1 MAFKKAGL
9 ISKFISKGSFKLN
22 KISKKIFK
30 LNPILKRE
38 KPLKRH
44 KKTKSI
50 KKPFNKNKSFLK
62 ASVLLIGALGGLPH
76 LRASECRYWSWWSG
90 YHDKIESGSNSP
102 THNSYCLFSSTQGS
116 GTYYLN
122 TLTTYSAGGASFTQK
137 FNNGTLN
144 VGGNI
149 RFGGTGVNG
158 VNVGYITGTYDAQ
171 TINFNSSRITTGNS
185 LSDGGGA
192 TLNFNATNRITI
204 NQASFD
210 NSDAGAQ
217 HSYMNFKGSN
227 INVSGS
233 SFTDDTNGGFSF
245 SGNNNNSAISF
256 NKTKFNQG
264 TYNFTNSANLSFNNS
279 NFNQSTYNF
288 NSLQS
293 TFNNSTFNQ
302 GTYNFTDNTSF
313 NNDTFNQG
321 TYNFNTSKVSFS
333 GANTLN
339 SSSPFASLKGSVSF
353 GSGAV
358 FNLNQTL
365 NANQTYDILTTNGT
379 IQYGVYQS
387 YLWDLINYKGDKAI
401 SHVEVGNNT
410 YDVTF
415 DINGQDETLQETFSN
430 KSITTQF
437 LGDDLQAKA
446 KATYQ
451 QDLNNSQS
459 ALSNAT
465 NDNKIASA
473 DTGYTNNQNTT
484 IKQDAQNLEHTSQQI
499 AKDEQALQGDLNKL
513 KQLANSSFNE
523 QAFNQAQSK
532 EQQDEQTLQ
541 NEENTF
547 SSEQEGLEKALA
559 NAKEQ
564 QEQQQAQ
571 ATYQQDLN
579 NSQSALSNATNDN
592 KIASADT
599 DYTKNQNTAIKQDA
613 QNLENTSQQITQDQ
627 KDLEQDLDKLQQLAN
642 SKTGFNEQA
651 FNQAQS
657 TEQQDEQTLQNEEE
671 TFSSEQEG
679 LEKALANAKHTSP
692 TPTKH
697 TAQNNPPNKVSPPT
711 QNLPTTNVWNG
722 VYNFQNQ
729 TYSKK
734 GIYYIDPN
742 LSGQSGQSGN
752 TLSTYG
758 YLDWF
763 TLKNKFS
770 VNANNGTLIIGNN
783 TESANTKGL
792 IWIGDDKGL
801 VYYNTGTFNAAN
813 IYLTSNL
820 KTGNGFS
827 GEGATLNF
835 NATNRITINQASF
848 DNSDAGAQ
856 HSYMNFKGSN
866 INVSGS
872 SFTDDT
878 NGGFSFSGNNN
889 NSAISFNKTKFNQ
902 GTYNFT
908 NSANLSFNNSNFNQ
922 STYNFNS
929 LQSTFNN
936 STFNQGTYNFTDN
949 TSFNN
954 DTFNQGTYNFN
965 TSKVSFSGA
974 NTLNSS
980 SPFASLKGSVSFGSG
995 AVFNLNQTLNA
1006 NQTYD
1011 ILTTNGTIQYGVYQ
1025 SYLWDLINYKG
1036 DKAISHVEVG
1046 NNTYDVTFDINGQD
1060 ETLQETFSNKS
1071 ITTQFLGDDLQAKAK
1086 ATYQQDLNNSQ
1097 SALSNATN
1105 DNKIAS
1111 ADTGYTNNQ
1120 NTTIKQDAQ
1129 NLEHTSQQIAKDEQA
1144 LQGDLNKLKQL
1155 ANSSFNEQAFN
1166 QAQSKEQQ
1174 DEQTLQNE
1182 EETFS
1187 SEQEGLEKALAN
1199 AKPASPTPTPTP
1211 TPTPSPTPNPTPTK
1225 HTAPNKVPPTPP
1237 TQNLPTTNVWNG
1249 VYWLQNQT
1257 YSQKGVYYIDPN
1269 LSGQSGQSA
1278 NTLSTYTAN
1287 LLGRSFG
1294 VNIQNGTLIIGNNT
1308 ESVNDNGLIWI
1319 GHGGFGYIIGTF
1331 NAANIYLTNNFKTG
1345 EGVSGS
1351 DGGGANIT
1359 FKASDNI
1366 TMDGLNYNDAETVTK
1381 MIQTGAS
1388 QHSYATFDATNNIS
1402 VTNSSFSDMTWGKF
1416 SFNAK
1421 NISFSNASFSGF
1433 TNPGGSSVI
1442 SANAANSLSFNNSRL
1457 NGGAVYNLW
1466 ANSLIFNNTQAV
1478 FNVLYSRGTSNFNA
1492 TTQLLGNTSFTLS
1505 SQSLLN
1511 FNGDTT
1517 LQNNAN
1523 ITLGNKSQTAFKNS
1537 LTLDNNSNLSLDNQS
1552 VLNASGASA
1561 FNNQASLNIYN
1572 GSQATFNSLFFNG
1585 ATLSL
1590 NANSKLNASSASF
1603 SNNTTINLDDSVLSV
1618 SNASSLNANINF
1630 QGASQATFGGNTTID
1645 AASFNFDSASSLSF
1659 NNLTA
1664 NGALNFNGYAPSLS
1678 KALMSVSGQF
1688 VLGNNGDINL
1698 SDINIFD
1705 NITKSVTYNIL
1716 NAQKGITGISGANG
1730 YEKILFYGMKIQ
1742 NATYSDN
1749 NNIQTWSF
1757 INPLNSSQI
1766 IQESIK
1772 NGDLTIEVL
1781 NNPNSASNT
1790 IFNIAPELYNYQA
1803 SKQNPTG
1810 YSYDYSD
1817 NQAGTYYL
1825 TSNIKG
1831 LFTPKGSQTP
1841 QTPGTYS
1848 PFNQPLNSLNIY
1860 NKGFSSGNL
1869 KTLLGILSQ
1878 NSATLKEMIETNQ
1891 LDNITSINEVLQL
1904 LDRIK
1909 ITPAQKQALL
1919 ETINHLTDNINQT
1932 FSNGNLVIGATQDHV
1947 TNSTS
1952 SIWFG
1957 GNGYSS
1963 PCALDSATCSS
1974 FRNTYLGQ
1982 LLGSTS
1988 PYLGYINADFKAKS
2002 IYITGTLGSG
2012 NAFESGGSADITF
2025 QSANNLVLNKA
2036 NIEAQATDNIFNL
2049 LGQEGI
2055 DKIFNQGNLAN
2066 VLSQM
2071 AMEKIK
2077 QAGGL
2082 GNFVEN
2088 ALIPLSKELPSS
2100 LQNETLG
2107 QLIGQNNLDNLL
2119 NNSGVMNAIQNIISK
2134 KLSIFGNFVTPSI
2147 IENYLAKQSLKS
2159 MLDDKG
2165 LLNFIGGY
2173 MDASELSSI
2182 LSVILKDITNPPT
2195 SLQKDIG
2202 VVANDLLDEFLG
2214 QDVVKKLESQGLVSN
2229 IINNIISQGGL
2240 SGIYNQGLGSVLP
2253 PSLQNALKENDLGAL
2268 LSPRGLHDFWQKGY
2282 FNFLSNGY
2290 VFVNNSSFSNATGG
2304 SLNFVANKSIIFNG
2318 DNTIDF
2324 SKYQGA
2330 LIFASNG
2337 VSNINITTLNATNG
2351 LSLNA
2356 GLNNVSVQKGE
2367 ICINLANCPTTKN
2380 SSSTNSSVTPTNES
2394 LSVRANNFTFLG
2406 VIASNG
2412 AIDLSQVKNNS
2423 VIGTLNLNENATLQA
2438 NNLTI
2443 ANAFNNASNSTANIN
2458 GDFTLNQ
2465 QATLSTNASGL
2476 NVMGNFNSYGDLVF
2490 NLSHSVSHAI
2500 INAQGIAT
2508 IMTNYN
2514 NPLIQFNTSSKET
2527 GAYTLIDSA
2536 KAIYYGYNDQ
2546 ITGGSSLD
2554 NYLKLYTLINING
2567 KHMVMTD
2574 NGLTYNGQAVSIKD
2588 GGLIVGFKDS
2598 QNQYIYTSILYNKV
2612 KIAVSNA
2619 PINNL
2624 QAPTLKQYIAQIQGI
2639 QGVDSIEQ
2647 AGGTQAI
2654 NWLNKI
2660 FETKGSPLFAPYYL
2674 ESHSTKDLTTI
2685 AGDIANTLEVIANP
2699 NFKNDATNILQIN
2712 TYTQQ
2717 MSRLAKLSDTSTFA
2731 SADFH
2736 ERLEALKN
2744 KRFADAIPNAMDVIL
2759 KYSQRNRVKNNVWAT
2774 GVGGASFINGGTGT
2788 LYGINVG
2795 YDRFIKGVIVG
2806 GYAAYGYSGFHANI
2820 TQSGSSNVNMGVYSR
2835 AFIKRSELT
2844 MSLNETWGYNK
2855 TFINSYDPLL
2865 SIINQSYRYNTWTT
2879 DAKINYGYDFMF
2891 KDKSVIF
2898 KPQIGLAYY
2907 YIGMSGLRGIMDDPI
2922 YNQFRANADPNKK
2935 SVLTINFALESRH
2948 YFNKNSYYFVIAD
2961 VGRDLFIN
2969 SMGDKM
2975 VRFIGNNTLSYRDG
2989 GRYNTFASI
2998 ITGGEIRLFKTFYV
3012 NAGIGARFGLDYK
3025 DINITGNIGMR
3036 YAF

>member
-1 MAFKKAGL
+1 MAFKKVGL

-30 LNPILKRE
+30 LNQILKRE
-38 KPLKRH
+38 KPLSH
-44 KKTKSI
+44 KKTKSVKKPLSHKKTKSV

-62 ASVLLIGALGGLPH
+62 ASVLLIGALGGLSH
-76 LRASECRYWSWWSG
+76 LRASECRYWSWSSWS
-90 YHDKIESGSNSP
+90 YHDNIESGSNSP
-102 THNSYCLFSSTQGS
+102 THNSYCLFNSAQGS

-158 VNVGYITGTYDAQ
+158 GDVGYITGTYDAQ

-185 LSDGGGA
+185 YSTGGGT
-192 TLNFNATNRITI
+192 TLNFNATNHITI

-210 NSDAGAQ
+210 NSDAGTQ
-217 HSYMNFKGSN
+217 HSYMNFSGSN

-245 SGNNNNSAISF
+245 SGNGANSNLSF
-256 NKTKFNQG
+256 DKTNFNQG
-264 TYNFTNSANLSFNNS
+264 TYKFTNSANLNFNNS
-279 NFNQSTYNF
+279 N
-288 NSLQS
+288 
-293 TFNNSTFNQ
+293 FNQ
-302 GTYNFTDNTSF
+302 GTYNFTDNASF

-321 TYNFNTSKVSFS
+321 TYNFNASKVSFS
-333 GANTLN
+333 GTNTLN

-353 GSGAV
+353 GSGAI

-365 NANQTYDILTTNGT
+365 NANQTYDILTTNKT

-387 YLWDLINYKGDKAI
+387 YLWNLINYKGDKAI
-401 SHVEVGNNT
+401 SHVEVGSNT

-415 DINGQDETLQETFSN
+415 DINGQDETLQETFN
-430 KSITTQF
+430 NQAITTQF
-437 LGDDLQAKA
+437 LGDDL
-446 KATYQ
+446 
-451 QDLNNSQS
+451 
-459 ALSNAT
+459 
-465 NDNKIASA
+465 
-473 DTGYTNNQNTT
+473 
-484 IKQDAQNLEHTSQQI
+484 
-499 AKDEQALQGDLNKL
+499 
-513 KQLANSSFNE
+513 
-523 QAFNQAQSK
+523 
-532 EQQDEQTLQ
+532 
-541 NEENTF
+541 
-547 SSEQEGLEKALA
+547 
-559 NAKEQ
+559 
-564 QEQQQAQ
+564 QQQAQ
-571 ATYQQDLN
+571 ATYQQDLS
-579 NSQSALSNATNDN
+579 NSQTALNNATSDN
-592 KIASADT
+592 KIASNDT
-599 DYTKNQNTAIKQDA
+599 SYTNNQNTTIKKDA
-613 QNLENTSQQITQDQ
+613 QSLENTNQQIAKDQ
-627 KDLEQDLDKLQQLAN
+627 KDLEQDLDNLKQLA
-642 SKTGFNEQA
+642 SSTTGFNEQA
-651 FNQAQS
+651 FKNAQS
-657 TEQQDEQTLQNEEE
+657 TEQQDEQTLQKNEK

-679 LEKALANAKHTSP
+679 LKQAIANAKPTSPTPSP

-697 TAQNNPPNKVSPPT
+697 TAPNTPPNKISPPT
-711 QNLPTTNVWNG
+711 QNLPTTNVWSG
-722 VYNFQNQ
+722 VYNLQNQ
-729 TYSKK
+729 TYSK
-734 GIYYIDPN
+734 
-742 LSGQSGQSGN
+742 Q
-752 TLSTYG
+752 
-758 YLDWF
+758 
-763 TLKNKFS
+763 
-770 VNANNGTLIIGNN
+770 
-783 TESANTKGL
+783 
-792 IWIGDDKGL
+792 
-801 VYYNTGTFNAAN
+801 
-813 IYLTSNL
+813 
-820 KTGNGFS
+820 
-827 GEGATLNF
+827 
-835 NATNRITINQASF
+835 
-848 DNSDAGAQ
+848 
-856 HSYMNFKGSN
+856 
-866 INVSGS
+866 
-872 SFTDDT
+872 
-878 NGGFSFSGNNN
+878 
-889 NSAISFNKTKFNQ
+889 
-902 GTYNFT
+902 
-908 NSANLSFNNSNFNQ
+908 
-922 STYNFNS
+922 
-929 LQSTFNN
+929 
-936 STFNQGTYNFTDN
+936 
-949 TSFNN
+949 
-954 DTFNQGTYNFN
+954 
-965 TSKVSFSGA
+965 
-974 NTLNSS
+974 
-980 SPFASLKGSVSFGSG
+980 
-995 AVFNLNQTLNA
+995 
-1006 NQTYD
+1006 
-1011 ILTTNGTIQYGVYQ
+1011 
-1025 SYLWDLINYKG
+1025 
-1036 DKAISHVEVG
+1036 
-1046 NNTYDVTFDINGQD
+1046 
-1060 ETLQETFSNKS
+1060 
-1071 ITTQFLGDDLQAKAK
+1071 
-1086 ATYQQDLNNSQ
+1086 
-1097 SALSNATN
+1097 
-1105 DNKIAS
+1105 
-1111 ADTGYTNNQ
+1111 
-1120 NTTIKQDAQ
+1120 
-1129 NLEHTSQQIAKDEQA
+1129 
-1144 LQGDLNKLKQL
+1144 
-1155 ANSSFNEQAFN
+1155 
-1166 QAQSKEQQ
+1166 
-1174 DEQTLQNE
+1174 
-1182 EETFS
+1182 
-1187 SEQEGLEKALAN
+1187 
-1199 AKPASPTPTPTP
+1199 
-1211 TPTPSPTPNPTPTK
+1211 
-1225 HTAPNKVPPTPP
+1225 
-1237 TQNLPTTNVWNG
+1237 
-1249 VYWLQNQT
+1249 
-1257 YSQKGVYYIDPN
+1257 GVYYIDPN
-1269 LSGQSGQSA
+1269 LSGQSGQST

-1319 GHGGFGYIIGTF
+1319 GHGGFGYITGTF

-1388 QHSYATFDATNNIS
+1388 QHSYAAFDATNNIS
-1402 VTNSSFSDMTWGKF
+1402 VTDSSFSDMTWGKF

-1421 NISFSNASFSGF
+1421 NISFSNALFSGF

-1523 ITLGNKSQTAFKNS
+1523 ITLGNKSQATFKNS

-1552 VLNASGASA
+1552 VLNANGASV

-1585 ATLSL
+1585 GIISL

-1603 SNNTTINLDDSVLSV
+1603 SNNTTINLDDSVLSA
-1618 SNASSLNANINF
+1618 SNTSSLNANINF
-1630 QGASQATFGGNTTID
+1630 QGASQANFGGNTTID
-1645 AASFNFDSASSLSF
+1645 TASFNFDSISSLSF

-1664 NGALNFNGYAPSLS
+1664 NGALNFDGYAPSLT

-1817 NQAGTYYL
+1817 NQVGTYYL

-1878 NSATLKEMIETNQ
+1878 NSATLKEMIESNQ

-1904 LDRIK
+1904 LDEIK

-1932 FSNGNLVIGATQDHV
+1932 FSNGNLVIGATQDNV

-2002 IYITGTLGSG
+2002 IYITGTLGSA
-2012 NAFESGGSADITF
+2012 NAFESGGSADVTF
-2025 QSANNLVLNKA
+2025 QSTNNLVLNKA
-2036 NIEAQATDNIFNL
+2036 NIEVQATDNIFNL

-2066 VLSQM
+2066 VLSQV

-2088 ALIPLSKELPSS
+2088 ALSPLSKELPTS

-2173 MDASELSSI
+2173 IDASELSSI

-2202 VVANDLLDEFLG
+2202 VVANDLLNEFLG

-2240 SGIYNQGLGSVLP
+2240 SDVYNQGLGSVLP

-2324 SKYQGA
+2324 SKYQGT

-2367 ICINLANCPTTKN
+2367 ICINLANCPTTKD
-2380 SSSTNSSVTPTNES
+2380 SSSTNSSITPTNES

-2406 VIASNG
+2406 TIASNG

-2443 ANAFNNASNSTANIN
+2443 TNAFNNASNSTANIN

-2500 INAQGIAT
+2500 INAQGVAT
-2508 IMTNYN
+2508 IMANNN

-2527 GAYTLIDSA
+2527 GTYTLIDSA

-2546 ITGGSSLD
+2546 ITGGNSLAD
-2554 NYLKLYTLINING
+2554 YLKLYTLIDING
-2567 KHMVMTD
+2567 KHMVMSN
-2574 NGLTYNGQAVSIKD
+2574 NGLTYNGQAVNIKD

-2612 KIAVSNA
+2612 KIAVSND

-2624 QAPTLKQYIAQIQGI
+2624 QAPTLKQYIAQIHGTQS
-2639 QGVDSIEQ
+2639 VDSIDQ
-2647 AGGTQAI
+2647 AGGAQAI

-2788 LYGINVG
+2788 LYGINIG

-2865 SIINQSYRYNTWTT
+2865 SIINQSYKYDTWTT

-2907 YIGMSGLRGIMDDPI
+2907 YIGLSGLRGIMDDPI
-2922 YNQFRANADPNKK
+2922 YSQFRANADPNKK

-3012 NAGIGARFGLDYK
+3012 NASIGARFGLDYK

>member
-1 MAFKKAGL
+1 MAFKKARL

-30 LNPILKRE
+30 LNQILKRE

-62 ASVLLIGALGGLPH
+62 VSVLLIGALGGLSH
-76 LRASECRYWSWWSG
+76 LRANECTYWSWSTWG
-90 YHDKIESGSNSP
+90 YQDNIESGPNSP
-102 THNSYCLFSSTQGS
+102 THNSYCLFSSAQGS

-137 FNNGTLN
+137 FNGGTLN

-149 RFGGTGVNG
+149 RFGGTGING
-158 VNVGYITGTYDAQ
+158 GDVGYITGTYDAQ
-171 TINFNSSRITTGNS
+171 TINFNSSHLTTGNS
-185 LSDGGGA
+185 YADGGGA
-192 TLNFNATNRITI
+192 TLNFNATNNLTI

-210 NSDAGAQ
+210 NSDAGTQ

-227 INVSGS
+227 IKVSGS
-233 SFTDDTNGGFSF
+233 SFKDDTDGGFNF
-245 SGNNNNSAISF
+245 SGSNNHSAISF
-256 NKTKFNQG
+256 NQTSFNQG
-264 TYNFTNSANLSFNNS
+264 TYNFSNSASSSFDNSSFN
-279 NFNQSTYNF
+279 QGTYHF
-288 NSLQS
+288 NSTQS
-293 TFNNSTFNQ
+293 TFENSNFNQ
-302 GTYNFTDNTSF
+302 GTYNFNDNTSF

-321 TYNFNTSKVSFS
+321 AYSFNTSKVSFS

-339 SSSPFASLKGSVSF
+339 SSSPFANLKGSVSF

-365 NANQTYDILTTNGT
+365 NNNQTYDILTTNGA

-401 SHVEVGNNT
+401 SHVGVGNNT

-415 DINGQDETLQETFSN
+415 DINGQDETLQETFN
-430 KSITTQF
+430 NQSIITQF
-437 LGDDLQAKA
+437 LGDDLQQQAQK
-446 KATYQ
+446 TYQ
-451 QDLNNSQS
+451 QDLSDSQS
-459 ALSNAT
+459 ALNNAAS
-465 NDNKIASA
+465 DNKIANS
-473 DTGYTNNQNTT
+473 DTDYTKSSNPT
-484 IKQDAQNLEHTSQQI
+484 INKDAQNLEHTNQQI
-499 AKDEQALQGDLNKL
+499 VKDEQALQGDLDKL
-513 KQLANSSFNE
+513 KQLANS
-523 QAFNQAQSK
+523 
-532 EQQDEQTLQ
+532 T
-541 NEENTF
+541 
-547 SSEQEGLEKALA
+547 
-559 NAKEQ
+559 
-564 QEQQQAQ
+564 
-571 ATYQQDLN
+571 
-579 NSQSALSNATNDN
+579 
-592 KIASADT
+592 
-599 DYTKNQNTAIKQDA
+599 
-613 QNLENTSQQITQDQ
+613 
-627 KDLEQDLDKLQQLAN
+627 
-642 SKTGFNEQA
+642 TGFNEQA
-651 FNQAQS
+651 FNQAQKQ
-657 TEQQDEQTLQNEEE
+657 EQQDEQTLQNDENAFN
-671 TFSSEQEG
+671 TEQEG
-679 LEKALANAKHTSP
+679 LKQAIANAKPASPTPSPTP

-697 TAQNNPPNKVSPPT
+697 TAQNTPPNKVSPTPTPPT

-722 VYNFQNQ
+722 VYNLQNQ
-729 TYSKK
+729 TYSNK
-734 GIYYIDPN
+734 GVYYIDPN

-752 TLSTYG
+752 TLSTY
-758 YLDWF
+758 
-763 TLKNKFS
+763 
-770 VNANNGTLIIGNN
+770 
-783 TESANTKGL
+783 
-792 IWIGDDKGL
+792 
-801 VYYNTGTFNAAN
+801 
-813 IYLTSNL
+813 
-820 KTGNGFS
+820 
-827 GEGATLNF
+827 
-835 NATNRITINQASF
+835 
-848 DNSDAGAQ
+848 
-856 HSYMNFKGSN
+856 
-866 INVSGS
+866 
-872 SFTDDT
+872 
-878 NGGFSFSGNNN
+878 
-889 NSAISFNKTKFNQ
+889 
-902 GTYNFT
+902 
-908 NSANLSFNNSNFNQ
+908 
-922 STYNFNS
+922 
-929 LQSTFNN
+929 
-936 STFNQGTYNFTDN
+936 
-949 TSFNN
+949 
-954 DTFNQGTYNFN
+954 
-965 TSKVSFSGA
+965 
-974 NTLNSS
+974 
-980 SPFASLKGSVSFGSG
+980 
-995 AVFNLNQTLNA
+995 
-1006 NQTYD
+1006 
-1011 ILTTNGTIQYGVYQ
+1011 TTN
-1025 SYLWDLINYKG
+1025 L
-1036 DKAISHVEVG
+1036 
-1046 NNTYDVTFDINGQD
+1046 F
-1060 ETLQETFSNKS
+1060 
-1071 ITTQFLGDDLQAKAK
+1071 
-1086 ATYQQDLNNSQ
+1086 
-1097 SALSNATN
+1097 
-1105 DNKIAS
+1105 
-1111 ADTGYTNNQ
+1111 
-1120 NTTIKQDAQ
+1120 
-1129 NLEHTSQQIAKDEQA
+1129 
-1144 LQGDLNKLKQL
+1144 
-1155 ANSSFNEQAFN
+1155 
-1166 QAQSKEQQ
+1166 
-1174 DEQTLQNE
+1174 
-1182 EETFS
+1182 
-1187 SEQEGLEKALAN
+1187 
-1199 AKPASPTPTPTP
+1199 
-1211 TPTPSPTPNPTPTK
+1211 
-1225 HTAPNKVPPTPP
+1225 
-1237 TQNLPTTNVWNG
+1237 
-1249 VYWLQNQT
+1249 
-1257 YSQKGVYYIDPN
+1257 
-1269 LSGQSGQSA
+1269 
-1278 NTLSTYTAN
+1278 
-1287 LLGRSFG
+1287 GRSFG

-1319 GHGGFGYIIGTF
+1319 GHGGFGYITGTF
-1331 NAANIYLTNNFKTG
+1331 NASNIYLTNNFKTG
-1345 EGVSGS
+1345 EGVSNS

-1388 QHSYATFDATNNIS
+1388 QHSYAAFDATNNIS
-1402 VTNSSFSDMTWGKF
+1402 VTDSSFSDMTWGKF
-1416 SFNAK
+1416 SFNAE

-1433 TNPGGSSVI
+1433 TNPGGSSTI
-1442 SANAANSLSFNNSRL
+1442 SANASNSLSFINSRL
-1457 NGGAVYNLW
+1457 NGGAIYNLQ

-1492 TTQLLGNTSFTLS
+1492 TTQLLGNTNFTLS

-1523 ITLGNKSQTAFKNS
+1523 ITLGNKSQAAFKNS

-1552 VLNASGASA
+1552 VLNANGASA

-1585 ATLSL
+1585 GTLSL
-1590 NANSKLNASSASF
+1590 NASSKLNASSASF
-1603 SNNTTINLDDSVLSV
+1603 SNNTTINLDDSVLSA
-1618 SNASSLNANINF
+1618 SNTSSLNANINF
-1630 QGASQATFGGNTTID
+1630 QGASQADFGGNTTID
-1645 AASFNFDSASSLSF
+1645 TASFNFDSASSLSF

-1664 NGALNFNGYAPSLS
+1664 NGALNFNGYAPSLT

-1742 NATYSDN
+1742 NATYSDS

-1817 NQAGTYYL
+1817 DQAGTYYL

-1831 LFTPKGSQTP
+1831 LFIPKGSQTP
-1841 QTPGTYS
+1841 QAPGTYS

-1860 NKGFSSGNL
+1860 NKGFSSENL

-1878 NSATLKEMIETNQ
+1878 NSATLKEMIESNQ

-1904 LDRIK
+1904 LDKIK
-1909 ITPAQKQALL
+1909 ITQTQKQALL

-1932 FSNGNLVIGATQDHV
+1932 FSNGNLIIGTTQDNV

-2002 IYITGTLGSG
+2002 IYITGTIGSG
-2012 NAFESGGSADITF
+2012 NAFESGGSADVTF

-2049 LGQEGI
+2049 LGQKGI
-2055 DKIFNQGNLAN
+2055 NEIFNQGNLAN
-2066 VLSQM
+2066 VLSQV

-2082 GNFVEN
+2082 GNFIEN
-2088 ALIPLSKELPSS
+2088 ALSPLSKELPAS
-2100 LQNETLG
+2100 LQDETLG
-2107 QLIGQNNLDNLL
+2107 QLIGQNNLDDLL
-2119 NNSGVMNAIQNIISK
+2119 NNSGVMNEIQNIISK

-2173 MDASELSSI
+2173 IDASELSSI
-2182 LSVILKDITNPPT
+2182 LSVVLKDITNPPT

-2202 VVANDLLDEFLG
+2202 VVANDLLNEFLG

-2240 SGIYNQGLGSVLP
+2240 SGVYNQGLGSVLP

-2330 LIFASNG
+2330 LIFASND

-2367 ICINLANCPTTKN
+2367 ICVNLASCPTTKN

-2443 ANAFNNASNSTANIN
+2443 TNAFNNASNSTANIN
-2458 GDFTLNQ
+2458 GNFTLNQ

-2490 NLSHSVSHAI
+2490 NLSHSASHAI
-2500 INAQGIAT
+2500 INAQGNAT
-2508 IMTNYN
+2508 IMANDN
-2514 NPLIQFNTSSKET
+2514 NPLIQFNTSSKEAGT
-2527 GAYTLIDSA
+2527 YTLIDSA
-2536 KAIYYGYNDQ
+2536 KAIYYGYNNQ

-2554 NYLKLYTLINING
+2554 NYLKLYALIDING

-2588 GGLIVGFKDS
+2588 GGLVVGFKDS

-2612 KIAVSNA
+2612 KIAVSND

-2624 QAPTLKQYIAQIQGI
+2624 QAPTLKQYIAQIQGV
-2639 QGVDSIEQ
+2639 QSVDSIDQ
-2647 AGGTQAI
+2647 VGGSQAI

-2674 ESHSTKDLTTI
+2674 ESHSAKDLTTI

-2806 GYAAYGYSGFHANI
+2806 GYAAYGYSGFHGNI
-2820 TQSGSSNVNMGVYSR
+2820 TQSGSSNVNVGVYSR

-2865 SIINQSYRYNTWTT
+2865 SIINQSYKYDTWTT

-2907 YIGMSGLRGIMDDPI
+2907 YIGLSSLRGIMDDPI

>member
-1 MAFKKAGL
+1 MAFKKARL
-9 ISKFISKGSFKLN
+9 ISRFISKGSFKLN
-22 KISKKIFK
+22 KISKKIFT
-30 LNPILKRE
+30 LNQILKCE
-38 KPLKRH
+38 KPLKCH
-44 KKTKSI
+44 KKALKPI
-50 KKPFNKNKSFLK
+50 KKLSNRNKSFLK
-62 ASVLLIGALGGLPH
+62 ASVLLIGALGGLSH
-76 LRASECRYWSWWSG
+76 LRANECRYWSWSSWS
-90 YHDKIESGSNSP
+90 YQDNIESGPNSP
-102 THNSYCLFSSTQGS
+102 THNSYCLFSSAQGS

-137 FNNGTLN
+137 FNGGTLN

-149 RFGGTGVNG
+149 RFGGTGING
-158 VNVGYITGTYDAQ
+158 GDVGYITGTYDAQ
-171 TINFNSSRITTGNS
+171 TINFNSSHLTTGNS
-185 LSDGGGA
+185 YADGGGA
-192 TLNFNATNRITI
+192 TLNFNAANNITI
-204 NQASFD
+204 NQASLD
-210 NSDAGAQ
+210 NSDAGTQ

-227 INVSGS
+227 IKVSGS
-233 SFTDDTNGGFSF
+233 SFTDDTDGGFNF
-245 SGNNNNSAISF
+245 SGSNNNSAISF
-256 NKTKFNQG
+256 NQTSFNQG
-264 TYNFTNSANLSFNNS
+264 TYNFSNSATLSFGNS
-279 NFNQSTYNF
+279 NFNQGTYHF
-288 NSLQS
+288 NSAQS
-293 TFNNSTFNQ
+293 TFENSSFNQ
-302 GTYNFTDNTSF
+302 GTYDFNDSVSF
-313 NNDTFNQG
+313 NNNTFNQG
-321 TYNFNTSKVSFS
+321 AYNFNTSKVSFS
-333 GANTLN
+333 GINTLN

-353 GSGAV
+353 GSNAI

-365 NANQTYDILTTNGT
+365 NNNQTYDILTTNGA

-415 DINGQDETLQETFSN
+415 DIDGQDETLQETFN
-430 KSITTQF
+430 NQSIITQF
-437 LGDDLQAKA
+437 LGDNLQQQAQQ
-446 KATYQ
+446 TYQ
-451 QDLNNSQS
+451 EDLTHSQN
-459 ALSNAT
+459 ALSGAT
-465 NDNKIASA
+465 SDNTIANN
-473 DTGYTNNQNTT
+473 DTGYTQSKNATVA
-484 IKQDAQNLEHTSQQI
+484 KDAQGLEKTSQQI
-499 AKDEQALQGDLNKL
+499 QQDEKALQGDLNNL
-513 KQLANSSFNE
+513 KQLANPTTGFNE
-523 QAFNQAQSK
+523 QAFNTAQK
-532 EQQDEQTLQ
+532 QEQQDEQTLQ
-541 NEENTF
+541 NEEKTF
-547 SSEQEGLEKALA
+547 NSEQEGLK
-559 NAKEQ
+559 
-564 QEQQQAQ
+564 QA
-571 ATYQQDLN
+571 
-579 NSQSALSNATNDN
+579 
-592 KIASADT
+592 I
-599 DYTKNQNTAIKQDA
+599 
-613 QNLENTSQQITQDQ
+613 
-627 KDLEQDLDKLQQLAN
+627 
-642 SKTGFNEQA
+642 
-651 FNQAQS
+651 
-657 TEQQDEQTLQNEEE
+657 
-671 TFSSEQEG
+671 
-679 LEKALANAKHTSP
+679 ANAKHASP
-692 TPTKH
+692 TPSPTPSPIKH
-697 TAQNNPPNKVSPPT
+697 TAQNTPPSKASPTPPT
-711 QNLPTTNVWNG
+711 QNPSAESVWGG
-722 VYNFQNQ
+722 VYWLQNK
-729 TYSKK
+729 TYSNK

-752 TLSTYG
+752 TLSTY
-758 YLDWF
+758 
-763 TLKNKFS
+763 
-770 VNANNGTLIIGNN
+770 
-783 TESANTKGL
+783 
-792 IWIGDDKGL
+792 
-801 VYYNTGTFNAAN
+801 
-813 IYLTSNL
+813 
-820 KTGNGFS
+820 
-827 GEGATLNF
+827 
-835 NATNRITINQASF
+835 
-848 DNSDAGAQ
+848 
-856 HSYMNFKGSN
+856 
-866 INVSGS
+866 
-872 SFTDDT
+872 
-878 NGGFSFSGNNN
+878 
-889 NSAISFNKTKFNQ
+889 
-902 GTYNFT
+902 
-908 NSANLSFNNSNFNQ
+908 
-922 STYNFNS
+922 
-929 LQSTFNN
+929 
-936 STFNQGTYNFTDN
+936 
-949 TSFNN
+949 
-954 DTFNQGTYNFN
+954 
-965 TSKVSFSGA
+965 
-974 NTLNSS
+974 
-980 SPFASLKGSVSFGSG
+980 
-995 AVFNLNQTLNA
+995 
-1006 NQTYD
+1006 
-1011 ILTTNGTIQYGVYQ
+1011 
-1025 SYLWDLINYKG
+1025 
-1036 DKAISHVEVG
+1036 
-1046 NNTYDVTFDINGQD
+1046 
-1060 ETLQETFSNKS
+1060 
-1071 ITTQFLGDDLQAKAK
+1071 
-1086 ATYQQDLNNSQ
+1086 
-1097 SALSNATN
+1097 
-1105 DNKIAS
+1105 
-1111 ADTGYTNNQ
+1111 
-1120 NTTIKQDAQ
+1120 
-1129 NLEHTSQQIAKDEQA
+1129 
-1144 LQGDLNKLKQL
+1144 
-1155 ANSSFNEQAFN
+1155 
-1166 QAQSKEQQ
+1166 
-1174 DEQTLQNE
+1174 
-1182 EETFS
+1182 
-1187 SEQEGLEKALAN
+1187 
-1199 AKPASPTPTPTP
+1199 
-1211 TPTPSPTPNPTPTK
+1211 
-1225 HTAPNKVPPTPP
+1225 
-1237 TQNLPTTNVWNG
+1237 
-1249 VYWLQNQT
+1249 
-1257 YSQKGVYYIDPN
+1257 
-1269 LSGQSGQSA
+1269 
-1278 NTLSTYTAN
+1278 TAN
-1287 LLGRSFG
+1287 LLGRSFS
-1294 VNIQNGTLIIGNNT
+1294 VNIQNGALIIGNDT

-1319 GHGGFGYIIGTF
+1319 GHGGFGYITGTF
-1331 NAANIYLTNNFKTG
+1331 SAANIYLTNNFKTG
-1345 EGVSGS
+1345 EGVSNS

-1388 QHSYATFDATNNIS
+1388 QHSYAAFDALNNIS

-1416 SFNAK
+1416 SFTAK

-1433 TNPGGSSVI
+1433 TNPGGSSTI
-1442 SANAANSLSFNNSRL
+1442 SANASNSLSFVNSRL
-1457 NGGAVYNLW
+1457 NGGAIYNLQ

-1492 TTQLLGNTSFTLS
+1492 TTQLLGNTNFTLS

-1517 LQNNAN
+1517 LQDNAN
-1523 ITLGNKSQTAFKNS
+1523 ITLGNKSQAAFKNS
-1537 LTLDNNSNLSLDNQS
+1537 LTLDDNSNLSLDNQS
-1552 VLNASGASA
+1552 VLNANGTSA

-1585 ATLSL
+1585 GTLSL
-1590 NANSKLNASSASF
+1590 NASSKLNASSASF
-1603 SNNTTINLDDSVLSV
+1603 SNNTTINLDDSVLSA
-1618 SNASSLNANINF
+1618 NNTSSLNANINF
-1630 QGASQATFGGNTTID
+1630 QGASQADFGGNTTID
-1645 AASFNFDSASSLSF
+1645 TASFNFDSTSSLNF

-1664 NGALNFNGYAPSLS
+1664 NGALNFNGYAPSLA

-1716 NAQKGITGISGANG
+1716 NAQKGITGISGVNG

-1848 PFNQPLNSLNIY
+1848 PFNQPLSSLNIY
-1860 NKGFSSGNL
+1860 NKGFSSENL

-1878 NSATLKEMIETNQ
+1878 NSATLKEMIESNQ
-1891 LDNITSINEVLQL
+1891 LDNITNINEVLQL
-1904 LDRIK
+1904 LDKIK
-1909 ITPAQKQALL
+1909 ITQTQKRALL

-1932 FSNGNLVIGATQDHV
+1932 FNNGNLIIGTTQDNV

-2002 IYITGTLGSG
+2002 IYITGIIGSG
-2012 NAFESGGSADITF
+2012 NAFESGGSADVTF

-2066 VLSQM
+2066 VLSQV

-2082 GNFVEN
+2082 GNFIEN
-2088 ALIPLSKELPSS
+2088 ALSPLSKELSAS
-2100 LQNETLG
+2100 LQDETLG
-2107 QLIGQNNLDNLL
+2107 QLIGQNNLDDLL
-2119 NNSGVMNAIQNIISK
+2119 NNSGVMNEIQNIISK

-2173 MDASELSSI
+2173 IDASEISSI

-2202 VVANDLLDEFLG
+2202 VVANDLLNEFLG

-2240 SGIYNQGLGSVLP
+2240 SGVYNQGLGSVLP

-2330 LIFASNG
+2330 LIFASNS

-2380 SSSTNSSVTPTNES
+2380 GSTSSTNSSVTPTNET

-2406 VIASNG
+2406 AITSNG
-2412 AIDLSQVKNNS
+2412 AIDLSQVTNNS
-2423 VIGTLNLNENATLQA
+2423 VIGTLNLNENAALQA

-2443 ANAFNNASNSTANIN
+2443 TNAFDNASNSTANIN
-2458 GDFTLNQ
+2458 GNFTLNQ

-2490 NLSHSVSHAI
+2490 NLSHSASHAI
-2500 INAQGIAT
+2500 INAQGAAT
-2508 IMTNYN
+2508 IMANNN
-2514 NPLIQFNTSSKET
+2514 NPLIQFNASSKEAGT
-2527 GAYTLIDSA
+2527 YTLIDSA
-2536 KAIYYGYNDQ
+2536 KAIYYGYNNQ

-2554 NYLKLYTLINING
+2554 NYLKLYALIDING

-2574 NGLTYNGQAVSIKD
+2574 NGLTYNGQAVNIKD
-2588 GGLIVGFKDS
+2588 GGLVVGFKDS

-2612 KIAVSNA
+2612 KIAVSND

-2624 QAPTLKQYIAQIQGI
+2624 QAPTLKQYIAQIQGV
-2639 QGVDSIEQ
+2639 QSVDSIDQ
-2647 AGGTQAI
+2647 AGGNQAI

-2731 SADFH
+2731 RSDFL

-2774 GVGGASFINGGTGT
+2774 GVGGASFISGGTGT
-2788 LYGINVG
+2788 LYGINIG

-2855 TFINSYDPLL
+2855 TFINSYDPML
-2865 SIINQSYRYNTWTT
+2865 SIINQSYKYDTWTT

-2907 YIGMSGLRGIMDDPI
+2907 YIGLSGLRGIMDDPI

>member
-1 MAFKKAGL
+1 MAFKKARL
-9 ISKFISKGSFKLN
+9 ISRFISKGSFKLN
-22 KISKKIFK
+22 KISKKFFT
-30 LNPILKRE
+30 LNQILKRE

-50 KKPFNKNKSFLK
+50 EKPFNKNKSFLK
-62 ASVLLIGALGGLPH
+62 ASVLLIGALGGLSH
-76 LRASECRYWSWWSG
+76 LRANECRYWSWSSWS
-90 YHDKIESGSNSP
+90 YQDNIESGPNSP

-116 GTYYLN
+116 GTYYLS

-137 FNNGTLN
+137 FNNGTLDI
-144 VGGNI
+144 GGNI
-149 RFGGTGVNG
+149 RFGGTGING
-158 VNVGYITGTYDAQ
+158 GDVGYITGTYDAQ
-171 TINFNSSRITTGNS
+171 TVNFNSSHITTGNS
-185 LSDGGGA
+185 YADGGGA
-192 TLNFNATNRITI
+192 TLNFNAANNITI

-210 NSDAGAQ
+210 NSDAGTQ
-217 HSYMNFKGSN
+217 KSYMNFKGSN
-227 INVSGS
+227 IKVSGS
-233 SFTDDTNGGFSF
+233 SFTDDTNGGFNF

-256 NKTKFNQG
+256 NQTSFNQG
-264 TYNFTNSANLSFNNS
+264 TYNFSNSTTLSFNNS
-279 NFNQSTYNF
+279 NFNQGTYHFNSAQSTFENSSFNQGAYNF
-288 NSLQS
+288 N
-293 TFNNSTFNQ
+293 
-302 GTYNFTDNTSF
+302 DNASF

-321 TYNFNTSKVSFS
+321 AYHFNTSKVSFS
-333 GANTLN
+333 GINTLN

-353 GSGAV
+353 NSNAI

-365 NANQTYDILTTNGT
+365 NNNQTYDILTTNGA

-430 KSITTQF
+430 QSIITQF
-437 LGDDLQAKA
+437 LGDDLQQQAQK
-446 KATYQ
+446 TYQ
-451 QDLNNSQS
+451 EDVANSQN
-459 ALSNAT
+459 ALSGATSDNTIANNDTSYTQSKNAT
-465 NDNKIASA
+465 ILK
-473 DTGYTNNQNTT
+473 
-484 IKQDAQNLEHTSQQI
+484 DAQSLENTNQKIQQ
-499 AKDEQALQGDLNKL
+499 DEQALEKDLAQI
-513 KQLANSSFNE
+513 KQLTNSTTGFNE
-523 QAFNQAQSK
+523 QAFNQAQK
-532 EQQDEQTLQ
+532 QEQQDEQTLQ
-541 NEENTF
+541 NEENAFNT
-547 SSEQEGLEKALA
+547 EQDSLNKAIQQA
-559 NAKEQ
+559 QEQ
-564 QEQQQAQ
+564 QQKQEQQQAQ
-571 ATYQQDLN
+571 QTYQEDVAHSQNALN
-579 NSQSALSNATNDN
+579 GVTSD
-592 KIASADT
+592 KEIASADT
-599 DYTKNQNTAIKQDA
+599 SYTQSKNTTVAKDA
-613 QNLENTSQQITQDQ
+613 QNLENTNQQIQKGEQ
-627 KDLEQDLDKLQQLAN
+627 ALEKDLAQIQQLAN
-642 SKTGFNEQA
+642 STTGFNEQA
-651 FNQAQS
+651 FNQAQKQ
-657 TEQQDEQTLQNEEE
+657 EQQDEQTLQNNENAFN
-671 TFSSEQEG
+671 TEQEG
-679 LEKALANAKHTSP
+679 LKQAIANAKPASPTPNPTPSHAP

-697 TAQNNPPNKVSPPT
+697 TTPNTPPSQVPPT
-711 QNLPTTNVWNG
+711 PPSQNLPKTNVWSG
-722 VYNFQNQ
+722 VYWLQNK
-729 TYSKK
+729 TYSNK

-752 TLSTYG
+752 TLSTYTANLLG
-758 YLDWF
+758 RSF
-763 TLKNKFS
+763 G

-783 TESANTKGL
+783 TEN
-792 IWIGDDKGL
+792 
-801 VYYNTGTFNAAN
+801 
-813 IYLTSNL
+813 
-820 KTGNGFS
+820 
-827 GEGATLNF
+827 
-835 NATNRITINQASF
+835 
-848 DNSDAGAQ
+848 
-856 HSYMNFKGSN
+856 
-866 INVSGS
+866 
-872 SFTDDT
+872 
-878 NGGFSFSGNNN
+878 
-889 NSAISFNKTKFNQ
+889 
-902 GTYNFT
+902 
-908 NSANLSFNNSNFNQ
+908 
-922 STYNFNS
+922 
-929 LQSTFNN
+929 
-936 STFNQGTYNFTDN
+936 
-949 TSFNN
+949 
-954 DTFNQGTYNFN
+954 
-965 TSKVSFSGA
+965 
-974 NTLNSS
+974 
-980 SPFASLKGSVSFGSG
+980 
-995 AVFNLNQTLNA
+995 
-1006 NQTYD
+1006 
-1011 ILTTNGTIQYGVYQ
+1011 
-1025 SYLWDLINYKG
+1025 
-1036 DKAISHVEVG
+1036 
-1046 NNTYDVTFDINGQD
+1046 
-1060 ETLQETFSNKS
+1060 
-1071 ITTQFLGDDLQAKAK
+1071 
-1086 ATYQQDLNNSQ
+1086 
-1097 SALSNATN
+1097 
-1105 DNKIAS
+1105 
-1111 ADTGYTNNQ
+1111 
-1120 NTTIKQDAQ
+1120 
-1129 NLEHTSQQIAKDEQA
+1129 
-1144 LQGDLNKLKQL
+1144 
-1155 ANSSFNEQAFN
+1155 
-1166 QAQSKEQQ
+1166 
-1174 DEQTLQNE
+1174 
-1182 EETFS
+1182 
-1187 SEQEGLEKALAN
+1187 
-1199 AKPASPTPTPTP
+1199 
-1211 TPTPSPTPNPTPTK
+1211 
-1225 HTAPNKVPPTPP
+1225 
-1237 TQNLPTTNVWNG
+1237 
-1249 VYWLQNQT
+1249 
-1257 YSQKGVYYIDPN
+1257 
-1269 LSGQSGQSA
+1269 
-1278 NTLSTYTAN
+1278 
-1287 LLGRSFG
+1287 
-1294 VNIQNGTLIIGNNT
+1294 
-1308 ESVNDNGLIWI
+1308 VNDNGLIWI
-1319 GHGGFGYIIGTF
+1319 GHGGFGYITGTF

-1345 EGVSGS
+1345 EGVSNS

-1366 TMDGLNYNDAETVTK
+1366 TMDGLNYNNAETVTK

-1416 SFNAK
+1416 SFNAE

-1433 TNPGGSSVI
+1433 TNPGGSSTI
-1442 SANAANSLSFNNSRL
+1442 SANASNSLSFIDSRL
-1457 NGGAVYNLW
+1457 NGGAVYNLQ

-1523 ITLGNKSQTAFKNS
+1523 ITLGNKSQAAFKNS

-1552 VLNASGASA
+1552 VLNASGAST

-1585 ATLSL
+1585 GTLSL

-1603 SNNTTINLDDSVLSV
+1603 SNNTTINLDDSVL
-1618 SNASSLNANINF
+1618 NANNTSSLNANINF
-1630 QGASQATFGGNTTID
+1630 QGASQADFGGNTTID
-1645 AASFNFDSASSLSF
+1645 TASFNFDSTSSLNF

-1664 NGALNFNGYAPSLS
+1664 NGALNFNGYAPSLT
-1678 KALMSVSGQF
+1678 KALMNVSGQF

-1841 QTPGTYS
+1841 QAPGTYS

-1860 NKGFSSGNL
+1860 NKGFSSENL

-1878 NSATLKEMIETNQ
+1878 NSATLKEMIESNQ
-1891 LDNITSINEVLQL
+1891 LDNITNINEVLQL
-1904 LDRIK
+1904 LDKIK
-1909 ITPAQKQALL
+1909 ITQVQKQALL

-1932 FSNGNLVIGATQDHV
+1932 FSNGNLVIGAIQDNV

-2002 IYITGTLGSG
+2002 IYITGTIGSG
-2012 NAFESGGSADITF
+2012 NAFESGGSADVTF

-2071 AMEKIK
+2071 AMKKIK

-2082 GNFVEN
+2082 GNFIEN
-2088 ALIPLSKELPSS
+2088 ALSPLSKELPAS
-2100 LQNETLG
+2100 LQDETLG
-2107 QLIGQNNLDNLL
+2107 QLIGQNNLDDLL
-2119 NNSGVMNAIQNIISK
+2119 NNSGVMNEIQNIISQ

-2173 MDASELSSI
+2173 IDASELSSI
-2182 LSVILKDITNPPT
+2182 LGVILKDITNPPT

-2202 VVANDLLDEFLG
+2202 VVANDLLNEFLG
-2214 QDVVKKLESQGLVSN
+2214 QDVVKKLESQGLVNN

-2240 SGIYNQGLGSVLP
+2240 SSVYNQGLGSVLP

-2330 LIFASNG
+2330 LIFASND

-2423 VIGTLNLNENATLQA
+2423 VIGTLNLNENAALQA

-2443 ANAFNNASNSTANIN
+2443 TNAFNNASNSTANIN

-2500 INAQGIAT
+2500 INAQGNAT
-2508 IMTNYN
+2508 IMANNN
-2514 NPLIQFNTSSKET
+2514 NPLIQFNTSSKEAGT
-2527 GAYTLIDSA
+2527 YTLIDSA
-2536 KAIYYGYNDQ
+2536 KAIYYGYNNQ

-2554 NYLKLYTLINING
+2554 NYLKLYTLIDING
-2567 KHMVMTD
+2567 KYMVMTD
-2574 NGLTYNGQAVSIKD
+2574 NGLTYNGQAVNIKD
-2588 GGLIVGFKDS
+2588 GGLVVGFKDS

-2612 KIAVSNA
+2612 KIAISND

-2624 QAPTLKQYIAQIQGI
+2624 QAPTLKQYIAQIQGV
-2639 QGVDSIEQ
+2639 QGVDSIDQ
-2647 AGGTQAI
+2647 AGGNQAI

-2674 ESHSTKDLTTI
+2674 ESHSAKDLTTI

-2699 NFKNDATNILQIN
+2699 DFKNDATNILQIN

-2731 SADFH
+2731 RSDFL

-2865 SIINQSYRYNTWTT
+2865 SIINQSYKYDTWTT

-2907 YIGMSGLRGIMDDPI
+2907 YIGLSGLRGIMDDPI

-2975 VRFIGNNTLSYRDG
+2975 VRFIGNNTLSYRDS

>member
-1 MAFKKAGL
+1 MAFKKARL
-9 ISKFISKGSFKLN
+9 ISKLVSKGSFKLN

-30 LNPILKRE
+30 LNQILKRE
-38 KPLKRH
+38 KPLKGH
-44 KKTKSI
+44 EKTKSI
-50 KKPFNKNKSFLK
+50 KKPFNQNKSFLK
-62 ASVLLIGALGGLPH
+62 ASVLLIGALGGLSH
-76 LRASECRYWSWWSG
+76 LRANECRYWSWPSWS
-90 YHDKIESGSNSP
+90 YQDNIESGPNSP

-122 TLTTYSAGGASFTQK
+122 TLTTYSTGGASFTQK
-137 FNNGTLN
+137 FNGGTLN

-149 RFGGTGVNG
+149 RFGGTDING
-158 VNVGYITGTYDAQ
+158 GDVGYITGTYDAQ
-171 TINFNSSRITTGNS
+171 TINFNSSYLTTGNS
-185 LSDGGGA
+185 YADGGGA
-192 TLNFNATNRITI
+192 TLNFNATNNITI

-210 NSDAGAQ
+210 NSDAGTQ

-227 INVSGS
+227 IKVSGS
-233 SFTDDTNGGFSF
+233 SFKDDTDGGFSF
-245 SGNNNNSAISF
+245 SGNNSNSAISF
-256 NKTKFNQG
+256 NKTNFNQG
-264 TYNFTNSANLSFNNS
+264 TYNFSNSTSSSFDNSSFNQGTYHFNSA
-279 NFNQSTYNF
+279 QSAF
-288 NSLQS
+288 Q
-293 TFNNSTFNQ
+293 NSTFNQ
-302 GTYNFTDNTSF
+302 GTYNFNGNASF

-321 TYNFNTSKVSFS
+321 TYSFNTNKVSFS
-333 GANTLN
+333 GINTLN

-353 GSGAV
+353 GSDAV

-365 NANQTYDILTTNGT
+365 NNQTYDILTTNGT

-401 SHVEVGNNT
+401 SHVEVSNNT

-415 DINGQDETLQETFSN
+415 DINGQDETLQETFN
-430 KSITTQF
+430 KQSIITQF

-446 KATYQ
+446 QKTYQ
-451 QDLNNSQS
+451 EDVTNSQS
-459 ALSNAT
+459 ALNNAASDSKIANSDIDYTTNKNAT
-465 NDNKIASA
+465 IA
-473 DTGYTNNQNTT
+473 T
-484 IKQDAQNLEHTSQQI
+484 DAQNLEHTNQQI
-499 AKDEQALQGDLNKL
+499 AQDEQALEQDLDKLKQLANSTTGFNEQAFNQAQKQEQQDEQTLQNDENAFNTKQEGLKQAIQQAQAQQQKQEQQQAQQTYQEDLTNSQSALNNAASDSKIANSDTDYTTNKNATIATDAQNLENTNQQIAQDEQALQGDLDKL
-513 KQLANSSFNE
+513 KQLANSTTGFSE

-541 NEENTF
+541 NEEKTF
-547 SSEQEGLEKALA
+547 NSEQEGLK
-559 NAKEQ
+559 
-564 QEQQQAQ
+564 QA
-571 ATYQQDLN
+571 
-579 NSQSALSNATNDN
+579 
-592 KIASADT
+592 I
-599 DYTKNQNTAIKQDA
+599 
-613 QNLENTSQQITQDQ
+613 
-627 KDLEQDLDKLQQLAN
+627 
-642 SKTGFNEQA
+642 
-651 FNQAQS
+651 
-657 TEQQDEQTLQNEEE
+657 
-671 TFSSEQEG
+671 
-679 LEKALANAKHTSP
+679 
-692 TPTKH
+692 
-697 TAQNNPPNKVSPPT
+697 
-711 QNLPTTNVWNG
+711 
-722 VYNFQNQ
+722 
-729 TYSKK
+729 
-734 GIYYIDPN
+734 
-742 LSGQSGQSGN
+742 
-752 TLSTYG
+752 
-758 YLDWF
+758 
-763 TLKNKFS
+763 
-770 VNANNGTLIIGNN
+770 
-783 TESANTKGL
+783 
-792 IWIGDDKGL
+792 
-801 VYYNTGTFNAAN
+801 
-813 IYLTSNL
+813 
-820 KTGNGFS
+820 
-827 GEGATLNF
+827 
-835 NATNRITINQASF
+835 
-848 DNSDAGAQ
+848 
-856 HSYMNFKGSN
+856 
-866 INVSGS
+866 
-872 SFTDDT
+872 
-878 NGGFSFSGNNN
+878 
-889 NSAISFNKTKFNQ
+889 
-902 GTYNFT
+902 
-908 NSANLSFNNSNFNQ
+908 
-922 STYNFNS
+922 
-929 LQSTFNN
+929 
-936 STFNQGTYNFTDN
+936 
-949 TSFNN
+949 
-954 DTFNQGTYNFN
+954 
-965 TSKVSFSGA
+965 
-974 NTLNSS
+974 
-980 SPFASLKGSVSFGSG
+980 
-995 AVFNLNQTLNA
+995 
-1006 NQTYD
+1006 
-1011 ILTTNGTIQYGVYQ
+1011 
-1025 SYLWDLINYKG
+1025 
-1036 DKAISHVEVG
+1036 
-1046 NNTYDVTFDINGQD
+1046 
-1060 ETLQETFSNKS
+1060 
-1071 ITTQFLGDDLQAKAK
+1071 
-1086 ATYQQDLNNSQ
+1086 
-1097 SALSNATN
+1097 
-1105 DNKIAS
+1105 
-1111 ADTGYTNNQ
+1111 
-1120 NTTIKQDAQ
+1120 
-1129 NLEHTSQQIAKDEQA
+1129 
-1144 LQGDLNKLKQL
+1144 
-1155 ANSSFNEQAFN
+1155 
-1166 QAQSKEQQ
+1166 
-1174 DEQTLQNE
+1174 
-1182 EETFS
+1182 
-1187 SEQEGLEKALAN
+1187 AN
-1199 AKPASPTPTPTP
+1199 AKPASPTP
-1211 TPTPSPTPNPTPTK
+1211 SHAPTPTK
-1225 HTAPNKVPPTPP
+1225 HTAPNTPPSQVPPTPP

-1249 VYWLQNQT
+1249 VYNLQNQT

-1269 LSGQSGQSA
+1269 LSGQSGQST
-1278 NTLSTYTAN
+1278 NTLNTYTAN
-1287 LLGRSFG
+1287 LFGRSFG

-1319 GHGGFGYIIGTF
+1319 GHGGFGYITGTF

-1345 EGVSGS
+1345 EGVSNS

-1388 QHSYATFDATNNIS
+1388 QHSYATFDALNNIS

-1416 SFNAK
+1416 SFSAK

-1433 TNPGGSSVI
+1433 TNPGGSSTI
-1442 SANAANSLSFNNSRL
+1442 SANASNSLSFINSRL
-1457 NGGAVYNLW
+1457 NGGAVYNLQ

-1492 TTQLLGNTSFTLS
+1492 TTQLLGNTNFTLS

-1523 ITLGNKSQTAFKNS
+1523 ITLGNKSQAAFKNS

-1552 VLNASGASA
+1552 VLNANGTSA

-1585 ATLSL
+1585 GTLSL

-1603 SNNTTINLDDSVLSV
+1603 SNNTTINLDDSVL
-1618 SNASSLNANINF
+1618 NANNTSSLNANINF
-1630 QGASQATFGGNTTID
+1630 QGVSQADFGGNTTID
-1645 AASFNFDSASSLSF
+1645 TASFNFDSASSLNF

-1664 NGALNFNGYAPSLS
+1664 NGALNFNGYTPSLT

-1742 NATYSDN
+1742 NATYSGN
-1749 NNIQTWSF
+1749 HNIQTWSF

-1817 NQAGTYYL
+1817 NQVGTYYL
-1825 TSNIKG
+1825 TSSIKG

-1841 QTPGTYS
+1841 QAPGTYS

-1860 NKGFSSGNL
+1860 NKGFSSENL

-1878 NSATLKEMIETNQ
+1878 NSAALKEMIESNQ
-1891 LDNITSINEVLQL
+1891 LDNITNVNEVLQL
-1904 LDRIK
+1904 LDKIK
-1909 ITPAQKQALL
+1909 ITQTQKQALL

-1932 FSNGNLVIGATQDHV
+1932 FNNGNLIIGATQDNV

-2002 IYITGTLGSG
+2002 VYITGTVGSG

-2082 GNFVEN
+2082 GNFIEN
-2088 ALIPLSKELPSS
+2088 ALSPLSKELPAS

-2107 QLIGQNNLDNLL
+2107 QLIGQNNLDDLL
-2119 NNSGVMNAIQNIISK
+2119 NNSGVMNEIQNIISK

-2173 MDASELSSI
+2173 IDASELSSI
-2182 LSVILKDITNPPT
+2182 LSVVLKDITNPPT

-2202 VVANDLLDEFLG
+2202 VVANDLLNEFLG
-2214 QDVVKKLESQGLVSN
+2214 QDVVKKLESQGLVNN

-2240 SGIYNQGLGSVLP
+2240 SGVYNQGLGSVLP

-2324 SKYQGA
+2324 SKYQGT

-2367 ICINLANCPTTKN
+2367 ICVNLANCPTTKN
-2380 SSSTNSSVTPTNES
+2380 SSSANSSVTPTNES

-2423 VIGTLNLNENATLQA
+2423 VIGTLNLNENAALQA

-2443 ANAFNNASNSTANIN
+2443 TNAFNNASNSTANIN
-2458 GDFTLNQ
+2458 GNFTLNQ

-2500 INAQGIAT
+2500 INAQGNAT
-2508 IMTNYN
+2508 IMANDN
-2514 NPLIQFNTSSKET
+2514 NPLIQFNTSSKEAGT
-2527 GAYTLIDSA
+2527 YTLIDSA
-2536 KAIYYGYNDQ
+2536 KAIYYGYNNQ

-2554 NYLKLYTLINING
+2554 NYLKLYALIDING

-2574 NGLTYNGQAVSIKD
+2574 NGLTYNGQAVNIKD
-2588 GGLIVGFKDS
+2588 GGLVVGFKDS

-2612 KIAVSNA
+2612 KIAVSND
-2619 PINNL
+2619 PINNP
-2624 QAPTLKQYIAQIQGI
+2624 QAPTLKQYIAQIQGV
-2639 QGVDSIEQ
+2639 QSVDSIDQ
-2647 AGGTQAI
+2647 AGGSQAI

-2674 ESHSTKDLTTI
+2674 ESHSAKDLTTI
-2685 AGDIANTLEVIANP
+2685 AGNIANTLEVIANP
-2699 NFKNDATNILQIN
+2699 DFKNDATNILQIN

-2731 SADFH
+2731 RSDFL

-2806 GYAAYGYSGFHANI
+2806 GYAAYGYSGFHGNI
-2820 TQSGSSNVNMGVYSR
+2820 TQSGSSNVNIGVYSR

-2865 SIINQSYRYNTWTT
+2865 SIINQSYRYDTWTT

-2898 KPQIGLAYY
+2898 KPQVGLAYY
-2907 YIGMSGLRGIMDDPI
+2907 YIGLSGLRGIMDDPI

>member
-1 MAFKKAGL
+1 MAFKKARL
-9 ISKFISKGSFKLN
+9 ISRFVSKGSFKLN
-22 KISKKIFK
+22 KISKKFFT
-30 LNPILKRE
+30 LNRILKRE

-50 KKPFNKNKSFLK
+50 EKPFNKNKSFLK
-62 ASVLLIGALGGLPH
+62 ASVLLIGVLGGLSH
-76 LRASECRYWSWWSG
+76 LRANECRYWSWSSWS
-90 YHDKIESGSNSP
+90 YQDNIESGSNSP
-102 THNSYCLFSSTQGS
+102 THNSYCLFSSAQGS

-122 TLTTYSAGGASFTQK
+122 TLTTYSVGGASFTQK
-137 FNNGTLN
+137 FNNGTLDI
-144 VGGNI
+144 GGNI
-149 RFGGTGVNG
+149 RFGGTGING
-158 VNVGYITGTYDAQ
+158 GDVGYITGTYDAQ
-171 TINFNSSRITTGNS
+171 TMNFNSSHITTGNS
-185 LSDGGGA
+185 YADGGGA
-192 TLNFNATNRITI
+192 TLNFNATNNITI

-210 NSDAGAQ
+210 NSDAGTQ
-217 HSYMNFKGSN
+217 KSYMNFKGSN
-227 INVSGS
+227 IKISGS
-233 SFTDDTNGGFSF
+233 SFTDDTDGGFSF
-245 SGNNNNSAISF
+245 SGSSNNSTISF
-256 NKTKFNQG
+256 NQTSFNQG
-264 TYNFTNSANLSFNNS
+264 TYNFSNSATLSFNNS
-279 NFNQSTYNF
+279 NFNQGTYHF
-288 NSLQS
+288 NDNAS
-293 TFNNSTFNQ
+293 FNNNTFNQ
-302 GTYNFTDNTSF
+302 GTYDFNDNTSF

-321 TYNFNTSKVSFS
+321 TYSFNTSKVSFS
-333 GANTLN
+333 GINTLN

-353 GSGAV
+353 NSNAI

-365 NANQTYDILTTNGT
+365 SDNQTYDILTTNGA

-415 DINGQDETLQETFSN
+415 DINGQDETLQETFN
-430 KSITTQF
+430 KQSIITQF
-437 LGDDLQAKA
+437 LGDDLQQQAQQ
-446 KATYQ
+446 TYQ
-451 QDLNNSQS
+451 EDVANSQNALNNVASDNTIANNDTSYTQS
-459 ALSNAT
+459 KNAT
-465 NDNKIASA
+465 VAK
-473 DTGYTNNQNTT
+473 
-484 IKQDAQNLEHTSQQI
+484 DAQSLENTNQQVQ
-499 AKDEQALQGDLNKL
+499 KDEQALEKDLAQIQ
-513 KQLANSSFNE
+513 QLANSTTGFNE
-523 QAFNQAQSK
+523 QAFTQAQK
-532 EQQDEQTLQ
+532 QEQQDEQTLQ
-541 NEENTF
+541 NEENAFNT
-547 SSEQEGLEKALA
+547 EQEGLKQAIQQA
-559 NAKEQ
+559 
-564 QEQQQAQ
+564 QEQQQKQEQQEAQ
-571 ATYQQDLN
+571 QTYQEDVANSQNALN
-579 NSQSALSNATNDN
+579 NVASDNTIANNDTSYTQSKNATVA
-592 KIASADT
+592 K
-599 DYTKNQNTAIKQDA
+599 DA
-613 QNLENTSQQITQDQ
+613 QSLENTNQQVQ
-627 KDLEQDLDKLQQLAN
+627 KDEQALEKDLAQIQQLAN
-642 SKTGFNEQA
+642 STTGFNEQA
-651 FNQAQS
+651 FTQAQKQ
-657 TEQQDEQTLQNEEE
+657 EQQDEQTLQNEENAFN
-671 TFSSEQEG
+671 TEQEG
-679 LEKALANAKHTSP
+679 LKQAIANAKPTSPTPSPTP

-697 TAQNNPPNKVSPPT
+697 TGPNTPPSQVPPTPPT
-711 QNLPTTNVWNG
+711 QNPPAESVWSG
-722 VYNFQNQ
+722 VYWLQNK
-729 TYSKK
+729 TYSKQ

-752 TLSTYG
+752 TLSTYTANLLG
-758 YLDWF
+758 RSF
-763 TLKNKFS
+763 G
-770 VNANNGTLIIGNN
+770 VNANNGTLIIGN
-783 TESANTKGL
+783 
-792 IWIGDDKGL
+792 D
-801 VYYNTGTFNAAN
+801 
-813 IYLTSNL
+813 
-820 KTGNGFS
+820 
-827 GEGATLNF
+827 
-835 NATNRITINQASF
+835 
-848 DNSDAGAQ
+848 
-856 HSYMNFKGSN
+856 
-866 INVSGS
+866 
-872 SFTDDT
+872 
-878 NGGFSFSGNNN
+878 
-889 NSAISFNKTKFNQ
+889 
-902 GTYNFT
+902 
-908 NSANLSFNNSNFNQ
+908 
-922 STYNFNS
+922 
-929 LQSTFNN
+929 
-936 STFNQGTYNFTDN
+936 
-949 TSFNN
+949 
-954 DTFNQGTYNFN
+954 
-965 TSKVSFSGA
+965 
-974 NTLNSS
+974 
-980 SPFASLKGSVSFGSG
+980 
-995 AVFNLNQTLNA
+995 
-1006 NQTYD
+1006 
-1011 ILTTNGTIQYGVYQ
+1011 
-1025 SYLWDLINYKG
+1025 
-1036 DKAISHVEVG
+1036 
-1046 NNTYDVTFDINGQD
+1046 
-1060 ETLQETFSNKS
+1060 
-1071 ITTQFLGDDLQAKAK
+1071 
-1086 ATYQQDLNNSQ
+1086 
-1097 SALSNATN
+1097 
-1105 DNKIAS
+1105 
-1111 ADTGYTNNQ
+1111 
-1120 NTTIKQDAQ
+1120 
-1129 NLEHTSQQIAKDEQA
+1129 
-1144 LQGDLNKLKQL
+1144 
-1155 ANSSFNEQAFN
+1155 
-1166 QAQSKEQQ
+1166 
-1174 DEQTLQNE
+1174 
-1182 EETFS
+1182 
-1187 SEQEGLEKALAN
+1187 
-1199 AKPASPTPTPTP
+1199 
-1211 TPTPSPTPNPTPTK
+1211 
-1225 HTAPNKVPPTPP
+1225 
-1237 TQNLPTTNVWNG
+1237 
-1249 VYWLQNQT
+1249 
-1257 YSQKGVYYIDPN
+1257 
-1269 LSGQSGQSA
+1269 
-1278 NTLSTYTAN
+1278 
-1287 LLGRSFG
+1287 
-1294 VNIQNGTLIIGNNT
+1294 T

-1319 GHGGFGYIIGTF
+1319 GHGGFGYITGTF

-1366 TMDGLNYNDAETVTK
+1366 TMDGLNYNNAETVTK

-1388 QHSYATFDATNNIS
+1388 QHSYTTFDATNNIS

-1416 SFNAK
+1416 SFSAK

-1442 SANAANSLSFNNSRL
+1442 SANASNSLSFIDSRL
-1457 NGGAVYNLW
+1457 NGGAIYNLQ

-1523 ITLGNKSQTAFKNS
+1523 ITLGNKSQAAFKNS

-1552 VLNASGASA
+1552 VLNANGASA

-1585 ATLSL
+1585 GTLSL
-1590 NANSKLNASSASF
+1590 NASSKLNASSASF
-1603 SNNTTINLDDSVLSV
+1603 SNNTTINLDDSVLSA
-1618 SNASSLNANINF
+1618 NNTSSLNANINF
-1630 QGASQATFGGNTTID
+1630 QGASQADFGGNTTID
-1645 AASFNFDSASSLSF
+1645 TASFNFDSASSLNF

-1664 NGALNFNGYAPSLS
+1664 NGALNFNGYAPSLT

-1841 QTPGTYS
+1841 QAPGTYS

-1860 NKGFSSGNL
+1860 NKGFSSENL

-1878 NSATLKEMIETNQ
+1878 NSATLKEMIESNQ
-1891 LDNITSINEVLQL
+1891 LDNITNINEVLRL
-1904 LDRIK
+1904 LDKIK
-1909 ITPAQKQALL
+1909 ITQTQKQALL

-1932 FSNGNLVIGATQDHV
+1932 FNNGNLIIGATQDNV

-2002 IYITGTLGSG
+2002 IYITGTIGSG
-2012 NAFESGGSADITF
+2012 NAFESGGSADVTF

-2082 GNFVEN
+2082 GNFIEN
-2088 ALIPLSKELPSS
+2088 ALSPLSKELPAS

-2107 QLIGQNNLDNLL
+2107 QLIGQNNLDDLL

-2173 MDASELSSI
+2173 IDASELSSI

-2202 VVANDLLDEFLG
+2202 VVANDLLNEFLG

-2240 SGIYNQGLGSVLP
+2240 SGVYNQGLGSVLP

-2380 SSSTNSSVTPTNES
+2380 NSSTNSSVTPTNES

-2406 VIASNG
+2406 AIASNG
-2412 AIDLSQVKNNS
+2412 VIDLSQVTNNS

-2443 ANAFNNASNSTANIN
+2443 TNAFNNASNSTANIN
-2458 GDFTLNQ
+2458 GNFTLNQ

-2490 NLSHSVSHAI
+2490 NLSHSASHAI
-2500 INAQGIAT
+2500 INAQGVAT
-2508 IMTNYN
+2508 IMANSN
-2514 NPLIQFNTSSKET
+2514 NPLIQFNTSSKEVGT
-2527 GAYTLIDSA
+2527 YTLIDSA
-2536 KAIYYGYNDQ
+2536 KAIYYGYNNQ
-2546 ITGGSSLD
+2546 ITGGSSLY
-2554 NYLKLYTLINING
+2554 NYLKLYTLIDING
-2567 KHMVMTD
+2567 KHMVMSD
-2574 NGLTYNGQAVSIKD
+2574 NGLTYNGQAVNIKD
-2588 GGLIVGFKDS
+2588 GGLVVGFKDS

-2612 KIAVSNA
+2612 KIAVSND

-2624 QAPTLKQYIAQIQGI
+2624 QAPTLKQYIAQIQGV
-2639 QGVDSIEQ
+2639 QSVDSIDQ
-2647 AGGTQAI
+2647 AGGSQAI

-2674 ESHSTKDLTTI
+2674 ESHSVKDLTTI
-2685 AGDIANTLEVIANP
+2685 AGNIANTLEVIANP
-2699 NFKNDATNILQIN
+2699 DFKNDATNILQIN

-2731 SADFH
+2731 RSDFL

-2806 GYAAYGYSGFHANI
+2806 GYAAYGYSGFHGNI
-2820 TQSGSSNVNMGVYSR
+2820 TQSGSSNVNIGVYSR

-2865 SIINQSYRYNTWTT
+2865 SIINQSYRYDTWTT

-2898 KPQIGLAYY
+2898 KPQVGLAYY
-2907 YIGMSGLRGIMDDPI
+2907 YIGLSGLRGIMDDPI

-3025 DINITGNIGMR
+3025 DINITGNIGIR

>member
-1 MAFKKAGL
+1 MAFKKARL
-9 ISKFISKGSFKLN
+9 ISKFIPKGSFLN

-30 LNPILKRE
+30 LNQILKRE

-50 KKPFNKNKSFLK
+50 KKLSNRNKSFLK
-62 ASVLLIGALGGLPH
+62 ASVLLIGALGGLSH
-76 LRASECRYWSWWSG
+76 LRANECRYWSWSSWS
-90 YHDKIESGSNSP
+90 YQDNIESGPNSP
-102 THNSYCLFSSTQGS
+102 THNSYCLFSSAQGS

-137 FNNGTLN
+137 FNGGTLN

-149 RFGGTGVNG
+149 RFGGTGING
-158 VNVGYITGTYDAQ
+158 GDVGYITGTYDAANIYL
-171 TINFNSSRITTGNS
+171 TSHLKTGNS
-185 LSDGGGA
+185 YADGGGA
-192 TLNFNATNRITI
+192 TLNFNAANNITI
-204 NQASFD
+204 NQASLD
-210 NSDAGAQ
+210 NSHAGTQ

-227 INVSGS
+227 IKVSGS

-245 SGNNNNSAISF
+245 SGSSNNSAISF
-256 NKTKFNQG
+256 DETSFNQG
-264 TYNFTNSANLSFNNS
+264 TYTFSNSASSSFGNSNFNQGAYHFNSAQSTFNNS
-279 NFNQSTYNF
+279 NFNQGAYDF
-288 NSLQS
+288 N
-293 TFNNSTFNQ
+293 
-302 GTYNFTDNTSF
+302 DNASF

-333 GANTLN
+333 GINTLN

-353 GSGAV
+353 NSNAI

-365 NANQTYDILTTNGT
+365 SGNQTYDILTTNGA

-415 DINGQDETLQETFSN
+415 DINGQDETLQETFN
-430 KSITTQF
+430 KQSIITQF

-451 QDLNNSQS
+451 QDLSDSQS
-459 ALSNAT
+459 ALNNAA
-465 NDNKIASA
+465 NDNKIANS
-473 DTGYTNNQNTT
+473 DTGYTKNKNTT
-484 IKQDAQNLEHTSQQI
+484 IATDAQGLESTSQQI
-499 AKDEQALQGDLNKL
+499 THDEQALQGDLDKL
-513 KQLANSSFNE
+513 KQLANS
-523 QAFNQAQSK
+523 
-532 EQQDEQTLQ
+532 T
-541 NEENTF
+541 
-547 SSEQEGLEKALA
+547 
-559 NAKEQ
+559 
-564 QEQQQAQ
+564 
-571 ATYQQDLN
+571 
-579 NSQSALSNATNDN
+579 
-592 KIASADT
+592 
-599 DYTKNQNTAIKQDA
+599 
-613 QNLENTSQQITQDQ
+613 
-627 KDLEQDLDKLQQLAN
+627 
-642 SKTGFNEQA
+642 TGFSEQA

-657 TEQQDEQTLQNEEE
+657 TEQQDEQTLQNDEK
-671 TFSSEQEG
+671 TFNAEQEG
-679 LEKALANAKHTSP
+679 LKQALANAKPASPTPSPTP

-697 TAQNNPPNKVSPPT
+697 TAPNTPPNQVPPTPPT

-722 VYNFQNQ
+722 VYNLQNQ
-729 TYSKK
+729 TYSQK

-752 TLSTYG
+752 TLSTY
-758 YLDWF
+758 
-763 TLKNKFS
+763 
-770 VNANNGTLIIGNN
+770 
-783 TESANTKGL
+783 
-792 IWIGDDKGL
+792 
-801 VYYNTGTFNAAN
+801 
-813 IYLTSNL
+813 
-820 KTGNGFS
+820 
-827 GEGATLNF
+827 
-835 NATNRITINQASF
+835 
-848 DNSDAGAQ
+848 
-856 HSYMNFKGSN
+856 
-866 INVSGS
+866 
-872 SFTDDT
+872 
-878 NGGFSFSGNNN
+878 
-889 NSAISFNKTKFNQ
+889 
-902 GTYNFT
+902 
-908 NSANLSFNNSNFNQ
+908 
-922 STYNFNS
+922 
-929 LQSTFNN
+929 
-936 STFNQGTYNFTDN
+936 
-949 TSFNN
+949 
-954 DTFNQGTYNFN
+954 
-965 TSKVSFSGA
+965 
-974 NTLNSS
+974 
-980 SPFASLKGSVSFGSG
+980 
-995 AVFNLNQTLNA
+995 
-1006 NQTYD
+1006 
-1011 ILTTNGTIQYGVYQ
+1011 
-1025 SYLWDLINYKG
+1025 
-1036 DKAISHVEVG
+1036 
-1046 NNTYDVTFDINGQD
+1046 
-1060 ETLQETFSNKS
+1060 
-1071 ITTQFLGDDLQAKAK
+1071 
-1086 ATYQQDLNNSQ
+1086 
-1097 SALSNATN
+1097 
-1105 DNKIAS
+1105 
-1111 ADTGYTNNQ
+1111 
-1120 NTTIKQDAQ
+1120 
-1129 NLEHTSQQIAKDEQA
+1129 
-1144 LQGDLNKLKQL
+1144 
-1155 ANSSFNEQAFN
+1155 
-1166 QAQSKEQQ
+1166 
-1174 DEQTLQNE
+1174 
-1182 EETFS
+1182 
-1187 SEQEGLEKALAN
+1187 
-1199 AKPASPTPTPTP
+1199 
-1211 TPTPSPTPNPTPTK
+1211 
-1225 HTAPNKVPPTPP
+1225 
-1237 TQNLPTTNVWNG
+1237 
-1249 VYWLQNQT
+1249 
-1257 YSQKGVYYIDPN
+1257 
-1269 LSGQSGQSA
+1269 
-1278 NTLSTYTAN
+1278 TAN

-1294 VNIQNGTLIIGNNT
+1294 VNANNGTLIIGNNT

-1319 GHGGFGYIIGTF
+1319 GHGGFGYITGTF

-1366 TMDGLNYNDAETVTK
+1366 TMDGLNYNNAETVTK

-1388 QHSYATFDATNNIS
+1388 QHSYTTFDATNNIS

-1442 SANAANSLSFNNSRL
+1442 SANASNSLSFIDSRL
-1457 NGGAVYNLW
+1457 NGGAVYNLQ

-1492 TTQLLGNTSFTLS
+1492 ATQLLGNTSFTLS

-1511 FNGDTT
+1511 FNDDTT

-1523 ITLGNKSQTAFKNS
+1523 ITLGNKSQAAFKNS

-1552 VLNASGASA
+1552 VLNANGASA

-1585 ATLSL
+1585 GTLSL

-1603 SNNTTINLDDSVLSV
+1603 SNNTTINLDDSVLSA
-1618 SNASSLNANINF
+1618 NNTSSLNANINF
-1630 QGASQATFGGNTTID
+1630 QGASQADFGGNTIID
-1645 AASFNFDSASSLSF
+1645 TASFNFDSASSLNF

-1664 NGALNFNGYAPSLS
+1664 NGALNFNGYAPSLT

-1716 NAQKGITGISGANG
+1716 NAQKGITGISGASG

-1749 NNIQTWSF
+1749 NNTQTWSF

-1790 IFNIAPELYNYQA
+1790 IFNIAPELYNYQT

-1841 QTPGTYS
+1841 QAPGTYS

-1860 NKGFSSGNL
+1860 NKGFSSENL

-1878 NSATLKEMIETNQ
+1878 NSATLKEMIESNQ
-1891 LDNITSINEVLQL
+1891 LDNITNINEVLQL
-1904 LDRIK
+1904 LDKIK
-1909 ITPAQKQALL
+1909 ITQTQKQALL

-1932 FSNGNLVIGATQDHV
+1932 FNNGNLVIGATQDNV

-2002 IYITGTLGSG
+2002 IYITGTIGSG
-2012 NAFESGGSADITF
+2012 NAFESGGSADVTF

-2049 LGQEGI
+2049 LDQEGI

-2082 GNFVEN
+2082 GNFIEN
-2088 ALIPLSKELPSS
+2088 ALSPLSKELPAS
-2100 LQNETLG
+2100 LQDETLG
-2107 QLIGQNNLDNLL
+2107 QLIGQNNLDDLL
-2119 NNSGVMNAIQNIISK
+2119 NNSGVMNEIQNIISQ

-2173 MDASELSSI
+2173 IDASEISSI

-2202 VVANDLLDEFLG
+2202 VVANDLLNEFLG

-2240 SGIYNQGLGSVLP
+2240 SGVYNQGLGSVLP

-2282 FNFLSNGY
+2282 FNFLSDGY

-2380 SSSTNSSVTPTNES
+2380 SSSVNSSVTPTNET
-2394 LSVRANNFTFLG
+2394 LSVHANNFTFLG
-2406 VIASNG
+2406 AIASNG
-2412 AIDLSQVKNNS
+2412 AIDLSQVTNNS

-2443 ANAFNNASNSTANIN
+2443 TNAFDNASNSTANIN
-2458 GDFTLNQ
+2458 GNFTLNQ
-2465 QATLSTNASGL
+2465 QATLSTNANGL

-2500 INAQGIAT
+2500 INTQGTAT
-2508 IMTNYN
+2508 IMTNN
-2514 NPLIQFNTSSKET
+2514 NPLIQFNASLKEVGT
-2527 GAYTLIDSA
+2527 YTLIDSA
-2536 KAIYYGYNDQ
+2536 KAIYYGYNNQ

-2554 NYLKLYTLINING
+2554 NYLKLYALIDING

-2574 NGLTYNGQAVSIKD
+2574 NGLTYNGQAVSVKD
-2588 GGLIVGFKDS
+2588 GGLVVGFKDS

-2612 KIAVSNA
+2612 KIAVSND

-2624 QAPTLKQYIAQIQGI
+2624 QAPTLKQYIAQIQGV
-2639 QGVDSIEQ
+2639 QSVDSIDQ
-2647 AGGTQAI
+2647 AGGNQAI
-2654 NWLNKI
+2654 DWLNKI

-2699 NFKNDATNILQIN
+2699 DFKNDATNILQIN

-2731 SADFH
+2731 RSDFL

-2865 SIINQSYRYNTWTT
+2865 SIINQSYKYDTWTT

-2898 KPQIGLAYY
+2898 KPQVGLAYY
-2907 YIGMSGLRGIMDDPI
+2907 YIGLSGLRGIMDDPI

-2998 ITGGEIRLFKTFYV
+2998 ITGGELRLFKTFYV

>member
-9 ISKFISKGSFKLN
+9 ISKFILKGSFKLN

-30 LNPILKRE
+30 LNLILKHE
-38 KPLKRH
+38 KPLSH
-44 KKTKSI
+44 KKTKSV
-50 KKPFNKNKSFLK
+50 KKPFNQNKSFLK
-62 ASVLLIGALGGLPH
+62 ASVLLIGALGGLSH
-76 LRASECRYWSWWSG
+76 LRASECRYWSWPSWS
-90 YHDKIESGSNSP
+90 YHDNIESGSNSP
-102 THNSYCLFSSTQGS
+102 THNSYCLFNSAQGS

-158 VNVGYITGTYDAQ
+158 GNVGYITGAYDAQ

-185 LSDGGGA
+185 FSTGGGT
-192 TLNFNATNRITI
+192 TLNFNATNHITI

-210 NSDAGAQ
+210 NSDAGTQ
-217 HSYMNFKGSN
+217 HSYMNFSSSN
-227 INVSGS
+227 INVSAS

-245 SGNNNNSAISF
+245 SGNGANSNLSF
-256 NKTKFNQG
+256 NKTNFNQGTYKFTNSANLNFNNSAFNQG
-264 TYNFTNSANLSFNNS
+264 TYNFSSAQSVFENS
-279 NFNQSTYNF
+279 N
-288 NSLQS
+288 
-293 TFNNSTFNQ
+293 FNQ
-302 GTYNFTDNTSF
+302 GTYNFTDNASF

-353 GSGAV
+353 GSGAI

-365 NANQTYDILTTNGT
+365 NSNQTYDILTTNGT

-415 DINGQDETLQETFSN
+415 DINGQDETLQETFN
-430 KSITTQF
+430 KQAITTQF

-446 KATYQ
+446 QATYQ
-451 QDLNNSQS
+451 QDLTGSQT
-459 ALSNAT
+459 ALNNAT
-465 NDNKIASA
+465 SDNKIASS
-473 DTGYTNNQNTT
+473 DTNYTNNQNTT
-484 IKQDAQNLEHTSQQI
+484 IKKDAQS
-499 AKDEQALQGDLNKL
+499 
-513 KQLANSSFNE
+513 
-523 QAFNQAQSK
+523 
-532 EQQDEQTLQ
+532 
-541 NEENTF
+541 
-547 SSEQEGLEKALA
+547 
-559 NAKEQ
+559 
-564 QEQQQAQ
+564 
-571 ATYQQDLN
+571 
-579 NSQSALSNATNDN
+579 
-592 KIASADT
+592 
-599 DYTKNQNTAIKQDA
+599 
-613 QNLENTSQQITQDQ
+613 LENTSQQIAQD
-627 KDLEQDLDKLQQLAN
+627 EQALKGDLDKLQQLAN
-642 SKTGFNEQA
+642 STTGFNQQA
-651 FNQAQS
+651 FNQAQKQ
-657 TEQQDEQTLQNEEE
+657 EQQDEQTLQENEK
-671 TFSSEQEG
+671 TFNAEQEG
-679 LEKALANAKHTSP
+679 LKQAIANAKPTSP
-692 TPTKH
+692 TPAPTKH
-697 TAQNNPPNKVSPPT
+697 TAPNTPPNKVPPTPPT
-711 QNLPTTNVWNG
+711 QNLPATNVWSG
-722 VYNFQNQ
+722 VYWLQNQ
-729 TYSKK
+729 TYSQK

-752 TLSTYG
+752 TLSTYTANLLG
-758 YLDWF
+758 R
-763 TLKNKFS
+763 KFS
-770 VNANNGTLIIGNN
+770 VNANN
-783 TESANTKGL
+783 S
-792 IWIGDDKGL
+792 
-801 VYYNTGTFNAAN
+801 
-813 IYLTSNL
+813 
-820 KTGNGFS
+820 
-827 GEGATLNF
+827 
-835 NATNRITINQASF
+835 
-848 DNSDAGAQ
+848 
-856 HSYMNFKGSN
+856 
-866 INVSGS
+866 
-872 SFTDDT
+872 
-878 NGGFSFSGNNN
+878 
-889 NSAISFNKTKFNQ
+889 
-902 GTYNFT
+902 
-908 NSANLSFNNSNFNQ
+908 
-922 STYNFNS
+922 
-929 LQSTFNN
+929 
-936 STFNQGTYNFTDN
+936 
-949 TSFNN
+949 
-954 DTFNQGTYNFN
+954 
-965 TSKVSFSGA
+965 
-974 NTLNSS
+974 
-980 SPFASLKGSVSFGSG
+980 
-995 AVFNLNQTLNA
+995 
-1006 NQTYD
+1006 
-1011 ILTTNGTIQYGVYQ
+1011 
-1025 SYLWDLINYKG
+1025 
-1036 DKAISHVEVG
+1036 
-1046 NNTYDVTFDINGQD
+1046 
-1060 ETLQETFSNKS
+1060 
-1071 ITTQFLGDDLQAKAK
+1071 
-1086 ATYQQDLNNSQ
+1086 
-1097 SALSNATN
+1097 
-1105 DNKIAS
+1105 
-1111 ADTGYTNNQ
+1111 
-1120 NTTIKQDAQ
+1120 
-1129 NLEHTSQQIAKDEQA
+1129 
-1144 LQGDLNKLKQL
+1144 
-1155 ANSSFNEQAFN
+1155 
-1166 QAQSKEQQ
+1166 
-1174 DEQTLQNE
+1174 
-1182 EETFS
+1182 
-1187 SEQEGLEKALAN
+1187 
-1199 AKPASPTPTPTP
+1199 
-1211 TPTPSPTPNPTPTK
+1211 
-1225 HTAPNKVPPTPP
+1225 
-1237 TQNLPTTNVWNG
+1237 
-1249 VYWLQNQT
+1249 
-1257 YSQKGVYYIDPN
+1257 
-1269 LSGQSGQSA
+1269 
-1278 NTLSTYTAN
+1278 
-1287 LLGRSFG
+1287 
-1294 VNIQNGTLIIGNNT
+1294 TLIIGNNT

-1319 GHGGFGYIIGTF
+1319 GHGGFGYITGTF

-1345 EGVSGS
+1345 EGVSDS

-1388 QHSYATFDATNNIS
+1388 QHSYAAFDATNNIS

-1442 SANAANSLSFNNSRL
+1442 STNAANSLSFNNSRL

-1523 ITLGNKSQTAFKNS
+1523 ITLGNKSQATFKNS
-1537 LTLDNNSNLSLDNQS
+1537 LTLDDNSNLSLDNQS
-1552 VLNASGASA
+1552 VLNANGASV

-1585 ATLSL
+1585 GILSL

-1603 SNNTTINLDDSVLSV
+1603 SNNTTINLDDSVLSA
-1618 SNASSLNANINF
+1618 SNTSSLNANINF
-1630 QGASQATFGGNTTID
+1630 QGASQANFGGNTTID
-1645 AASFNFDSASSLSF
+1645 TASFNFDSASSLSF

-1664 NGALNFNGYAPSLS
+1664 NGALNFNGYAPSLT

-1766 IQESIK
+1766 IQESVK

-1878 NSATLKEMIETNQ
+1878 NSATLKEMIESNQ

-1904 LDRIK
+1904 LDKIK

-1932 FSNGNLVIGATQDHV
+1932 FNNGNLIIGATQDNV

-2002 IYITGTLGSG
+2002 IYITGTVGSD
-2012 NAFESGGSADITF
+2012 NAFESGGSADVTF

-2082 GNFVEN
+2082 GNFIEN
-2088 ALIPLSKELPSS
+2088 ALSPLSKELPAS
-2100 LQNETLG
+2100 LQDETLG
-2107 QLIGQNNLDNLL
+2107 QFIGQNNLDDLL
-2119 NNSGVMNAIQNIISK
+2119 NNSGVMNEIQNIISK

-2173 MDASELSSI
+2173 IDASELSSI
-2182 LSVILKDITNPPT
+2182 LGVILKDITNPPT

-2202 VVANDLLDEFLG
+2202 VVANDLLNEFLG
-2214 QDVVKKLESQGLVSN
+2214 QDVVKKLESQSLVSN

-2240 SGIYNQGLGSVLP
+2240 SGVYNQGLGSVLP

-2290 VFVNNSSFSNATGG
+2290 VFVNDSSFSNATGG

-2324 SKYQGA
+2324 SKYQGT
-2330 LIFASNG
+2330 LIFASND
-2337 VSNINITTLNATNG
+2337 VSSINITTLNATNG

-2367 ICINLANCPTTKN
+2367 ICVNLASCPTTKN

-2394 LSVRANNFTFLG
+2394 LSVHANNFTFLG
-2406 VIASNG
+2406 AIASNG
-2412 AIDLSQVKNNS
+2412 AIDLSQVTNNS

-2443 ANAFNNASNSTANIN
+2443 TNAFNNASNSTANIN
-2458 GDFTLNQ
+2458 GNFTLNQ

-2490 NLSHSVSHAI
+2490 NLNHSASHAI

-2508 IMTNYN
+2508 IMANNN
-2514 NPLIQFNTSSKET
+2514 NPLIQFNTSPKET
-2527 GAYTLIDSA
+2527 NTYTLIDSA

-2546 ITGGSSLD
+2546 ITGGNSLD
-2554 NYLKLYTLINING
+2554 NYLKLYTLIDING

-2574 NGLTYNGQAVSIKD
+2574 NGLTYNGQAVNIKD
-2588 GGLIVGFKDS
+2588 GGLVVGFKDS

-2612 KIAVSNA
+2612 KIAVSND

-2624 QAPTLKQYIAQIQGI
+2624 QAPTLKQYIAQIQGA
-2639 QGVDSIEQ
+2639 QGVDSIDQ

-2699 NFKNDATNILQIN
+2699 DFKNDATNILQIN

-2788 LYGINVG
+2788 LYGINIG

-2865 SIINQSYRYNTWTT
+2865 SIINQSYKYDTWTT

-2907 YIGMSGLRGIMDDPI
+2907 YIGLSGLRGIMDDPI

-3012 NAGIGARFGLDYK
+3012 NANIGARFGLDYK

>member
-1 MAFKKAGL
+1 MAFKKARL

-30 LNPILKRE
+30 LNQILKRE
-38 KPLKRH
+38 KPLKCH

-50 KKPFNKNKSFLK
+50 KKPFNKSKSFLK
-62 ASVLLIGALGGLPH
+62 ASVLLIGALGGLSH
-76 LRASECRYWSWWSG
+76 LRANECRYWSWSSWN
-90 YHDKIESGSNSP
+90 YQDNIESGPNSP
-102 THNSYCLFSSTQGS
+102 THNSYCLFSSAQGS

-137 FNNGTLN
+137 FNGGTLDI
-144 VGGNI
+144 GGNI
-149 RFGGTGVNG
+149 RFGGTGING
-158 VNVGYITGTYDAQ
+158 GDVGYITGTYDAQ
-171 TINFNSSRITTGNS
+171 TINFNSSHLITGNS
-185 LSDGGGA
+185 YADGGGA
-192 TLNFNATNRITI
+192 TLNFNATNNLTI

-210 NSDAGAQ
+210 NSDAGTQ
-217 HSYMNFKGSN
+217 KSYMNFKGSN
-227 INVSGS
+227 IKVSGS
-233 SFTDDTNGGFSF
+233 SFTDDTDGGFSF

-256 NKTKFNQG
+256 NQTNFNQGAYNFSNSASSSFGNSNFNQGTYHFNSAQSTFENSNFNQG
-264 TYNFTNSANLSFNNS
+264 TYNFNN
-279 NFNQSTYNF
+279 NA
-288 NSLQS
+288 
-293 TFNNSTFNQ
+293 
-302 GTYNFTDNTSF
+302 SF

-333 GANTLN
+333 GINTLN

-365 NANQTYDILTTNGT
+365 NNNQTYDILTTNGA

-415 DINGQDETLQETFSN
+415 DINGQDETLQETFN
-430 KSITTQF
+430 NQSIITQF
-437 LGDDLQAKA
+437 LGDDLQQQAQK
-446 KATYQ
+446 TYQ
-451 QDLNNSQS
+451 EDLTHSQNALNNAAS
-459 ALSNAT
+459 
-465 NDNKIASA
+465 DNKIASN
-473 DTGYTNNQNTT
+473 DTSYTQSKNTT
-484 IKQDAQNLEHTSQQI
+484 IAKDAQGLENTNQQI
-499 AKDEQALQGDLNKL
+499 AKDEQALEKDLAQI
-513 KQLANSSFNE
+513 KQLANSTTGFNEQAFKNAQKQEQQDEQTLQNDENAFNTEQDSLNKAIQQAQAQQQKQEQQQAQQTYQEDVTNSQTALNNATSDNKIASNDTSYTQSKNATVAKDAQGLENTNQKIQQDEQALEKDLAQIKQLANSTTGFSE
-523 QAFNQAQSK
+523 QAFNQAQK
-532 EQQDEQTLQ
+532 QEQQDEQTLQ
-541 NEENTF
+541 NEEKTF
-547 SSEQEGLEKALA
+547 NAEQEGLKQAIA
-559 NAKEQ
+559 NAKP
-564 QEQQQAQ
+564 
-571 ATYQQDLN
+571 
-579 NSQSALSNATNDN
+579 
-592 KIASADT
+592 ASPT
-599 DYTKNQNTAIKQDA
+599 
-613 QNLENTSQQITQDQ
+613 
-627 KDLEQDLDKLQQLAN
+627 
-642 SKTGFNEQA
+642 
-651 FNQAQS
+651 
-657 TEQQDEQTLQNEEE
+657 
-671 TFSSEQEG
+671 
-679 LEKALANAKHTSP
+679 P

-697 TAQNNPPNKVSPPT
+697 TAQNTPPNKVPPTPPT
-711 QNLPTTNVWNG
+711 QNSPAESVWSG
-722 VYNFQNQ
+722 VYWLQNK
-729 TYSKK
+729 TYSNK
-734 GIYYIDPN
+734 GVYYIDPN

-752 TLSTYG
+752 TLSTY
-758 YLDWF
+758 
-763 TLKNKFS
+763 
-770 VNANNGTLIIGNN
+770 
-783 TESANTKGL
+783 
-792 IWIGDDKGL
+792 
-801 VYYNTGTFNAAN
+801 
-813 IYLTSNL
+813 
-820 KTGNGFS
+820 
-827 GEGATLNF
+827 
-835 NATNRITINQASF
+835 
-848 DNSDAGAQ
+848 
-856 HSYMNFKGSN
+856 
-866 INVSGS
+866 
-872 SFTDDT
+872 
-878 NGGFSFSGNNN
+878 
-889 NSAISFNKTKFNQ
+889 
-902 GTYNFT
+902 
-908 NSANLSFNNSNFNQ
+908 
-922 STYNFNS
+922 
-929 LQSTFNN
+929 
-936 STFNQGTYNFTDN
+936 
-949 TSFNN
+949 
-954 DTFNQGTYNFN
+954 
-965 TSKVSFSGA
+965 
-974 NTLNSS
+974 
-980 SPFASLKGSVSFGSG
+980 
-995 AVFNLNQTLNA
+995 
-1006 NQTYD
+1006 
-1011 ILTTNGTIQYGVYQ
+1011 
-1025 SYLWDLINYKG
+1025 
-1036 DKAISHVEVG
+1036 
-1046 NNTYDVTFDINGQD
+1046 
-1060 ETLQETFSNKS
+1060 
-1071 ITTQFLGDDLQAKAK
+1071 
-1086 ATYQQDLNNSQ
+1086 
-1097 SALSNATN
+1097 
-1105 DNKIAS
+1105 
-1111 ADTGYTNNQ
+1111 
-1120 NTTIKQDAQ
+1120 
-1129 NLEHTSQQIAKDEQA
+1129 
-1144 LQGDLNKLKQL
+1144 
-1155 ANSSFNEQAFN
+1155 
-1166 QAQSKEQQ
+1166 
-1174 DEQTLQNE
+1174 
-1182 EETFS
+1182 
-1187 SEQEGLEKALAN
+1187 
-1199 AKPASPTPTPTP
+1199 
-1211 TPTPSPTPNPTPTK
+1211 
-1225 HTAPNKVPPTPP
+1225 
-1237 TQNLPTTNVWNG
+1237 
-1249 VYWLQNQT
+1249 
-1257 YSQKGVYYIDPN
+1257 
-1269 LSGQSGQSA
+1269 
-1278 NTLSTYTAN
+1278 TAN
-1287 LLGRSFG
+1287 LFGRSFG
-1294 VNIQNGTLIIGNNT
+1294 VNIQNGTLIIGNDT

-1319 GHGGFGYIIGTF
+1319 GHGGFGYITGIF
-1331 NAANIYLTNNFKTG
+1331 SAANIYLTNNFKTG
-1345 EGVSGS
+1345 EGVSNS

-1402 VTNSSFSDMTWGKF
+1402 VTDSSFSDMTWGKF
-1416 SFNAK
+1416 SFSAK

-1442 SANAANSLSFNNSRL
+1442 SANAANSLSFVNSRL
-1457 NGGAVYNLW
+1457 NGGAIYNLQ

-1523 ITLGNKSQTAFKNS
+1523 ITLGNKSQAAFKNS

-1552 VLNASGASA
+1552 VLNASGTSV

-1585 ATLSL
+1585 GTLSL

-1603 SNNTTINLDDSVLSV
+1603 SNNTTINLDDSVLSA
-1618 SNASSLNANINF
+1618 SNTSSLNANINF
-1630 QGASQATFGGNTTID
+1630 QGASQADFGGNTTID
-1645 AASFNFDSASSLSF
+1645 TASFNFDSASSLNF

-1664 NGALNFNGYAPSLS
+1664 NGALNFNGYAPSLT

-1817 NQAGTYYL
+1817 NQVGTYYL

-1841 QTPGTYS
+1841 QAPGTYS

-1860 NKGFSSGNL
+1860 NKGFSSENL

-1878 NSATLKEMIETNQ
+1878 NSATLKEMIESNQ
-1891 LDNITSINEVLQL
+1891 LDNITNINEVLQL
-1904 LDRIK
+1904 LDKIK
-1909 ITPAQKQALL
+1909 ITQAQKQALL

-1932 FSNGNLVIGATQDHV
+1932 FNNGNLIIGATQDNV

-2012 NAFESGGSADITF
+2012 NAFESGGSADVTF

-2049 LGQEGI
+2049 LGQKGI

-2066 VLSQM
+2066 VLSQV

-2082 GNFVEN
+2082 GNFIEN
-2088 ALIPLSKELPSS
+2088 ALSPLSKELPAS
-2100 LQNETLG
+2100 LQDETLG
-2107 QLIGQNNLDNLL
+2107 QLIGQNNLDDLL

-2173 MDASELSSI
+2173 IDASELSSI

-2202 VVANDLLDEFLG
+2202 VVANDLLNEFLG
-2214 QDVVKKLESQGLVSN
+2214 QDVVKKLESQGLVNS

-2240 SGIYNQGLGSVLP
+2240 SGVYNQGLGSVLP

-2330 LIFASNG
+2330 LIFASND

-2367 ICINLANCPTTKN
+2367 ICVNLANCPTTKN

-2394 LSVRANNFTFLG
+2394 LSVHANNFTFLG

-2443 ANAFNNASNSTANIN
+2443 TNAFNNASNSTANIN
-2458 GDFTLNQ
+2458 GNFTLNQ

-2500 INAQGIAT
+2500 INAQGNAT
-2508 IMTNYN
+2508 IMANNN
-2514 NPLIQFNTSSKET
+2514 NPLIQFNTSSKEVGT
-2527 GAYTLIDSA
+2527 YTLIDSA

-2554 NYLKLYTLINING
+2554 NYLKLYALIDING
-2567 KHMVMTD
+2567 KHMVMTG
-2574 NGLTYNGQAVSIKD
+2574 NGLTYNGQAVNIKD
-2588 GGLIVGFKDS
+2588 GGLVVGFKDS

-2612 KIAVSNA
+2612 KIAVSND

-2624 QAPTLKQYIAQIQGI
+2624 QAPTLKQYIAQIQGV
-2639 QGVDSIEQ
+2639 QSVDSIDQ
-2647 AGGTQAI
+2647 AGGNQAI

-2699 NFKNDATNILQIN
+2699 DFKNDATNILQIN

-2731 SADFH
+2731 RSDFL

-2855 TFINSYDPLL
+2855 TFINSYDSLL
-2865 SIINQSYRYNTWTT
+2865 SIINQSYRYDTWTT

-2898 KPQIGLAYY
+2898 KPQVGLAYY
-2907 YIGMSGLRGIMDDPI
+2907 YIGLSGLRGIMDDPI

>member
-1 MAFKKAGL
+1 MAFKKARL
-9 ISKFISKGSFKLN
+9 ISRFVSKGSFKLN
-22 KISKKIFK
+22 KISKKFFT
-30 LNPILKRE
+30 LNQILKRE

-44 KKTKSI
+44 KKALKPI
-50 KKPFNKNKSFLK
+50 KKLSDRNKSFLK
-62 ASVLLIGALGGLPH
+62 ASVLLIGALGGLSH
-76 LRASECRYWSWWSG
+76 LRANECRYWSWSSWS
-90 YHDKIESGSNSP
+90 YQDNIESGPNSP

-137 FNNGTLN
+137 FNNGTLDI
-144 VGGNI
+144 GGNI
-149 RFGGTGVNG
+149 RFGGTGING
-158 VNVGYITGTYDAQ
+158 GDVGYITGTYDAQ
-171 TINFNSSRITTGNS
+171 TMNFNSSHITTGNS
-185 LSDGGGA
+185 YADGGGA
-192 TLNFNATNRITI
+192 TLNFNATNNITI

-210 NSDAGAQ
+210 NSDAGTQ
-217 HSYMNFKGSN
+217 KSYMNFKGSN
-227 INVSGS
+227 IKVSGS
-233 SFTDDTNGGFSF
+233 SFKDDTDGGFSF
-245 SGNNNNSAISF
+245 SGSDNNSAISF
-256 NKTKFNQG
+256 NQTSFNQG
-264 TYNFTNSANLSFNNS
+264 TYNFSNSATLSFNNS
-279 NFNQSTYNF
+279 NFNQGTYHFNSAQSTFENSNFNQGAYNF
-288 NSLQS
+288 N
-293 TFNNSTFNQ
+293 
-302 GTYNFTDNTSF
+302 DNVSF
-313 NNDTFNQG
+313 NNNTFNQG
-321 TYNFNTSKVSFS
+321 TYNFNDSKVSFS
-333 GANTLN
+333 GTNTLN

-353 GSGAV
+353 NSNAI

-365 NANQTYDILTTNGT
+365 NDNQTYDILTTNGA

-430 KSITTQF
+430 QSIITQF
-437 LGDDLQAKA
+437 LGDDLQQQAQK
-446 KATYQ
+446 TYQ
-451 QDLNNSQS
+451 EDLTNSQN
-459 ALSNAT
+459 ALSGAT
-465 NDNKIASA
+465 SDNTIANNDTS
-473 DTGYTNNQNTT
+473 YTQSKNTT
-484 IKQDAQNLEHTSQQI
+484 ILKDAQNLEHTNQQI
-499 AKDEQALQGDLNKL
+499 QKDEQDLEKDLENI
-513 KQLANSSFNE
+513 KQLANP
-523 QAFNQAQSK
+523 
-532 EQQDEQTLQ
+532 T
-541 NEENTF
+541 
-547 SSEQEGLEKALA
+547 
-559 NAKEQ
+559 
-564 QEQQQAQ
+564 
-571 ATYQQDLN
+571 
-579 NSQSALSNATNDN
+579 
-592 KIASADT
+592 
-599 DYTKNQNTAIKQDA
+599 
-613 QNLENTSQQITQDQ
+613 
-627 KDLEQDLDKLQQLAN
+627 
-642 SKTGFNEQA
+642 TGFNEQA
-651 FNQAQS
+651 FNQAQKQ
-657 TEQQDEQTLQNEEE
+657 EQQDEQTLQNDENAFNTEQE
-671 TFSSEQEG
+671 GLKQAIQQAQAQKTYQEDLTNSQNALSGVTSDNTIASNDTSYTQSKNATVAKDAQNLESTNQTIQQDKQALEKDLAQIKQLANSNTGFNEQAFTQAQKQEQQDEQTLQNDENAFNAEQEG
-679 LEKALANAKHTSP
+679 LEQAIANAKHANPTPSP
-692 TPTKH
+692 TPNPTKH
-697 TAQNNPPNKVSPPT
+697 TAPNTPPSQVPPTPT
-711 QNLPTTNVWNG
+711 QNLPAESVWSG
-722 VYNFQNQ
+722 VYWLQNQ
-729 TYSKK
+729 TYSKQ

-742 LSGQSGQSGN
+742 LSGQIGQSG
-752 TLSTYG
+752 
-758 YLDWF
+758 
-763 TLKNKFS
+763 
-770 VNANNGTLIIGNN
+770 
-783 TESANTKGL
+783 
-792 IWIGDDKGL
+792 
-801 VYYNTGTFNAAN
+801 
-813 IYLTSNL
+813 
-820 KTGNGFS
+820 
-827 GEGATLNF
+827 
-835 NATNRITINQASF
+835 
-848 DNSDAGAQ
+848 
-856 HSYMNFKGSN
+856 
-866 INVSGS
+866 
-872 SFTDDT
+872 
-878 NGGFSFSGNNN
+878 
-889 NSAISFNKTKFNQ
+889 
-902 GTYNFT
+902 
-908 NSANLSFNNSNFNQ
+908 
-922 STYNFNS
+922 
-929 LQSTFNN
+929 
-936 STFNQGTYNFTDN
+936 
-949 TSFNN
+949 
-954 DTFNQGTYNFN
+954 
-965 TSKVSFSGA
+965 
-974 NTLNSS
+974 
-980 SPFASLKGSVSFGSG
+980 
-995 AVFNLNQTLNA
+995 
-1006 NQTYD
+1006 
-1011 ILTTNGTIQYGVYQ
+1011 
-1025 SYLWDLINYKG
+1025 
-1036 DKAISHVEVG
+1036 
-1046 NNTYDVTFDINGQD
+1046 
-1060 ETLQETFSNKS
+1060 
-1071 ITTQFLGDDLQAKAK
+1071 
-1086 ATYQQDLNNSQ
+1086 
-1097 SALSNATN
+1097 
-1105 DNKIAS
+1105 
-1111 ADTGYTNNQ
+1111 
-1120 NTTIKQDAQ
+1120 
-1129 NLEHTSQQIAKDEQA
+1129 
-1144 LQGDLNKLKQL
+1144 
-1155 ANSSFNEQAFN
+1155 
-1166 QAQSKEQQ
+1166 
-1174 DEQTLQNE
+1174 
-1182 EETFS
+1182 
-1187 SEQEGLEKALAN
+1187 
-1199 AKPASPTPTPTP
+1199 
-1211 TPTPSPTPNPTPTK
+1211 
-1225 HTAPNKVPPTPP
+1225 
-1237 TQNLPTTNVWNG
+1237 
-1249 VYWLQNQT
+1249 
-1257 YSQKGVYYIDPN
+1257 
-1269 LSGQSGQSA
+1269 

-1294 VNIQNGTLIIGNNT
+1294 VNANNGTLIIGNNT
-1308 ESVNDNGLIWI
+1308 ENMNDNGLIWI
-1319 GHGGFGYIIGTF
+1319 GHGGFGYITGTF
-1331 NAANIYLTNNFKTG
+1331 SAANIYLTNNFKTG
-1345 EGVSGS
+1345 EGVSNS

-1366 TMDGLNYNDAETVTK
+1366 TMDGLNYNNAETVTK

-1388 QHSYATFDATNNIS
+1388 QHSYTTFDATNNIS

-1442 SANAANSLSFNNSRL
+1442 SANASNSLSLIDSRL
-1457 NGGAVYNLW
+1457 NGGAVYNLQ

-1523 ITLGNKSQTAFKNS
+1523 ITLGNKSQAAFKNS

-1552 VLNASGASA
+1552 VLNASGAST

-1572 GSQATFNSLFFNG
+1572 GSQAAFNSLFFNG
-1585 ATLSL
+1585 GTLSL

-1603 SNNTTINLDDSVLSV
+1603 SNNTTINLDDSVL
-1618 SNASSLNANINF
+1618 NANNTSSLNANINF
-1630 QGASQATFGGNTTID
+1630 QGASQADFGGNTTID
-1645 AASFNFDSASSLSF
+1645 TASFNFDSASSLNF

-1664 NGALNFNGYAPSLS
+1664 NGALNFNGYAPSLT

-1688 VLGNNGDINL
+1688 VLGSNGDINL

-1860 NKGFSSGNL
+1860 NKGFSSENL

-1878 NSATLKEMIETNQ
+1878 NSATLKEMIESNQ
-1891 LDNITSINEVLQL
+1891 LDNITNINEVLQL
-1904 LDRIK
+1904 LDKIK
-1909 ITPAQKQALL
+1909 ITQAQKQALL
-1919 ETINHLTDNINQT
+1919 DTINHLTDNINQT
-1932 FSNGNLVIGATQDHV
+1932 FNNGNLVIGATQDNV

-2002 IYITGTLGSG
+2002 IYITGTIGSG
-2012 NAFESGGSADITF
+2012 NAFESGGSADVTF

-2066 VLSQM
+2066 ILSQM

-2082 GNFVEN
+2082 GNFIEN
-2088 ALIPLSKELPSS
+2088 ALSPLSKELPAS
-2100 LQNETLG
+2100 LQDETLG
-2107 QLIGQNNLDNLL
+2107 QLIGQNNLDDLL
-2119 NNSGVMNAIQNIISK
+2119 NNSGVMNEIQNIISQ

-2173 MDASELSSI
+2173 IDASEISSI

-2202 VVANDLLDEFLG
+2202 VVADDLLNEFLG

-2229 IINNIISQGGL
+2229 IINSIISQGGL
-2240 SGIYNQGLGSVLP
+2240 SGVYDQGLGSVLP
-2253 PSLQNALKENDLGAL
+2253 LSLQNALKENDLGAL

-2282 FNFLSNGY
+2282 FNFLSDGY

-2380 SSSTNSSVTPTNES
+2380 SSSTNSSVTPTNET

-2406 VIASNG
+2406 AIASNG
-2412 AIDLSQVKNNS
+2412 AIDLSQVTNNS

-2443 ANAFNNASNSTANIN
+2443 TNAFNNASHSTANIN
-2458 GDFTLNQ
+2458 GNFTLNQ

-2500 INAQGIAT
+2500 INTQGAAT
-2508 IMTNYN
+2508 IMANN
-2514 NPLIQFNTSSKET
+2514 NPLIQFNASSKET
-2527 GAYTLIDSA
+2527 GTYTLIDSA
-2536 KAIYYGYNDQ
+2536 KAIYYGYNNQ

-2554 NYLKLYTLINING
+2554 NYLKLYTLIDING

-2574 NGLTYNGQAVSIKD
+2574 NGLTYNGQAVSVKD
-2588 GGLIVGFKDS
+2588 GGLVVGFKDS

-2612 KIAVSNA
+2612 KIAVSND

-2624 QAPTLKQYIAQIQGI
+2624 QAPTLKQYIAQIQGV
-2639 QGVDSIEQ
+2639 QSVDSIDQ
-2647 AGGTQAI
+2647 AGGNQAI

-2731 SADFH
+2731 RSDFL

-2774 GVGGASFINGGTGT
+2774 GVGGASFISGGTGT

-2820 TQSGSSNVNMGVYSR
+2820 TQSGSSNVNVGVYSR

-2865 SIINQSYRYNTWTT
+2865 SIINQSYKYDTWTT

-2898 KPQIGLAYY
+2898 KPQVGLSYY
-2907 YIGMSGLRGIMDDPI
+2907 YIGLSGLRGIMDDPI

>member
-1 MAFKKAGL
+1 MAFKKARL
-9 ISKFISKGSFKLN
+9 ISRFISKGSFKLN

-30 LNPILKRE
+30 LNQILKRE

-44 KKTKSI
+44 KKALKPI
-50 KKPFNKNKSFLK
+50 KKLSNRNKSFLK
-62 ASVLLIGALGGLPH
+62 ASVLLIGALGGLSH
-76 LRASECRYWSWWSG
+76 LRANECTYWSWSSWS
-90 YHDKIESGSNSP
+90 YQDNIESGPNSP

-137 FNNGTLN
+137 FNGGTLDI
-144 VGGNI
+144 GGNI
-149 RFGGTGVNG
+149 RFGGTGING
-158 VNVGYITGTYDAQ
+158 GDVGYITGTYDAQ
-171 TINFNSSRITTGNS
+171 TINFNSSHITTGNS
-185 LSDGGGA
+185 YADGGGV
-192 TLNFNATNRITI
+192 TLNFNATNNITI

-210 NSDAGAQ
+210 NSDAGTQ

-227 INVSGS
+227 IKVSGS
-233 SFTDDTNGGFSF
+233 SFKDDTDGGFSF

-256 NKTKFNQG
+256 NQTNFNQG
-264 TYNFTNSANLSFNNS
+264 TYNFSNSATLSFDNS
-279 NFNQSTYNF
+279 SFNQGTYHF
-288 NSLQS
+288 NSTQS
-293 TFNNSTFNQ
+293 TFENSNFNQ
-302 GTYNFTDNTSF
+302 GTYNFNDNTSF

-321 TYNFNTSKVSFS
+321 TYSFNTSKVSFS
-333 GANTLN
+333 GINTLN

-353 GSGAV
+353 NSNAI

-365 NANQTYDILTTNGT
+365 SGNQTYDILTTNGA

-415 DINGQDETLQETFSN
+415 DINGQDETLQETFN
-430 KSITTQF
+430 KQSIITQF
-437 LGDDLQAKA
+437 LGDDLQQQAQQ
-446 KATYQ
+446 TYQ
-451 QDLNNSQS
+451 EDLTNSQNALNNVASDNTIASNDTSYTQS
-459 ALSNAT
+459 KNAT
-465 NDNKIASA
+465 ILK
-473 DTGYTNNQNTT
+473 
-484 IKQDAQNLEHTSQQI
+484 DAQSLENTNQQI
-499 AKDEQALQGDLNKL
+499 QQDEKALQGDLNKL
-513 KQLANSSFNE
+513 KQLANSTTGFNE
-523 QAFNQAQSK
+523 QAFTQAQK
-532 EQQDEQTLQ
+532 QEQQDEQTLQ
-541 NEENTF
+541 NDENAF
-547 SSEQEGLEKALA
+547 NAEQEGLEQAIA
-559 NAKEQ
+559 NAKP
-564 QEQQQAQ
+564 
-571 ATYQQDLN
+571 
-579 NSQSALSNATNDN
+579 
-592 KIASADT
+592 
-599 DYTKNQNTAIKQDA
+599 
-613 QNLENTSQQITQDQ
+613 TSPTPTPTP
-627 KDLEQDLDKLQQLAN
+627 
-642 SKTGFNEQA
+642 SPT
-651 FNQAQS
+651 
-657 TEQQDEQTLQNEEE
+657 
-671 TFSSEQEG
+671 
-679 LEKALANAKHTSP
+679 P

-697 TAQNNPPNKVSPPT
+697 TAPNTPPSQVPPTPT
-711 QNLPTTNVWNG
+711 QNLPAENVWNG
-722 VYNFQNQ
+722 VYWLQNK
-729 TYSKK
+729 TYSKQ

-752 TLSTYG
+752 TLSTY
-758 YLDWF
+758 
-763 TLKNKFS
+763 
-770 VNANNGTLIIGNN
+770 
-783 TESANTKGL
+783 
-792 IWIGDDKGL
+792 
-801 VYYNTGTFNAAN
+801 
-813 IYLTSNL
+813 
-820 KTGNGFS
+820 
-827 GEGATLNF
+827 
-835 NATNRITINQASF
+835 
-848 DNSDAGAQ
+848 
-856 HSYMNFKGSN
+856 
-866 INVSGS
+866 
-872 SFTDDT
+872 
-878 NGGFSFSGNNN
+878 
-889 NSAISFNKTKFNQ
+889 
-902 GTYNFT
+902 
-908 NSANLSFNNSNFNQ
+908 
-922 STYNFNS
+922 
-929 LQSTFNN
+929 
-936 STFNQGTYNFTDN
+936 
-949 TSFNN
+949 
-954 DTFNQGTYNFN
+954 
-965 TSKVSFSGA
+965 
-974 NTLNSS
+974 
-980 SPFASLKGSVSFGSG
+980 
-995 AVFNLNQTLNA
+995 
-1006 NQTYD
+1006 
-1011 ILTTNGTIQYGVYQ
+1011 
-1025 SYLWDLINYKG
+1025 
-1036 DKAISHVEVG
+1036 
-1046 NNTYDVTFDINGQD
+1046 
-1060 ETLQETFSNKS
+1060 
-1071 ITTQFLGDDLQAKAK
+1071 
-1086 ATYQQDLNNSQ
+1086 
-1097 SALSNATN
+1097 
-1105 DNKIAS
+1105 
-1111 ADTGYTNNQ
+1111 
-1120 NTTIKQDAQ
+1120 
-1129 NLEHTSQQIAKDEQA
+1129 
-1144 LQGDLNKLKQL
+1144 
-1155 ANSSFNEQAFN
+1155 
-1166 QAQSKEQQ
+1166 
-1174 DEQTLQNE
+1174 
-1182 EETFS
+1182 
-1187 SEQEGLEKALAN
+1187 
-1199 AKPASPTPTPTP
+1199 
-1211 TPTPSPTPNPTPTK
+1211 
-1225 HTAPNKVPPTPP
+1225 
-1237 TQNLPTTNVWNG
+1237 
-1249 VYWLQNQT
+1249 
-1257 YSQKGVYYIDPN
+1257 
-1269 LSGQSGQSA
+1269 
-1278 NTLSTYTAN
+1278 TAN
-1287 LLGRSFG
+1287 LLGRSFS

-1308 ESVNDNGLIWI
+1308 ESVNSNGLIWI
-1319 GHGGFGYIIGTF
+1319 GHGGFGYITGTF
-1331 NAANIYLTNNFKTG
+1331 SAANIYLTNNFKTG
-1345 EGVSGS
+1345 EGVSNS

-1388 QHSYATFDATNNIS
+1388 QHSYAAFDALNNIS

-1433 TNPGGSSVI
+1433 TNPGGSSAI
-1442 SANAANSLSFNNSRL
+1442 SANASNSLSFIDSRL
-1457 NGGAVYNLW
+1457 NGGAIYNLQ

-1523 ITLGNKSQTAFKNS
+1523 ITLGNKSQVTFKNS

-1552 VLNASGASA
+1552 VLNANGTST

-1572 GSQATFNSLFFNG
+1572 GSQAAFSSLFFNG
-1585 ATLSL
+1585 GTLSL
-1590 NANSKLNASSASF
+1590 NASSKLNASSASF
-1603 SNNTTINLDDSVLSV
+1603 SNSTTINLDDSVLSANNT
-1618 SNASSLNANINF
+1618 SALNANINF
-1630 QGASQATFGGNTTID
+1630 QGASQADFGGNTTID
-1645 AASFNFDSASSLSF
+1645 TASFNFDSASSLSF

-1664 NGALNFNGYAPSLS
+1664 NGALNFNGYVPSLT

-1841 QTPGTYS
+1841 QAPGTYS
-1848 PFNQPLNSLNIY
+1848 PFNQPLSSLNIY
-1860 NKGFSSGNL
+1860 NKGFSSENL

-1878 NSATLKEMIETNQ
+1878 NSATLKEMIESNQ
-1891 LDNITSINEVLQL
+1891 LDNITNINEVLQL
-1904 LDRIK
+1904 LDKIK
-1909 ITPAQKQALL
+1909 ITQAQKQALL

-1932 FSNGNLVIGATQDHV
+1932 FSNGNLVIGATQDNV

-1963 PCALDSATCSS
+1963 PCALDSTTCSS

-2002 IYITGTLGSG
+2002 IYITGTIGSG
-2012 NAFESGGSADITF
+2012 NAFESGGSADVTF

-2066 VLSQM
+2066 VLSQV

-2082 GNFVEN
+2082 GNFIEN
-2088 ALIPLSKELPSS
+2088 ALSPLSKELPAS
-2100 LQNETLG
+2100 LQDETLG
-2107 QLIGQNNLDNLL
+2107 QLIGQNNLDDLL
-2119 NNSGVMNAIQNIISK
+2119 NNSGVMNEIQNIISK

-2173 MDASELSSI
+2173 IDTSELSSI
-2182 LSVILKDITNPPT
+2182 LGVILKDITNPPT

-2202 VVANDLLDEFLG
+2202 VVANDLLNEFLG

-2240 SGIYNQGLGSVLP
+2240 SGVYNQGLGSVLP

-2367 ICINLANCPTTKN
+2367 ICVNLASCPTTKN
-2380 SSSTNSSVTPTNES
+2380 SSTTNSSVTPTNES

-2406 VIASNG
+2406 AIASNG
-2412 AIDLSQVKNNS
+2412 VIDLSQVTNNS

-2443 ANAFNNASNSTANIN
+2443 TNAFNNASNSTANIN
-2458 GDFTLNQ
+2458 GNFTLNQ

-2490 NLSHSVSHAI
+2490 NISHSASHAI
-2500 INAQGIAT
+2500 INAQGAAT
-2508 IMTNYN
+2508 IMANDN
-2514 NPLIQFNTSSKET
+2514 NPLIQFNTSSKEVGT
-2527 GAYTLIDSA
+2527 YTLIDSA
-2536 KAIYYGYNDQ
+2536 KAIYYGYNNQ
-2546 ITGGSSLD
+2546 ITGSSSLD
-2554 NYLKLYTLINING
+2554 NYLKLYALIDING

-2574 NGLTYNGQAVSIKD
+2574 NGLTYNGQAVSVKD
-2588 GGLIVGFKDS
+2588 GGLVVGFKDS

-2612 KIAVSNA
+2612 KIAVSND

-2624 QAPTLKQYIAQIQGI
+2624 QAPTLKQYIAQIQGV
-2639 QGVDSIEQ
+2639 QSVDSIDQ
-2647 AGGTQAI
+2647 AGGNQAI

-2674 ESHSTKDLTTI
+2674 ESHSIKDLTTI

-2699 NFKNDATNILQIN
+2699 DFKNDATNILQIN

-2731 SADFH
+2731 RSDFL

-2806 GYAAYGYSGFHANI
+2806 GYAAYGYSGFHGNI

-2865 SIINQSYRYNTWTT
+2865 SIINQSYRYDTWTT

-2898 KPQIGLAYY
+2898 KPQVGLAYY
-2907 YIGMSGLRGIMDDPI
+2907 YIGLSGLRGIMDDPI

>member
-1 MAFKKAGL
+1 MAFKKARL
-9 ISKFISKGSFKLN
+9 ISRFISKGSFKLN
-22 KISKKIFK
+22 KISKKFFT
-30 LNPILKRE
+30 LNQILKRE

-50 KKPFNKNKSFLK
+50 EKLSNKNKSFLK
-62 ASVLLIGALGGLPH
+62 ASVLLIGALGGLSH
-76 LRASECRYWSWWSG
+76 LRANECRYWSWSSWS
-90 YHDKIESGSNSP
+90 YQDNIESGPNSP
-102 THNSYCLFSSTQGS
+102 THNSYCLFSSAQGS

-137 FNNGTLN
+137 FNNGTLDI
-144 VGGNI
+144 GGNI
-149 RFGGTGVNG
+149 RFGGTGING
-158 VNVGYITGTYDAQ
+158 GDVGYITGTYDAQ
-171 TINFNSSRITTGNS
+171 TMNFNSSHITTGNS
-185 LSDGGGA
+185 YADGGGA
-192 TLNFNATNRITI
+192 TLNFNATNNITI

-217 HSYMNFKGSN
+217 KSYMNFKGSN
-227 INVSGS
+227 IKVSGS
-233 SFTDDTNGGFSF
+233 SFTDDTDGGFSF
-245 SGNNNNSAISF
+245 SGSNNNSAISF
-256 NKTKFNQG
+256 DKTSFNQG
-264 TYNFTNSANLSFNNS
+264 TYDFSNSATLSFNNS
-279 NFNQSTYNF
+279 NFNQGTYHF
-288 NSLQS
+288 NSAQS
-293 TFNNSTFNQ
+293 TFENSNFNQGTYDFNDSVSFNNNTFNQ
-302 GTYNFTDNTSF
+302 GTYH
-313 NNDTFNQG
+313 
-321 TYNFNTSKVSFS
+321 FNTSKVSFS

-353 GSGAV
+353 NSNAI

-365 NANQTYDILTTNGT
+365 NNNQTYDILTTNGA

-415 DINGQDETLQETFSN
+415 DINGQDETLQETFN
-430 KSITTQF
+430 KQSIITQF
-437 LGDDLQAKA
+437 LGDNLQQQAQQ
-446 KATYQ
+446 TYQ
-451 QDLNNSQS
+451 EDVANSQN
-459 ALSNAT
+459 AL
-465 NDNKIASA
+465 NKVASDKEIASA
-473 DTGYTNNQNTT
+473 DTSYTQSSNPT
-484 IKQDAQNLEHTSQQI
+484 ILKDAQNLENTNQKIQQ
-499 AKDEQALQGDLNKL
+499 DEQALEKDLAQIQ
-513 KQLANSSFNE
+513 QLANSTTGFNE
-523 QAFNQAQSK
+523 QAFTQAQK
-532 EQQDEQTLQ
+532 QEQQEEQTLQ
-541 NEENTF
+541 NEENAFNT
-547 SSEQEGLEKALA
+547 EQEGLE
-559 NAKEQ
+559 
-564 QEQQQAQ
+564 QA
-571 ATYQQDLN
+571 
-579 NSQSALSNATNDN
+579 
-592 KIASADT
+592 I
-599 DYTKNQNTAIKQDA
+599 
-613 QNLENTSQQITQDQ
+613 
-627 KDLEQDLDKLQQLAN
+627 
-642 SKTGFNEQA
+642 
-651 FNQAQS
+651 
-657 TEQQDEQTLQNEEE
+657 
-671 TFSSEQEG
+671 
-679 LEKALANAKHTSP
+679 ANAKHVSPTPNPTPSPTP

-697 TAQNNPPNKVSPPT
+697 TAPNTPPSQVPPTPT
-711 QNLPTTNVWNG
+711 QNPPAESVWSG
-722 VYNFQNQ
+722 VYWLQNK
-729 TYSKK
+729 TYSNK

-752 TLSTYG
+752 TLSTY
-758 YLDWF
+758 
-763 TLKNKFS
+763 
-770 VNANNGTLIIGNN
+770 
-783 TESANTKGL
+783 
-792 IWIGDDKGL
+792 
-801 VYYNTGTFNAAN
+801 
-813 IYLTSNL
+813 
-820 KTGNGFS
+820 
-827 GEGATLNF
+827 
-835 NATNRITINQASF
+835 
-848 DNSDAGAQ
+848 
-856 HSYMNFKGSN
+856 
-866 INVSGS
+866 
-872 SFTDDT
+872 
-878 NGGFSFSGNNN
+878 
-889 NSAISFNKTKFNQ
+889 
-902 GTYNFT
+902 
-908 NSANLSFNNSNFNQ
+908 
-922 STYNFNS
+922 
-929 LQSTFNN
+929 
-936 STFNQGTYNFTDN
+936 
-949 TSFNN
+949 
-954 DTFNQGTYNFN
+954 
-965 TSKVSFSGA
+965 
-974 NTLNSS
+974 
-980 SPFASLKGSVSFGSG
+980 
-995 AVFNLNQTLNA
+995 
-1006 NQTYD
+1006 
-1011 ILTTNGTIQYGVYQ
+1011 
-1025 SYLWDLINYKG
+1025 
-1036 DKAISHVEVG
+1036 
-1046 NNTYDVTFDINGQD
+1046 
-1060 ETLQETFSNKS
+1060 
-1071 ITTQFLGDDLQAKAK
+1071 
-1086 ATYQQDLNNSQ
+1086 
-1097 SALSNATN
+1097 
-1105 DNKIAS
+1105 
-1111 ADTGYTNNQ
+1111 
-1120 NTTIKQDAQ
+1120 
-1129 NLEHTSQQIAKDEQA
+1129 
-1144 LQGDLNKLKQL
+1144 
-1155 ANSSFNEQAFN
+1155 
-1166 QAQSKEQQ
+1166 
-1174 DEQTLQNE
+1174 
-1182 EETFS
+1182 
-1187 SEQEGLEKALAN
+1187 
-1199 AKPASPTPTPTP
+1199 
-1211 TPTPSPTPNPTPTK
+1211 
-1225 HTAPNKVPPTPP
+1225 
-1237 TQNLPTTNVWNG
+1237 
-1249 VYWLQNQT
+1249 
-1257 YSQKGVYYIDPN
+1257 
-1269 LSGQSGQSA
+1269 
-1278 NTLSTYTAN
+1278 TAN

-1294 VNIQNGTLIIGNNT
+1294 VNANNGTLIIGNNT

-1319 GHGGFGYIIGTF
+1319 GHGGFGYITGTF
-1331 NAANIYLTNNFKTG
+1331 SAANIYLTNNFKTG

-1366 TMDGLNYNDAETVTK
+1366 TMDGLNYNNAETVTK

-1388 QHSYATFDATNNIS
+1388 QHSYTTFDATNNIS

-1416 SFNAK
+1416 SFSAE

-1433 TNPGGSSVI
+1433 TNPGGSSTI
-1442 SANAANSLSFNNSRL
+1442 SANASNSLSFIDSRL
-1457 NGGAVYNLW
+1457 NGGAVYNLQ

-1523 ITLGNKSQTAFKNS
+1523 ITLGNKSQAAFKNS

-1585 ATLSL
+1585 GTLSL

-1603 SNNTTINLDDSVLSV
+1603 SNNTTINLDDSVL
-1618 SNASSLNANINF
+1618 NANNTSSLNANINF
-1630 QGASQATFGGNTTID
+1630 QGASQADFGGNTTID
-1645 AASFNFDSASSLSF
+1645 TASFNFDSASSLNF

-1664 NGALNFNGYAPSLS
+1664 NGALNFNGYAPSLT

-1749 NNIQTWSF
+1749 NNVQTWSF

-1831 LFTPKGSQTP
+1831 LFTPKGSQTS
-1841 QTPGTYS
+1841 QAPGTYS

-1860 NKGFSSGNL
+1860 NKGFSSENL

-1878 NSATLKEMIETNQ
+1878 NSATLKEMIESNQ
-1891 LDNITSINEVLQL
+1891 LDNITNINEVLQL
-1904 LDRIK
+1904 LDKIK
-1909 ITPAQKQALL
+1909 ITQAQKQALL
-1919 ETINHLTDNINQT
+1919 DTINHLTDNINQT
-1932 FSNGNLVIGATQDHV
+1932 FNNGNLVIGATQDNV

-1988 PYLGYINADFKAKS
+1988 PYLGYINADFKAKG
-2002 IYITGTLGSG
+2002 IYITGTIGSG
-2012 NAFESGGSADITF
+2012 NAFESGGSADVTF

-2066 VLSQM
+2066 VLSQV

-2082 GNFVEN
+2082 GNFIEN
-2088 ALIPLSKELPSS
+2088 ALSPLSKELPAS
-2100 LQNETLG
+2100 LQDETLG
-2107 QLIGQNNLDNLL
+2107 QLIGQNNLDDLL
-2119 NNSGVMNAIQNIISK
+2119 NNSGVMNEIQNIISQ

-2173 MDASELSSI
+2173 IDASEISSI

-2202 VVANDLLDEFLG
+2202 VVANDLLNEFLG

-2229 IINNIISQGGL
+2229 IINNVISQGGL
-2240 SGIYNQGLGSVLP
+2240 SGVYNQGLGSVLP

-2380 SSSTNSSVTPTNES
+2380 SSPANSSVTPTNET

-2406 VIASNG
+2406 TIASNG
-2412 AIDLSQVKNNS
+2412 AIDLSQVTNNS

-2443 ANAFNNASNSTANIN
+2443 TNAFDNASNSTANIDGN
-2458 GDFTLNQ
+2458 FTLNQ
-2465 QATLSTNASGL
+2465 QATLSTNANGL

-2490 NLSHSVSHAI
+2490 NLSHSASHAI
-2500 INAQGIAT
+2500 INAQGTAT
-2508 IMTNYN
+2508 IMANN
-2514 NPLIQFNTSSKET
+2514 NPLIQFNASSKEVGT
-2527 GAYTLIDSA
+2527 YTLIDSA
-2536 KAIYYGYNDQ
+2536 KAIYYGYNNQ

-2554 NYLKLYTLINING
+2554 NYLKLYALIDING
-2567 KHMVMTD
+2567 KRMVMTD
-2574 NGLTYNGQAVSIKD
+2574 NGLTYNGQAVSVKD
-2588 GGLIVGFKDS
+2588 GGLVVGFKDS

-2612 KIAVSNA
+2612 KIAVSND

-2624 QAPTLKQYIAQIQGI
+2624 QAPTLKQYIAQIQGV
-2639 QGVDSIEQ
+2639 QSVDSIDQ
-2647 AGGTQAI
+2647 AGGNQAI

-2731 SADFH
+2731 RSDFL

-2774 GVGGASFINGGTGT
+2774 GVGGASFISGGTGT
-2788 LYGINVG
+2788 LYGINIG

-2806 GYAAYGYSGFHANI
+2806 GYAAYGYSGFHGNI
-2820 TQSGSSNVNMGVYSR
+2820 TQSGSSNVNVGVYSR

-2865 SIINQSYRYNTWTT
+2865 SIINQSYRYDTWTT

-2898 KPQIGLAYY
+2898 KPQVGLSYY
-2907 YIGMSGLRGIMDDPI
+2907 YIGLSGLRGIMDDPI

>member
-1 MAFKKAGL
+1 MAFKKARL
-9 ISKFISKGSFKLN
+9 ISRFISKGSFKLN
-22 KISKKIFK
+22 KISKKFFT
-30 LNPILKRE
+30 LNQILKRE

-50 KKPFNKNKSFLK
+50 EKPFNKNKSFLK
-62 ASVLLIGALGGLPH
+62 ASVLLIGALGGLSH
-76 LRASECRYWSWWSG
+76 LRANECRYWSWSSWS
-90 YHDKIESGSNSP
+90 YQDNIESGPNSP

-137 FNNGTLN
+137 FNNGTLDIR
-144 VGGNI
+144 GNI
-149 RFGGTGVNG
+149 RFGGTGING
-158 VNVGYITGTYDAQ
+158 GDVGYITGTYDAQ
-171 TINFNSSRITTGNS
+171 TINFNSSHITTGNS
-185 LSDGGGA
+185 YADGGGA
-192 TLNFNATNRITI
+192 TLNFNATNNITI

-210 NSDAGAQ
+210 NSDAGTQ
-217 HSYMNFKGSN
+217 KSYMNFKGSN
-227 INVSGS
+227 IKVSGS
-233 SFTDDTNGGFSF
+233 SFKDDTDGGFNF
-245 SGNNNNSAISF
+245 SGNNNNSTISF
-256 NKTKFNQG
+256 DKTSFNQGTYTFSNSTTLSFNNSSFNQGTYHFNSAQSTFENSNFNQG
-264 TYNFTNSANLSFNNS
+264 TYNFS
-279 NFNQSTYNF
+279 N
-288 NSLQS
+288 
-293 TFNNSTFNQ
+293 
-302 GTYNFTDNTSF
+302 NTSF

-321 TYNFNTSKVSFS
+321 TYNFNSSKVSFS
-333 GANTLN
+333 GSNTLN

-353 GSGAV
+353 NSGAI

-365 NANQTYDILTTNGT
+365 NNNQTYDILTTNGA

-430 KSITTQF
+430 QSIITQF
-437 LGDDLQAKA
+437 LGDDLQQQAQQ
-446 KATYQ
+446 TYQ
-451 QDLNNSQS
+451 EDVNNSQN
-459 ALSNAT
+459 ALNDVTSDNTIANNDTSYTKSSNPTIAT
-465 NDNKIASA
+465 
-473 DTGYTNNQNTT
+473 
-484 IKQDAQNLEHTSQQI
+484 DAQNLESTNQKIQQ
-499 AKDEQALQGDLNKL
+499 DEQALEKDLAQIQ
-513 KQLANSSFNE
+513 QLANPTTGFNE
-523 QAFNQAQSK
+523 QAFTQAQK
-532 EQQDEQTLQ
+532 QEQQDEQTLQ
-541 NEENTF
+541 NEENAFNTK
-547 SSEQEGLEKALA
+547 QEGLKQAIQQA
-559 NAKEQ
+559 
-564 QEQQQAQ
+564 QEQQQKQEQQEAQ
-571 ATYQQDLN
+571 QTYQEDVAHSQNALN
-579 NSQSALSNATNDN
+579 NVTSDN

-599 DYTKNQNTAIKQDA
+599 SDTQSSNPTIAKDA
-613 QNLENTSQQITQDQ
+613 QTLENTNQKIQQDEQDLE
-627 KDLEQDLDKLQQLAN
+627 KDLENVKQLAN
-642 SKTGFNEQA
+642 STTGFNEQA
-651 FNQAQS
+651 FTQAQKQ
-657 TEQQDEQTLQNEEE
+657 EQQDEQTLQNEENAFN
-671 TFSSEQEG
+671 TEQEG
-679 LEKALANAKHTSP
+679 LKQAIANAKPTSPTPSPTP

-697 TAQNNPPNKVSPPT
+697 TGPNTPPSQVPPT
-711 QNLPTTNVWNG
+711 PPSQNLPKTNVWNG
-722 VYNFQNQ
+722 VYWLQNK
-729 TYSKK
+729 TYSNKD
-734 GIYYIDPN
+734 IYYIDPN

-752 TLSTYG
+752 TLSTY
-758 YLDWF
+758 
-763 TLKNKFS
+763 
-770 VNANNGTLIIGNN
+770 
-783 TESANTKGL
+783 
-792 IWIGDDKGL
+792 
-801 VYYNTGTFNAAN
+801 
-813 IYLTSNL
+813 
-820 KTGNGFS
+820 
-827 GEGATLNF
+827 
-835 NATNRITINQASF
+835 
-848 DNSDAGAQ
+848 
-856 HSYMNFKGSN
+856 
-866 INVSGS
+866 
-872 SFTDDT
+872 
-878 NGGFSFSGNNN
+878 
-889 NSAISFNKTKFNQ
+889 
-902 GTYNFT
+902 
-908 NSANLSFNNSNFNQ
+908 
-922 STYNFNS
+922 
-929 LQSTFNN
+929 
-936 STFNQGTYNFTDN
+936 
-949 TSFNN
+949 
-954 DTFNQGTYNFN
+954 
-965 TSKVSFSGA
+965 
-974 NTLNSS
+974 
-980 SPFASLKGSVSFGSG
+980 
-995 AVFNLNQTLNA
+995 
-1006 NQTYD
+1006 
-1011 ILTTNGTIQYGVYQ
+1011 
-1025 SYLWDLINYKG
+1025 
-1036 DKAISHVEVG
+1036 
-1046 NNTYDVTFDINGQD
+1046 
-1060 ETLQETFSNKS
+1060 
-1071 ITTQFLGDDLQAKAK
+1071 
-1086 ATYQQDLNNSQ
+1086 
-1097 SALSNATN
+1097 
-1105 DNKIAS
+1105 
-1111 ADTGYTNNQ
+1111 
-1120 NTTIKQDAQ
+1120 
-1129 NLEHTSQQIAKDEQA
+1129 
-1144 LQGDLNKLKQL
+1144 
-1155 ANSSFNEQAFN
+1155 
-1166 QAQSKEQQ
+1166 
-1174 DEQTLQNE
+1174 
-1182 EETFS
+1182 
-1187 SEQEGLEKALAN
+1187 
-1199 AKPASPTPTPTP
+1199 
-1211 TPTPSPTPNPTPTK
+1211 
-1225 HTAPNKVPPTPP
+1225 
-1237 TQNLPTTNVWNG
+1237 
-1249 VYWLQNQT
+1249 
-1257 YSQKGVYYIDPN
+1257 
-1269 LSGQSGQSA
+1269 
-1278 NTLSTYTAN
+1278 TAN

-1294 VNIQNGTLIIGNNT
+1294 VNANNGTLIIGNNT

-1319 GHGGFGYIIGTF
+1319 GHGGFGYITGTF
-1331 NAANIYLTNNFKTG
+1331 NAVNIYLTNNFKTG

-1366 TMDGLNYNDAETVTK
+1366 TMDGLNYNNAETVTK

-1388 QHSYATFDATNNIS
+1388 QHSYTTFDATNNIS
-1402 VTNSSFSDMTWGKF
+1402 VTDSNFSDMTWGKF
-1416 SFNAK
+1416 SFSAE

-1442 SANAANSLSFNNSRL
+1442 SANASNSLSFINSRL
-1457 NGGAVYNLW
+1457 NGGAVYNLQ

-1523 ITLGNKSQTAFKNS
+1523 ITLGNKSQAAFKNS

-1552 VLNASGASA
+1552 VLNANGASA

-1585 ATLSL
+1585 GTLSL
-1590 NANSKLNASSASF
+1590 NASSKLSASSASF
-1603 SNNTTINLDDSVLSV
+1603 SNNTTINLDDSVLSA
-1618 SNASSLNANINF
+1618 NNTSSLNANINF
-1630 QGASQATFGGNTTID
+1630 QGASQADFGGNTTID
-1645 AASFNFDSASSLSF
+1645 TASFNFDSASSLNF

-1664 NGALNFNGYAPSLS
+1664 NGALNFNGYTPSLT

-1688 VLGNNGDINL
+1688 VLGSNGDINL

-1860 NKGFSSGNL
+1860 NKGFSSENL

-1878 NSATLKEMIETNQ
+1878 NSATLKEMIESNQ
-1891 LDNITSINEVLQL
+1891 LDNITNINEVLQL
-1904 LDRIK
+1904 LDQIK
-1909 ITPAQKQALL
+1909 ITQAQKQALL

-1932 FSNGNLVIGATQDHV
+1932 FSNGNLVIGATQDNV

-2002 IYITGTLGSG
+2002 IYITGTIGSG
-2012 NAFESGGSADITF
+2012 NAFESGGSADVTF

-2066 VLSQM
+2066 VLSQV

-2082 GNFVEN
+2082 GNFIEN
-2088 ALIPLSKELPSS
+2088 ALSPLSKELPAS
-2100 LQNETLG
+2100 LQDETLG
-2107 QLIGQNNLDNLL
+2107 QLIGQNNLDDLL

-2173 MDASELSSI
+2173 IDASELSSI
-2182 LSVILKDITNPPT
+2182 LSVVLKDITNPPT

-2202 VVANDLLDEFLG
+2202 VVANDLLNEFLG

-2240 SGIYNQGLGSVLP
+2240 SGVYNQGLGSVLP

-2290 VFVNNSSFSNATGG
+2290 VFVNDSSFSNATGG

-2324 SKYQGA
+2324 SKYQGT

-2356 GLNNVSVQKGE
+2356 DLNNVSVQKGE

-2380 SSSTNSSVTPTNES
+2380 SSSANSSVTPTNES

-2406 VIASNG
+2406 AIASNG
-2412 AIDLSQVKNNS
+2412 AIDLSQVTNNS

-2443 ANAFNNASNSTANIN
+2443 TNAFNNASNSTANIDGN
-2458 GDFTLNQ
+2458 FTLNQ

-2476 NVMGNFNSYGDLVF
+2476 NVMGNFNSYGNLVF

-2500 INAQGIAT
+2500 INTQGTAT
-2508 IMTNYN
+2508 IMANN

-2527 GAYTLIDSA
+2527 GTYTLIDSA
-2536 KAIYYGYNDQ
+2536 KAIYYGYNNQ

-2554 NYLKLYTLINING
+2554 NYLKLYALIDING

-2588 GGLIVGFKDS
+2588 GGLVVGFKDS

-2612 KIAVSNA
+2612 KIAVSND

-2624 QAPTLKQYIAQIQGI
+2624 QAPTLKQYIAQIQGV
-2639 QGVDSIEQ
+2639 QSVDSIDQ
-2647 AGGTQAI
+2647 AGGNQAI

-2674 ESHSTKDLTTI
+2674 ESHSVKDLTTI

-2731 SADFH
+2731 RSDFL

-2788 LYGINVG
+2788 LYGINIG

-2806 GYAAYGYSGFHANI
+2806 GYAAYGYSGFHGNI

-2865 SIINQSYRYNTWTT
+2865 SIINQSYRYDTWTT

-2898 KPQIGLAYY
+2898 KPQVGLAYY
-2907 YIGMSGLRGIMDDPI
+2907 YIGLSGLRGIMDDPI

>member
-30 LNPILKRE
+30 LNQILKRE
-38 KPLKRH
+38 KPLKCH

-50 KKPFNKNKSFLK
+50 KKPFNQNKSFLK
-62 ASVLLIGALGGLPH
+62 ASVLLIGALGGLSH
-76 LRASECRYWSWWSG
+76 LRANECRYWSWSSLS
-90 YHDKIESGSNSP
+90 YQDNIESGPNSP
-102 THNSYCLFSSTQGS
+102 THNSYCLFSSAQGS

-149 RFGGTGVNG
+149 RFGGMGVNG
-158 VNVGYITGTYDAQ
+158 GNVGYITGTYDAQ
-171 TINFNSSRITTGNS
+171 TINFDSNRITTGNS
-185 LSDGGGA
+185 FSTGGGA
-192 TLNFNATNRITI
+192 TLNFNAANNITI

-210 NSDAGAQ
+210 NSDAGTQ

-245 SGNNNNSAISF
+245 SGNNNNSTISF
-256 NKTKFNQG
+256 NKTSFNQGTYKFTNSANLNFNNSAFNQG
-264 TYNFTNSANLSFNNS
+264 TYNFNSTQSVFNNS
-279 NFNQSTYNF
+279 NFNQ
-288 NSLQS
+288 
-293 TFNNSTFNQ
+293 
-302 GTYNFTDNTSF
+302 GTYHFTDNASF

-321 TYNFNTSKVSFS
+321 TYSFNTSKVSFS

-339 SSSPFASLKGSVSF
+339 SSSPFANLKGSVSF
-353 GSGAV
+353 GSDAI

-387 YLWDLINYKGDKAI
+387 YLWDLINYKDDKAI
-401 SHVEVGNNT
+401 SHVEVGSNT

-415 DINGQDETLQETFSN
+415 DINGQDETLQETFN
-430 KSITTQF
+430 NHSIITQF

-446 KATYQ
+446 QATYQ
-451 QDLNNSQS
+451 QDLSNSQS
-459 ALSNAT
+459 ALNNVAS
-465 NDNKIASA
+465 DNKIANS
-473 DTGYTNNQNTT
+473 DTDYTNNKNTT
-484 IKQDAQNLEHTSQQI
+484 IATDAQNLESANQQI
-499 AKDEQALQGDLNKL
+499 VKDKQALQGDLDKL
-513 KQLANSSFNE
+513 QQLANSTGFNE
-523 QAFNQAQSK
+523 QAFNQAQDK

-541 NEENTF
+541 NEEKTF
-547 SSEQEGLEKALA
+547 NAEQEGLKQAIQQA
-559 NAKEQ
+559 QAQEQ
-564 QEQQQAQ
+564 KQEQQQAQ
-571 ATYQQDLN
+571 KTYQEDVT
-579 NSQSALSNATNDN
+579 NSQSALNNAASDS
-592 KIASADT
+592 KIANSDT
-599 DYTKNQNTAIKQDA
+599 DYTKSSNPTINKDA
-613 QNLENTSQQITQDQ
+613 QSLENTNQQIV
-627 KDLEQDLDKLQQLAN
+627 KDKQALQQDLDKLQQLAN
-642 SKTGFNEQA
+642 STGFNEQA
-651 FNQAQS
+651 FNQAQ
-657 TEQQDEQTLQNEEE
+657 D
-671 TFSSEQEG
+671 
-679 LEKALANAKHTSP
+679 
-692 TPTKH
+692 
-697 TAQNNPPNKVSPPT
+697 
-711 QNLPTTNVWNG
+711 
-722 VYNFQNQ
+722 
-729 TYSKK
+729 
-734 GIYYIDPN
+734 
-742 LSGQSGQSGN
+742 
-752 TLSTYG
+752 
-758 YLDWF
+758 
-763 TLKNKFS
+763 
-770 VNANNGTLIIGNN
+770 
-783 TESANTKGL
+783 
-792 IWIGDDKGL
+792 
-801 VYYNTGTFNAAN
+801 
-813 IYLTSNL
+813 
-820 KTGNGFS
+820 
-827 GEGATLNF
+827 
-835 NATNRITINQASF
+835 
-848 DNSDAGAQ
+848 
-856 HSYMNFKGSN
+856 
-866 INVSGS
+866 
-872 SFTDDT
+872 
-878 NGGFSFSGNNN
+878 
-889 NSAISFNKTKFNQ
+889 
-902 GTYNFT
+902 
-908 NSANLSFNNSNFNQ
+908 
-922 STYNFNS
+922 
-929 LQSTFNN
+929 
-936 STFNQGTYNFTDN
+936 
-949 TSFNN
+949 
-954 DTFNQGTYNFN
+954 
-965 TSKVSFSGA
+965 
-974 NTLNSS
+974 
-980 SPFASLKGSVSFGSG
+980 
-995 AVFNLNQTLNA
+995 
-1006 NQTYD
+1006 
-1011 ILTTNGTIQYGVYQ
+1011 
-1025 SYLWDLINYKG
+1025 
-1036 DKAISHVEVG
+1036 
-1046 NNTYDVTFDINGQD
+1046 
-1060 ETLQETFSNKS
+1060 
-1071 ITTQFLGDDLQAKAK
+1071 
-1086 ATYQQDLNNSQ
+1086 
-1097 SALSNATN
+1097 
-1105 DNKIAS
+1105 
-1111 ADTGYTNNQ
+1111 
-1120 NTTIKQDAQ
+1120 
-1129 NLEHTSQQIAKDEQA
+1129 
-1144 LQGDLNKLKQL
+1144 
-1155 ANSSFNEQAFN
+1155 
-1166 QAQSKEQQ
+1166 KEQQ

-1182 EETFS
+1182 EKTFNT
-1187 SEQEGLEKALAN
+1187 EQEGLKQAIAN
-1199 AKPASPTPTPTP
+1199 AKPASPTP
-1211 TPTPSPTPNPTPTK
+1211 SPTPTPTK
-1225 HTAPNKVPPTPP
+1225 HTAPNTPPNKVSPTPTPP

-1249 VYWLQNQT
+1249 VYNLQNQT
-1257 YSQKGVYYIDPN
+1257 YSKQGVYYIDPN

-1278 NTLSTYTAN
+1278 NTLSTYTAI
-1287 LLGRSFG
+1287 LFGRSFG

-1319 GHGGFGYIIGTF
+1319 GHGGFGYITGTF

-1381 MIQTGAS
+1381 MIQTGVS
-1388 QHSYATFDATNNIS
+1388 QHSYAAFDATNNIS

-1416 SFNAK
+1416 SFSAK

-1442 SANAANSLSFNNSRL
+1442 SANAANSLSFVNSRL
-1457 NGGAVYNLW
+1457 NGGAIYNLQ

-1523 ITLGNKSQTAFKNS
+1523 ITLGNKSQATFKNS

-1552 VLNASGASA
+1552 VLNANGTSA

-1585 ATLSL
+1585 GTLSL

-1603 SNNTTINLDDSVLSV
+1603 SNNTTINLDDSVLSA
-1618 SNASSLNANINF
+1618 SNTSSLNANINF
-1630 QGASQATFGGNTTID
+1630 QGASQADFRGNTTID
-1645 AASFNFDSASSLSF
+1645 TASFNFDSASSLSF

-1664 NGALNFNGYAPSLS
+1664 NGALNFNGYAPSLT

-1817 NQAGTYYL
+1817 NQVGTYYL

-1831 LFTPKGSQTP
+1831 LFTPKDSQTP
-1841 QTPGTYS
+1841 QAPGTYS

-1860 NKGFSSGNL
+1860 NKGFSSENL

-1878 NSATLKEMIETNQ
+1878 NSATLKEMIESNQ
-1891 LDNITSINEVLQL
+1891 LDNITNINEVLQL
-1904 LDRIK
+1904 LDKIK
-1909 ITPAQKQALL
+1909 ITQTQKQALL

-1932 FSNGNLVIGATQDHV
+1932 FSNGNLVIGATQDNV

-1963 PCALDSATCSS
+1963 PCALDSTTCSS

-2012 NAFESGGSADITF
+2012 NAFESGGSADVTF
-2025 QSANNLVLNKA
+2025 QSANNLVLDKA

-2066 VLSQM
+2066 VLSQV

-2088 ALIPLSKELPSS
+2088 ALSPLSKELPAS

-2119 NNSGVMNAIQNIISK
+2119 NNSGVMNEIQNIISK

-2202 VVANDLLDEFLG
+2202 VVANDLLNEFLG
-2214 QDVVKKLESQGLVSN
+2214 QDVVKKLEGQGLVSN

-2240 SGIYNQGLGSVLP
+2240 SGVYNQGLGSVLP
-2253 PSLQNALKENDLGAL
+2253 LSLQNALKENDLGAL

-2394 LSVRANNFTFLG
+2394 LSVHANNFTFLG

-2443 ANAFNNASNSTANIN
+2443 TNAFNNASNSTANIN
-2458 GDFTLNQ
+2458 GNFTLNQ

-2490 NLSHSVSHAI
+2490 NLSHSASHAI
-2500 INAQGIAT
+2500 INAQGTAT
-2508 IMTNYN
+2508 IMANNN

-2527 GAYTLIDSA
+2527 GTYTLIDST

-2546 ITGGSSLD
+2546 ITGGSSLAD
-2554 NYLKLYTLINING
+2554 YLKLYTLIDING
-2567 KHMVMTD
+2567 KRMVMSN
-2574 NGLTYNGQAVSIKD
+2574 NGLTYNGQAVNIKD

-2612 KIAVSNA
+2612 KIAVSND

-2624 QAPTLKQYIAQIQGI
+2624 QAPTLKQYIAQIQGT
-2639 QGVDSIEQ
+2639 QGVDSIDQ

-2865 SIINQSYRYNTWTT
+2865 SIINQSYKYDTWTT

-2907 YIGMSGLRGIMDDPI
+2907 YIGLSGLRGIMDDPI

>member
-1 MAFKKAGL
+1 MAFKKARL
-9 ISKFISKGSFKLN
+9 ISRFISKGSFKLN
-22 KISKKIFK
+22 KISKKIFT
-30 LNPILKRE
+30 LNQILKRE

-50 KKPFNKNKSFLK
+50 KKLSNRNKSFLK
-62 ASVLLIGALGGLPH
+62 ASVLLIGALGGLSH
-76 LRASECRYWSWWSG
+76 LRANECRYWSWSSWS
-90 YHDKIESGSNSP
+90 YQDNIESGPNSP

-137 FNNGTLN
+137 FNNGTLDI
-144 VGGNI
+144 GGNI
-149 RFGGTGVNG
+149 RFGGTGING
-158 VNVGYITGTYDAQ
+158 GDVGYITGTYDAQ

-185 LSDGGGA
+185 YADGGGA
-192 TLNFNATNRITI
+192 TLNFNATNNITI

-210 NSDAGAQ
+210 NSDAGTQ

-227 INVSGS
+227 IKVSGS
-233 SFTDDTNGGFSF
+233 SFTDDTDGGFSF
-245 SGNNNNSAISF
+245 SGSNNNSAISF
-256 NKTKFNQG
+256 NQTSFNQG
-264 TYNFTNSANLSFNNS
+264 TYNFSNSATLSFGNS
-279 NFNQSTYNF
+279 NFNQGTYHF
-288 NSLQS
+288 NSAQS
-293 TFNNSTFNQ
+293 TFENSSFNQ
-302 GTYNFTDNTSF
+302 GTYNFNDSVSF
-313 NNDTFNQG
+313 NNNTFNQG
-321 TYNFNTSKVSFS
+321 AYNFNTSKVSFS
-333 GANTLN
+333 GINTLN

-353 GSGAV
+353 NSNAI

-365 NANQTYDILTTNGT
+365 NNNQTYDILTTNGA

-430 KSITTQF
+430 QSITTQF
-437 LGDDLQAKA
+437 LGDNLQQQAQQ
-446 KATYQ
+446 TYQ
-451 QDLNNSQS
+451 EDLTNSKN
-459 ALSNAT
+459 ALSGATSDNTIANNDTSYTQSKNAT
-465 NDNKIASA
+465 ILK
-473 DTGYTNNQNTT
+473 
-484 IKQDAQNLEHTSQQI
+484 DAQNLENTNQKIQQ
-499 AKDEQALQGDLNKL
+499 DEQDLEKDLENV
-513 KQLANSSFNE
+513 KQLANSTTGFNE
-523 QAFNQAQSK
+523 QAFTQAQK
-532 EQQDEQTLQ
+532 QEQQDEQTLQ
-541 NEENTF
+541 NDENAFNT
-547 SSEQEGLEKALA
+547 EQEGLEQAI
-559 NAKEQ
+559 
-564 QEQQQAQ
+564 QQAQ
-571 ATYQQDLN
+571 AQQQKQEQAQAQKTYQEDVAH
-579 NSQSALSNATNDN
+579 SQNALRGATSDNTIASNDTSYTQSKNATVA
-592 KIASADT
+592 K
-599 DYTKNQNTAIKQDA
+599 DA
-613 QNLENTSQQITQDQ
+613 QNLENTNQQIQ
-627 KDLEQDLDKLQQLAN
+627 KDEQALEKDLAQIKQLAN
-642 SKTGFNEQA
+642 STTGFNEQA
-651 FNQAQS
+651 FNQAQKQ
-657 TEQQDEQTLQNEEE
+657 EQQDEQTLQNDENAFN
-671 TFSSEQEG
+671 TEQEG
-679 LEKALANAKHTSP
+679 LEQAIANAKPANPTPNPTPSPTP

-697 TAQNNPPNKVSPPT
+697 TGPNTPPSQVPPT
-711 QNLPTTNVWNG
+711 PPSQNLPKTNVWNG
-722 VYNFQNQ
+722 VYWLQNK
-729 TYSKK
+729 TYSKQ

-752 TLSTYG
+752 TLSTY
-758 YLDWF
+758 
-763 TLKNKFS
+763 
-770 VNANNGTLIIGNN
+770 
-783 TESANTKGL
+783 
-792 IWIGDDKGL
+792 
-801 VYYNTGTFNAAN
+801 
-813 IYLTSNL
+813 
-820 KTGNGFS
+820 
-827 GEGATLNF
+827 
-835 NATNRITINQASF
+835 
-848 DNSDAGAQ
+848 
-856 HSYMNFKGSN
+856 
-866 INVSGS
+866 
-872 SFTDDT
+872 
-878 NGGFSFSGNNN
+878 
-889 NSAISFNKTKFNQ
+889 
-902 GTYNFT
+902 
-908 NSANLSFNNSNFNQ
+908 
-922 STYNFNS
+922 
-929 LQSTFNN
+929 
-936 STFNQGTYNFTDN
+936 
-949 TSFNN
+949 
-954 DTFNQGTYNFN
+954 
-965 TSKVSFSGA
+965 
-974 NTLNSS
+974 
-980 SPFASLKGSVSFGSG
+980 
-995 AVFNLNQTLNA
+995 
-1006 NQTYD
+1006 
-1011 ILTTNGTIQYGVYQ
+1011 
-1025 SYLWDLINYKG
+1025 
-1036 DKAISHVEVG
+1036 
-1046 NNTYDVTFDINGQD
+1046 
-1060 ETLQETFSNKS
+1060 
-1071 ITTQFLGDDLQAKAK
+1071 
-1086 ATYQQDLNNSQ
+1086 
-1097 SALSNATN
+1097 
-1105 DNKIAS
+1105 
-1111 ADTGYTNNQ
+1111 
-1120 NTTIKQDAQ
+1120 
-1129 NLEHTSQQIAKDEQA
+1129 
-1144 LQGDLNKLKQL
+1144 
-1155 ANSSFNEQAFN
+1155 
-1166 QAQSKEQQ
+1166 
-1174 DEQTLQNE
+1174 
-1182 EETFS
+1182 
-1187 SEQEGLEKALAN
+1187 
-1199 AKPASPTPTPTP
+1199 
-1211 TPTPSPTPNPTPTK
+1211 
-1225 HTAPNKVPPTPP
+1225 
-1237 TQNLPTTNVWNG
+1237 
-1249 VYWLQNQT
+1249 
-1257 YSQKGVYYIDPN
+1257 
-1269 LSGQSGQSA
+1269 
-1278 NTLSTYTAN
+1278 TAN

-1294 VNIQNGTLIIGNNT
+1294 VNANNGTLIIGNNT

-1319 GHGGFGYIIGTF
+1319 GHGGFGYITGTF
-1331 NAANIYLTNNFKTG
+1331 SAANIYLTNNFKTG
-1345 EGVSGS
+1345 EGVSNS

-1366 TMDGLNYNDAETVTK
+1366 TMDGLNYNNAETVTK

-1388 QHSYATFDATNNIS
+1388 QHSYTTFDATNNIS
-1402 VTNSSFSDMTWGKF
+1402 VTDSNFSDMTWGKF
-1416 SFNAK
+1416 SFSAE

-1433 TNPGGSSVI
+1433 TNPGGSSTI
-1442 SANAANSLSFNNSRL
+1442 SANASNSLSFIDSRL
-1457 NGGAVYNLW
+1457 NGGAVYNLQ

-1523 ITLGNKSQTAFKNS
+1523 ITLGNKSQAAFKNS

-1585 ATLSL
+1585 GTLSL

-1603 SNNTTINLDDSVLSV
+1603 SNNTTINLDDSVLSA
-1618 SNASSLNANINF
+1618 NNTSSLNANINF
-1630 QGASQATFGGNTTID
+1630 QGASQADFGGNTTINT
-1645 AASFNFDSASSLSF
+1645 ASFNFDSASSLNF

-1664 NGALNFNGYAPSLS
+1664 NGALNFNGYAPSLT

-1841 QTPGTYS
+1841 QAPGTYS

-1860 NKGFSSGNL
+1860 NKGFSSENL

-1878 NSATLKEMIETNQ
+1878 NSATLKEMIESNQ
-1891 LDNITSINEVLQL
+1891 LDNITNINEVLQL
-1904 LDRIK
+1904 LDKIK
-1909 ITPAQKQALL
+1909 ITQVQKQALL

-1932 FSNGNLVIGATQDHV
+1932 FNNGNLVIGATQDNV

-1963 PCALDSATCSS
+1963 PCTLDSTTCSS

-2002 IYITGTLGSG
+2002 IYITGTIGSG
-2012 NAFESGGSADITF
+2012 NAFESGGSADVTF

-2082 GNFVEN
+2082 GNFIEN
-2088 ALIPLSKELPSS
+2088 ALSPLSKELPAS
-2100 LQNETLG
+2100 LQDETLG
-2107 QLIGQNNLDNLL
+2107 QLIGQNNLDDLL
-2119 NNSGVMNAIQNIISK
+2119 NNSGVMNEIQNIISQ

-2173 MDASELSSI
+2173 IDASEISSI

-2202 VVANDLLDEFLG
+2202 VVANNLLNEFLG

-2240 SGIYNQGLGSVLP
+2240 SGVYNQGLGSVLP

-2290 VFVNNSSFSNATGG
+2290 IFVNNSSFSNATGG

-2367 ICINLANCPTTKN
+2367 ICVNLANCPTTKN
-2380 SSSTNSSVTPTNES
+2380 SSSANSSVTPTNET

-2406 VIASNG
+2406 AIASNG
-2412 AIDLSQVKNNS
+2412 AIDLSQVTNNS

-2443 ANAFNNASNSTANIN
+2443 TNAFNNASNSTANIN
-2458 GDFTLNQ
+2458 GNFTLNQ

-2500 INAQGIAT
+2500 INAQGAAT
-2508 IMTNYN
+2508 IMANN
-2514 NPLIQFNTSSKET
+2514 NPLIQFNASSKEVGT
-2527 GAYTLIDSA
+2527 YTLIDSA
-2536 KAIYYGYNDQ
+2536 KAIYYGYNNQ

-2554 NYLKLYTLINING
+2554 NYLKLYTLIDING
-2567 KHMVMTD
+2567 KRMVMTG
-2574 NGLTYNGQAVSIKD
+2574 NGLTYNGQAVSVKD
-2588 GGLIVGFKDS
+2588 GGLVVGFKDS

-2612 KIAVSNA
+2612 KIAVSND

-2624 QAPTLKQYIAQIQGI
+2624 QAPTLKQYIAQIQGV
-2639 QGVDSIEQ
+2639 QSVDSIDQ
-2647 AGGTQAI
+2647 AGGNQAI

-2699 NFKNDATNILQIN
+2699 DFKNDATNILQIN

-2731 SADFH
+2731 RSDFL

-2788 LYGINVG
+2788 LYGINIG

-2855 TFINSYDPLL
+2855 TFINSYDSLL
-2865 SIINQSYRYNTWTT
+2865 SIINQSYKYDTWTT

-2898 KPQIGLAYY
+2898 KPQVGLSYY
-2907 YIGMSGLRGIMDDPI
+2907 YIGLSGLRGIMDDPI

>member
-1 MAFKKAGL
+1 MAFKKARL
-9 ISKFISKGSFKLN
+9 ISKFILKGSFKLN

-30 LNPILKRE
+30 LNLILKRE
-38 KPLKRH
+38 KLLSH
-44 KKTKSI
+44 KKTKSV

-62 ASVLLIGALGGLPH
+62 ASVLLIGALGGLSH
-76 LRASECRYWSWWSG
+76 LRASECRYWSWSSWS
-90 YHDKIESGSNSP
+90 YHDNIESGSNSP
-102 THNSYCLFSSTQGS
+102 THNSYCLFNSAQGS

-149 RFGGTGVNG
+149 RFGGSGVNG
-158 VNVGYITGTYDAQ
+158 GNVGYITGTYDAQ

-185 LSDGGGA
+185 FSTGGGA
-192 TLNFNATNRITI
+192 TLNFNAANHITI
-204 NQASFD
+204 DQASFD
-210 NSDAGAQ
+210 NGDAGTQ
-217 HSYMNFKGSN
+217 HSYMNFSGSN
-227 INVSGS
+227 INVSDS

-245 SGNNNNSAISF
+245 SANGTNSNLSFNQTNFNQGTYKFTNSANLNFNNSA
-256 NKTKFNQG
+256 FNQG
-264 TYNFTNSANLSFNNS
+264 TYNFNSAQSVFENS
-279 NFNQSTYNF
+279 NFNQ
-288 NSLQS
+288 
-293 TFNNSTFNQ
+293 
-302 GTYNFTDNTSF
+302 GTYHFTDNTGLNF
-313 NNDTFNQG
+313 DNDTFNQG
-321 TYNFNTSKVSFS
+321 TYSFNTSKVSFS

-353 GSGAV
+353 GSGAI
-358 FNLNQTL
+358 FNLNQTF
-365 NANQTYDILTTNGT
+365 NTNQTYDILTTNKT
-379 IQYGVYQS
+379 IQYRVYQS

-401 SHVEVGNNT
+401 SHVEVGSNT

-415 DINGQDETLQETFSN
+415 DINGQDETLQETFN
-430 KSITTQF
+430 NQSITTQF

-451 QDLNNSQS
+451 QDLSNSQS
-459 ALSNAT
+459 ALNNAT
-465 NDNKIASA
+465 SDNKIASN
-473 DTGYTNNQNTT
+473 DTSYTNNQNTT
-484 IKQDAQNLEHTSQQI
+484 IKKDAQSLENTSQQI
-499 AKDEQALQGDLNKL
+499 AQDKQALEKDLANV
-513 KQLANSSFNE
+513 KQLANASTGFNQ
-523 QAFNQAQSK
+523 QAFNQAQNK
-532 EQQDEQTLQ
+532 EQQDLQTLQ
-541 NEENTF
+541 GEENTF
-547 SSEQEGLEKALA
+547 SSEQEGLEKAIA
-559 NAKEQ
+559 NTKP
-564 QEQQQAQ
+564 
-571 ATYQQDLN
+571 
-579 NSQSALSNATNDN
+579 
-592 KIASADT
+592 ASPT
-599 DYTKNQNTAIKQDA
+599 PSPT
-613 QNLENTSQQITQDQ
+613 
-627 KDLEQDLDKLQQLAN
+627 
-642 SKTGFNEQA
+642 
-651 FNQAQS
+651 
-657 TEQQDEQTLQNEEE
+657 
-671 TFSSEQEG
+671 
-679 LEKALANAKHTSP
+679 P

-697 TAQNNPPNKVSPPT
+697 TAPN
-711 QNLPTTNVWNG
+711 
-722 VYNFQNQ
+722 
-729 TYSKK
+729 
-734 GIYYIDPN
+734 
-742 LSGQSGQSGN
+742 
-752 TLSTYG
+752 
-758 YLDWF
+758 
-763 TLKNKFS
+763 
-770 VNANNGTLIIGNN
+770 
-783 TESANTKGL
+783 
-792 IWIGDDKGL
+792 
-801 VYYNTGTFNAAN
+801 
-813 IYLTSNL
+813 
-820 KTGNGFS
+820 
-827 GEGATLNF
+827 
-835 NATNRITINQASF
+835 
-848 DNSDAGAQ
+848 
-856 HSYMNFKGSN
+856 
-866 INVSGS
+866 
-872 SFTDDT
+872 
-878 NGGFSFSGNNN
+878 
-889 NSAISFNKTKFNQ
+889 
-902 GTYNFT
+902 
-908 NSANLSFNNSNFNQ
+908 
-922 STYNFNS
+922 
-929 LQSTFNN
+929 
-936 STFNQGTYNFTDN
+936 
-949 TSFNN
+949 
-954 DTFNQGTYNFN
+954 
-965 TSKVSFSGA
+965 
-974 NTLNSS
+974 
-980 SPFASLKGSVSFGSG
+980 
-995 AVFNLNQTLNA
+995 
-1006 NQTYD
+1006 
-1011 ILTTNGTIQYGVYQ
+1011 
-1025 SYLWDLINYKG
+1025 
-1036 DKAISHVEVG
+1036 
-1046 NNTYDVTFDINGQD
+1046 
-1060 ETLQETFSNKS
+1060 
-1071 ITTQFLGDDLQAKAK
+1071 
-1086 ATYQQDLNNSQ
+1086 
-1097 SALSNATN
+1097 
-1105 DNKIAS
+1105 
-1111 ADTGYTNNQ
+1111 
-1120 NTTIKQDAQ
+1120 
-1129 NLEHTSQQIAKDEQA
+1129 
-1144 LQGDLNKLKQL
+1144 
-1155 ANSSFNEQAFN
+1155 
-1166 QAQSKEQQ
+1166 
-1174 DEQTLQNE
+1174 
-1182 EETFS
+1182 
-1187 SEQEGLEKALAN
+1187 
-1199 AKPASPTPTPTP
+1199 TP
-1211 TPTPSPTPNPTPTK
+1211 
-1225 HTAPNKVPPTPP
+1225 PNKVPPTPP
-1237 TQNLPTTNVWNG
+1237 TQNLPTTNVWSG

-1257 YSQKGVYYIDPN
+1257 YSKQGVYYIDPN
-1269 LSGQSGQSA
+1269 LSGQSGQSG

-1308 ESVNDNGLIWI
+1308 ESANDNGLIWI
-1319 GHGGFGYIIGTF
+1319 GHGGFGYITGTF

-1345 EGVSGS
+1345 EGVSNS

-1388 QHSYATFDATNNIS
+1388 QHSYAAFDATNNIS

-1416 SFNAK
+1416 SFSAK

-1457 NGGAVYNLW
+1457 NGGAVYNLQ

-1523 ITLGNKSQTAFKNS
+1523 ITLGDKSQATFKNS

-1552 VLNASGASA
+1552 VLNANGASV

-1585 ATLSL
+1585 GILSL

-1603 SNNTTINLDDSVLSV
+1603 SNNTIINLDDSVLSA
-1618 SNASSLNANINF
+1618 SNTSSLNANINF
-1630 QGASQATFGGNTTID
+1630 QGASQANFGGNTTID
-1645 AASFNFDSASSLSF
+1645 TASFNFDSTSSLGF

-1664 NGALNFNGYAPSLS
+1664 NGALNFNGYAHSLS

-1688 VLGNNGDINL
+1688 ILGNNGDINL

-1817 NQAGTYYL
+1817 NQVGTYYL

-1878 NSATLKEMIETNQ
+1878 NSATLKEMIESNQ

-1904 LDRIK
+1904 LDEIK

-1932 FSNGNLVIGATQDHV
+1932 FNNGNLVIGATQDNV

-1963 PCALDSATCSS
+1963 PCTLDSATCSS

-2066 VLSQM
+2066 VLSQV

-2082 GNFVEN
+2082 GNFVKN
-2088 ALIPLSKELPSS
+2088 ALNPLSKELPAS

-2119 NNSGVMNAIQNIISK
+2119 NNSGVMNEIQNIISK

-2202 VVANDLLDEFLG
+2202 VVANDLLNEFLG
-2214 QDVVKKLESQGLVSN
+2214 QDVVKKLEGQGLVSN

-2240 SGIYNQGLGSVLP
+2240 SGVYNQGLGSVLP

-2290 VFVNNSSFSNATGG
+2290 IFVNNSSFSNATGG

-2324 SKYQGA
+2324 SKYQGT

-2406 VIASNG
+2406 TIASNG

-2443 ANAFNNASNSTANIN
+2443 TNAFNNASNSTANIN

-2490 NLSHSVSHAI
+2490 NLSHSASHAI
-2500 INAQGIAT
+2500 INAQGTAT
-2508 IMTNYN
+2508 IMANNN

-2527 GAYTLIDSA
+2527 GTYTLIDSA

-2546 ITGGSSLD
+2546 ITGGNSLAD
-2554 NYLKLYTLINING
+2554 YLKLYTLIDING
-2567 KHMVMTD
+2567 KHMVMSN
-2574 NGLTYNGQAVSIKD
+2574 NGLTYNGQAVNIKD

-2612 KIAVSNA
+2612 KIAVSND

-2624 QAPTLKQYIAQIQGI
+2624 QAPTLKQYIAQIQGV
-2639 QGVDSIEQ
+2639 QSVDSIDQ
-2647 AGGTQAI
+2647 VGGTQAI

-2699 NFKNDATNILQIN
+2699 DFKNDATNILQIN

-2788 LYGINVG
+2788 LYGINIG

-2865 SIINQSYRYNTWTT
+2865 SIINQSYKYNTWTT

-2907 YIGMSGLRGIMDDPI
+2907 YIGLSGLRGIMDDPI

>member
-1 MAFKKAGL
+1 M
-9 ISKFISKGSFKLN
+9 N
-22 KISKKIFK
+22 KISKKFFT
-30 LNPILKRE
+30 LNQILKRE

-50 KKPFNKNKSFLK
+50 EKSFNKNKSFLK
-62 ASVLLIGALGGLPH
+62 ASVLLIGALGGLSH
-76 LRASECRYWSWWSG
+76 LRANECRYWSWSSWS
-90 YHDKIESGSNSP
+90 YQDNIESGPNSP

-137 FNNGTLN
+137 FNNGTLDI
-144 VGGNI
+144 GGNI
-149 RFGGTGVNG
+149 RFGGTGING
-158 VNVGYITGTYDAQ
+158 GDVGYITGTYDAQ
-171 TINFNSSRITTGNS
+171 TMNFNSSHITTGNS
-185 LSDGGGA
+185 YADGGGT
-192 TLNFNATNRITI
+192 TLNFNATNNITI

-210 NSDAGAQ
+210 NSDAGTQ

-227 INVSGS
+227 IKVSGS
-233 SFTDDTNGGFSF
+233 SFTDDTDGGFNF
-245 SGNNNNSAISF
+245 SGNNNNSTISF
-256 NKTKFNQG
+256 NQTSFNQG
-264 TYNFTNSANLSFNNS
+264 TYNFSNSATLSFNNS
-279 NFNQSTYNF
+279 NFNQGTYNF
-288 NSLQS
+288 N
-293 TFNNSTFNQ
+293 
-302 GTYNFTDNTSF
+302 DNTNF

-321 TYNFNTSKVSFS
+321 AYNFNTSKVSFS
-333 GANTLN
+333 GINTLN

-353 GSGAV
+353 NSNAI

-365 NANQTYDILTTNGT
+365 NDNQTYDILTTNGA

-415 DINGQDETLQETFSN
+415 DIDGQDETLQETFS
-430 KSITTQF
+430 KQSIITQF
-437 LGDDLQAKA
+437 LGDDLQQEAQQ
-446 KATYQ
+446 TYQ
-451 QDLNNSQS
+451 EDVAHSQNALNGVTS
-459 ALSNAT
+459 
-465 NDNKIASA
+465 DKEIASA
-473 DTGYTNNQNTT
+473 DTSYTQSKNATVA
-484 IKQDAQNLEHTSQQI
+484 KDAQSLENTNQQI
-499 AKDEQALQGDLNKL
+499 QKDEQALEKELAQI
-513 KQLANSSFNE
+513 KQLANS
-523 QAFNQAQSK
+523 
-532 EQQDEQTLQ
+532 T
-541 NEENTF
+541 
-547 SSEQEGLEKALA
+547 
-559 NAKEQ
+559 
-564 QEQQQAQ
+564 
-571 ATYQQDLN
+571 
-579 NSQSALSNATNDN
+579 
-592 KIASADT
+592 
-599 DYTKNQNTAIKQDA
+599 
-613 QNLENTSQQITQDQ
+613 
-627 KDLEQDLDKLQQLAN
+627 
-642 SKTGFNEQA
+642 TGFNEQA
-651 FNQAQS
+651 FTQAQKQ
-657 TEQQDEQTLQNEEE
+657 EQQEEQTLQNDEN
-671 TFSSEQEG
+671 TFNTEQEG
-679 LEKALANAKHTSP
+679 LEQAIANAKPANPTPSP
-692 TPTKH
+692 TPTPIPSPTKH
-697 TAQNNPPNKVSPPT
+697 TAPNTPPSQVPPTPT
-711 QNLPTTNVWNG
+711 QNPPAENVWNG
-722 VYNFQNQ
+722 VYWLQNQ
-729 TYSKK
+729 TYSNK

-752 TLSTYG
+752 TLSTYTANLLG
-758 YLDWF
+758 RSF
-763 TLKNKFS
+763 G

-783 TESANTKGL
+783 TEN
-792 IWIGDDKGL
+792 
-801 VYYNTGTFNAAN
+801 
-813 IYLTSNL
+813 
-820 KTGNGFS
+820 
-827 GEGATLNF
+827 
-835 NATNRITINQASF
+835 
-848 DNSDAGAQ
+848 
-856 HSYMNFKGSN
+856 M
-866 INVSGS
+866 
-872 SFTDDT
+872 
-878 NGGFSFSGNNN
+878 
-889 NSAISFNKTKFNQ
+889 
-902 GTYNFT
+902 
-908 NSANLSFNNSNFNQ
+908 
-922 STYNFNS
+922 
-929 LQSTFNN
+929 
-936 STFNQGTYNFTDN
+936 
-949 TSFNN
+949 
-954 DTFNQGTYNFN
+954 
-965 TSKVSFSGA
+965 
-974 NTLNSS
+974 
-980 SPFASLKGSVSFGSG
+980 
-995 AVFNLNQTLNA
+995 
-1006 NQTYD
+1006 
-1011 ILTTNGTIQYGVYQ
+1011 
-1025 SYLWDLINYKG
+1025 
-1036 DKAISHVEVG
+1036 
-1046 NNTYDVTFDINGQD
+1046 
-1060 ETLQETFSNKS
+1060 
-1071 ITTQFLGDDLQAKAK
+1071 
-1086 ATYQQDLNNSQ
+1086 
-1097 SALSNATN
+1097 
-1105 DNKIAS
+1105 
-1111 ADTGYTNNQ
+1111 
-1120 NTTIKQDAQ
+1120 
-1129 NLEHTSQQIAKDEQA
+1129 
-1144 LQGDLNKLKQL
+1144 
-1155 ANSSFNEQAFN
+1155 
-1166 QAQSKEQQ
+1166 
-1174 DEQTLQNE
+1174 
-1182 EETFS
+1182 
-1187 SEQEGLEKALAN
+1187 
-1199 AKPASPTPTPTP
+1199 
-1211 TPTPSPTPNPTPTK
+1211 
-1225 HTAPNKVPPTPP
+1225 
-1237 TQNLPTTNVWNG
+1237 
-1249 VYWLQNQT
+1249 
-1257 YSQKGVYYIDPN
+1257 
-1269 LSGQSGQSA
+1269 
-1278 NTLSTYTAN
+1278 
-1287 LLGRSFG
+1287 
-1294 VNIQNGTLIIGNNT
+1294 
-1308 ESVNDNGLIWI
+1308 NDNGLIWI
-1319 GHGGFGYIIGTF
+1319 GHGGFGYITGTF
-1331 NAANIYLTNNFKTG
+1331 SAANIYLTNNFKTG
-1345 EGVSGS
+1345 EGVSNS

-1366 TMDGLNYNDAETVTK
+1366 TMDGLNYNNAETVTK
-1381 MIQTGAS
+1381 MIQTGVS
-1388 QHSYATFDATNNIS
+1388 QHSYTTFDATNNIS

-1416 SFNAK
+1416 SFSAK

-1433 TNPGGSSVI
+1433 TNPGGSSTI
-1442 SANAANSLSFNNSRL
+1442 SANASNSLSFIDSRL
-1457 NGGAVYNLW
+1457 NGGAVYNLQ

-1523 ITLGNKSQTAFKNS
+1523 ITLGNKSQAAFKNS
-1537 LTLDNNSNLSLDNQS
+1537 LTLDNNSNLNLDNQS
-1552 VLNASGASA
+1552 VLNANGASA

-1585 ATLSL
+1585 GTLSL

-1603 SNNTTINLDDSVLSV
+1603 SNNTTINLDDSVL
-1618 SNASSLNANINF
+1618 NANNTSALNANINF
-1630 QGASQATFGGNTTID
+1630 QGASQADFGGNTTID
-1645 AASFNFDSASSLSF
+1645 TASFNFDSASSLNF

-1664 NGALNFNGYAPSLS
+1664 NGALNFNGYAPSLT

-1688 VLGNNGDINL
+1688 VLGSNGDINL

-1705 NITKSVTYNIL
+1705 NVTKSVTYNIL

-1841 QTPGTYS
+1841 QAPGTYS

-1860 NKGFSSGNL
+1860 NKGFSSENL

-1878 NSATLKEMIETNQ
+1878 NSATLKEMIESNQ
-1891 LDNITSINEVLQL
+1891 LDNITNINEVLQL
-1904 LDRIK
+1904 LDKIK
-1909 ITPAQKQALL
+1909 ITQAQKQALL

-1932 FSNGNLVIGATQDHV
+1932 FNNGNLVIGTTQDNV

-2002 IYITGTLGSG
+2002 IYITGTIGSG
-2012 NAFESGGSADITF
+2012 NAFESGGSADVTF

-2082 GNFVEN
+2082 GNFIEN
-2088 ALIPLSKELPSS
+2088 ALSPLSKELPAS
-2100 LQNETLG
+2100 LQDETLG
-2107 QLIGQNNLDNLL
+2107 QLIGQNNLDDLL
-2119 NNSGVMNAIQNIISK
+2119 NNSGVMNEIQNIISQ

-2173 MDASELSSI
+2173 IDASELSSI
-2182 LSVILKDITNPPT
+2182 LGVILKDITNPPT

-2202 VVANDLLDEFLG
+2202 VVANDLLNEFLG

-2240 SGIYNQGLGSVLP
+2240 SGVYDQGLGSVLP

-2324 SKYQGA
+2324 SKYQGT

-2380 SSSTNSSVTPTNES
+2380 SSPANSSVTPTNET

-2406 VIASNG
+2406 AIASNG
-2412 AIDLSQVKNNS
+2412 AIDLSQVTNNS

-2443 ANAFNNASNSTANIN
+2443 TNAFDNASNSTANIN
-2458 GDFTLNQ
+2458 GNFTLNQ

-2500 INAQGIAT
+2500 INTQGTAT
-2508 IMTNYN
+2508 IMANNN
-2514 NPLIQFNTSSKET
+2514 NPLIQFNASSKET
-2527 GAYTLIDSA
+2527 GTYTLIDSA
-2536 KAIYYGYNDQ
+2536 KAIYYGYNNQ

-2554 NYLKLYTLINING
+2554 NYLKLYALIDING

-2574 NGLTYNGQAVSIKD
+2574 NGLTYNGQAVSVKD
-2588 GGLIVGFKDS
+2588 GGLVVGFKDS

-2612 KIAVSNA
+2612 KIAVSND

-2624 QAPTLKQYIAQIQGI
+2624 QAPTLKQYIAQIQGV
-2639 QGVDSIEQ
+2639 QSVDSIDQ
-2647 AGGTQAI
+2647 AGGNQAI

-2674 ESHSTKDLTTI
+2674 ESHSVKDLTTI

-2731 SADFH
+2731 RSDFL

-2774 GVGGASFINGGTGT
+2774 GVGGASFISGGTGT
-2788 LYGINVG
+2788 LYGINIG

-2806 GYAAYGYSGFHANI
+2806 GYAAYGYSGFHGNI

-2865 SIINQSYRYNTWTT
+2865 SIINQSYRYDTWTT

-2898 KPQIGLAYY
+2898 KPQVGLSYY
-2907 YIGMSGLRGIMDDPI
+2907 YIGLSGLRGIMDDPI

>member
-1 MAFKKAGL
+1 MAFKKARL
-9 ISKFISKGSFKLN
+9 IFKFISKGSFKLN

-30 LNPILKRE
+30 LNQILKRE
-38 KPLKRH
+38 KPLSH
-44 KKTKSI
+44 KKTKSV

-62 ASVLLIGALGGLPH
+62 ASVLLIGALGGLSH
-76 LRASECRYWSWWSG
+76 LRASECRYWSWSSWG
-90 YHDKIESGSNSP
+90 YHDNIESGSNSP
-102 THNSYCLFSSTQGS
+102 THNSYCLFNSAQGS

-158 VNVGYITGTYDAQ
+158 GDVGYITGTYDAQ

-185 LSDGGGA
+185 FSTGGGA
-192 TLNFNATNRITI
+192 TLNFNATNHITI

-210 NSDAGAQ
+210 NGDAGTQ
-217 HSYMNFKGSN
+217 HSYMNFSGSN
-227 INVSGS
+227 INVSDS

-245 SGNNNNSAISF
+245 SGNGANSNLSF
-256 NKTKFNQG
+256 NKTNFNQG
-264 TYNFTNSANLSFNNS
+264 TYKFTNSANLN
-279 NFNQSTYNF
+279 
-288 NSLQS
+288 
-293 TFNNSTFNQ
+293 FNNSTFNQ
-302 GTYNFTDNTSF
+302 GTYNFNSAQSTFNNSNFNQGTYNFTDNTGLNF
-313 NNDTFNQG
+313 DNDTFNQG
-321 TYNFNTSKVSFS
+321 TYNFNASKVSFS

-353 GSGAV
+353 GSGV
-358 FNLNQTL
+358 IFNLNQTL
-365 NANQTYDILTTNGT
+365 NTNQTYDILTTNKT

-415 DINGQDETLQETFSN
+415 DINGQDETLQETFN
-430 KSITTQF
+430 NQAITTQF

-451 QDLNNSQS
+451 QDLSNSQS
-459 ALSNAT
+459 ALNNAT
-465 NDNKIASA
+465 SDNKIASS
-473 DTGYTNNQNTT
+473 DTSYTNNQNTT
-484 IKQDAQNLEHTSQQI
+484 IKKDAQS
-499 AKDEQALQGDLNKL
+499 
-513 KQLANSSFNE
+513 
-523 QAFNQAQSK
+523 
-532 EQQDEQTLQ
+532 
-541 NEENTF
+541 
-547 SSEQEGLEKALA
+547 
-559 NAKEQ
+559 
-564 QEQQQAQ
+564 
-571 ATYQQDLN
+571 
-579 NSQSALSNATNDN
+579 
-592 KIASADT
+592 
-599 DYTKNQNTAIKQDA
+599 
-613 QNLENTSQQITQDQ
+613 LENTSQQIAQDKQ
-627 KDLEQDLDKLQQLAN
+627 ALKGDLDKLQQLAN
-642 SKTGFNEQA
+642 STTGFNQQA
-651 FNQAQS
+651 FKNAQS
-657 TEQQDEQTLQNEEE
+657 TEQQDEQTLQNDESAFNTEQDSLNKAIQQAQE
-671 TFSSEQEG
+671 QQQAQQTYQEDVTNSQTALNNATSDNKIASNDTSYTQSKNTTVAKDAQNLENTNQQIAQDEQALEKDLAQIKQLANSPTGFNEQAFNQAQKQEQQDEQTLQNDENAFNAEQEG
-679 LEKALANAKHTSP
+679 LKQAIANAKPASPTP

-697 TAQNNPPNKVSPPT
+697 TAQNTPPNKVPPPT

-722 VYNFQNQ
+722 VYNLQNQ
-729 TYSKK
+729 TYSNK
-734 GIYYIDPN
+734 GVYYIDPN

-752 TLSTYG
+752 TLSTYTANLFG
-758 YLDWF
+758 RS
-763 TLKNKFS
+763 FS
-770 VNANNGTLIIGNN
+770 VNT
-783 TESANTKGL
+783 
-792 IWIGDDKGL
+792 
-801 VYYNTGTFNAAN
+801 
-813 IYLTSNL
+813 
-820 KTGNGFS
+820 
-827 GEGATLNF
+827 
-835 NATNRITINQASF
+835 
-848 DNSDAGAQ
+848 
-856 HSYMNFKGSN
+856 
-866 INVSGS
+866 
-872 SFTDDT
+872 
-878 NGGFSFSGNNN
+878 
-889 NSAISFNKTKFNQ
+889 
-902 GTYNFT
+902 
-908 NSANLSFNNSNFNQ
+908 
-922 STYNFNS
+922 
-929 LQSTFNN
+929 
-936 STFNQGTYNFTDN
+936 
-949 TSFNN
+949 
-954 DTFNQGTYNFN
+954 
-965 TSKVSFSGA
+965 
-974 NTLNSS
+974 
-980 SPFASLKGSVSFGSG
+980 
-995 AVFNLNQTLNA
+995 
-1006 NQTYD
+1006 
-1011 ILTTNGTIQYGVYQ
+1011 
-1025 SYLWDLINYKG
+1025 
-1036 DKAISHVEVG
+1036 
-1046 NNTYDVTFDINGQD
+1046 
-1060 ETLQETFSNKS
+1060 
-1071 ITTQFLGDDLQAKAK
+1071 
-1086 ATYQQDLNNSQ
+1086 
-1097 SALSNATN
+1097 
-1105 DNKIAS
+1105 
-1111 ADTGYTNNQ
+1111 
-1120 NTTIKQDAQ
+1120 
-1129 NLEHTSQQIAKDEQA
+1129 
-1144 LQGDLNKLKQL
+1144 
-1155 ANSSFNEQAFN
+1155 
-1166 QAQSKEQQ
+1166 
-1174 DEQTLQNE
+1174 
-1182 EETFS
+1182 
-1187 SEQEGLEKALAN
+1187 
-1199 AKPASPTPTPTP
+1199 
-1211 TPTPSPTPNPTPTK
+1211 
-1225 HTAPNKVPPTPP
+1225 
-1237 TQNLPTTNVWNG
+1237 
-1249 VYWLQNQT
+1249 
-1257 YSQKGVYYIDPN
+1257 
-1269 LSGQSGQSA
+1269 
-1278 NTLSTYTAN
+1278 
-1287 LLGRSFG
+1287 
-1294 VNIQNGTLIIGNNT
+1294 QNGTLIIGNDT
-1308 ESVNDNGLIWI
+1308 ESVDDNGLIWI
-1319 GHGGFGYIIGTF
+1319 GHGGFGYITGTF

-1345 EGVSGS
+1345 EGVSNS

-1388 QHSYATFDATNNIS
+1388 QHSYAAFDALNNIS

-1442 SANAANSLSFNNSRL
+1442 SANAANSLSFINSRL
-1457 NGGAVYNLW
+1457 NGGAIYNLQ

-1492 TTQLLGNTSFTLS
+1492 TTQLLGNTNFTLS

-1523 ITLGNKSQTAFKNS
+1523 ITLGNKSQAAFKNS

-1552 VLNASGASA
+1552 VLNANGASA

-1572 GSQATFNSLFFNG
+1572 GSQAAFNSLFFNG
-1585 ATLSL
+1585 GTLNL
-1590 NANSKLNASSASF
+1590 NASSKLNASSASF
-1603 SNNTTINLDDSVLSV
+1603 SNNTTINLDDSVLSA
-1618 SNASSLNANINF
+1618 SNTSSLNANINF
-1630 QGASQATFGGNTTID
+1630 QGASQANFGGNTTINT
-1645 AASFNFDSASSLSF
+1645 ASFNFDSASSLSF

-1664 NGALNFNGYAPSLS
+1664 NGALNFNGYAPSLT

-1841 QTPGTYS
+1841 ETPGTYS

-1878 NSATLKEMIETNQ
+1878 NSATLKEMIESNQ

-1904 LDRIK
+1904 LDEIK

-1932 FSNGNLVIGATQDHV
+1932 FNNGNLIIGATQDNV

-2002 IYITGTLGSG
+2002 VYITGTVGSG
-2012 NAFESGGSADITF
+2012 NAFESGGSADVTF
-2025 QSANNLVLNKA
+2025 QSANNLVLDKA

-2088 ALIPLSKELPSS
+2088 ALSPLSKELPAS

-2119 NNSGVMNAIQNIISK
+2119 NNSGVMNEIQNIISK

-2173 MDASELSSI
+2173 IDASELSSI

-2202 VVANDLLDEFLG
+2202 VVANDLLNEFLG
-2214 QDVVKKLESQGLVSN
+2214 QDVVKKLEGQGLVSN

-2240 SGIYNQGLGSVLP
+2240 SGVYDQGLGSVLP
-2253 PSLQNALKENDLGAL
+2253 PSLQNALKENDLSAL

-2356 GLNNVSVQKGE
+2356 GLNNVSVQKGG

-2394 LSVRANNFTFLG
+2394 LSVHANNFTFLG
-2406 VIASNG
+2406 TIASNG

-2443 ANAFNNASNSTANIN
+2443 TNAFNNASNSTANIN
-2458 GDFTLNQ
+2458 GNFTLNQ

-2490 NLSHSVSHAI
+2490 NLSHSASHAI
-2500 INAQGIAT
+2500 INAQGVAT
-2508 IMTNYN
+2508 IMANNN

-2527 GAYTLIDSA
+2527 GTYTLIDSA

-2546 ITGGSSLD
+2546 ITGGNSLD
-2554 NYLKLYTLINING
+2554 NYLKLYTLIDING
-2567 KHMVMTD
+2567 KHMVMSN
-2574 NGLTYNGQAVSIKD
+2574 NGLTYNGQAVSVKD
-2588 GGLIVGFKDS
+2588 GGLVVGFKDS

-2612 KIAVSNA
+2612 KIAVSND

-2624 QAPTLKQYIAQIQGI
+2624 QAPTLKQYIAQIQGA

-2685 AGDIANTLEVIANP
+2685 VGDIANTLEVIANP
-2699 NFKNDATNILQIN
+2699 DFKNDATNILQIN

-2788 LYGINVG
+2788 LYGINIG

-2865 SIINQSYRYNTWTT
+2865 SIINQSYRYDTWTT

-2898 KPQIGLAYY
+2898 KPQVGLAYY
-2907 YIGMSGLRGIMDDPI
+2907 YIGLSGLRGIMDDPI

-3012 NAGIGARFGLDYK
+3012 NASIGAGFGLDYK

>member
-1 MAFKKAGL
+1 MAFKKARL

-22 KISKKIFK
+22 RISKKIFK
-30 LNPILKRE
+30 LNQILKRE
-38 KPLKRH
+38 KPLKCH
-44 KKTKSI
+44 KKALKPI
-50 KKPFNKNKSFLK
+50 KNLSNRNKSFLK
-62 ASVLLIGALGGLPH
+62 ASVLLIGALGGLSH
-76 LRASECRYWSWWSG
+76 LRANECRYWSWSSWS
-90 YHDKIESGSNSP
+90 YQDNIESGPNSP
-102 THNSYCLFSSTQGS
+102 THNSYCLFSSAQGS

-137 FNNGTLN
+137 FNGGTLN

-149 RFGGTGVNG
+149 RFGGTGING
-158 VNVGYITGTYDAQ
+158 GDVGYITGTYDAQ
-171 TINFNSSRITTGNS
+171 TINFNSSHLTTGNS
-185 LSDGGGA
+185 YADGGGA
-192 TLNFNATNRITI
+192 TLNFNAANNITI

-210 NSDAGAQ
+210 NNDAGTQ
-217 HSYMNFKGSN
+217 KSYMDFKGSN
-227 INVSGS
+227 IKVSGS
-233 SFTDDTNGGFSF
+233 SFKDDTDGGFNF
-245 SGNNNNSAISF
+245 SGNSNNSTISF
-256 NKTKFNQG
+256 NQTNFNQGTYHFSNSASSSFDNSSFNQGTYHFNSAQSTFENSNFNQG
-264 TYNFTNSANLSFNNS
+264 TYNFN
-279 NFNQSTYNF
+279 
-288 NSLQS
+288 
-293 TFNNSTFNQ
+293 
-302 GTYNFTDNTSF
+302 DNVSF

-321 TYNFNTSKVSFS
+321 TYSFNTSKVSFS
-333 GANTLN
+333 GTNTLN

-353 GSGAV
+353 NSGAI

-365 NANQTYDILTTNGT
+365 SGNQTYDILTTNGA

-415 DINGQDETLQETFSN
+415 DINGQDETLQETFN
-430 KSITTQF
+430 NQSIITQF
-437 LGDDLQAKA
+437 LGDDLQQQAQK
-446 KATYQ
+446 TYQ
-451 QDLNNSQS
+451 EDLTHSQNALNNVTSDNTIANS
-459 ALSNAT
+459 DTDYTKNKNTAIAT
-465 NDNKIASA
+465 
-473 DTGYTNNQNTT
+473 
-484 IKQDAQNLEHTSQQI
+484 DAQNLENTNQQI
-499 AKDEQALQGDLNKL
+499 AQDEQALEKDLAQI
-513 KQLANSSFNE
+513 KQLANSTTGFNE
-523 QAFNQAQSK
+523 QAFNQVQSK

-541 NEENTF
+541 NDENAFNT
-547 SSEQEGLEKALA
+547 EQDSLNKAIQQA
-559 NAKEQ
+559 QAQQQK

-571 ATYQQDLN
+571 KTYQQDLS
-579 NSQSALSNATNDN
+579 NSQSALNNAASDN
-592 KIASADT
+592 KIANSDT
-599 DYTKNQNTAIKQDA
+599 DYTKSSNPTIKKDA
-613 QNLENTSQQITQDQ
+613 QNLENTSQQIAQD
-627 KDLEQDLDKLQQLAN
+627 EQALQGDLDKLKQLAN

-651 FNQAQS
+651 FNQAQDK
-657 TEQQDEQTLQNEEE
+657 EQQDEQTLQNDEN
-671 TFSSEQEG
+671 TFNAEQEG
-679 LEKALANAKHTSP
+679 LKQAIANAKPTSPTPSHAP

-697 TAQNNPPNKVSPPT
+697 TAQNTPPNKVSPTPTPPT
-711 QNLPTTNVWNG
+711 QNLPTTNVWNV
-722 VYNFQNQ
+722 VYWLQNQ
-729 TYSKK
+729 TYSKQ

-752 TLSTYG
+752 TLSTY
-758 YLDWF
+758 
-763 TLKNKFS
+763 
-770 VNANNGTLIIGNN
+770 
-783 TESANTKGL
+783 
-792 IWIGDDKGL
+792 
-801 VYYNTGTFNAAN
+801 
-813 IYLTSNL
+813 
-820 KTGNGFS
+820 
-827 GEGATLNF
+827 
-835 NATNRITINQASF
+835 
-848 DNSDAGAQ
+848 
-856 HSYMNFKGSN
+856 
-866 INVSGS
+866 
-872 SFTDDT
+872 
-878 NGGFSFSGNNN
+878 
-889 NSAISFNKTKFNQ
+889 
-902 GTYNFT
+902 
-908 NSANLSFNNSNFNQ
+908 
-922 STYNFNS
+922 
-929 LQSTFNN
+929 
-936 STFNQGTYNFTDN
+936 
-949 TSFNN
+949 
-954 DTFNQGTYNFN
+954 
-965 TSKVSFSGA
+965 
-974 NTLNSS
+974 
-980 SPFASLKGSVSFGSG
+980 
-995 AVFNLNQTLNA
+995 
-1006 NQTYD
+1006 
-1011 ILTTNGTIQYGVYQ
+1011 
-1025 SYLWDLINYKG
+1025 
-1036 DKAISHVEVG
+1036 
-1046 NNTYDVTFDINGQD
+1046 
-1060 ETLQETFSNKS
+1060 
-1071 ITTQFLGDDLQAKAK
+1071 
-1086 ATYQQDLNNSQ
+1086 
-1097 SALSNATN
+1097 
-1105 DNKIAS
+1105 
-1111 ADTGYTNNQ
+1111 
-1120 NTTIKQDAQ
+1120 
-1129 NLEHTSQQIAKDEQA
+1129 
-1144 LQGDLNKLKQL
+1144 
-1155 ANSSFNEQAFN
+1155 
-1166 QAQSKEQQ
+1166 
-1174 DEQTLQNE
+1174 
-1182 EETFS
+1182 
-1187 SEQEGLEKALAN
+1187 
-1199 AKPASPTPTPTP
+1199 
-1211 TPTPSPTPNPTPTK
+1211 
-1225 HTAPNKVPPTPP
+1225 
-1237 TQNLPTTNVWNG
+1237 
-1249 VYWLQNQT
+1249 
-1257 YSQKGVYYIDPN
+1257 
-1269 LSGQSGQSA
+1269 
-1278 NTLSTYTAN
+1278 TAN
-1287 LLGRSFG
+1287 LFGRSFG

-1319 GHGGFGYIIGTF
+1319 GHGGFGYITGTF

-1345 EGVSGS
+1345 EGVSNS

-1416 SFNAK
+1416 SFSAK

-1442 SANAANSLSFNNSRL
+1442 SANAANSLSFVNSRL
-1457 NGGAVYNLW
+1457 NGGAIYNLR

-1492 TTQLLGNTSFTLS
+1492 TTQLLGNTNFTLS

-1517 LQNNAN
+1517 LQDNAN
-1523 ITLGNKSQTAFKNS
+1523 ITLGNKSQATFKNS

-1552 VLNASGASA
+1552 VLNANGSSA

-1572 GSQATFNSLFFNG
+1572 GSQATFKSLFFNG
-1585 ATLSL
+1585 GTLSL
-1590 NANSKLNASSASF
+1590 NANSKLNASRASF
-1603 SNNTTINLDDSVLSV
+1603 SNNTTINLDDSVLSA
-1618 SNASSLNANINF
+1618 SNTSSLNANINF
-1630 QGASQATFGGNTTID
+1630 QGTSQADFGGNTTID
-1645 AASFNFDSASSLSF
+1645 TASFNFDSASSLNF

-1664 NGALNFNGYAPSLS
+1664 NGALNFNGYAPSLT

-1742 NATYSDN
+1742 NATYSDS

-1817 NQAGTYYL
+1817 DQAGTYYL
-1825 TSNIKG
+1825 TSNIRG

-1841 QTPGTYS
+1841 QAPGTYS

-1860 NKGFSSGNL
+1860 NKGFSSENL

-1878 NSATLKEMIETNQ
+1878 NSAALKEMIESNQ

-1932 FSNGNLVIGATQDHV
+1932 FNNGNLIIGATQDNV

-2002 IYITGTLGSG
+2002 IYITGTIGSG
-2012 NAFESGGSADITF
+2012 NAFESGGSADVTF

-2049 LGQEGI
+2049 LGQKGI
-2055 DKIFNQGNLAN
+2055 NEIFNQGNLAN
-2066 VLSQM
+2066 VLSQV

-2082 GNFVEN
+2082 GNFIEN
-2088 ALIPLSKELPSS
+2088 ALSPLSKELPAS

-2107 QLIGQNNLDNLL
+2107 QLIGQNNLDDLL
-2119 NNSGVMNAIQNIISK
+2119 NNSGVMNEIQNIISK

-2173 MDASELSSI
+2173 IDASELSSI
-2182 LSVILKDITNPPT
+2182 LSVVLKDITNPPT

-2202 VVANDLLDEFLG
+2202 VVANDLLNEFLG
-2214 QDVVKKLESQGLVSN
+2214 QDVVKELESQGLVNN

-2240 SGIYNQGLGSVLP
+2240 SGVYNQGLGSVLP

-2330 LIFASNG
+2330 LIFASND

-2367 ICINLANCPTTKN
+2367 ICVNLDNCPTTKN
-2380 SSSTNSSVTPTNES
+2380 SSSTNPSVTPTNES

-2406 VIASNG
+2406 AIASNG
-2412 AIDLSQVKNNS
+2412 AIDLSQVTNNS
-2423 VIGTLNLNENATLQA
+2423 VIGTLNLNENAALQA

-2443 ANAFNNASNSTANIN
+2443 TNAFNNASNSTANIN
-2458 GDFTLNQ
+2458 GNFTLNQ

-2476 NVMGNFNSYGDLVF
+2476 NVIGDFNSYGDLVF

-2500 INAQGIAT
+2500 INAQGNAT
-2508 IMTNYN
+2508 IMANNN
-2514 NPLIQFNTSSKET
+2514 NPLIQFNTSSKEAGT
-2527 GAYTLIDSA
+2527 YTLIDSA

-2554 NYLKLYTLINING
+2554 NYLKLYTLIDING
-2567 KHMVMTD
+2567 KHMVMTG
-2574 NGLTYNGQAVSIKD
+2574 NGLTYNGQAVNIKD
-2588 GGLIVGFKDS
+2588 GGLVVGFKDS

-2612 KIAVSNA
+2612 KIAVSND

-2624 QAPTLKQYIAQIQGI
+2624 QAPTLKQYIAQIQGT
-2639 QGVDSIEQ
+2639 QGVDSIDQ
-2647 AGGTQAI
+2647 AGGNQAI

-2699 NFKNDATNILQIN
+2699 DFKNDATNILQIN

-2865 SIINQSYRYNTWTT
+2865 SIINQSYKYNTWTT

-2907 YIGMSGLRGIMDDPI
+2907 YIGLSGLRGIMDDPI

>member
-1 MAFKKAGL
+1 MAFKKARL
-9 ISKFISKGSFKLN
+9 ISRFISKGSFKLN
-22 KISKKIFK
+22 KISKKIFT
-30 LNPILKRE
+30 LNQILKRE

-44 KKTKSI
+44 KKALKPI
-50 KKPFNKNKSFLK
+50 KKLSNRNKSFLK
-62 ASVLLIGALGGLPH
+62 ASVLLIGALGGLSH
-76 LRASECRYWSWWSG
+76 LRANECRYWSWSSWS
-90 YHDKIESGSNSP
+90 YQDNIESGPNSP
-102 THNSYCLFSSTQGS
+102 THNSYCLFSSAQGS

-137 FNNGTLN
+137 FNNGTLDI
-144 VGGNI
+144 GGNI
-149 RFGGTGVNG
+149 RFGGTGING
-158 VNVGYITGTYDAQ
+158 GDVGYIIGTYDAQ
-171 TINFNSSRITTGNS
+171 TMNFNSSHITTGNS
-185 LSDGGGA
+185 YADGGGV
-192 TLNFNATNRITI
+192 TLNFNATNNITI

-210 NSDAGAQ
+210 NSDAGTQ
-217 HSYMNFKGSN
+217 KSYMNFKGSN
-227 INVSGS
+227 IKVSGS
-233 SFTDDTNGGFSF
+233 SFTDDTDGGFSF
-245 SGNNNNSAISF
+245 SGSNNNSAISF
-256 NKTKFNQG
+256 NQTSFNQG
-264 TYNFTNSANLSFNNS
+264 TYHFNSA
-279 NFNQSTYNF
+279 
-288 NSLQS
+288 QS
-293 TFNNSTFNQ
+293 TFENS
-302 GTYNFTDNTSF
+302 S
-313 NNDTFNQG
+313 FNQG
-321 TYNFNTSKVSFS
+321 TYNFNDSVSFNNNIFNQGTYDFNDSKVSFS
-333 GANTLN
+333 GTNTLN

-353 GSGAV
+353 NSNAI

-365 NANQTYDILTTNGT
+365 NNNQTYDILTTNGA

-430 KSITTQF
+430 QSIITQF
-437 LGDDLQAKA
+437 LGDDLQQQAQK
-446 KATYQ
+446 TYQ
-451 QDLNNSQS
+451 EDLTNSQN
-459 ALSNAT
+459 ALSGATSDNTIANNDTSYTQSKNAT
-465 NDNKIASA
+465 VAK
-473 DTGYTNNQNTT
+473 
-484 IKQDAQNLEHTSQQI
+484 DAQSLENTNQQI
-499 AKDEQALQGDLNKL
+499 TKDKQALEKDLAQIN
-513 KQLANSSFNE
+513 QLANSTTGFNE
-523 QAFNQAQSK
+523 QAFTQAQK
-532 EQQDEQTLQ
+532 QEQQDEQTLQ
-541 NEENTF
+541 NEENAFNT
-547 SSEQEGLEKALA
+547 EQEGLK
-559 NAKEQ
+559 
-564 QEQQQAQ
+564 QA
-571 ATYQQDLN
+571 
-579 NSQSALSNATNDN
+579 
-592 KIASADT
+592 I
-599 DYTKNQNTAIKQDA
+599 
-613 QNLENTSQQITQDQ
+613 
-627 KDLEQDLDKLQQLAN
+627 
-642 SKTGFNEQA
+642 
-651 FNQAQS
+651 
-657 TEQQDEQTLQNEEE
+657 
-671 TFSSEQEG
+671 
-679 LEKALANAKHTSP
+679 ANAKHVSPTPNPTPSPTP

-697 TAQNNPPNKVSPPT
+697 TAPNTPPNKVSPTPTPPT

-722 VYNFQNQ
+722 VYNLQNQ
-729 TYSKK
+729 TYSKQ
-734 GIYYIDPN
+734 GVYYIDPN

-752 TLSTYG
+752 TLSTY
-758 YLDWF
+758 
-763 TLKNKFS
+763 
-770 VNANNGTLIIGNN
+770 
-783 TESANTKGL
+783 
-792 IWIGDDKGL
+792 
-801 VYYNTGTFNAAN
+801 
-813 IYLTSNL
+813 
-820 KTGNGFS
+820 
-827 GEGATLNF
+827 
-835 NATNRITINQASF
+835 
-848 DNSDAGAQ
+848 
-856 HSYMNFKGSN
+856 
-866 INVSGS
+866 
-872 SFTDDT
+872 
-878 NGGFSFSGNNN
+878 
-889 NSAISFNKTKFNQ
+889 
-902 GTYNFT
+902 
-908 NSANLSFNNSNFNQ
+908 
-922 STYNFNS
+922 
-929 LQSTFNN
+929 
-936 STFNQGTYNFTDN
+936 
-949 TSFNN
+949 
-954 DTFNQGTYNFN
+954 
-965 TSKVSFSGA
+965 
-974 NTLNSS
+974 
-980 SPFASLKGSVSFGSG
+980 
-995 AVFNLNQTLNA
+995 
-1006 NQTYD
+1006 
-1011 ILTTNGTIQYGVYQ
+1011 
-1025 SYLWDLINYKG
+1025 
-1036 DKAISHVEVG
+1036 
-1046 NNTYDVTFDINGQD
+1046 
-1060 ETLQETFSNKS
+1060 
-1071 ITTQFLGDDLQAKAK
+1071 
-1086 ATYQQDLNNSQ
+1086 
-1097 SALSNATN
+1097 
-1105 DNKIAS
+1105 
-1111 ADTGYTNNQ
+1111 
-1120 NTTIKQDAQ
+1120 
-1129 NLEHTSQQIAKDEQA
+1129 
-1144 LQGDLNKLKQL
+1144 
-1155 ANSSFNEQAFN
+1155 
-1166 QAQSKEQQ
+1166 
-1174 DEQTLQNE
+1174 
-1182 EETFS
+1182 
-1187 SEQEGLEKALAN
+1187 
-1199 AKPASPTPTPTP
+1199 
-1211 TPTPSPTPNPTPTK
+1211 
-1225 HTAPNKVPPTPP
+1225 
-1237 TQNLPTTNVWNG
+1237 
-1249 VYWLQNQT
+1249 
-1257 YSQKGVYYIDPN
+1257 
-1269 LSGQSGQSA
+1269 
-1278 NTLSTYTAN
+1278 TAN
-1287 LLGRSFG
+1287 LLGRSFS
-1294 VNIQNGTLIIGNNT
+1294 VNVQNGTLIIGNDT
-1308 ESVNDNGLIWI
+1308 ENVNDNGLIWI
-1319 GHGGFGYIIGTF
+1319 GHGGFGYITGTF

-1345 EGVSGS
+1345 EGVSNS

-1366 TMDGLNYNDAETVTK
+1366 TMNGLNYNNAETVTK

-1388 QHSYATFDATNNIS
+1388 QHSYTAFDALNNTS

-1416 SFNAK
+1416 SFSAK

-1442 SANAANSLSFNNSRL
+1442 SANASNSLSFVNSRL
-1457 NGGAVYNLW
+1457 NGGAIYSLQ

-1492 TTQLLGNTSFTLS
+1492 TTQLLGNTNFTLS

-1523 ITLGNKSQTAFKNS
+1523 ITLGNKSQAAFKNS

-1572 GSQATFNSLFFNG
+1572 GSQAAFNSLFFNG
-1585 ATLSL
+1585 GTLSL

-1603 SNNTTINLDDSVLSV
+1603 SNNTTINLDDSVLSA
-1618 SNASSLNANINF
+1618 NNTSSLNANINF
-1630 QGASQATFGGNTTID
+1630 QGASQADFGGNTTID
-1645 AASFNFDSASSLSF
+1645 TASFNFDSASSLNF

-1664 NGALNFNGYAPSLS
+1664 NGALNFNGYAPSLT
-1678 KALMSVSGQF
+1678 KALMNVSGQF

-1716 NAQKGITGISGANG
+1716 NAQRGITGISGANG

-1817 NQAGTYYL
+1817 NQVGTYYL

-1841 QTPGTYS
+1841 QAPGTYS

-1860 NKGFSSGNL
+1860 NKGFSSENL

-1878 NSATLKEMIETNQ
+1878 NSATLKEMIESNQ
-1891 LDNITSINEVLQL
+1891 LDNITNINEVLQL
-1904 LDRIK
+1904 LDKIK
-1909 ITPAQKQALL
+1909 ITQAQKQAFL

-1932 FSNGNLVIGATQDHV
+1932 FNNGNLVIGATQDNV

-1963 PCALDSATCSS
+1963 PCVLDSATCSS

-2002 IYITGTLGSG
+2002 IYITGTIGSG
-2012 NAFESGGSADITF
+2012 NAFESGGSADVTF

-2049 LGQEGI
+2049 LGQEVI

-2066 VLSQM
+2066 VLSQV

-2082 GNFVEN
+2082 GNFIEN
-2088 ALIPLSKELPSS
+2088 ALSPLSKELPAS
-2100 LQNETLG
+2100 LQDETLG
-2107 QLIGQNNLDNLL
+2107 QLIGQNNLDDLL
-2119 NNSGVMNAIQNIISK
+2119 NNSGVMNEIQNIISQ

-2173 MDASELSSI
+2173 IDASELSSI
-2182 LSVILKDITNPPT
+2182 LGVILKDITNPPT

-2202 VVANDLLDEFLG
+2202 VVANDLLNEFLG

-2240 SGIYNQGLGSVLP
+2240 SGVYNQGLGSVLP

-2330 LIFASNG
+2330 LIFASND

-2367 ICINLANCPTTKN
+2367 ICVNLANCPTTKN
-2380 SSSTNSSVTPTNES
+2380 GSTSSANSSVTPTNET

-2406 VIASNG
+2406 TIISNG
-2412 AIDLSQVKNNS
+2412 AIDLSQVTNNS

-2443 ANAFNNASNSTANIN
+2443 TNAFNNASNSTANIN
-2458 GDFTLNQ
+2458 GNFTLNQ

-2490 NLSHSVSHAI
+2490 NLSHSISHAI
-2500 INAQGIAT
+2500 INSQGSAT
-2508 IMTNYN
+2508 IMANDN

-2527 GAYTLIDSA
+2527 GTYTLIDSA
-2536 KAIYYGYNDQ
+2536 KAIYYGYNNQ

-2554 NYLKLYTLINING
+2554 NYLKLYTLIDING
-2567 KHMVMTD
+2567 KHMVMSD

-2588 GGLIVGFKDS
+2588 GGLVVGFKDS

-2612 KIAVSNA
+2612 KIAISND

-2624 QAPTLKQYIAQIQGI
+2624 QAPTLKQYIAQIQGV
-2639 QGVDSIEQ
+2639 QSVDSIDQ
-2647 AGGTQAI
+2647 AGGNQAI

-2674 ESHSTKDLTTI
+2674 ESHSAKDLTTI

-2699 NFKNDATNILQIN
+2699 DFKNDATNILQIN

-2806 GYAAYGYSGFHANI
+2806 GYAAYGYSGFHGNI
-2820 TQSGSSNVNMGVYSR
+2820 TQSSSSNVNMGVYSR

-2865 SIINQSYRYNTWTT
+2865 SIINQSYRYDTWTT

-2898 KPQIGLAYY
+2898 KPQVGLAYY
-2907 YIGMSGLRGIMDDPI
+2907 YIGLSGLRGIMDDPI

>member
-1 MAFKKAGL
+1 MAFKKARL
-9 ISKFISKGSFKLN
+9 ISKFISKGSFKLS

-30 LNPILKRE
+30 LNQILKCK
-38 KPLKRH
+38 KPLKCH

-62 ASVLLIGALGGLPH
+62 ASILLIGALGGLSH
-76 LRASECRYWSWWSG
+76 LRASECKTWSWSSWN
-90 YHDKIESGSNSP
+90 YQDNIESGPNSP
-102 THNSYCLFSSTQGS
+102 THNSYCLFSSAQGS

-137 FNNGTLN
+137 FNGGTLDI
-144 VGGNI
+144 GGNI
-149 RFGGTGVNG
+149 RFGGTGING
-158 VNVGYITGTYDAQ
+158 GDVGYITGTYDAANIYL
-171 TINFNSSRITTGNS
+171 TSHLTTGNS
-185 LSDGGGA
+185 YADGGGA
-192 TLNFNATNRITI
+192 TLNFNAANNITI
-204 NQASFD
+204 NQASLD
-210 NSDAGAQ
+210 NSDAGTQ
-217 HSYMNFKGSN
+217 KSYMNFKGSN
-227 INVSGS
+227 IKVSGS
-233 SFTDDTNGGFSF
+233 SFNDDTDGGFNF
-245 SGNNNNSAISF
+245 SGNNNHSAISF
-256 NKTKFNQG
+256 NQTNFNQGTYHFSNSATLSFDNSNFNQGTYHFNSAQSTFENSNFNQG
-264 TYNFTNSANLSFNNS
+264 TYNFSNNASFNS
-279 NFNQSTYNF
+279 
-288 NSLQS
+288 
-293 TFNNSTFNQ
+293 
-302 GTYNFTDNTSF
+302 
-313 NNDTFNQG
+313 DTFNQG
-321 TYNFNTSKVSFS
+321 TYSFNTSKVSFS
-333 GANTLN
+333 GINTLN

-353 GSGAV
+353 GSDAV

-365 NANQTYDILTTNGT
+365 NSNQTYDILTTNGT

-401 SHVEVGNNT
+401 SHVGVGNNT

-415 DINGQDETLQETFSN
+415 DINGQDETLQETFN
-430 KSITTQF
+430 NQSIITQF
-437 LGDDLQAKA
+437 LGDDLQQQAQQ
-446 KATYQ
+446 TYQ
-451 QDLNNSQS
+451 QDLSNSQS
-459 ALSNAT
+459 ALNNAAS
-465 NDNKIASA
+465 DNKIANS
-473 DTGYTNNQNTT
+473 DTDYTKNKNTAIAT
-484 IKQDAQNLEHTSQQI
+484 DAQNLEHTNQQI
-499 AKDEQALQGDLNKL
+499 AQDEQALEKDLAQI
-513 KQLANSSFNE
+513 KQLANSTTGFNE
-523 QAFNQAQSK
+523 QAFNQAQK
-532 EQQDEQTLQ
+532 QEQQDEQTLQ
-541 NEENTF
+541 NEEKTF
-547 SSEQEGLEKALA
+547 NAEQEGLK
-559 NAKEQ
+559 
-564 QEQQQAQ
+564 QA
-571 ATYQQDLN
+571 
-579 NSQSALSNATNDN
+579 
-592 KIASADT
+592 I
-599 DYTKNQNTAIKQDA
+599 
-613 QNLENTSQQITQDQ
+613 
-627 KDLEQDLDKLQQLAN
+627 
-642 SKTGFNEQA
+642 
-651 FNQAQS
+651 
-657 TEQQDEQTLQNEEE
+657 
-671 TFSSEQEG
+671 
-679 LEKALANAKHTSP
+679 ANAKHVSPTPSPTP

-697 TAQNNPPNKVSPPT
+697 TVPNTPPNKVP
-711 QNLPTTNVWNG
+711 
-722 VYNFQNQ
+722 
-729 TYSKK
+729 
-734 GIYYIDPN
+734 
-742 LSGQSGQSGN
+742 
-752 TLSTYG
+752 
-758 YLDWF
+758 
-763 TLKNKFS
+763 
-770 VNANNGTLIIGNN
+770 
-783 TESANTKGL
+783 
-792 IWIGDDKGL
+792 
-801 VYYNTGTFNAAN
+801 
-813 IYLTSNL
+813 
-820 KTGNGFS
+820 
-827 GEGATLNF
+827 
-835 NATNRITINQASF
+835 
-848 DNSDAGAQ
+848 
-856 HSYMNFKGSN
+856 
-866 INVSGS
+866 
-872 SFTDDT
+872 
-878 NGGFSFSGNNN
+878 
-889 NSAISFNKTKFNQ
+889 
-902 GTYNFT
+902 
-908 NSANLSFNNSNFNQ
+908 
-922 STYNFNS
+922 
-929 LQSTFNN
+929 
-936 STFNQGTYNFTDN
+936 
-949 TSFNN
+949 
-954 DTFNQGTYNFN
+954 
-965 TSKVSFSGA
+965 
-974 NTLNSS
+974 
-980 SPFASLKGSVSFGSG
+980 
-995 AVFNLNQTLNA
+995 
-1006 NQTYD
+1006 
-1011 ILTTNGTIQYGVYQ
+1011 
-1025 SYLWDLINYKG
+1025 
-1036 DKAISHVEVG
+1036 
-1046 NNTYDVTFDINGQD
+1046 
-1060 ETLQETFSNKS
+1060 
-1071 ITTQFLGDDLQAKAK
+1071 
-1086 ATYQQDLNNSQ
+1086 
-1097 SALSNATN
+1097 
-1105 DNKIAS
+1105 
-1111 ADTGYTNNQ
+1111 
-1120 NTTIKQDAQ
+1120 
-1129 NLEHTSQQIAKDEQA
+1129 
-1144 LQGDLNKLKQL
+1144 
-1155 ANSSFNEQAFN
+1155 
-1166 QAQSKEQQ
+1166 
-1174 DEQTLQNE
+1174 
-1182 EETFS
+1182 
-1187 SEQEGLEKALAN
+1187 
-1199 AKPASPTPTPTP
+1199 
-1211 TPTPSPTPNPTPTK
+1211 
-1225 HTAPNKVPPTPP
+1225 PP

-1257 YSQKGVYYIDPN
+1257 YSNKGVYYIDPN
-1269 LSGQSGQSA
+1269 LSGQSGQSG

-1287 LLGRSFG
+1287 LLGRSFS
-1294 VNIQNGTLIIGNNT
+1294 VNIQNGTLIIGNDT

-1319 GHGGFGYIIGTF
+1319 GHGGFGYITGTF
-1331 NAANIYLTNNFKTG
+1331 SAANIYLTNNFKTG
-1345 EGVSGS
+1345 EGVSNS

-1359 FKASDNI
+1359 FRASDNI

-1388 QHSYATFDATNNIS
+1388 QHSYAAFDATNNIS

-1416 SFNAK
+1416 SFSAK

-1442 SANAANSLSFNNSRL
+1442 SANASNSLSFINSRL
-1457 NGGAVYNLW
+1457 NGGAVYNLQ

-1492 TTQLLGNTSFTLS
+1492 TTQLLGNTNFTLS

-1523 ITLGNKSQTAFKNS
+1523 ITLGNKSQATFKNS

-1552 VLNASGASA
+1552 VLNANGTSA

-1572 GSQATFNSLFFNG
+1572 GSLATFKSLFFNG
-1585 ATLSL
+1585 GTLSL
-1590 NANSKLNASSASF
+1590 NASSKLNASSASF
-1603 SNNTTINLDDSVLSV
+1603 SNNTTINLDDSVLSA
-1618 SNASSLNANINF
+1618 SNTSSLNANINF
-1630 QGASQATFGGNTTID
+1630 QGASQADFGGNTTID
-1645 AASFNFDSASSLSF
+1645 TASFNFDSASSLSF

-1664 NGALNFNGYAPSLS
+1664 NGALNFNGYAPSLT
-1678 KALMSVSGQF
+1678 KALISVSGQF

-1841 QTPGTYS
+1841 QAPGTYS

-1860 NKGFSSGNL
+1860 NKGFSSENL

-1878 NSATLKEMIETNQ
+1878 NSAALKEMIESNQ
-1891 LDNITSINEVLQL
+1891 LDNITNINEVLQL
-1904 LDRIK
+1904 LDKIK
-1909 ITPAQKQALL
+1909 ITQAQKQVLL

-1932 FSNGNLVIGATQDHV
+1932 FNNGNLVIGATQDNV

-1963 PCALDSATCSS
+1963 HCTLDSATCSS

-1982 LLGSTS
+1982 LLDSTS

-2002 IYITGTLGSG
+2002 IYITGTIGSG
-2012 NAFESGGSADITF
+2012 NAFESGGSADVTF

-2082 GNFVEN
+2082 GNFIEN
-2088 ALIPLSKELPSS
+2088 ALSPLSKELPAS

-2107 QLIGQNNLDNLL
+2107 QLIGQNNLDDLL
-2119 NNSGVMNAIQNIISK
+2119 NNGGVMNEIQNIISK

-2173 MDASELSSI
+2173 IDASELSSI

-2202 VVANDLLDEFLG
+2202 VVANDLLNEFLG
-2214 QDVVKKLESQGLVSN
+2214 QNVVKKLESQGLVNN

-2240 SGIYNQGLGSVLP
+2240 SGVYNQGLGSVLP

-2290 VFVNNSSFSNATGG
+2290 IFVNNSSFSNATGG

-2367 ICINLANCPTTKN
+2367 ICVNLANCPTTKN

-2406 VIASNG
+2406 AIASNG

-2443 ANAFNNASNSTANIN
+2443 TNAFNNASNSTANIN
-2458 GDFTLNQ
+2458 GNFTLNQ

-2476 NVMGNFNSYGDLVF
+2476 NVMGNFNSYGDLMF
-2490 NLSHSVSHAI
+2490 NLSHSASHAI
-2500 INAQGIAT
+2500 INAQGNAT
-2508 IMTNYN
+2508 IMANNN
-2514 NPLIQFNTSSKET
+2514 NPLIQFNTSSKEVGT
-2527 GAYTLIDSA
+2527 YTLIGSA

-2546 ITGGSSLD
+2546 ITGGSSLY
-2554 NYLKLYTLINING
+2554 NYLKLYALIDING

-2574 NGLTYNGQAVSIKD
+2574 NGLTYNGQAVNIKD
-2588 GGLIVGFKDS
+2588 GGLVVGFKDS

-2612 KIAVSNA
+2612 KIAVSND

-2624 QAPTLKQYIAQIQGI
+2624 QAPTLKQYIAQIQGV
-2639 QGVDSIEQ
+2639 QSVDSIDQ
-2647 AGGTQAI
+2647 AGGNQAI

-2774 GVGGASFINGGTGT
+2774 GVGGASFISGGTGT

-2806 GYAAYGYSGFHANI
+2806 GYAAYGYSGFHGNI

-2865 SIINQSYRYNTWTT
+2865 SIINQSYRYDTWTT

-2898 KPQIGLAYY
+2898 KPQVGLAYY
-2907 YIGMSGLRGIMDDPI
+2907 YIGLSGLRGIMDDPI

-3025 DINITGNIGMR
+3025 DINITGNIGIR

>member
-1 MAFKKAGL
+1 MAFKKARL
-9 ISKFISKGSFKLN
+9 IFKFISKGSFKLN

-30 LNPILKRE
+30 LNLILKRE
-38 KPLKRH
+38 KPLSH

-50 KKPFNKNKSFLK
+50 KKPFNKNRSFLK
-62 ASVLLIGALGGLPH
+62 ASVLLIGALGGLSH
-76 LRASECRYWSWWSG
+76 LRASECRYWSWSSWG
-90 YHDKIESGSNSP
+90 YHDNIESGSNSP

-137 FNNGTLN
+137 FNNGTLD

-158 VNVGYITGTYDAQ
+158 GDVGYITGTYDAQ

-185 LSDGGGA
+185 FSTGGGA
-192 TLNFNATNRITI
+192 TLNFNATNHITI

-210 NSDAGAQ
+210 NSDAGTQ
-217 HSYMNFKGSN
+217 HSYMNFSGSN

-245 SGNNNNSAISF
+245 SGNGTNSNLSF
-256 NKTKFNQG
+256 NKTNFNQG
-264 TYNFTNSANLSFNNS
+264 TYKFTNSTNLNFNNS
-279 NFNQSTYNF
+279 AFNQGTYNF

-293 TFNNSTFNQ
+293 VFENSNFNQ
-302 GTYNFTDNTSF
+302 GTYNFTDNASF

-353 GSGAV
+353 GSGAI

-365 NANQTYDILTTNGT
+365 NSNQTYDILTTNGT

-401 SHVEVGNNT
+401 SHVGVGNNT

-415 DINGQDETLQETFSN
+415 DINGQDETLQETFN
-430 KSITTQF
+430 NQSIITQF

-446 KATYQ
+446 QKTYQ
-451 QDLNNSQS
+451 QDLSNSQS
-459 ALSNAT
+459 ALNNAAS
-465 NDNKIASA
+465 DNKIA
-473 DTGYTNNQNTT
+473 
-484 IKQDAQNLEHTSQQI
+484 
-499 AKDEQALQGDLNKL
+499 
-513 KQLANSSFNE
+513 NS
-523 QAFNQAQSK
+523 
-532 EQQDEQTLQ
+532 
-541 NEENTF
+541 
-547 SSEQEGLEKALA
+547 
-559 NAKEQ
+559 
-564 QEQQQAQ
+564 
-571 ATYQQDLN
+571 
-579 NSQSALSNATNDN
+579 
-592 KIASADT
+592 DT
-599 DYTKNQNTAIKQDA
+599 DYTKSSNPTINKDA
-613 QNLENTSQQITQDQ
+613 QNLENTSQQIAQDKQ
-627 KDLEQDLDKLQQLAN
+627 ALEKDLANVKQLAN
-642 SKTGFNEQA
+642 APTGFNQQA
-651 FNQAQS
+651 FKNAQS
-657 TEQQDEQTLQNEEE
+657 TEQQDEQTLQGEEK

-679 LEKALANAKHTSP
+679 LEKAIANA
-692 TPTKH
+692 
-697 TAQNNPPNKVSPPT
+697 N
-711 QNLPTTNVWNG
+711 
-722 VYNFQNQ
+722 
-729 TYSKK
+729 
-734 GIYYIDPN
+734 
-742 LSGQSGQSGN
+742 
-752 TLSTYG
+752 
-758 YLDWF
+758 
-763 TLKNKFS
+763 
-770 VNANNGTLIIGNN
+770 
-783 TESANTKGL
+783 
-792 IWIGDDKGL
+792 
-801 VYYNTGTFNAAN
+801 
-813 IYLTSNL
+813 
-820 KTGNGFS
+820 
-827 GEGATLNF
+827 
-835 NATNRITINQASF
+835 
-848 DNSDAGAQ
+848 
-856 HSYMNFKGSN
+856 
-866 INVSGS
+866 
-872 SFTDDT
+872 
-878 NGGFSFSGNNN
+878 
-889 NSAISFNKTKFNQ
+889 
-902 GTYNFT
+902 
-908 NSANLSFNNSNFNQ
+908 
-922 STYNFNS
+922 
-929 LQSTFNN
+929 
-936 STFNQGTYNFTDN
+936 
-949 TSFNN
+949 
-954 DTFNQGTYNFN
+954 
-965 TSKVSFSGA
+965 
-974 NTLNSS
+974 
-980 SPFASLKGSVSFGSG
+980 
-995 AVFNLNQTLNA
+995 
-1006 NQTYD
+1006 
-1011 ILTTNGTIQYGVYQ
+1011 
-1025 SYLWDLINYKG
+1025 
-1036 DKAISHVEVG
+1036 
-1046 NNTYDVTFDINGQD
+1046 
-1060 ETLQETFSNKS
+1060 
-1071 ITTQFLGDDLQAKAK
+1071 
-1086 ATYQQDLNNSQ
+1086 
-1097 SALSNATN
+1097 
-1105 DNKIAS
+1105 
-1111 ADTGYTNNQ
+1111 
-1120 NTTIKQDAQ
+1120 
-1129 NLEHTSQQIAKDEQA
+1129 
-1144 LQGDLNKLKQL
+1144 
-1155 ANSSFNEQAFN
+1155 
-1166 QAQSKEQQ
+1166 
-1174 DEQTLQNE
+1174 
-1182 EETFS
+1182 
-1187 SEQEGLEKALAN
+1187 
-1199 AKPASPTPTPTP
+1199 PASPTPTPT
-1211 TPTPSPTPNPTPTK
+1211 K
-1225 HTAPNKVPPTPP
+1225 HTAPNTPPNKVPPTPP
-1237 TQNLPTTNVWNG
+1237 TQNLPTTNVWSG

-1257 YSQKGVYYIDPN
+1257 YSKQGVYYIDPN
-1269 LSGQSGQSA
+1269 LSGQSGQSG

-1319 GHGGFGYIIGTF
+1319 GHGGFGYITGTF

-1388 QHSYATFDATNNIS
+1388 QHSYAAFDATNNIS

-1416 SFNAK
+1416 SFSAK

-1478 FNVLYSRGTSNFNA
+1478 FNVLYSRGASNFNA

-1523 ITLGNKSQTAFKNS
+1523 ITLGNKSQAAFKNS
-1537 LTLDNNSNLSLDNQS
+1537 LTLNNNSNLSLDNQS
-1552 VLNASGASA
+1552 VLNANGTST

-1585 ATLSL
+1585 GIISL

-1603 SNNTTINLDDSVLSV
+1603 SNNTTINLDDSVLSA
-1618 SNASSLNANINF
+1618 SNTSSLNANINF
-1630 QGASQATFGGNTTID
+1630 QGASQANFGGNTTID
-1645 AASFNFDSASSLSF
+1645 TASFNFDSASSLSF
-1659 NNLTA
+1659 NNITA
-1664 NGALNFNGYAPSLS
+1664 NGALNFNGYAPSLT

-1742 NATYSDN
+1742 NATYSGN

-1878 NSATLKEMIETNQ
+1878 NSATLKEMIESNQ
-1891 LDNITSINEVLQL
+1891 LDNITNINEVLQL
-1904 LDRIK
+1904 LDKIK

-1932 FSNGNLVIGATQDHV
+1932 FSNGNLVIGVTQDNV

-2012 NAFESGGSADITF
+2012 NAFESGGSADVTF
-2025 QSANNLVLNKA
+2025 QSANNLVLDKA

-2066 VLSQM
+2066 VLSQV

-2088 ALIPLSKELPSS
+2088 ALSPLSKELPTS

-2119 NNSGVMNAIQNIISK
+2119 NNSGVMNEIQNIISK

-2159 MLDDKG
+2159 ILDDKG

-2173 MDASELSSI
+2173 IDAPELSSI

-2202 VVANDLLDEFLG
+2202 VVANDLLNEFLG
-2214 QDVVKKLESQGLVSN
+2214 QDIVKKLEGQGLVSN

-2240 SGIYNQGLGSVLP
+2240 SGVYNQGLGSVLP

-2268 LSPRGLHDFWQKGY
+2268 LSPRSLHDFWQKGY

-2380 SSSTNSSVTPTNES
+2380 SSSTNSSVTPTDES
-2394 LSVRANNFTFLG
+2394 LSVRTNNFTFLG
-2406 VIASNG
+2406 TIASNG
-2412 AIDLSQVKNNS
+2412 AIDLSQVKNSS

-2443 ANAFNNASNSTANIN
+2443 TNAFNNASNSTANIN
-2458 GDFTLNQ
+2458 GNFTLNQ

-2476 NVMGNFNSYGDLVF
+2476 NVIGNFNSYGDLVF

-2500 INAQGIAT
+2500 INAQGTAT
-2508 IMTNYN
+2508 IMANNN

-2554 NYLKLYTLINING
+2554 NYLKLYTLIDING

-2574 NGLTYNGQAVSIKD
+2574 NGLTYNGQAVNIKD
-2588 GGLIVGFKDS
+2588 GGLVVGFKDS

-2612 KIAVSNA
+2612 KIAVSND

-2624 QAPTLKQYIAQIQGI
+2624 QAPTLKQYIAQIQGT

-2699 NFKNDATNILQIN
+2699 DFKNDATNILQIN

-2731 SADFH
+2731 STDFH

-2788 LYGINVG
+2788 LYGINIG

-2820 TQSGSSNVNMGVYSR
+2820 TQSGSGNVNMGVYSR

-2865 SIINQSYRYNTWTT
+2865 SIINQSYKYNTWTT

-2907 YIGMSGLRGIMDDPI
+2907 YIGLSGLRGIMDDPI

>member
-1 MAFKKAGL
+1 MAFKKVGL
-9 ISKFISKGSFKLN
+9 ISKFILKGSFKLN

-30 LNPILKRE
+30 LNQILKRE
-38 KPLKRH
+38 KPLSH
-44 KKTKSI
+44 KKTKSV

-62 ASVLLIGALGGLPH
+62 ASVLLIGALGGLSH
-76 LRASECRYWSWWSG
+76 LRASECRYWSWSSWS
-90 YHDKIESGSNSP
+90 YHDNIESGSNSP
-102 THNSYCLFSSTQGS
+102 THNSYCLFNSAQGS

-122 TLTTYSAGGASFTQK
+122 TLTTYSPGGASFTQK

-158 VNVGYITGTYDAQ
+158 GNLGYITGTYDAQ

-185 LSDGGGA
+185 FSTGGGA
-192 TLNFNATNRITI
+192 TLNFNATNHITI

-210 NSDAGAQ
+210 NSDAGTQ
-217 HSYMNFKGSN
+217 HSYMNFSGSN
-227 INVSGS
+227 INVSAS

-245 SGNNNNSAISF
+245 SGNGTNSNLSF
-256 NKTKFNQG
+256 NQTNFNQG
-264 TYNFTNSANLSFNNS
+264 TYKFTNSANLNFNNSAFNQGIYNFNSAQSVFNNS
-279 NFNQSTYNF
+279 N
-288 NSLQS
+288 
-293 TFNNSTFNQ
+293 FNQ
-302 GTYNFTDNTSF
+302 GTYNFTDNTGLNF

-321 TYNFNTSKVSFS
+321 AYNFNASKVSFS

-353 GSGAV
+353 GSGAI

-365 NANQTYDILTTNGT
+365 NANQTYDILTTNKT

-401 SHVEVGNNT
+401 SHVEVGSNT

-415 DINGQDETLQETFSN
+415 DINGQDETLQETFN
-430 KSITTQF
+430 NQSITTQF
-437 LGDDLQAKA
+437 LGDDLQQQAQE
-446 KATYQ
+446 TYQ
-451 QDLNNSQS
+451 EDVTNSQS
-459 ALSNAT
+459 TLNNAT
-465 NDNKIASA
+465 SDNKIANS
-473 DTGYTNNQNTT
+473 DTDYTNNKNTAIAT
-484 IKQDAQNLEHTSQQI
+484 DAQNLESANQQI
-499 AKDEQALQGDLNKL
+499 VKDEQALEKDLANV
-513 KQLANSSFNE
+513 KQLAN
-523 QAFNQAQSK
+523 
-532 EQQDEQTLQ
+532 
-541 NEENTF
+541 
-547 SSEQEGLEKALA
+547 
-559 NAKEQ
+559 
-564 QEQQQAQ
+564 
-571 ATYQQDLN
+571 
-579 NSQSALSNATNDN
+579 
-592 KIASADT
+592 AS
-599 DYTKNQNTAIKQDA
+599 
-613 QNLENTSQQITQDQ
+613 
-627 KDLEQDLDKLQQLAN
+627 
-642 SKTGFNEQA
+642 TGFNQQA
-651 FNQAQS
+651 FKNAQS
-657 TEQQDEQTLQNEEE
+657 TEQQDEQTLQNEEK
-671 TFSSEQEG
+671 TFSNEQEG
-679 LEKALANAKHTSP
+679 LKQAIANANPTSPTPSPTP

-697 TAQNNPPNKVSPPT
+697 TAPNTPPNKVPPTPTPPT
-711 QNLPTTNVWNG
+711 QNLPTTNVWDG
-722 VYNFQNQ
+722 VYNLENK
-729 TYSKK
+729 TYSNK
-734 GIYYIDPN
+734 GVYYIDPN

-752 TLSTYG
+752 TLSTY
-758 YLDWF
+758 
-763 TLKNKFS
+763 
-770 VNANNGTLIIGNN
+770 
-783 TESANTKGL
+783 
-792 IWIGDDKGL
+792 
-801 VYYNTGTFNAAN
+801 
-813 IYLTSNL
+813 
-820 KTGNGFS
+820 
-827 GEGATLNF
+827 
-835 NATNRITINQASF
+835 
-848 DNSDAGAQ
+848 
-856 HSYMNFKGSN
+856 
-866 INVSGS
+866 
-872 SFTDDT
+872 
-878 NGGFSFSGNNN
+878 
-889 NSAISFNKTKFNQ
+889 
-902 GTYNFT
+902 
-908 NSANLSFNNSNFNQ
+908 
-922 STYNFNS
+922 
-929 LQSTFNN
+929 
-936 STFNQGTYNFTDN
+936 
-949 TSFNN
+949 
-954 DTFNQGTYNFN
+954 
-965 TSKVSFSGA
+965 
-974 NTLNSS
+974 
-980 SPFASLKGSVSFGSG
+980 
-995 AVFNLNQTLNA
+995 
-1006 NQTYD
+1006 
-1011 ILTTNGTIQYGVYQ
+1011 
-1025 SYLWDLINYKG
+1025 
-1036 DKAISHVEVG
+1036 
-1046 NNTYDVTFDINGQD
+1046 
-1060 ETLQETFSNKS
+1060 
-1071 ITTQFLGDDLQAKAK
+1071 
-1086 ATYQQDLNNSQ
+1086 
-1097 SALSNATN
+1097 
-1105 DNKIAS
+1105 
-1111 ADTGYTNNQ
+1111 
-1120 NTTIKQDAQ
+1120 
-1129 NLEHTSQQIAKDEQA
+1129 
-1144 LQGDLNKLKQL
+1144 
-1155 ANSSFNEQAFN
+1155 
-1166 QAQSKEQQ
+1166 
-1174 DEQTLQNE
+1174 
-1182 EETFS
+1182 
-1187 SEQEGLEKALAN
+1187 
-1199 AKPASPTPTPTP
+1199 
-1211 TPTPSPTPNPTPTK
+1211 
-1225 HTAPNKVPPTPP
+1225 
-1237 TQNLPTTNVWNG
+1237 
-1249 VYWLQNQT
+1249 
-1257 YSQKGVYYIDPN
+1257 
-1269 LSGQSGQSA
+1269 
-1278 NTLSTYTAN
+1278 TAN

-1294 VNIQNGTLIIGNNT
+1294 VNIQNDTLIIGNNT

-1319 GHGGFGYIIGTF
+1319 GHGGFGYITGTF

-1388 QHSYATFDATNNIS
+1388 QHSYAAFDATNNIS

-1416 SFNAK
+1416 SFSAK

-1492 TTQLLGNTSFTLS
+1492 TTQLLGNTNFTLS

-1517 LQNNAN
+1517 LQDNAN
-1523 ITLGNKSQTAFKNS
+1523 ITLGNKSQAAFKNS

-1552 VLNASGASA
+1552 VLNANGASA

-1585 ATLSL
+1585 GTLSL

-1603 SNNTTINLDDSVLSV
+1603 SNNTTINLDDSVLSA
-1618 SNASSLNANINF
+1618 SNTSSLNANINF
-1630 QGASQATFGGNTTID
+1630 QGTSQANFGGNTTID
-1645 AASFNFDSASSLSF
+1645 TASFNFDSASSLSF

-1664 NGALNFNGYAPSLS
+1664 NGALNFNGYAPSLN

-1742 NATYSDN
+1742 NATYSGN

-1790 IFNIAPELYNYQA
+1790 IFNIAPELYNYQV

-1831 LFTPKGSQTP
+1831 FFTPKGSQTP

-1878 NSATLKEMIETNQ
+1878 NSATLKEMIESNQ

-1904 LDRIK
+1904 LDKIK

-1932 FSNGNLVIGATQDHV
+1932 FSNGNLVIGATQDNV
-1947 TNSTS
+1947 TSSTS

-2012 NAFESGGSADITF
+2012 NAFESGGSADVTF

-2066 VLSQM
+2066 VLSQV

-2088 ALIPLSKELPSS
+2088 ALSPLSKELPTS

-2119 NNSGVMNAIQNIISK
+2119 NNSGVMNEIQNIISK

-2202 VVANDLLDEFLG
+2202 VVANDLLNEFLG

-2240 SGIYNQGLGSVLP
+2240 SGVYNQGLGSVLP

-2406 VIASNG
+2406 TIASNG

-2423 VIGTLNLNENATLQA
+2423 VIGTLNLNENAALQA

-2443 ANAFNNASNSTANIN
+2443 TNAFNNASNSTANIN
-2458 GDFTLNQ
+2458 GNFTLNQ

-2490 NLSHSVSHAI
+2490 NLSHSASHAI
-2500 INAQGIAT
+2500 INAQGTAT
-2508 IMTNYN
+2508 IMANNN
-2514 NPLIQFNTSSKET
+2514 NPLIQFNISSKET

-2554 NYLKLYTLINING
+2554 NYLKLYTLIDING
-2567 KHMVMTD
+2567 KRMVMTD
-2574 NGLTYNGQAVSIKD
+2574 NGLTYNGQAVNIKD

-2612 KIAVSNA
+2612 KIAVSND

-2624 QAPTLKQYIAQIQGI
+2624 QAPTLKQYIAQIQGA

-2699 NFKNDATNILQIN
+2699 DFKNDATNILQIN

-2788 LYGINVG
+2788 LYGINIG

-2865 SIINQSYRYNTWTT
+2865 SIINQSYKYNTWTT

-2907 YIGMSGLRGIMDDPI
+2907 YIGLSGLRGIMDNPI

-2989 GRYNTFASI
+2989 ARYNTFASI

-3025 DINITGNIGMR
+3025 DVNITGNIGIR

>member
-1 MAFKKAGL
+1 MAFKKARL

-22 KISKKIFK
+22 KISKKFFK
-30 LNPILKRE
+30 LNRILKRE

-50 KKPFNKNKSFLK
+50 EKPFNKNKSFLK
-62 ASVLLIGALGGLPH
+62 ASVLLIGALGGLSH
-76 LRASECRYWSWWSG
+76 LRANECRYWSWSSWS
-90 YHDKIESGSNSP
+90 YQDNIESGPNSP

-122 TLTTYSAGGASFTQK
+122 TLTTYSTGGASFTQK
-137 FNNGTLN
+137 FNGGTLN

-149 RFGGTGVNG
+149 RFGGTGING
-158 VNVGYITGTYDAQ
+158 GDVGYITSTYDAQ
-171 TINFNSSRITTGNS
+171 TINFNSSHLTTGNS
-185 LSDGGGA
+185 YADGGGA
-192 TLNFNATNRITI
+192 TLNFNATNNLTI

-210 NSDAGAQ
+210 NGDAGTQ

-227 INVSGS
+227 IKVSGS

-245 SGNNNNSAISF
+245 SDSNNNSVISF
-256 NKTKFNQG
+256 NQTNFNQG
-264 TYNFTNSANLSFNNS
+264 TYNFNSAQSTFKNS
-279 NFNQSTYNF
+279 NFNQGTYD
-288 NSLQS
+288 
-293 TFNNSTFNQ
+293 FNNNA
-302 GTYNFTDNTSF
+302 SF

-321 TYNFNTSKVSFS
+321 TYHFNTSKVSFS
-333 GANTLN
+333 GINTLN

-353 GSGAV
+353 NSNAI

-365 NANQTYDILTTNGT
+365 NNDQTYDILTTNGA

-401 SHVEVGNNT
+401 SHVGVGNNT

-415 DINGQDETLQETFSN
+415 DINGQDETLQETFN
-430 KSITTQF
+430 KQSIITQF
-437 LGDDLQAKA
+437 LGDDLQQQAQQ
-446 KATYQ
+446 TYQ
-451 QDLNNSQS
+451 EDVAHSQNALNKVTS
-459 ALSNAT
+459 
-465 NDNKIASA
+465 DNKIAST
-473 DTGYTNNQNTT
+473 DTSYTKSSNPT
-484 IKQDAQNLEHTSQQI
+484 IATDAQNLEHTNQQI
-499 AKDEQALQGDLNKL
+499 QQDEQDLEKDL
-513 KQLANSSFNE
+513 AQIKQLANS
-523 QAFNQAQSK
+523 
-532 EQQDEQTLQ
+532 T
-541 NEENTF
+541 
-547 SSEQEGLEKALA
+547 
-559 NAKEQ
+559 
-564 QEQQQAQ
+564 
-571 ATYQQDLN
+571 
-579 NSQSALSNATNDN
+579 
-592 KIASADT
+592 
-599 DYTKNQNTAIKQDA
+599 
-613 QNLENTSQQITQDQ
+613 
-627 KDLEQDLDKLQQLAN
+627 
-642 SKTGFNEQA
+642 TGFNEQA
-651 FNQAQS
+651 FTQAQKQ
-657 TEQQDEQTLQNEEE
+657 EQQDEQALQNNENAFN
-671 TFSSEQEG
+671 TEQEG
-679 LEKALANAKHTSP
+679 LEQAIANAKPANPTPSP
-692 TPTKH
+692 TPTPTPSPTKH
-697 TAQNNPPNKVSPPT
+697 TAPNTPPSQVPPTPT
-711 QNLPTTNVWNG
+711 QNPPAENVWNG
-722 VYNFQNQ
+722 VYWLQNQ
-729 TYSKK
+729 TYSNK

-752 TLSTYG
+752 TLSTY
-758 YLDWF
+758 
-763 TLKNKFS
+763 
-770 VNANNGTLIIGNN
+770 
-783 TESANTKGL
+783 
-792 IWIGDDKGL
+792 
-801 VYYNTGTFNAAN
+801 
-813 IYLTSNL
+813 
-820 KTGNGFS
+820 
-827 GEGATLNF
+827 
-835 NATNRITINQASF
+835 
-848 DNSDAGAQ
+848 
-856 HSYMNFKGSN
+856 
-866 INVSGS
+866 
-872 SFTDDT
+872 
-878 NGGFSFSGNNN
+878 
-889 NSAISFNKTKFNQ
+889 
-902 GTYNFT
+902 
-908 NSANLSFNNSNFNQ
+908 
-922 STYNFNS
+922 
-929 LQSTFNN
+929 
-936 STFNQGTYNFTDN
+936 
-949 TSFNN
+949 
-954 DTFNQGTYNFN
+954 
-965 TSKVSFSGA
+965 
-974 NTLNSS
+974 
-980 SPFASLKGSVSFGSG
+980 
-995 AVFNLNQTLNA
+995 
-1006 NQTYD
+1006 
-1011 ILTTNGTIQYGVYQ
+1011 
-1025 SYLWDLINYKG
+1025 
-1036 DKAISHVEVG
+1036 
-1046 NNTYDVTFDINGQD
+1046 
-1060 ETLQETFSNKS
+1060 
-1071 ITTQFLGDDLQAKAK
+1071 
-1086 ATYQQDLNNSQ
+1086 
-1097 SALSNATN
+1097 
-1105 DNKIAS
+1105 
-1111 ADTGYTNNQ
+1111 
-1120 NTTIKQDAQ
+1120 
-1129 NLEHTSQQIAKDEQA
+1129 
-1144 LQGDLNKLKQL
+1144 
-1155 ANSSFNEQAFN
+1155 
-1166 QAQSKEQQ
+1166 
-1174 DEQTLQNE
+1174 
-1182 EETFS
+1182 
-1187 SEQEGLEKALAN
+1187 
-1199 AKPASPTPTPTP
+1199 
-1211 TPTPSPTPNPTPTK
+1211 
-1225 HTAPNKVPPTPP
+1225 
-1237 TQNLPTTNVWNG
+1237 
-1249 VYWLQNQT
+1249 
-1257 YSQKGVYYIDPN
+1257 
-1269 LSGQSGQSA
+1269 
-1278 NTLSTYTAN
+1278 TAN
-1287 LLGRSFG
+1287 LLGRSFS
-1294 VNIQNGTLIIGNNT
+1294 VNIQNGTLIIGNDT

-1319 GHGGFGYIIGTF
+1319 GHGGFGYITGTF

-1345 EGVSGS
+1345 EGVSNS

-1366 TMDGLNYNDAETVTK
+1366 TMDGLNYNDAETVIK

-1388 QHSYATFDATNNIS
+1388 QHSYATFDALNNIS

-1416 SFNAK
+1416 SFSAK

-1433 TNPGGSSVI
+1433 TNPGGSSTI
-1442 SANAANSLSFNNSRL
+1442 SANASNSLSFVNSRL
-1457 NGGAVYNLW
+1457 NGGAVYNLQ

-1511 FNGDTT
+1511 FNGGTT

-1523 ITLGNKSQTAFKNS
+1523 ITLGNKSQAAFKNS

-1552 VLNASGASA
+1552 VLNANGTST

-1572 GSQATFNSLFFNG
+1572 GSQAAFSSLFFNG
-1585 ATLSL
+1585 GTLSL
-1590 NANSKLNASSASF
+1590 NASSKLNASNASF
-1603 SNNTTINLDDSVLSV
+1603 SNNTTINLDDSVLNANNTSV
-1618 SNASSLNANINF
+1618 LNANINF
-1630 QGASQATFGGNTTID
+1630 QGASQADFGGNTTID
-1645 AASFNFDSASSLSF
+1645 TASFNFDSASSLNF

-1664 NGALNFNGYAPSLS
+1664 NGALNFNGYTPSLA

-1810 YSYDYSD
+1810 YSYDYSG
-1817 NQAGTYYL
+1817 NQVGTYYL

-1860 NKGFSSGNL
+1860 NKGFSSENL

-1878 NSATLKEMIETNQ
+1878 NSATLKEMIESNQ
-1891 LDNITSINEVLQL
+1891 LDNITNINEVLQL
-1904 LDRIK
+1904 LDKIK
-1909 ITPAQKQALL
+1909 ITQAQKQALL

-1932 FSNGNLVIGATQDHV
+1932 FNNGNLVIGATQDNV

-1963 PCALDSATCSS
+1963 PCVLDSATCSS

-2002 IYITGTLGSG
+2002 IYITGTIGSG
-2012 NAFESGGSADITF
+2012 NAFESGGSADVTF

-2049 LGQEGI
+2049 LGQKGI
-2055 DKIFNQGNLAN
+2055 NEIFNQGNLAN
-2066 VLSQM
+2066 VLSQV

-2082 GNFVEN
+2082 GNFIEN
-2088 ALIPLSKELPSS
+2088 ALNPLSKELPAS
-2100 LQNETLG
+2100 LQDETLG
-2107 QLIGQNNLDNLL
+2107 QLIGQNNLDDLL
-2119 NNSGVMNAIQNIISK
+2119 NNSGVMNEIQNIISK

-2173 MDASELSSI
+2173 IDASELSSI
-2182 LSVILKDITNPPT
+2182 LSVVLKDITNPPT

-2202 VVANDLLDEFLG
+2202 VVANDLLNEFLG
-2214 QDVVKKLESQGLVSN
+2214 QDVVEKLESQGLVSN

-2240 SGIYNQGLGSVLP
+2240 SGVYNQGLGSVLP

-2304 SLNFVANKSIIFNG
+2304 SLNFIANKSIIFNG

-2337 VSNINITTLNATNG
+2337 VSSINITTLNATNG

-2367 ICINLANCPTTKN
+2367 ICVNLANCPTTKN

-2406 VIASNG
+2406 AITSNG
-2412 AIDLSQVKNNS
+2412 AIDLSQVTNNS
-2423 VIGTLNLNENATLQA
+2423 VIGTLNLNENAALQA

-2443 ANAFNNASNSTANIN
+2443 TNAFNNASNSTANIN
-2458 GDFTLNQ
+2458 GNFTLNQ
-2465 QATLSTNASGL
+2465 QATLSTNANGL

-2490 NLSHSVSHAI
+2490 NLSHSASHAI
-2500 INAQGIAT
+2500 INAQGTAT
-2508 IMTNYN
+2508 IMANN
-2514 NPLIQFNTSSKET
+2514 NPLIQFNTSSKEAGT
-2527 GAYTLIDSA
+2527 YTLIDSA

-2554 NYLKLYTLINING
+2554 NYLKLYALIDING

-2588 GGLIVGFKDS
+2588 GGLVVGFKDS

-2612 KIAVSNA
+2612 KIAISND

-2624 QAPTLKQYIAQIQGI
+2624 QAPTLKQYIAQIQGV
-2639 QGVDSIEQ
+2639 QSVNSIDQ
-2647 AGGTQAI
+2647 AGGNQAI
-2654 NWLNKI
+2654 DWLNKI

-2674 ESHSTKDLTTI
+2674 ESHSAKDLTTI

-2699 NFKNDATNILQIN
+2699 DFKNDATNILQIN

-2731 SADFH
+2731 RSDFL

-2806 GYAAYGYSGFHANI
+2806 GYAAYGYSGFHGNI

-2865 SIINQSYRYNTWTT
+2865 SIINQSYRYDTWTT

-2898 KPQIGLAYY
+2898 KPQVGLAYY
-2907 YIGMSGLRGIMDDPI
+2907 YIGLSGLRGIMDDPI

>member
-1 MAFKKAGL
+1 M
-9 ISKFISKGSFKLN
+9 N

-30 LNPILKRE
+30 LNQILKHE

-44 KKTKSI
+44 EKTKSV
-50 KKPFNKNKSFLK
+50 KKPLNKNKSFLK
-62 ASVLLIGALGGLPH
+62 ASVLLIGALGGLSH
-76 LRASECRYWSWWSG
+76 LRASECRYWSWSFWS
-90 YHDKIESGSNSP
+90 YHDNIESGSNSP
-102 THNSYCLFSSTQGS
+102 THNTYCLFSSAQGS

-137 FNNGTLN
+137 FNSGTLN

-149 RFGGTGVNG
+149 RFGGTGING
-158 VNVGYITGTYDAQ
+158 GDVGYITGTYDAQ
-171 TINFNSSRITTGNS
+171 TINFNSSHLTTGNS
-185 LSDGGGA
+185 YADGGGT
-192 TLNFNATNRITI
+192 TLNFNATNNLTI

-210 NSDAGAQ
+210 NSDAGTQ
-217 HSYMNFKGSN
+217 KSYMNFKGSN
-227 INVSGS
+227 IKVSGS
-233 SFTDDTNGGFSF
+233 SFTDDTDGGFSF
-245 SGNNNNSAISF
+245 SGNNNNSVISF
-256 NKTKFNQG
+256 NQTNFNQGTYHFSNSASSSFDNSNFNQGTYHFNSAQSTFENSNFNQG
-264 TYNFTNSANLSFNNS
+264 TYNFNN
-279 NFNQSTYNF
+279 NA
-288 NSLQS
+288 
-293 TFNNSTFNQ
+293 
-302 GTYNFTDNTSF
+302 SF

-321 TYNFNTSKVSFS
+321 IYSFNTNKVSFL
-333 GANTLN
+333 GINTLN

-365 NANQTYDILTTNGT
+365 NNNQTYDILTTNGT

-415 DINGQDETLQETFSN
+415 DINGQDETLQETFN
-430 KSITTQF
+430 NQSIITQF
-437 LGDDLQAKA
+437 LGDDLQQQAQQ
-446 KATYQ
+446 TYQ
-451 QDLNNSQS
+451 EDLTNSQS
-459 ALSNAT
+459 ALNNAAS
-465 NDNKIASA
+465 DSKIANS
-473 DTGYTNNQNTT
+473 DTDYTNNKNAT
-484 IKQDAQNLEHTSQQI
+484 IKEDAKNLEHTNQQI
-499 AKDEQALQGDLNKL
+499 AKD
-513 KQLANSSFNE
+513 
-523 QAFNQAQSK
+523 
-532 EQQDEQTLQ
+532 
-541 NEENTF
+541 
-547 SSEQEGLEKALA
+547 
-559 NAKEQ
+559 
-564 QEQQQAQ
+564 QQA
-571 ATYQQDLN
+571 
-579 NSQSALSNATNDN
+579 
-592 KIASADT
+592 
-599 DYTKNQNTAIKQDA
+599 
-613 QNLENTSQQITQDQ
+613 
-627 KDLEQDLDKLQQLAN
+627 LEQDLKNLNQLA
-642 SKTGFNEQA
+642 SSTGFNEQA
-651 FNQAQS
+651 FKNAQS
-657 TEQQDEQTLQNEEE
+657 TEQQALQNLQNDEN
-671 TFSSEQEG
+671 TFNTEQEG
-679 LEKALANAKHTSP
+679 LKQAIAKHTSP
-692 TPTKH
+692 TPTPTKH
-697 TAQNNPPNKVSPPT
+697 TAPNTPPNKVSPTPTPPT

-722 VYNFQNQ
+722 VYNLENQ
-729 TYSKK
+729 TYSNK
-734 GIYYIDPN
+734 GVYYIDPN

-752 TLSTYG
+752 TLSTY
-758 YLDWF
+758 
-763 TLKNKFS
+763 
-770 VNANNGTLIIGNN
+770 
-783 TESANTKGL
+783 
-792 IWIGDDKGL
+792 
-801 VYYNTGTFNAAN
+801 
-813 IYLTSNL
+813 
-820 KTGNGFS
+820 
-827 GEGATLNF
+827 
-835 NATNRITINQASF
+835 
-848 DNSDAGAQ
+848 
-856 HSYMNFKGSN
+856 
-866 INVSGS
+866 
-872 SFTDDT
+872 
-878 NGGFSFSGNNN
+878 
-889 NSAISFNKTKFNQ
+889 
-902 GTYNFT
+902 
-908 NSANLSFNNSNFNQ
+908 
-922 STYNFNS
+922 
-929 LQSTFNN
+929 
-936 STFNQGTYNFTDN
+936 
-949 TSFNN
+949 
-954 DTFNQGTYNFN
+954 
-965 TSKVSFSGA
+965 
-974 NTLNSS
+974 
-980 SPFASLKGSVSFGSG
+980 
-995 AVFNLNQTLNA
+995 
-1006 NQTYD
+1006 
-1011 ILTTNGTIQYGVYQ
+1011 
-1025 SYLWDLINYKG
+1025 
-1036 DKAISHVEVG
+1036 
-1046 NNTYDVTFDINGQD
+1046 
-1060 ETLQETFSNKS
+1060 
-1071 ITTQFLGDDLQAKAK
+1071 
-1086 ATYQQDLNNSQ
+1086 
-1097 SALSNATN
+1097 
-1105 DNKIAS
+1105 
-1111 ADTGYTNNQ
+1111 
-1120 NTTIKQDAQ
+1120 
-1129 NLEHTSQQIAKDEQA
+1129 
-1144 LQGDLNKLKQL
+1144 
-1155 ANSSFNEQAFN
+1155 
-1166 QAQSKEQQ
+1166 
-1174 DEQTLQNE
+1174 
-1182 EETFS
+1182 
-1187 SEQEGLEKALAN
+1187 
-1199 AKPASPTPTPTP
+1199 
-1211 TPTPSPTPNPTPTK
+1211 
-1225 HTAPNKVPPTPP
+1225 
-1237 TQNLPTTNVWNG
+1237 
-1249 VYWLQNQT
+1249 
-1257 YSQKGVYYIDPN
+1257 
-1269 LSGQSGQSA
+1269 
-1278 NTLSTYTAN
+1278 TAN
-1287 LLGRSFG
+1287 LFGRSFG
-1294 VNIQNGTLIIGNNT
+1294 VNIQNGTLVIGNNT

-1319 GHGGFGYIIGTF
+1319 GHGGFGYITGTF

-1345 EGVSGS
+1345 EGVSNS

-1366 TMDGLNYNDAETVTK
+1366 TMDGLNYNNAETVTK

-1388 QHSYATFDATNNIS
+1388 QHSYAAFDALNNIS

-1416 SFNAK
+1416 SFSAK

-1442 SANAANSLSFNNSRL
+1442 SANAANSLSFINSRL
-1457 NGGAVYNLW
+1457 NGGAIYNLQ

-1492 TTQLLGNTSFTLS
+1492 TTQLLGNTNFTLS

-1523 ITLGNKSQTAFKNS
+1523 ITLGNKSQAAFKNS

-1552 VLNASGASA
+1552 VLNASGTST

-1572 GSQATFNSLFFNG
+1572 GSQAAFNNLFFNG
-1585 ATLSL
+1585 GTLSL
-1590 NANSKLNASSASF
+1590 NASSKLNASNASF
-1603 SNNTTINLDDSVLSV
+1603 SNNTTINLDDSVLSA

-1630 QGASQATFGGNTTID
+1630 QGTSQADFGGNTTID
-1645 AASFNFDSASSLSF
+1645 TASFNFDSASSLSF

-1664 NGALNFNGYAPSLS
+1664 NGALNFNGYAPSLT

-1860 NKGFSSGNL
+1860 NKGFSSENL

-1878 NSATLKEMIETNQ
+1878 NSAALKEMIESNQ
-1891 LDNITSINEVLQL
+1891 LDNITNINEVLQL
-1904 LDRIK
+1904 LDKIK
-1909 ITPAQKQALL
+1909 ITQTQKQALL

-1932 FSNGNLVIGATQDHV
+1932 FNNGNLIIGATQDNA

-2002 IYITGTLGSG
+2002 IYITGTIGSG
-2012 NAFESGGSADITF
+2012 NAFESGGSADVTF
-2025 QSANNLVLNKA
+2025 QSANNLVLDKA

-2049 LGQEGI
+2049 LGQKGI

-2066 VLSQM
+2066 VLSQV

-2082 GNFVEN
+2082 GNFIEN
-2088 ALIPLSKELPSS
+2088 ALSPLSKELPAS
-2100 LQNETLG
+2100 LQDEALG
-2107 QLIGQNNLDNLL
+2107 QLIGQNNLDDLL
-2119 NNSGVMNAIQNIISK
+2119 NNSGVMNEIQNIISK

-2173 MDASELSSI
+2173 IDASELSSI

-2240 SGIYNQGLGSVLP
+2240 SGVYNQGLGSVLP

-2304 SLNFVANKSIIFNG
+2304 SLNFIANKSIIFNG

-2330 LIFASNG
+2330 LIFASNS

-2367 ICINLANCPTTKN
+2367 ICVNLANCPTTKN
-2380 SSSTNSSVTPTNES
+2380 SYSTNSSVTPTNES
-2394 LSVRANNFTFLG
+2394 LSVHANNFTFLG

-2412 AIDLSQVKNNS
+2412 AIDLSQVTNNS

-2443 ANAFNNASNSTANIN
+2443 TNAFNNASNSTANIN
-2458 GDFTLNQ
+2458 GNFTLNQ

-2490 NLSHSVSHAI
+2490 NISHSASHAI
-2500 INAQGIAT
+2500 INAQGNAT
-2508 IMTNYN
+2508 IMANDN
-2514 NPLIQFNTSSKET
+2514 NPLIQFNTSSKEVGT
-2527 GAYTLIDSA
+2527 YTLIDST
-2536 KAIYYGYNDQ
+2536 KAIYYGYNNQ

-2554 NYLKLYTLINING
+2554 NYLKLYTLIDING

-2574 NGLTYNGQAVSIKD
+2574 NGLTYNGQAVNIKD

-2612 KIAVSNA
+2612 KIAVSND
-2619 PINNL
+2619 PINNP
-2624 QAPTLKQYIAQIQGI
+2624 QAPTLKQYIAQIQGV
-2639 QGVDSIEQ
+2639 QSVDSIDQ
-2647 AGGTQAI
+2647 AGGSQAI

-2699 NFKNDATNILQIN
+2699 DFKNDATNILQIN

-2731 SADFH
+2731 RSDFL

-2806 GYAAYGYSGFHANI
+2806 GYAAYGYSGFHGNI
-2820 TQSGSSNVNMGVYSR
+2820 TQSGSSNVNIGVYSR

-2865 SIINQSYRYNTWTT
+2865 SIINQSYKYDTWTT

-2907 YIGMSGLRGIMDDPI
+2907 YIGLSGLRGIMDDPI

>member
-30 LNPILKRE
+30 LNLILKRE
-38 KPLKRH
+38 KPLSH

-50 KKPFNKNKSFLK
+50 KKPFNKSKSFLK
-62 ASVLLIGALGGLPH
+62 ASVLLIGALGGLSH
-76 LRASECRYWSWWSG
+76 LRASECRYWSWSSWS
-90 YHDKIESGSNSP
+90 YHDNIESGSNSP
-102 THNSYCLFSSTQGS
+102 THNSYCLFNSAQGS

-149 RFGGTGVNG
+149 HFGGTGVNG
-158 VNVGYITGTYDAQ
+158 GNVGYITGTYNAQ

-185 LSDGGGA
+185 FSTGGGA
-192 TLNFNATNRITI
+192 TLNFNAANHITI
-204 NQASFD
+204 DQASFD
-210 NSDAGAQ
+210 NGDAGTQ
-217 HSYMNFKGSN
+217 HSYMNFSGSN
-227 INVSGS
+227 INVSDS

-245 SGNNNNSAISF
+245 SGNGTNNNLSF
-256 NKTKFNQG
+256 NKTNFNQGTYKFTNSANLNFNNSNFNQG
-264 TYNFTNSANLSFNNS
+264 TYNFNSA
-279 NFNQSTYNF
+279 
-288 NSLQS
+288 QS
-293 TFNNSTFNQ
+293 TFNNSNFNQ
-302 GTYNFTDNTSF
+302 GTYNFTDNTGLNF
-313 NNDTFNQG
+313 DNDTFNQG
-321 TYNFNTSKVSFS
+321 TYSFNASKVSFS

-353 GSGAV
+353 GSDAI

-365 NANQTYDILTTNGT
+365 NTNQTYDILTTNKT

-401 SHVEVGNNT
+401 SHVEVGSNT

-415 DINGQDETLQETFSN
+415 DISGQDETLQETFSN
-430 KSITTQF
+430 QAITTQF

-446 KATYQ
+446 QATYQ
-451 QDLNNSQS
+451 QDLTGSQT
-459 ALSNAT
+459 ALNNAT
-465 NDNKIASA
+465 SDSKIASS
-473 DTGYTNNQNTT
+473 DTSYTNNQNTT
-484 IKQDAQNLEHTSQQI
+484 IAKDAQS
-499 AKDEQALQGDLNKL
+499 
-513 KQLANSSFNE
+513 
-523 QAFNQAQSK
+523 
-532 EQQDEQTLQ
+532 
-541 NEENTF
+541 
-547 SSEQEGLEKALA
+547 
-559 NAKEQ
+559 
-564 QEQQQAQ
+564 
-571 ATYQQDLN
+571 
-579 NSQSALSNATNDN
+579 
-592 KIASADT
+592 
-599 DYTKNQNTAIKQDA
+599 
-613 QNLENTSQQITQDQ
+613 LENTSQQITQD
-627 KDLEQDLDKLQQLAN
+627 EQALKGDLDKLQQLA
-642 SKTGFNEQA
+642 SSTTGFNQQA
-651 FNQAQS
+651 FKNAQS
-657 TEQQDEQTLQNEEE
+657 QEQQDLQTLQENEN
-671 TFSSEQEG
+671 TFNAEQEG
-679 LEKALANAKHTSP
+679 L
-692 TPTKH
+692 
-697 TAQNNPPNKVSPPT
+697 
-711 QNLPTTNVWNG
+711 
-722 VYNFQNQ
+722 
-729 TYSKK
+729 
-734 GIYYIDPN
+734 
-742 LSGQSGQSGN
+742 
-752 TLSTYG
+752 
-758 YLDWF
+758 
-763 TLKNKFS
+763 
-770 VNANNGTLIIGNN
+770 
-783 TESANTKGL
+783 
-792 IWIGDDKGL
+792 
-801 VYYNTGTFNAAN
+801 
-813 IYLTSNL
+813 
-820 KTGNGFS
+820 
-827 GEGATLNF
+827 
-835 NATNRITINQASF
+835 
-848 DNSDAGAQ
+848 
-856 HSYMNFKGSN
+856 
-866 INVSGS
+866 
-872 SFTDDT
+872 
-878 NGGFSFSGNNN
+878 
-889 NSAISFNKTKFNQ
+889 
-902 GTYNFT
+902 
-908 NSANLSFNNSNFNQ
+908 
-922 STYNFNS
+922 
-929 LQSTFNN
+929 
-936 STFNQGTYNFTDN
+936 
-949 TSFNN
+949 
-954 DTFNQGTYNFN
+954 
-965 TSKVSFSGA
+965 
-974 NTLNSS
+974 
-980 SPFASLKGSVSFGSG
+980 
-995 AVFNLNQTLNA
+995 
-1006 NQTYD
+1006 
-1011 ILTTNGTIQYGVYQ
+1011 
-1025 SYLWDLINYKG
+1025 
-1036 DKAISHVEVG
+1036 
-1046 NNTYDVTFDINGQD
+1046 
-1060 ETLQETFSNKS
+1060 
-1071 ITTQFLGDDLQAKAK
+1071 
-1086 ATYQQDLNNSQ
+1086 
-1097 SALSNATN
+1097 
-1105 DNKIAS
+1105 
-1111 ADTGYTNNQ
+1111 
-1120 NTTIKQDAQ
+1120 KQ
-1129 NLEHTSQQIAKDEQA
+1129 
-1144 LQGDLNKLKQL
+1144 
-1155 ANSSFNEQAFN
+1155 
-1166 QAQSKEQQ
+1166 
-1174 DEQTLQNE
+1174 
-1182 EETFS
+1182 
-1187 SEQEGLEKALAN
+1187 ALAN
-1199 AKPASPTPTPTP
+1199 AKPASPTPTPT
-1211 TPTPSPTPNPTPTK
+1211 K
-1225 HTAPNKVPPTPP
+1225 HTAPNTPPNKVPPTPP
-1237 TQNLPTTNVWNG
+1237 TQNLPTESVWNG

-1257 YSQKGVYYIDPN
+1257 YSKQGVYYIDPN
-1269 LSGQSGQSA
+1269 LSGQSGQSG

-1319 GHGGFGYIIGTF
+1319 GHGGFGYITGTF

-1345 EGVSGS
+1345 EGVSDS

-1388 QHSYATFDATNNIS
+1388 QHSYAAFDATNNIS

-1416 SFNAK
+1416 SFSAK

-1442 SANAANSLSFNNSRL
+1442 STNAANSLSFNNSRL
-1457 NGGAVYNLW
+1457 NGGAVYNLQ

-1517 LQNNAN
+1517 LQDNAN
-1523 ITLGNKSQTAFKNS
+1523 ITLGNKSQATFKNS

-1552 VLNASGASA
+1552 VLNANGTSV

-1585 ATLSL
+1585 GIISL
-1590 NANSKLNASSASF
+1590 NANSKLNASSTSF
-1603 SNNTTINLDDSVLSV
+1603 SNNTTINLDDSVLSA
-1618 SNASSLNANINF
+1618 SNTSSLNANINF
-1630 QGASQATFGGNTTID
+1630 QGASQANFGGNTTINT
-1645 AASFNFDSASSLSF
+1645 ASFNFDSASSLGF

-1878 NSATLKEMIETNQ
+1878 NSATLKEMIESNQ

-1904 LDRIK
+1904 LDEIK

-1932 FSNGNLVIGATQDHV
+1932 FSNGNLVIGATQDNV

-2002 IYITGTLGSG
+2002 IYITGTLGSA
-2012 NAFESGGSADITF
+2012 NAFESGGSADVTF
-2025 QSANNLVLNKA
+2025 QSANNLVLNNA

-2066 VLSQM
+2066 VLSQV

-2082 GNFVEN
+2082 GNFIEN
-2088 ALIPLSKELPSS
+2088 ALSPLSKELPAS

-2107 QLIGQNNLDNLL
+2107 QLIGQNNLDDLL
-2119 NNSGVMNAIQNIISK
+2119 NNSGVMNEIQNIISK

-2202 VVANDLLDEFLG
+2202 VVANDLLNEFLG

-2240 SGIYNQGLGSVLP
+2240 SGVYNQGLGSVLP
-2253 PSLQNALKENDLGAL
+2253 PSLQNALKENDLGVL

-2282 FNFLSNGY
+2282 FNFLSDGY

-2380 SSSTNSSVTPTNES
+2380 SSSTNSSVTPTDES

-2406 VIASNG
+2406 TIASNG

-2500 INAQGIAT
+2500 INAQGTAT
-2508 IMTNYN
+2508 IMANNN

-2527 GAYTLIDSA
+2527 GTYTLIDSA

-2546 ITGGSSLD
+2546 ITGGNSLD
-2554 NYLKLYTLINING
+2554 NYLKLYTLIDING
-2567 KHMVMTD
+2567 KRMVMTD
-2574 NGLTYNGQAVSIKD
+2574 NGLTYNGQAVNIKD

-2612 KIAVSNA
+2612 KIAVSND

-2624 QAPTLKQYIAQIQGI
+2624 QAPTLKQYIAQIQGT
-2639 QGVDSIEQ
+2639 QGVDSIDQ
-2647 AGGTQAI
+2647 AGGAQAI

-2699 NFKNDATNILQIN
+2699 DFKNDATNILQIN

-2788 LYGINVG
+2788 LYGINIG

-2865 SIINQSYRYNTWTT
+2865 SIINQSYKYDTWTT

-2898 KPQIGLAYY
+2898 KPQIGLSYY
-2907 YIGMSGLRGIMDDPI
+2907 YIGLSGLRGIMDDPI

>member
-1 MAFKKAGL
+1 MAFKKARL
-9 ISKFISKGSFKLN
+9 ISRFISKGSFKLN

-30 LNPILKRE
+30 LNQILKRE

-44 KKTKSI
+44 KKALKPI
-50 KKPFNKNKSFLK
+50 KKLSNRNKSFLK
-62 ASVLLIGALGGLPH
+62 ASVLLIGALGGLSH
-76 LRASECRYWSWWSG
+76 LRANECTYWSWSTWS
-90 YHDKIESGSNSP
+90 YHDNIESGPNSP

-137 FNNGTLN
+137 FNGGTLN

-149 RFGGTGVNG
+149 RFGGTGING
-158 VNVGYITGTYDAQ
+158 GDVGYITGTYDAANIYL
-171 TINFNSSRITTGNS
+171 TSHLTTGNS
-185 LSDGGGA
+185 YADGGGA
-192 TLNFNATNRITI
+192 TLNFNATNNLTI

-210 NSDAGAQ
+210 NSDAGTQ
-217 HSYMNFKGSN
+217 KSYMNFKGSN
-227 INVSGS
+227 IKVSGS
-233 SFTDDTNGGFSF
+233 SFKDDTNGGFNF
-245 SGNNNNSAISF
+245 SGNNNNSVISF
-256 NKTKFNQG
+256 NQTNFNQGTYHFTNSASSSFDNSSFNQG
-264 TYNFTNSANLSFNNS
+264 TYNFNSAQSAFNNS
-279 NFNQSTYNF
+279 A
-288 NSLQS
+288 
-293 TFNNSTFNQ
+293 FNQ
-302 GTYNFTDNTSF
+302 GTYNFNGNASF

-321 TYNFNTSKVSFS
+321 TYSFNTSKVSFS
-333 GANTLN
+333 GINTLN

-353 GSGAV
+353 NSNAI

-365 NANQTYDILTTNGT
+365 NSNQTYDILTTNGA

-401 SHVEVGNNT
+401 SHVGVGNNT

-415 DINGQDETLQETFSN
+415 DINGQDETLQETFN
-430 KSITTQF
+430 KQSIITQF
-437 LGDDLQAKA
+437 LGDDLQQQAQK
-446 KATYQ
+446 TYQ
-451 QDLNNSQS
+451 EDVANSQN
-459 ALSNAT
+459 ALNGVN

-473 DTGYTNNQNTT
+473 DTSYTQSKNAT
-484 IKQDAQNLEHTSQQI
+484 IAKDAQNLENTNQKIQQ
-499 AKDEQALQGDLNKL
+499 DEQDLEKDL
-513 KQLANSSFNE
+513 AQIKQLANSTTGFNE
-523 QAFNQAQSK
+523 QAFTQAQK
-532 EQQDEQTLQ
+532 QEQQDEQTLQ
-541 NEENTF
+541 NDENAFNT
-547 SSEQEGLEKALA
+547 EQEGLKQAIA
-559 NAKEQ
+559 NAKP
-564 QEQQQAQ
+564 
-571 ATYQQDLN
+571 
-579 NSQSALSNATNDN
+579 
-592 KIASADT
+592 
-599 DYTKNQNTAIKQDA
+599 
-613 QNLENTSQQITQDQ
+613 TSPTPSP
-627 KDLEQDLDKLQQLAN
+627 A
-642 SKTGFNEQA
+642 
-651 FNQAQS
+651 
-657 TEQQDEQTLQNEEE
+657 
-671 TFSSEQEG
+671 
-679 LEKALANAKHTSP
+679 P

-697 TAQNNPPNKVSPPT
+697 TAPNTPPNKVSPTPTPPT
-711 QNLPTTNVWNG
+711 QNLPAENVWSG
-722 VYNFQNQ
+722 VYWLQNQ
-729 TYSKK
+729 TYSQK

-752 TLSTYG
+752 TL
-758 YLDWF
+758 
-763 TLKNKFS
+763 N
-770 VNANNGTLIIGNN
+770 
-783 TESANTKGL
+783 
-792 IWIGDDKGL
+792 
-801 VYYNTGTFNAAN
+801 
-813 IYLTSNL
+813 
-820 KTGNGFS
+820 
-827 GEGATLNF
+827 
-835 NATNRITINQASF
+835 
-848 DNSDAGAQ
+848 
-856 HSYMNFKGSN
+856 
-866 INVSGS
+866 
-872 SFTDDT
+872 
-878 NGGFSFSGNNN
+878 
-889 NSAISFNKTKFNQ
+889 
-902 GTYNFT
+902 
-908 NSANLSFNNSNFNQ
+908 
-922 STYNFNS
+922 
-929 LQSTFNN
+929 
-936 STFNQGTYNFTDN
+936 
-949 TSFNN
+949 
-954 DTFNQGTYNFN
+954 
-965 TSKVSFSGA
+965 
-974 NTLNSS
+974 
-980 SPFASLKGSVSFGSG
+980 
-995 AVFNLNQTLNA
+995 
-1006 NQTYD
+1006 
-1011 ILTTNGTIQYGVYQ
+1011 
-1025 SYLWDLINYKG
+1025 
-1036 DKAISHVEVG
+1036 
-1046 NNTYDVTFDINGQD
+1046 
-1060 ETLQETFSNKS
+1060 
-1071 ITTQFLGDDLQAKAK
+1071 
-1086 ATYQQDLNNSQ
+1086 
-1097 SALSNATN
+1097 
-1105 DNKIAS
+1105 
-1111 ADTGYTNNQ
+1111 
-1120 NTTIKQDAQ
+1120 
-1129 NLEHTSQQIAKDEQA
+1129 
-1144 LQGDLNKLKQL
+1144 
-1155 ANSSFNEQAFN
+1155 
-1166 QAQSKEQQ
+1166 
-1174 DEQTLQNE
+1174 
-1182 EETFS
+1182 
-1187 SEQEGLEKALAN
+1187 
-1199 AKPASPTPTPTP
+1199 
-1211 TPTPSPTPNPTPTK
+1211 
-1225 HTAPNKVPPTPP
+1225 
-1237 TQNLPTTNVWNG
+1237 
-1249 VYWLQNQT
+1249 
-1257 YSQKGVYYIDPN
+1257 
-1269 LSGQSGQSA
+1269 
-1278 NTLSTYTAN
+1278 TYTAN
-1287 LLGRSFG
+1287 LLGRSFS
-1294 VNIQNGTLIIGNNT
+1294 VNIQNGTLVIGNDT
-1308 ESVNDNGLIWI
+1308 EGVNSNGLIWI
-1319 GHGGFGYIIGTF
+1319 GHGGFGYITGTF
-1331 NAANIYLTNNFKTG
+1331 SAANIYLTNNFKTG
-1345 EGVSGS
+1345 EGVSNS

-1416 SFNAK
+1416 SFSAK

-1442 SANAANSLSFNNSRL
+1442 SANATNSLSFVNSRL
-1457 NGGAVYNLW
+1457 NGGAVYNLQ

-1492 TTQLLGNTSFTLS
+1492 TTQLLGNTNFTLS

-1523 ITLGNKSQTAFKNS
+1523 ITLGNKSQAAFKNS

-1552 VLNASGASA
+1552 VLNANNTSA

-1572 GSQATFNSLFFNG
+1572 GSQAAFSSLFFNG
-1585 ATLSL
+1585 GTLSL
-1590 NANSKLNASSASF
+1590 NASSKLNASSASF
-1603 SNNTTINLDDSVLSV
+1603 SNNTTINLDDSVLSA
-1618 SNASSLNANINF
+1618 SNTSSLNANINF
-1630 QGASQATFGGNTTID
+1630 QGASQADFGGNTTID
-1645 AASFNFDSASSLSF
+1645 TASFNFDSASSLSF

-1664 NGALNFNGYAPSLS
+1664 NGALNFNGYAPFLA

-1688 VLGNNGDINL
+1688 VLGSNGDINL

-1860 NKGFSSGNL
+1860 NKGFSSENL

-1878 NSATLKEMIETNQ
+1878 NSATLKEMIESNQ
-1891 LDNITSINEVLQL
+1891 LDNITNINEVLQL
-1904 LDRIK
+1904 LDKIK
-1909 ITPAQKQALL
+1909 ITQAQKQALL

-1932 FSNGNLVIGATQDHV
+1932 FNNGNLIIGATQDNV

-2002 IYITGTLGSG
+2002 IYITGTIGSG
-2012 NAFESGGSADITF
+2012 NAFESGGSADVTF

-2049 LGQEGI
+2049 LGQKGI
-2055 DKIFNQGNLAN
+2055 NEIFNQGNLAN
-2066 VLSQM
+2066 VLSQV

-2082 GNFVEN
+2082 GNFIEN
-2088 ALIPLSKELPSS
+2088 ALSPLSKELPAS
-2100 LQNETLG
+2100 LQDETLG
-2107 QLIGQNNLDNLL
+2107 QLIGQNNLDDLL
-2119 NNSGVMNAIQNIISK
+2119 NNSGVMNEIQNIISK

-2173 MDASELSSI
+2173 IDASELSSI
-2182 LSVILKDITNPPT
+2182 LSVVLKDITNPPT

-2202 VVANDLLDEFLG
+2202 VVANDLLNEFLG

-2240 SGIYNQGLGSVLP
+2240 SGVYNQGLGSVLP

-2330 LIFASNG
+2330 LIFASND

-2367 ICINLANCPTTKN
+2367 ICVNLASCPTTKN

-2412 AIDLSQVKNNS
+2412 AIDLSQVTNNS

-2443 ANAFNNASNSTANIN
+2443 TNAFNNASNSTANIN
-2458 GDFTLNQ
+2458 GNFTLNQ
-2465 QATLSTNASGL
+2465 QATLSTNSSGL

-2490 NLSHSVSHAI
+2490 NLSHSASHAI
-2500 INAQGIAT
+2500 INAQGNAT
-2508 IMTNYN
+2508 IMANDN

-2527 GAYTLIDSA
+2527 GTYTLIDSA
-2536 KAIYYGYNDQ
+2536 KAIYYGYNNQ

-2554 NYLKLYTLINING
+2554 NYLKLYTLIDING

-2574 NGLTYNGQAVSIKD
+2574 NGLTYNGQAVNIKD
-2588 GGLIVGFKDS
+2588 GGLVVGFKDS

-2612 KIAVSNA
+2612 KIAVSND

-2624 QAPTLKQYIAQIQGI
+2624 QAPTLKQYIAQIQGT
-2639 QGVDSIEQ
+2639 QGVDSIDQ
-2647 AGGTQAI
+2647 AGGNQAI

-2674 ESHSTKDLTTI
+2674 ESHSIKDLTTI

-2699 NFKNDATNILQIN
+2699 DFKNDATNILQIN

-2806 GYAAYGYSGFHANI
+2806 GYAAYGYSGFHGNI

-2865 SIINQSYRYNTWTT
+2865 SIINQSYKYDTWTT

-2898 KPQIGLAYY
+2898 KPQVGLAYY
-2907 YIGMSGLRGIMDDPI
+2907 YIGLSGLRGIMDNPI

-3025 DINITGNIGMR
+3025 DINITGNIGIR

>member
-1 MAFKKAGL
+1 MAFKKARL
-9 ISKFISKGSFKLN
+9 ISKFISKESFKLS
-22 KISKKIFK
+22 KISKKIFT
-30 LNPILKRE
+30 LNQILKCE
-38 KPLKRH
+38 KPLRCH
-44 KKTKSI
+44 KKALKPI
-50 KKPFNKNKSFLK
+50 KKLSNRNKSFLK
-62 ASVLLIGALGGLPH
+62 ASILLIGALGGLSH
-76 LRASECRYWSWWSG
+76 LRANECRYWSWSSWS
-90 YHDKIESGSNSP
+90 YQDNIESGPNSP
-102 THNSYCLFSSTQGS
+102 THNSYCLFSSAQGS

-122 TLTTYSAGGASFTQK
+122 TLTTYSTGGASFTQK
-137 FNNGTLN
+137 FNGGTLN

-149 RFGGTGVNG
+149 RFGSTGING
-158 VNVGYITGTYDAQ
+158 GDVGYITGTYDAQ
-171 TINFNSSRITTGNS
+171 TINFNSSRLTTGNS
-185 LSDGGGA
+185 YADGGGA
-192 TLNFNATNRITI
+192 TLNFNAANNITI

-210 NSDAGAQ
+210 NSDAGTQ

-233 SFTDDTNGGFSF
+233 SFKDDTDGGFSF
-245 SGNNNNSAISF
+245 SGSNNNSVISF
-256 NKTKFNQG
+256 NQTNFNQG
-264 TYNFTNSANLSFNNS
+264 TYHFS
-279 NFNQSTYNF
+279 
-288 NSLQS
+288 
-293 TFNNSTFNQ
+293 NSTSSSFDNSSFNQ
-302 GTYNFTDNTSF
+302 GTYHF
-313 NNDTFNQG
+313 NSAQSTFENSNFNQG
-321 TYNFNTSKVSFS
+321 TYNFNSNASFDNDTFNQGSYSFNTNKVSFS
-333 GANTLN
+333 GINTLN

-365 NANQTYDILTTNGT
+365 NNNQTYDILTTNGT

-415 DINGQDETLQETFSN
+415 DINGQDETLQETFN
-430 KSITTQF
+430 KQSIITQF
-437 LGDDLQAKA
+437 LGDDLQQQAQK
-446 KATYQ
+446 TYQ
-451 QDLNNSQS
+451 QDLSDSQS
-459 ALSNAT
+459 ALNNAAS
-465 NDNKIASA
+465 DNKIANS
-473 DTGYTNNQNTT
+473 DTDYTKNKNTAIAT
-484 IKQDAQNLEHTSQQI
+484 DAQNLENTNQQI
-499 AKDEQALQGDLNKL
+499 AQDEQALEKDLAQI
-513 KQLANSSFNE
+513 KQLANSTTGFNE
-523 QAFNQAQSK
+523 QAFNTAQK
-532 EQQDEQTLQ
+532 QEQQDEQTLQ
-541 NEENTF
+541 NDENAFNT
-547 SSEQEGLEKALA
+547 EQDSLNKAIQQA
-559 NAKEQ
+559 QAQE

-571 ATYQQDLN
+571 KTYQQDLSD
-579 NSQSALSNATNDN
+579 SQSALNNAASDN
-592 KIASADT
+592 KIANSDT
-599 DYTKNQNTAIKQDA
+599 DYTKNKNTAIATDA
-613 QNLENTSQQITQDQ
+613 QNLENTNQQIAQDEQ
-627 KDLEQDLDKLQQLAN
+627 ALEKDLAQIKQLAN
-642 SKTGFNEQA
+642 STTGFNEQA
-651 FNQAQS
+651 FNQAQKQ
-657 TEQQDEQTLQNEEE
+657 EQQDEQTLQNDENAFN
-671 TFSSEQEG
+671 TEQEG
-679 LEKALANAKHTSP
+679 LK
-692 TPTKH
+692 
-697 TAQNNPPNKVSPPT
+697 
-711 QNLPTTNVWNG
+711 
-722 VYNFQNQ
+722 
-729 TYSKK
+729 
-734 GIYYIDPN
+734 
-742 LSGQSGQSGN
+742 
-752 TLSTYG
+752 
-758 YLDWF
+758 
-763 TLKNKFS
+763 
-770 VNANNGTLIIGNN
+770 
-783 TESANTKGL
+783 
-792 IWIGDDKGL
+792 
-801 VYYNTGTFNAAN
+801 
-813 IYLTSNL
+813 
-820 KTGNGFS
+820 
-827 GEGATLNF
+827 
-835 NATNRITINQASF
+835 QA
-848 DNSDAGAQ
+848 
-856 HSYMNFKGSN
+856 M
-866 INVSGS
+866 
-872 SFTDDT
+872 
-878 NGGFSFSGNNN
+878 
-889 NSAISFNKTKFNQ
+889 
-902 GTYNFT
+902 
-908 NSANLSFNNSNFNQ
+908 
-922 STYNFNS
+922 
-929 LQSTFNN
+929 
-936 STFNQGTYNFTDN
+936 
-949 TSFNN
+949 
-954 DTFNQGTYNFN
+954 
-965 TSKVSFSGA
+965 
-974 NTLNSS
+974 
-980 SPFASLKGSVSFGSG
+980 
-995 AVFNLNQTLNA
+995 
-1006 NQTYD
+1006 
-1011 ILTTNGTIQYGVYQ
+1011 
-1025 SYLWDLINYKG
+1025 
-1036 DKAISHVEVG
+1036 
-1046 NNTYDVTFDINGQD
+1046 
-1060 ETLQETFSNKS
+1060 
-1071 ITTQFLGDDLQAKAK
+1071 
-1086 ATYQQDLNNSQ
+1086 
-1097 SALSNATN
+1097 
-1105 DNKIAS
+1105 
-1111 ADTGYTNNQ
+1111 
-1120 NTTIKQDAQ
+1120 
-1129 NLEHTSQQIAKDEQA
+1129 
-1144 LQGDLNKLKQL
+1144 
-1155 ANSSFNEQAFN
+1155 
-1166 QAQSKEQQ
+1166 
-1174 DEQTLQNE
+1174 
-1182 EETFS
+1182 
-1187 SEQEGLEKALAN
+1187 AN
-1199 AKPASPTPTPTP
+1199 AKPTS
-1211 TPTPSPTPNPTPTK
+1211 PTPSPTPTPTK
-1225 HTAPNKVPPTPP
+1225 HTAPNTPPSQVPPTPP

-1257 YSQKGVYYIDPN
+1257 YSKQGVYYIDPN
-1269 LSGQSGQSA
+1269 LSGQSGQSG
-1278 NTLSTYTAN
+1278 NMLSTYTAN
-1287 LLGRSFG
+1287 LLGRSFS

-1319 GHGGFGYIIGTF
+1319 GHGGFGYITGTF

-1345 EGVSGS
+1345 EGVSNS

-1388 QHSYATFDATNNIS
+1388 QHSYAAFDALNNIS
-1402 VTNSSFSDMTWGKF
+1402 VTNSNFSDMTWGKF
-1416 SFNAK
+1416 SFSAK

-1442 SANAANSLSFNNSRL
+1442 SANASNSLSFVNSRL
-1457 NGGAVYNLW
+1457 NGGAIYNLQ

-1523 ITLGNKSQTAFKNS
+1523 ITLGNKSQAAFKNS

-1552 VLNASGASA
+1552 VLNANGASA

-1572 GSQATFNSLFFNG
+1572 GSQAAFNSLFFNG
-1585 ATLSL
+1585 GTLSL
-1590 NANSKLNASSASF
+1590 NASSKLNASSASF
-1603 SNNTTINLDDSVLSV
+1603 SNNTTINLDDSVLSA
-1618 SNASSLNANINF
+1618 NNTSSLNANINF
-1630 QGASQATFGGNTTID
+1630 QGASQADFGGNTTID
-1645 AASFNFDSASSLSF
+1645 TASFNFDSASSLSF

-1664 NGALNFNGYAPSLS
+1664 NGALNFNGYAPSLN

-1766 IQESIK
+1766 IQESVK

-1848 PFNQPLNSLNIY
+1848 PFNQPLSSLNIY
-1860 NKGFSSGNL
+1860 NKGFSSESL

-1878 NSATLKEMIETNQ
+1878 NSATLKEMIESNQ
-1891 LDNITSINEVLQL
+1891 LDNITNINEVLQL
-1904 LDRIK
+1904 LDKIK

-1932 FSNGNLVIGATQDHV
+1932 FSNGNLVIGATQDNV

-1963 PCALDSATCSS
+1963 PCVLDSATCSS

-2002 IYITGTLGSG
+2002 IYITGTIGSG
-2012 NAFESGGSADITF
+2012 NAFESGGSADVTF

-2066 VLSQM
+2066 VLSQV

-2082 GNFVEN
+2082 GNFIEN
-2088 ALIPLSKELPSS
+2088 ALSPLSKELPAS
-2100 LQNETLG
+2100 LQSETLG
-2107 QLIGQNNLDNLL
+2107 QLIGQNNLDDLL

-2173 MDASELSSI
+2173 IDASELSSI
-2182 LSVILKDITNPPT
+2182 LSVVLKDITNPPA

-2202 VVANDLLDEFLG
+2202 VVANDLLNEFLG
-2214 QDVVKKLESQGLVSN
+2214 QDVVKKLESQGLVNN

-2240 SGIYNQGLGSVLP
+2240 SGVYNQGLGSVLP

-2367 ICINLANCPTTKN
+2367 ICVNLASCPTTKN

-2406 VIASNG
+2406 AIASNG

-2443 ANAFNNASNSTANIN
+2443 TNAFNNASNSTANIN
-2458 GDFTLNQ
+2458 GNFTLNQ

-2490 NLSHSVSHAI
+2490 NLSHSASHAI
-2500 INAQGIAT
+2500 INAQGNAT
-2508 IMTNYN
+2508 IMANDN
-2514 NPLIQFNTSSKET
+2514 NPLIQFNTSSKEAGT
-2527 GAYTLIDSA
+2527 YTLIDSA
-2536 KAIYYGYNDQ
+2536 KAIYYGYNNQ

-2554 NYLKLYTLINING
+2554 NYLKLYALIDING

-2574 NGLTYNGQAVSIKD
+2574 NGLTYNDQAVSIKD
-2588 GGLIVGFKDS
+2588 GGLVVGFKDS

-2612 KIAVSNA
+2612 KIAVSND
-2619 PINNL
+2619 PINNP
-2624 QAPTLKQYIAQIQGI
+2624 QAPTLKQYIAQIQGT
-2639 QGVDSIEQ
+2639 QSVDSIDQ
-2647 AGGTQAI
+2647 AGGNQAI

-2674 ESHSTKDLTTI
+2674 ESHSAKDLTTI

-2699 NFKNDATNILQIN
+2699 DFKNDATNILQIN

-2806 GYAAYGYSGFHANI
+2806 GYAAYGYSGFHGNI

-2865 SIINQSYRYNTWTT
+2865 SIINQSYKYDTWTT

-2898 KPQIGLAYY
+2898 KPQISLAYY
-2907 YIGMSGLRGIMDDPI
+2907 YIGLSGLRGIMDDPI
-2922 YNQFRANADPNKK
+2922 YNQFRANADPNNK

>member
-1 MAFKKAGL
+1 MAFKKARL
-9 ISKFISKGSFKLN
+9 ISRFISKGSFKLN
-22 KISKKIFK
+22 KISKKFFT
-30 LNPILKRE
+30 LNQILKRE

-50 KKPFNKNKSFLK
+50 EKPFNKNKSFLK
-62 ASVLLIGALGGLPH
+62 ASVLLIGALGGLSH
-76 LRASECRYWSWWSG
+76 LRANECRYWSWSSWS
-90 YHDKIESGSNSP
+90 YQDNIESGPNSP
-102 THNSYCLFSSTQGS
+102 THNSYCLFSSAQGS

-137 FNNGTLN
+137 FNNGTLDI
-144 VGGNI
+144 GGNI
-149 RFGGTGVNG
+149 RFGGTGING
-158 VNVGYITGTYDAQ
+158 GDVGYITGTYDAQ
-171 TINFNSSRITTGNS
+171 TINFNSSHITTGNS
-185 LSDGGGA
+185 YADGGGA
-192 TLNFNATNRITI
+192 TLNFNAANNITI

-210 NSDAGAQ
+210 NSDAGTQ
-217 HSYMNFKGSN
+217 KSYMNFKGSQ

-233 SFTDDTNGGFSF
+233 SFTDDTDGGFNF
-245 SGNNNNSAISF
+245 SGNSNNSTISF
-256 NKTKFNQG
+256 NQTSFNQGTYHFSNSATLSFNHSAFNQG
-264 TYNFTNSANLSFNNS
+264 TYNFNGNASFDND
-279 NFNQSTYNF
+279 
-288 NSLQS
+288 
-293 TFNNSTFNQ
+293 TFNQ
-302 GTYNFTDNTSF
+302 GTYNFNDNTSF

-321 TYNFNTSKVSFS
+321 TYSFNTNKVSFS
-333 GANTLN
+333 GTNTLN

-353 GSGAV
+353 GSGAI

-365 NANQTYDILTTNGT
+365 NSNQTYDILTTNGA

-401 SHVEVGNNT
+401 SHVGVGNNT

-415 DINGQDETLQETFSN
+415 DINGQDETLQETFN
-430 KSITTQF
+430 NQSIITQF
-437 LGDDLQAKA
+437 LGDDLQQQAQK
-446 KATYQ
+446 TYQ
-451 QDLNNSQS
+451 QDLSDSQS
-459 ALSNAT
+459 ALNNAAS
-465 NDNKIASA
+465 DNKIANS
-473 DTGYTNNQNTT
+473 DTDYTKNKNTAIAT
-484 IKQDAQNLEHTSQQI
+484 DAQNLENTNQQI
-499 AKDEQALQGDLNKL
+499 AQDEQALEKDLAQI
-513 KQLANSSFNE
+513 KQLANSTTGFSE

-541 NEENTF
+541 NDENAFNT
-547 SSEQEGLEKALA
+547 EQDSLNKAIQQA
-559 NAKEQ
+559 QAQEQ
-564 QEQQQAQ
+564 KQEQQQAQ
-571 ATYQQDLN
+571 QTYQEDVTNSQTALN
-579 NSQSALSNATNDN
+579 NATSDN
-592 KIASADT
+592 KIANNDT
-599 DYTKNQNTAIKQDA
+599 SYTQSKNTTIATDA
-613 QNLENTSQQITQDQ
+613 QNLENTNQQIAQDEQ
-627 KDLEQDLDKLQQLAN
+627 ALEKDLAQIKQLAN
-642 SKTGFNEQA
+642 STTGFSEQA
-651 FNQAQS
+651 FNQAQKQ
-657 TEQQDEQTLQNEEE
+657 EQQDEQTLQNEEK
-671 TFSSEQEG
+671 TFNSEQEG
-679 LEKALANAKHTSP
+679 LKQAIANAKPTSPTP

-697 TAQNNPPNKVSPPT
+697 TAPN
-711 QNLPTTNVWNG
+711 
-722 VYNFQNQ
+722 
-729 TYSKK
+729 
-734 GIYYIDPN
+734 
-742 LSGQSGQSGN
+742 
-752 TLSTYG
+752 
-758 YLDWF
+758 
-763 TLKNKFS
+763 
-770 VNANNGTLIIGNN
+770 
-783 TESANTKGL
+783 
-792 IWIGDDKGL
+792 
-801 VYYNTGTFNAAN
+801 
-813 IYLTSNL
+813 
-820 KTGNGFS
+820 
-827 GEGATLNF
+827 
-835 NATNRITINQASF
+835 
-848 DNSDAGAQ
+848 
-856 HSYMNFKGSN
+856 
-866 INVSGS
+866 
-872 SFTDDT
+872 
-878 NGGFSFSGNNN
+878 
-889 NSAISFNKTKFNQ
+889 
-902 GTYNFT
+902 
-908 NSANLSFNNSNFNQ
+908 
-922 STYNFNS
+922 
-929 LQSTFNN
+929 
-936 STFNQGTYNFTDN
+936 
-949 TSFNN
+949 
-954 DTFNQGTYNFN
+954 
-965 TSKVSFSGA
+965 
-974 NTLNSS
+974 
-980 SPFASLKGSVSFGSG
+980 
-995 AVFNLNQTLNA
+995 
-1006 NQTYD
+1006 
-1011 ILTTNGTIQYGVYQ
+1011 
-1025 SYLWDLINYKG
+1025 
-1036 DKAISHVEVG
+1036 
-1046 NNTYDVTFDINGQD
+1046 
-1060 ETLQETFSNKS
+1060 
-1071 ITTQFLGDDLQAKAK
+1071 
-1086 ATYQQDLNNSQ
+1086 
-1097 SALSNATN
+1097 
-1105 DNKIAS
+1105 
-1111 ADTGYTNNQ
+1111 
-1120 NTTIKQDAQ
+1120 
-1129 NLEHTSQQIAKDEQA
+1129 
-1144 LQGDLNKLKQL
+1144 
-1155 ANSSFNEQAFN
+1155 
-1166 QAQSKEQQ
+1166 
-1174 DEQTLQNE
+1174 
-1182 EETFS
+1182 
-1187 SEQEGLEKALAN
+1187 
-1199 AKPASPTPTPTP
+1199 TP
-1211 TPTPSPTPNPTPTK
+1211 
-1225 HTAPNKVPPTPP
+1225 PNKVPPTPP
-1237 TQNLPTTNVWNG
+1237 TQNLPITNVWDG
-1249 VYWLQNQT
+1249 VYNLQNQT
-1257 YSQKGVYYIDPN
+1257 YSNKGVYYIDPN

-1287 LLGRSFG
+1287 LFGRSFG
-1294 VNIQNGTLIIGNNT
+1294 VNIQNGILIIGNNT

-1319 GHGGFGYIIGTF
+1319 GHGGFGYITGTF
-1331 NAANIYLTNNFKTG
+1331 SAANIYLTNNFKTG
-1345 EGVSGS
+1345 EGVSNS

-1388 QHSYATFDATNNIS
+1388 QHSYAAFDAVNNIS

-1416 SFNAK
+1416 SFSAK

-1442 SANAANSLSFNNSRL
+1442 SANAANSLSFSNSRL
-1457 NGGAVYNLW
+1457 NGGAVYNLQ

-1492 TTQLLGNTSFTLS
+1492 TTQLLGNTNFTLS

-1523 ITLGNKSQTAFKNS
+1523 ITLGNKSQAAFKNS

-1552 VLNASGASA
+1552 VLNANNTSA

-1572 GSQATFNSLFFNG
+1572 GSQATFSSLFFNG
-1585 ATLSL
+1585 GTLSL
-1590 NANSKLNASSASF
+1590 NANSKLNASNASF
-1603 SNNTTINLDDSVLSV
+1603 SSNTTINLDDSVL
-1618 SNASSLNANINF
+1618 NANNTSSLNANINF
-1630 QGASQATFGGNTTID
+1630 QGASQADFGGNTTID
-1645 AASFNFDSASSLSF
+1645 TASFNFDSTSSLSF

-1664 NGALNFNGYAPSLS
+1664 NGALNFNGYAPSLT

-1688 VLGNNGDINL
+1688 VLGSNGDINL
-1698 SDINIFD
+1698 SNINIFD

-1766 IQESIK
+1766 IQESVK

-1841 QTPGTYS
+1841 QAPGTYS

-1878 NSATLKEMIETNQ
+1878 NSATLKEMIESNQ
-1891 LDNITSINEVLQL
+1891 LDNITNINEVLQL
-1904 LDRIK
+1904 LDKIK
-1909 ITPAQKQALL
+1909 ITQTQKQALL

-1932 FSNGNLVIGATQDHV
+1932 FSNGNLIIGTTQDNV

-2012 NAFESGGSADITF
+2012 NAFESGGSADVTF
-2025 QSANNLVLNKA
+2025 QSTNNLVLNKA

-2049 LGQEGI
+2049 LGQKGI
-2055 DKIFNQGNLAN
+2055 NEIFNQGNLAN
-2066 VLSQM
+2066 VLSQV

-2088 ALIPLSKELPSS
+2088 ALSPLSKELPSS

-2202 VVANDLLDEFLG
+2202 VVANDLLNEFLG
-2214 QDVVKKLESQGLVSN
+2214 QDVVKKLESQGLVNN

-2240 SGIYNQGLGSVLP
+2240 SGVYNQGLGSVLP
-2253 PSLQNALKENDLGAL
+2253 PSLQNTLKENDLGAL

-2330 LIFASNG
+2330 LIFASNS

-2380 SSSTNSSVTPTNES
+2380 NSSTNSSVTPTNES

-2406 VIASNG
+2406 AITSNG
-2412 AIDLSQVKNNS
+2412 AIDLSQVTNNS
-2423 VIGTLNLNENATLQA
+2423 VIGTLNLNENAALQA

-2443 ANAFNNASNSTANIN
+2443 TNAFNNASNSTANIN
-2458 GDFTLNQ
+2458 GNFTLNQ

-2490 NLSHSVSHAI
+2490 NLSHSASHAI
-2500 INAQGIAT
+2500 INAQGTAT
-2508 IMTNYN
+2508 LMANSN
-2514 NPLIQFNTSSKET
+2514 NPLIQFNTSSKEAGT
-2527 GAYTLIDSA
+2527 YTLIDSA
-2536 KAIYYGYNDQ
+2536 KAIYYGYNNQ

-2554 NYLKLYTLINING
+2554 NYLKLYALIDING
-2567 KHMVMTD
+2567 KHMVMTG

-2588 GGLIVGFKDS
+2588 GGLVVGFKDS

-2612 KIAVSNA
+2612 KIAVSND

-2624 QAPTLKQYIAQIQGI
+2624 QAPTLKQYIAQIQGV
-2639 QGVDSIEQ
+2639 QSVDSIDQ
-2647 AGGTQAI
+2647 AGGNQAI

-2674 ESHSTKDLTTI
+2674 ESHSAKDLTTI

-2699 NFKNDATNILQIN
+2699 DFKNDATNILQIN

-2731 SADFH
+2731 RSDFL

-2806 GYAAYGYSGFHANI
+2806 GYAAYGYSGFHGNI

-2865 SIINQSYRYNTWTT
+2865 SIINQSYRYDTWTT

-2898 KPQIGLAYY
+2898 KPQVGLAYY
-2907 YIGMSGLRGIMDDPI
+2907 YIGLSGLRGIMDDPI

>member
-1 MAFKKAGL
+1 MAFKKVRL
-9 ISKFISKGSFKLN
+9 ISKFVSKGSFKLN
-22 KISKKIFK
+22 KISKKIFT
-30 LNPILKRE
+30 LNQILKRE

-62 ASVLLIGALGGLPH
+62 ASVLLIGALGGLSH
-76 LRASECRYWSWWSG
+76 LRASECKTWSWSSWG
-90 YHDKIESGSNSP
+90 YHDNIESGPNSP

-137 FNNGTLN
+137 FNGGTLN

-149 RFGGTGVNG
+149 RFGGTGING
-158 VNVGYITGTYDAQ
+158 GDVGYITGTYDAANIYL
-171 TINFNSSRITTGNS
+171 TSHLTTGNS
-185 LSDGGGA
+185 YADGGGA
-192 TLNFNATNRITI
+192 TLNFNATNNITI

-210 NSDAGAQ
+210 NSHAGTQ
-217 HSYMNFKGSN
+217 KSYMNFKGSN
-227 INVSGS
+227 IKVSGS
-233 SFTDDTNGGFSF
+233 SFTDDTDGGFSF

-256 NKTKFNQG
+256 NQTSFNQGTYTFSNSATLSFDNSSFNQGTYHFNSAQSTFENSNFNQG
-264 TYNFTNSANLSFNNS
+264 TYNFNNNASFNN
-279 NFNQSTYNF
+279 N
-288 NSLQS
+288 
-293 TFNNSTFNQ
+293 
-302 GTYNFTDNTSF
+302 
-313 NNDTFNQG
+313 TFNQG

-333 GANTLN
+333 GINTLN

-353 GSGAV
+353 GSDAV

-365 NANQTYDILTTNGT
+365 NANQTYDILTTNGA

-415 DINGQDETLQETFSN
+415 DINGQDETLQETFN
-430 KSITTQF
+430 NRSIITQF

-446 KATYQ
+446 QKTYQ
-451 QDLNNSQS
+451 EDLTHSQNALNNVTS
-459 ALSNAT
+459 
-465 NDNKIASA
+465 DNTIASN
-473 DTGYTNNQNTT
+473 DTSYTQSKNTT
-484 IKQDAQNLEHTSQQI
+484 VAKDAQGLENTNQKIQQ
-499 AKDEQALQGDLNKL
+499 DEQALEKDLAQI
-513 KQLANSSFNE
+513 KQLANSP
-523 QAFNQAQSK
+523 
-532 EQQDEQTLQ
+532 
-541 NEENTF
+541 
-547 SSEQEGLEKALA
+547 
-559 NAKEQ
+559 
-564 QEQQQAQ
+564 
-571 ATYQQDLN
+571 
-579 NSQSALSNATNDN
+579 
-592 KIASADT
+592 
-599 DYTKNQNTAIKQDA
+599 
-613 QNLENTSQQITQDQ
+613 
-627 KDLEQDLDKLQQLAN
+627 
-642 SKTGFNEQA
+642 TGFNEQA
-651 FNQAQS
+651 FNQAQDK
-657 TEQQDEQTLQNEEE
+657 EQQDEQTLQNDEK
-671 TFSSEQEG
+671 TFNSEQEG
-679 LEKALANAKHTSP
+679 LKQAIANAKPASPTPSHAP

-697 TAQNNPPNKVSPPT
+697 TAQNTPPNKVSPTPTPPT

-722 VYNFQNQ
+722 VYNLQNQ
-729 TYSKK
+729 TYSKQ
-734 GIYYIDPN
+734 GVYYIDPN

-752 TLSTYG
+752 TLSTY
-758 YLDWF
+758 
-763 TLKNKFS
+763 
-770 VNANNGTLIIGNN
+770 
-783 TESANTKGL
+783 
-792 IWIGDDKGL
+792 
-801 VYYNTGTFNAAN
+801 
-813 IYLTSNL
+813 
-820 KTGNGFS
+820 
-827 GEGATLNF
+827 
-835 NATNRITINQASF
+835 
-848 DNSDAGAQ
+848 
-856 HSYMNFKGSN
+856 
-866 INVSGS
+866 
-872 SFTDDT
+872 
-878 NGGFSFSGNNN
+878 
-889 NSAISFNKTKFNQ
+889 
-902 GTYNFT
+902 
-908 NSANLSFNNSNFNQ
+908 
-922 STYNFNS
+922 
-929 LQSTFNN
+929 
-936 STFNQGTYNFTDN
+936 
-949 TSFNN
+949 
-954 DTFNQGTYNFN
+954 
-965 TSKVSFSGA
+965 
-974 NTLNSS
+974 
-980 SPFASLKGSVSFGSG
+980 
-995 AVFNLNQTLNA
+995 
-1006 NQTYD
+1006 
-1011 ILTTNGTIQYGVYQ
+1011 
-1025 SYLWDLINYKG
+1025 
-1036 DKAISHVEVG
+1036 
-1046 NNTYDVTFDINGQD
+1046 
-1060 ETLQETFSNKS
+1060 
-1071 ITTQFLGDDLQAKAK
+1071 
-1086 ATYQQDLNNSQ
+1086 
-1097 SALSNATN
+1097 
-1105 DNKIAS
+1105 
-1111 ADTGYTNNQ
+1111 
-1120 NTTIKQDAQ
+1120 
-1129 NLEHTSQQIAKDEQA
+1129 
-1144 LQGDLNKLKQL
+1144 
-1155 ANSSFNEQAFN
+1155 
-1166 QAQSKEQQ
+1166 
-1174 DEQTLQNE
+1174 
-1182 EETFS
+1182 
-1187 SEQEGLEKALAN
+1187 
-1199 AKPASPTPTPTP
+1199 
-1211 TPTPSPTPNPTPTK
+1211 
-1225 HTAPNKVPPTPP
+1225 
-1237 TQNLPTTNVWNG
+1237 
-1249 VYWLQNQT
+1249 
-1257 YSQKGVYYIDPN
+1257 
-1269 LSGQSGQSA
+1269 
-1278 NTLSTYTAN
+1278 TAN
-1287 LLGRSFG
+1287 LFGRSFG

-1319 GHGGFGYIIGTF
+1319 GHGGLGYITGTF
-1331 NAANIYLTNNFKTG
+1331 SAANIYLTNNFKTG
-1345 EGVSGS
+1345 EGVSNS

-1388 QHSYATFDATNNIS
+1388 QHSYAAFDALNNIS

-1416 SFNAK
+1416 SFSAK

-1433 TNPGGSSVI
+1433 TNPGGSSTI
-1442 SANAANSLSFNNSRL
+1442 SANAANSLSFVNSRL
-1457 NGGAVYNLW
+1457 NGGAIYNLQ

-1492 TTQLLGNTSFTLS
+1492 TTQLLGNTNFTLS

-1523 ITLGNKSQTAFKNS
+1523 ITLGNKSQAAFKNS

-1552 VLNASGASA
+1552 VLNANGTSA

-1585 ATLSL
+1585 GTLSL
-1590 NANSKLNASSASF
+1590 NANSKLNASNASF
-1603 SNNTTINLDDSVLSV
+1603 SNNTTINLDDSVLSA
-1618 SNASSLNANINF
+1618 SNTSSLNANINF
-1630 QGASQATFGGNTTID
+1630 QGASQANFGGNTTID
-1645 AASFNFDSASSLSF
+1645 TASFNFDSTSSLSF

-1664 NGALNFNGYAPSLS
+1664 NGALNFNGYAPSLT

-1810 YSYDYSD
+1810 YSYDYSG

-1860 NKGFSSGNL
+1860 NKGFSSENL

-1878 NSATLKEMIETNQ
+1878 NSAALKEMIESNQ
-1891 LDNITSINEVLQL
+1891 LDNITNINEVLQL

-1909 ITPAQKQALL
+1909 ITQTQKQALL

-1932 FSNGNLVIGATQDHV
+1932 FSNGNLVIGATQDNV

-2002 IYITGTLGSG
+2002 IYITGTLGSA
-2012 NAFESGGSADITF
+2012 NAFESGGSADVTF

-2049 LGQEGI
+2049 LGQKGI
-2055 DKIFNQGNLAN
+2055 EKIFNQGNLAN
-2066 VLSQM
+2066 VLSQV

-2082 GNFVEN
+2082 GNFIEN
-2088 ALIPLSKELPSS
+2088 ALSPLSKELPAS
-2100 LQNETLG
+2100 LQDETLG
-2107 QLIGQNNLDNLL
+2107 QLIGQNNLDDLL
-2119 NNSGVMNAIQNIISK
+2119 NNSGVMNEIQNIISK

-2182 LSVILKDITNPPT
+2182 LSVVLKDITNPPT

-2202 VVANDLLDEFLG
+2202 VVANDLLNEFLG
-2214 QDVVKKLESQGLVSN
+2214 QNVVKKLESQGLVSN

-2240 SGIYNQGLGSVLP
+2240 SGVYNQGLGSVLP
-2253 PSLQNALKENDLGAL
+2253 PSLQNMLKENDLGAL

-2282 FNFLSNGY
+2282 FNFLSSGY

-2423 VIGTLNLNENATLQA
+2423 VIGTLNLNENAALQA

-2443 ANAFNNASNSTANIN
+2443 TNAFNNASNSTANIN

-2465 QATLSTNASGL
+2465 QATLSTNANGL

-2490 NLSHSVSHAI
+2490 NLSHSASHAI
-2500 INAQGIAT
+2500 INAQGTAT
-2508 IMTNYN
+2508 IMANNN
-2514 NPLIQFNTSSKET
+2514 NPLIQFNASSKET
-2527 GAYTLIDSA
+2527 GTYTLIDSA
-2536 KAIYYGYNDQ
+2536 KAIYYGYNNQ

-2554 NYLKLYTLINING
+2554 NYLKLYTLIDING
-2567 KHMVMTD
+2567 KHMVMAG
-2574 NGLTYNGQAVSIKD
+2574 NGLTYNGQAVNIKD
-2588 GGLIVGFKDS
+2588 GGLVVGFKDS

-2612 KIAVSNA
+2612 KIAVSND

-2624 QAPTLKQYIAQIQGI
+2624 QAPTLKQYIAQIQGV
-2639 QGVDSIEQ
+2639 QSVDSIDQ
-2647 AGGTQAI
+2647 VGGNQAI

-2699 NFKNDATNILQIN
+2699 DFKNDATNILQIN

-2806 GYAAYGYSGFHANI
+2806 GYAAYGYSGFHGNI
-2820 TQSGSSNVNMGVYSR
+2820 TQSGSSNVNIGVYSR

-2865 SIINQSYRYNTWTT
+2865 SIINQSYRYDTWTT

-2898 KPQIGLAYY
+2898 KPQVGLAYY
-2907 YIGMSGLRGIMDDPI
+2907 YIGLSGLRGIMDDPI

>member
-1 MAFKKAGL
+1 MAFKKVRL

-30 LNPILKRE
+30 LNQILKRE
-38 KPLKRH
+38 KPLKCH

-50 KKPFNKNKSFLK
+50 KKPFNKSKSFLK
-62 ASVLLIGALGGLPH
+62 ASILLIGALGGLSH
-76 LRASECRYWSWWSG
+76 LRANECRYWSWSSWG
-90 YHDKIESGSNSP
+90 YQDNIESGPNSP
-102 THNSYCLFSSTQGS
+102 THNSYCLFSSAQGS

-137 FNNGTLN
+137 FNGGTLN

-149 RFGGTGVNG
+149 RFGGTGING
-158 VNVGYITGTYDAQ
+158 GDVGYITGTYDAQ
-171 TINFNSSRITTGNS
+171 TINFNSSHLTTGNS
-185 LSDGGGA
+185 YADGGGA
-192 TLNFNATNRITI
+192 TLNFNAANNITI
-204 NQASFD
+204 NQASLD
-210 NSDAGAQ
+210 NSDAGTQ
-217 HSYMNFKGSN
+217 KSYMNFKGSN
-227 INVSGS
+227 IKVSGS
-233 SFTDDTNGGFSF
+233 SFTDDTNGDFSF

-256 NKTKFNQG
+256 NQTSFNQGAYNFSNSTTLSFDNSNFNQGTYHFNSTQSTFENSDFNQG
-264 TYNFTNSANLSFNNS
+264 TYNFNDNASF
-279 NFNQSTYNF
+279 
-288 NSLQS
+288 
-293 TFNNSTFNQ
+293 
-302 GTYNFTDNTSF
+302 D
-313 NNDTFNQG
+313 NDTFNQG
-321 TYNFNTSKVSFS
+321 TYSFNTNKVSFS
-333 GANTLN
+333 GINTLN

-353 GSGAV
+353 NSGAI

-365 NANQTYDILTTNGT
+365 SGNQTYDILTTNGA

-415 DINGQDETLQETFSN
+415 DINGQDETLQETFN
-430 KSITTQF
+430 KQSIITQF
-437 LGDDLQAKA
+437 LGDDLQQQAQQ
-446 KATYQ
+446 TYQ
-451 QDLNNSQS
+451 EDVANSQNALNNVTSDNTIANNDTDYTQS
-459 ALSNAT
+459 KNAT
-465 NDNKIASA
+465 ILKDTQSLENTNQKI
-473 DTGYTNNQNTT
+473 
-484 IKQDAQNLEHTSQQI
+484 QQ
-499 AKDEQALQGDLNKL
+499 DEQALEKDLAQI
-513 KQLANSSFNE
+513 KQLANSTTGFNE
-523 QAFNQAQSK
+523 QAFNQAQK
-532 EQQDEQTLQ
+532 QEQQDEQTLQ
-541 NEENTF
+541 NDENAFNTKQD
-547 SSEQEGLEKALA
+547 SLNKAIQQVQA
-559 NAKEQ
+559 QQQK

-571 ATYQQDLN
+571 KTYQQDLS
-579 NSQSALSNATNDN
+579 NSQTALNNATSDN
-592 KIASADT
+592 KIASNDT
-599 DYTKNQNTAIKQDA
+599 SYTQSKNTTVAKDA
-613 QNLENTSQQITQDQ
+613 QGLENTNQKIQQDEQALE
-627 KDLEQDLDKLQQLAN
+627 KDLAQIKQLAN

-651 FNQAQS
+651 FNQAQKQ
-657 TEQQDEQTLQNEEE
+657 EQQDEQTLQNDENAFN
-671 TFSSEQEG
+671 TEQEG
-679 LEKALANAKHTSP
+679 LEQAIANAKHANPTPSHAP

-697 TAQNNPPNKVSPPT
+697 TAQNTPPSQVPPTPPT

-722 VYNFQNQ
+722 VYNLQNQ
-729 TYSKK
+729 TYSNK
-734 GIYYIDPN
+734 GVYYIDPN

-752 TLSTYG
+752 TLSTY
-758 YLDWF
+758 
-763 TLKNKFS
+763 
-770 VNANNGTLIIGNN
+770 
-783 TESANTKGL
+783 
-792 IWIGDDKGL
+792 
-801 VYYNTGTFNAAN
+801 
-813 IYLTSNL
+813 
-820 KTGNGFS
+820 
-827 GEGATLNF
+827 
-835 NATNRITINQASF
+835 
-848 DNSDAGAQ
+848 
-856 HSYMNFKGSN
+856 
-866 INVSGS
+866 
-872 SFTDDT
+872 
-878 NGGFSFSGNNN
+878 
-889 NSAISFNKTKFNQ
+889 
-902 GTYNFT
+902 
-908 NSANLSFNNSNFNQ
+908 
-922 STYNFNS
+922 
-929 LQSTFNN
+929 
-936 STFNQGTYNFTDN
+936 
-949 TSFNN
+949 
-954 DTFNQGTYNFN
+954 
-965 TSKVSFSGA
+965 
-974 NTLNSS
+974 
-980 SPFASLKGSVSFGSG
+980 
-995 AVFNLNQTLNA
+995 
-1006 NQTYD
+1006 
-1011 ILTTNGTIQYGVYQ
+1011 
-1025 SYLWDLINYKG
+1025 
-1036 DKAISHVEVG
+1036 
-1046 NNTYDVTFDINGQD
+1046 
-1060 ETLQETFSNKS
+1060 
-1071 ITTQFLGDDLQAKAK
+1071 
-1086 ATYQQDLNNSQ
+1086 
-1097 SALSNATN
+1097 
-1105 DNKIAS
+1105 
-1111 ADTGYTNNQ
+1111 
-1120 NTTIKQDAQ
+1120 
-1129 NLEHTSQQIAKDEQA
+1129 
-1144 LQGDLNKLKQL
+1144 
-1155 ANSSFNEQAFN
+1155 
-1166 QAQSKEQQ
+1166 
-1174 DEQTLQNE
+1174 
-1182 EETFS
+1182 
-1187 SEQEGLEKALAN
+1187 
-1199 AKPASPTPTPTP
+1199 
-1211 TPTPSPTPNPTPTK
+1211 
-1225 HTAPNKVPPTPP
+1225 
-1237 TQNLPTTNVWNG
+1237 
-1249 VYWLQNQT
+1249 
-1257 YSQKGVYYIDPN
+1257 
-1269 LSGQSGQSA
+1269 
-1278 NTLSTYTAN
+1278 TAN
-1287 LLGRSFG
+1287 LFGRSFS

-1319 GHGGFGYIIGTF
+1319 GHGGFGYITGTF

-1345 EGVSGS
+1345 EGVSNS

-1388 QHSYATFDATNNIS
+1388 QHSYAVFDATNNIS
-1402 VTNSSFSDMTWGKF
+1402 VTDSSFSDMTWGKF
-1416 SFNAK
+1416 SFTAK

-1433 TNPGGSSVI
+1433 TNPGGSSTI
-1442 SANAANSLSFNNSRL
+1442 SANASNSLSFINSRL
-1457 NGGAVYNLW
+1457 NGGAIYNLQ

-1492 TTQLLGNTSFTLS
+1492 TTQLLGNTNFTLS

-1523 ITLGNKSQTAFKNS
+1523 ITLGNKSQAAFKNS

-1552 VLNASGASA
+1552 VLNANGTST

-1572 GSQATFNSLFFNG
+1572 GSQAAFNSLFFNG
-1585 ATLSL
+1585 GTLSL
-1590 NANSKLNASSASF
+1590 NASSKLNASNTSF
-1603 SNNTTINLDDSVLSV
+1603 SNNTTINLDDSVLSA
-1618 SNASSLNANINF
+1618 SNTSSLNANINF
-1630 QGASQATFGGNTTID
+1630 QGASQADFGGNTTID
-1645 AASFNFDSASSLSF
+1645 TASFNFDSASSLSF

-1664 NGALNFNGYAPSLS
+1664 NGALNFNGYAPSLT

-1742 NATYSDN
+1742 NAAYSDN

-1841 QTPGTYS
+1841 QAPGTYS
-1848 PFNQPLNSLNIY
+1848 PFNQPLSSLNIY
-1860 NKGFSSGNL
+1860 NKGFSSENL

-1878 NSATLKEMIETNQ
+1878 NSATLKEMIESNQ
-1891 LDNITSINEVLQL
+1891 LDNITNINEVLQL
-1904 LDRIK
+1904 LDKIK
-1909 ITPAQKQALL
+1909 ITQAQKQVLL

-1932 FSNGNLVIGATQDHV
+1932 FNNGNLIIGATQDNV

-2002 IYITGTLGSG
+2002 IYITGTIGSG
-2012 NAFESGGSADITF
+2012 NAFESRGSADVTF

-2049 LGQEGI
+2049 LGQKGI

-2088 ALIPLSKELPSS
+2088 ALSPLSKELPAS

-2107 QLIGQNNLDNLL
+2107 QLIGQNNLDDLL
-2119 NNSGVMNAIQNIISK
+2119 NNSGVMNEIQNIISK

-2173 MDASELSSI
+2173 IDASELSSI
-2182 LSVILKDITNPPT
+2182 LSVVLKDITNPPT

-2202 VVANDLLDEFLG
+2202 VVANDLLNEFLG

-2240 SGIYNQGLGSVLP
+2240 SGVYNQGLGSVLP

-2330 LIFASNG
+2330 LIFASND

-2367 ICINLANCPTTKN
+2367 ICVNLANCPTTKN

-2443 ANAFNNASNSTANIN
+2443 TNAFNNASNSTANVN
-2458 GDFTLNQ
+2458 GNFTLNQ

-2500 INAQGIAT
+2500 INAQGNAT
-2508 IMTNYN
+2508 IMANNN
-2514 NPLIQFNTSSKET
+2514 NPLIQFNTSSKEAGT
-2527 GAYTLIDSA
+2527 YTLIDSA
-2536 KAIYYGYNDQ
+2536 KAIYYGYNNQ

-2554 NYLKLYTLINING
+2554 NYLKLYTLIDING

-2574 NGLTYNGQAVSIKD
+2574 NGLTYNGRAVNIKD
-2588 GGLIVGFKDS
+2588 GGLVVGFKDS

-2612 KIAVSNA
+2612 KIAVSND

-2624 QAPTLKQYIAQIQGI
+2624 QAPTLKQYIAQIQGV
-2639 QGVDSIEQ
+2639 QSVDSIDQ
-2647 AGGTQAI
+2647 AGGNQAI

-2820 TQSGSSNVNMGVYSR
+2820 TQSGSSNVNVGIYSR

-2865 SIINQSYRYNTWTT
+2865 SIINQSYKYDTWTT

-2907 YIGMSGLRGIMDDPI
+2907 YIGLSSLRGIMDDPI

>member
-1 MAFKKAGL
+1 MAFKKAKL
-9 ISKFISKGSFKLN
+9 ISRFVSKGSFKLN
-22 KISKKIFK
+22 KISKKFFT
-30 LNPILKRE
+30 LNQILKRE
-38 KPLKRH
+38 RPLKRH
-44 KKTKSI
+44 KKALKPI
-50 KKPFNKNKSFLK
+50 KKLSNRNKSFLK
-62 ASVLLIGALGGLPH
+62 ASVLLIGALGGLSH
-76 LRASECRYWSWWSG
+76 LRANECRYWSWSTWS
-90 YHDKIESGSNSP
+90 YQDNIESGSNSP
-102 THNSYCLFSSTQGS
+102 THNSYCLFSSAQGS

-122 TLTTYSAGGASFTQK
+122 ILTTYSAGGASFTQK
-137 FNNGTLN
+137 FNGGTLDI
-144 VGGNI
+144 GGNI
-149 RFGGTGVNG
+149 RFGGTGING
-158 VNVGYITGTYDAQ
+158 GDVGYITGTYDAQ
-171 TINFNSSRITTGNS
+171 TINFNSSHITTGNS
-185 LSDGGGA
+185 YADGGGA
-192 TLNFNATNRITI
+192 TLNFNAANNITI

-210 NSDAGAQ
+210 NNDAGTQ

-233 SFTDDTNGGFSF
+233 SFKDDTDGGFNF
-245 SGNNNNSAISF
+245 SGNSNNSTISF
-256 NKTKFNQG
+256 NQTSFNQG
-264 TYNFTNSANLSFNNS
+264 TYNFSNSASSSFDNSSFNQGTYHFNSAQSTFENS
-279 NFNQSTYNF
+279 NFNQ
-288 NSLQS
+288 
-293 TFNNSTFNQ
+293 
-302 GTYNFTDNTSF
+302 GTYDFSNNTSF

-321 TYNFNTSKVSFS
+321 SYSFNTSKVSFS
-333 GANTLN
+333 GINTLN

-353 GSGAV
+353 NSNAI

-365 NANQTYDILTTNGT
+365 NNNQTYDILTTNGA

-415 DINGQDETLQETFSN
+415 DINGQDETLQETFS
-430 KSITTQF
+430 KQSIITQF
-437 LGDDLQAKA
+437 LGDNLQQQAQQ
-446 KATYQ
+446 TYQ
-451 QDLNNSQS
+451 EDVAHSQNALNNVTS
-459 ALSNAT
+459 
-465 NDNKIASA
+465 DNTIASN
-473 DTGYTNNQNTT
+473 DTSYTQSKNTT
-484 IKQDAQNLEHTSQQI
+484 IAKDAQGLENTNQKIQQ
-499 AKDEQALQGDLNKL
+499 DEQALEKDLAQI
-513 KQLANSSFNE
+513 KQLANSTTGFNE

-541 NEENTF
+541 NDENAFNT
-547 SSEQEGLEKALA
+547 EQDSLNKAIQQA
-559 NAKEQ
+559 QAQQQK

-571 ATYQQDLN
+571 KTYQEDVTNSQTALN
-579 NSQSALSNATNDN
+579 NATSDN
-592 KIASADT
+592 KIASNDT
-599 DYTKNQNTAIKQDA
+599 SYTQSKNTTVATDA
-613 QNLENTSQQITQDQ
+613 QNLENTNQKIAQD
-627 KDLEQDLDKLQQLAN
+627 EQALQGDLDKLKQLAN
-642 SKTGFNEQA
+642 SPTGFSEQA
-651 FNQAQS
+651 FNQAQKQ
-657 TEQQDEQTLQNEEE
+657 EQQDEQTLQNEEK
-671 TFSSEQEG
+671 TFSNEQEG
-679 LEKALANAKHTSP
+679 LKQAIANAKPANPTPSHAP

-697 TAQNNPPNKVSPPT
+697 TAQNTPPSQVPPTPT
-711 QNLPTTNVWNG
+711 QNPPAESVWSG
-722 VYNFQNQ
+722 VYWLQNK
-729 TYSKK
+729 TYSNK

-752 TLSTYG
+752 TLSTY
-758 YLDWF
+758 
-763 TLKNKFS
+763 
-770 VNANNGTLIIGNN
+770 
-783 TESANTKGL
+783 
-792 IWIGDDKGL
+792 
-801 VYYNTGTFNAAN
+801 
-813 IYLTSNL
+813 
-820 KTGNGFS
+820 
-827 GEGATLNF
+827 
-835 NATNRITINQASF
+835 
-848 DNSDAGAQ
+848 
-856 HSYMNFKGSN
+856 
-866 INVSGS
+866 
-872 SFTDDT
+872 
-878 NGGFSFSGNNN
+878 
-889 NSAISFNKTKFNQ
+889 
-902 GTYNFT
+902 
-908 NSANLSFNNSNFNQ
+908 
-922 STYNFNS
+922 
-929 LQSTFNN
+929 
-936 STFNQGTYNFTDN
+936 
-949 TSFNN
+949 
-954 DTFNQGTYNFN
+954 
-965 TSKVSFSGA
+965 
-974 NTLNSS
+974 
-980 SPFASLKGSVSFGSG
+980 
-995 AVFNLNQTLNA
+995 
-1006 NQTYD
+1006 
-1011 ILTTNGTIQYGVYQ
+1011 
-1025 SYLWDLINYKG
+1025 
-1036 DKAISHVEVG
+1036 
-1046 NNTYDVTFDINGQD
+1046 
-1060 ETLQETFSNKS
+1060 
-1071 ITTQFLGDDLQAKAK
+1071 
-1086 ATYQQDLNNSQ
+1086 
-1097 SALSNATN
+1097 
-1105 DNKIAS
+1105 
-1111 ADTGYTNNQ
+1111 
-1120 NTTIKQDAQ
+1120 
-1129 NLEHTSQQIAKDEQA
+1129 
-1144 LQGDLNKLKQL
+1144 
-1155 ANSSFNEQAFN
+1155 
-1166 QAQSKEQQ
+1166 
-1174 DEQTLQNE
+1174 
-1182 EETFS
+1182 
-1187 SEQEGLEKALAN
+1187 
-1199 AKPASPTPTPTP
+1199 
-1211 TPTPSPTPNPTPTK
+1211 
-1225 HTAPNKVPPTPP
+1225 
-1237 TQNLPTTNVWNG
+1237 
-1249 VYWLQNQT
+1249 
-1257 YSQKGVYYIDPN
+1257 
-1269 LSGQSGQSA
+1269 
-1278 NTLSTYTAN
+1278 TAN
-1287 LLGRSFG
+1287 LFGRSFG

-1319 GHGGFGYIIGTF
+1319 GHGGFGYITGTF

-1345 EGVSGS
+1345 EGVSNS

-1388 QHSYATFDATNNIS
+1388 QHSYAAFDALNNIS

-1416 SFNAK
+1416 SFTAK

-1442 SANAANSLSFNNSRL
+1442 SANAANSLSFINSRL
-1457 NGGAVYNLW
+1457 NGGAIYNLQ

-1478 FNVLYSRGTSNFNA
+1478 FNVLHSRGTSNFNA
-1492 TTQLLGNTSFTLS
+1492 TTQLLGNTNFTLS

-1523 ITLGNKSQTAFKNS
+1523 ITLGNKSQAAFKNS

-1572 GSQATFNSLFFNG
+1572 GSQAAFSSLFFNG
-1585 ATLSL
+1585 GTLSL

-1603 SNNTTINLDDSVLSV
+1603 SNNTTINLDDSVLSA
-1618 SNASSLNANINF
+1618 NNTSSLNANINF
-1630 QGASQATFGGNTTID
+1630 QGASQADFGGNTTID
-1645 AASFNFDSASSLSF
+1645 TASFNFDSASSLSF

-1664 NGALNFNGYAPSLS
+1664 NGALNFNGYAPSLA

-1841 QTPGTYS
+1841 QAPGTYS
-1848 PFNQPLNSLNIY
+1848 PFNQPLSSLNIY
-1860 NKGFSSGNL
+1860 NKGFSSENL

-1878 NSATLKEMIETNQ
+1878 NSATLKEMIESNQ
-1891 LDNITSINEVLQL
+1891 LDNITNINEVLQL
-1904 LDRIK
+1904 LDKIK
-1909 ITPAQKQALL
+1909 ITQTQKQALL

-1932 FSNGNLVIGATQDHV
+1932 FNNGNLIIGATQDNV

-2002 IYITGTLGSG
+2002 IYITGTIGSG
-2012 NAFESGGSADITF
+2012 NAFESGGSADVTF

-2049 LGQEGI
+2049 LGQKGI

-2066 VLSQM
+2066 VLSQV

-2082 GNFVEN
+2082 GNFIEN
-2088 ALIPLSKELPSS
+2088 ALSPLSKELPAS
-2100 LQNETLG
+2100 LQDETLG
-2107 QLIGQNNLDNLL
+2107 QLIGQNNLDDLL
-2119 NNSGVMNAIQNIISK
+2119 NNSGVMNEIQNIISK

-2173 MDASELSSI
+2173 IDASELSSI
-2182 LSVILKDITNPPT
+2182 LGVILKDITNPPT

-2202 VVANDLLDEFLG
+2202 VVANDLLNEFLG
-2214 QDVVKKLESQGLVSN
+2214 QDVIKKLESQGLVSN

-2240 SGIYNQGLGSVLP
+2240 SGVYNQGLGSVLP

-2324 SKYQGA
+2324 SKYQGT

-2380 SSSTNSSVTPTNES
+2380 SSPANSSVTPTNET
-2394 LSVRANNFTFLG
+2394 LSVHANNFTFLG
-2406 VIASNG
+2406 AIASNG
-2412 AIDLSQVKNNS
+2412 AIDLSQVTNNS

-2443 ANAFNNASNSTANIN
+2443 TNAFNNASNSTANIN
-2458 GDFTLNQ
+2458 GNFTLNQ

-2500 INAQGIAT
+2500 INTQGTAT
-2508 IMTNYN
+2508 IMANN
-2514 NPLIQFNTSSKET
+2514 NPLIQFNASSKEVGT
-2527 GAYTLIDSA
+2527 YTLIDSA
-2536 KAIYYGYNDQ
+2536 KAIYYGYNNQ

-2554 NYLKLYTLINING
+2554 NYLKLYTLIDING

-2574 NGLTYNGQAVSIKD
+2574 NGLTYNGQAVSVKD
-2588 GGLIVGFKDS
+2588 GGLVVGFKDS

-2612 KIAVSNA
+2612 KIAVSND

-2624 QAPTLKQYIAQIQGI
+2624 QAPTLKQYIAQIQGT
-2639 QGVDSIEQ
+2639 QGVDSIDQ
-2647 AGGTQAI
+2647 AGGNQAI

-2674 ESHSTKDLTTI
+2674 ESHSIKDLTTI

-2699 NFKNDATNILQIN
+2699 DFKNDATNILQIN

-2774 GVGGASFINGGTGT
+2774 GVGGASFISGGTGT

-2806 GYAAYGYSGFHANI
+2806 GYAAYGYSGFHGNI
-2820 TQSGSSNVNMGVYSR
+2820 TQSGSSNVNVGVYSR

-2865 SIINQSYRYNTWTT
+2865 SIINQSYRYDTWTT

-2898 KPQIGLAYY
+2898 KPQVGLAYY
-2907 YIGMSGLRGIMDDPI
+2907 YIGLSGLRGIMDDPI

-3025 DINITGNIGMR
+3025 DINITGNIGMH

>member
-1 MAFKKAGL
+1 MAFKKARL
-9 ISKFISKGSFKLN
+9 ISRFISKGFFKLN

-30 LNPILKRE
+30 LNQILKCK
-38 KPLKRH
+38 KPLKCH

-62 ASVLLIGALGGLPH
+62 ASILLIGALGGLSH
-76 LRASECRYWSWWSG
+76 LRASECKTWSWSSWN
-90 YHDKIESGSNSP
+90 YQDNIESGPNSP
-102 THNSYCLFSSTQGS
+102 THNSYCLFSSAQGS

-122 TLTTYSAGGASFTQK
+122 TLTTYSTGGASFTQK
-137 FNNGTLN
+137 FNGGTLDI
-144 VGGNI
+144 GGNI
-149 RFGGTGVNG
+149 RFGGTGING
-158 VNVGYITGTYDAQ
+158 GDLGYITGTYDAQ
-171 TINFNSSRITTGNS
+171 TINFNSSHLTTGNS
-185 LSDGGGA
+185 YADGGGA
-192 TLNFNATNRITI
+192 TLNFNAANNITI
-204 NQASFD
+204 NQASLD
-210 NSDAGAQ
+210 NSDAGTQ
-217 HSYMNFKGSN
+217 KSYMNFKGSN
-227 INVSGS
+227 IKASGS
-233 SFTDDTNGGFSF
+233 SFKDDTNGGFNF
-245 SGNNNNSAISF
+245 SGNSNNSTISF
-256 NKTKFNQG
+256 NQTNFNQGTYHFSNSATLSFDNSNFNQGTYHFNSAQSTFENSNFNQG
-264 TYNFTNSANLSFNNS
+264 TYNFN
-279 NFNQSTYNF
+279 
-288 NSLQS
+288 
-293 TFNNSTFNQ
+293 
-302 GTYNFTDNTSF
+302 DNVSF

-321 TYNFNTSKVSFS
+321 TYSFNTSKVSFS
-333 GANTLN
+333 GINTLN

-353 GSGAV
+353 NSGAI

-365 NANQTYDILTTNGT
+365 NNNQTYDILTTNGA

-401 SHVEVGNNT
+401 SHVGVGNNT
-410 YDVTF
+410 YDVIF
-415 DINGQDETLQETFSN
+415 DINGQDETLQETFN
-430 KSITTQF
+430 KQSIITQF
-437 LGDDLQAKA
+437 LGDDLQQQAQQ
-446 KATYQ
+446 TYQ
-451 QDLNNSQS
+451 EDVANSQNALNNVTS
-459 ALSNAT
+459 
-465 NDNKIASA
+465 DNTIASN
-473 DTGYTNNQNTT
+473 DTSYTQSKNTT
-484 IKQDAQNLEHTSQQI
+484 VATDAQNLENTNQQI
-499 AKDEQALQGDLNKL
+499 VKDEQALQG
-513 KQLANSSFNE
+513 
-523 QAFNQAQSK
+523 
-532 EQQDEQTLQ
+532 
-541 NEENTF
+541 
-547 SSEQEGLEKALA
+547 
-559 NAKEQ
+559 
-564 QEQQQAQ
+564 
-571 ATYQQDLN
+571 
-579 NSQSALSNATNDN
+579 
-592 KIASADT
+592 
-599 DYTKNQNTAIKQDA
+599 
-613 QNLENTSQQITQDQ
+613 
-627 KDLEQDLDKLQQLAN
+627 DLDKLQQLAN

-657 TEQQDEQTLQNEEE
+657 KEQQDEQTLQNEEK
-671 TFSSEQEG
+671 TFNAEQEG
-679 LEKALANAKHTSP
+679 LKQAIQQAQAQEQKQEQAQAQKTYQQDLSNSQTAVSDASKDNQIASNDTSYTQSKNATVVKDAQNLESTNQKIQQDEQALEKDLAQIKQLANSTTGFNEQAFTQAQKQEQQDEQTLQNDENAFNTEQEGLKQAIANAKPTSPTPSPTP

-697 TAQNNPPNKVSPPT
+697 TAQNTPPSQVPPTPPT
-711 QNLPTTNVWNG
+711 QNPPAESVWSG
-722 VYNFQNQ
+722 VYNLQNQ
-729 TYSKK
+729 TYSNK

-752 TLSTYG
+752 TLSTY
-758 YLDWF
+758 
-763 TLKNKFS
+763 
-770 VNANNGTLIIGNN
+770 
-783 TESANTKGL
+783 
-792 IWIGDDKGL
+792 
-801 VYYNTGTFNAAN
+801 
-813 IYLTSNL
+813 
-820 KTGNGFS
+820 
-827 GEGATLNF
+827 
-835 NATNRITINQASF
+835 
-848 DNSDAGAQ
+848 
-856 HSYMNFKGSN
+856 
-866 INVSGS
+866 
-872 SFTDDT
+872 
-878 NGGFSFSGNNN
+878 
-889 NSAISFNKTKFNQ
+889 
-902 GTYNFT
+902 
-908 NSANLSFNNSNFNQ
+908 
-922 STYNFNS
+922 
-929 LQSTFNN
+929 
-936 STFNQGTYNFTDN
+936 
-949 TSFNN
+949 
-954 DTFNQGTYNFN
+954 
-965 TSKVSFSGA
+965 
-974 NTLNSS
+974 
-980 SPFASLKGSVSFGSG
+980 
-995 AVFNLNQTLNA
+995 
-1006 NQTYD
+1006 
-1011 ILTTNGTIQYGVYQ
+1011 
-1025 SYLWDLINYKG
+1025 
-1036 DKAISHVEVG
+1036 
-1046 NNTYDVTFDINGQD
+1046 
-1060 ETLQETFSNKS
+1060 
-1071 ITTQFLGDDLQAKAK
+1071 
-1086 ATYQQDLNNSQ
+1086 
-1097 SALSNATN
+1097 
-1105 DNKIAS
+1105 
-1111 ADTGYTNNQ
+1111 
-1120 NTTIKQDAQ
+1120 
-1129 NLEHTSQQIAKDEQA
+1129 
-1144 LQGDLNKLKQL
+1144 
-1155 ANSSFNEQAFN
+1155 
-1166 QAQSKEQQ
+1166 
-1174 DEQTLQNE
+1174 
-1182 EETFS
+1182 
-1187 SEQEGLEKALAN
+1187 
-1199 AKPASPTPTPTP
+1199 
-1211 TPTPSPTPNPTPTK
+1211 
-1225 HTAPNKVPPTPP
+1225 
-1237 TQNLPTTNVWNG
+1237 
-1249 VYWLQNQT
+1249 
-1257 YSQKGVYYIDPN
+1257 
-1269 LSGQSGQSA
+1269 
-1278 NTLSTYTAN
+1278 TAN
-1287 LLGRSFG
+1287 LFGRSFG
-1294 VNIQNGTLIIGNNT
+1294 VNIQNGTLIIGNDT

-1319 GHGGFGYIIGTF
+1319 GHGGFGYITGTF

-1345 EGVSGS
+1345 EGVSNS

-1388 QHSYATFDATNNIS
+1388 QHSYAAFDALNNIS

-1416 SFNAK
+1416 SFSAK

-1433 TNPGGSSVI
+1433 TNPGGSSTI
-1442 SANAANSLSFNNSRL
+1442 SANASNSLSFINSRL
-1457 NGGAVYNLW
+1457 NGGAIYNLQ

-1505 SQSLLN
+1505 SRSLLN
-1511 FNGDTT
+1511 FNDDTT

-1523 ITLGNKSQTAFKNS
+1523 ITLGNKSQAAFKNS

-1552 VLNASGASA
+1552 VLNANGASA

-1585 ATLSL
+1585 GTLSL
-1590 NANSKLNASSASF
+1590 NASSKLNASSASF
-1603 SNNTTINLDDSVLSV
+1603 SNTTINLDDSVLSAN
-1618 SNASSLNANINF
+1618 NASSLNANINF
-1630 QGASQATFGGNTTID
+1630 QGTSQADFGGNTTID
-1645 AASFNFDSASSLSF
+1645 TASFNFDSASSLNF

-1664 NGALNFNGYAPSLS
+1664 NGALNFNGYTPSLT

-1860 NKGFSSGNL
+1860 NKGFSSENL

-1878 NSATLKEMIETNQ
+1878 NSAALKEMIESNQ
-1891 LDNITSINEVLQL
+1891 LDNITNINEVLQL
-1904 LDRIK
+1904 LDKIK
-1909 ITPAQKQALL
+1909 ITQAQKQALL

-1932 FSNGNLVIGATQDHV
+1932 FSNGNLIIGATQDNV

-1963 PCALDSATCSS
+1963 PCTLDSTTCSS

-2002 IYITGTLGSG
+2002 IYITGTIGSG
-2012 NAFESGGSADITF
+2012 NAFESGGSADVTF

-2049 LGQEGI
+2049 LGQKGI

-2066 VLSQM
+2066 VLSQV

-2082 GNFVEN
+2082 GNFIEN
-2088 ALIPLSKELPSS
+2088 ALSPLSKELPAS
-2100 LQNETLG
+2100 LQDETLG
-2107 QLIGQNNLDNLL
+2107 QLIGQNNLDDLL

-2173 MDASELSSI
+2173 IDASELSSI
-2182 LSVILKDITNPPT
+2182 LSVVLKDITNPPT

-2202 VVANDLLDEFLG
+2202 VVANDLLNEFLG
-2214 QDVVKKLESQGLVSN
+2214 QDVVKKLESQGLANN

-2240 SGIYNQGLGSVLP
+2240 SGVYNQGLGSVLP

-2324 SKYQGA
+2324 SKYQGT
-2330 LIFASNG
+2330 LIFASND

-2367 ICINLANCPTTKN
+2367 ICVNLANCPTTKN

-2406 VIASNG
+2406 AITSNG
-2412 AIDLSQVKNNS
+2412 AIDLSQVTNNS

-2443 ANAFNNASNSTANIN
+2443 TNAFNNASNSTANIN
-2458 GDFTLNQ
+2458 GNFTLNQ

-2490 NLSHSVSHAI
+2490 NISHSVSHAI
-2500 INAQGIAT
+2500 INAQGNAT
-2508 IMTNYN
+2508 IMANNN
-2514 NPLIQFNTSSKET
+2514 NPLIQFNTSSKEAGT
-2527 GAYTLIDSA
+2527 YTLIDSA

-2554 NYLKLYTLINING
+2554 NYLKLYTLIDING

-2574 NGLTYNGQAVSIKD
+2574 NGLTYNGQAVNIKD
-2588 GGLIVGFKDS
+2588 GGLGLVVGFKDS

-2612 KIAVSNA
+2612 KIAVSND

-2624 QAPTLKQYIAQIQGI
+2624 QAPTLKQYIAQIQGVQSVNNI
-2639 QGVDSIEQ
+2639 DQ
-2647 AGGTQAI
+2647 AGGSQAI

-2674 ESHSTKDLTTI
+2674 ESHSAKDLTTI

-2699 NFKNDATNILQIN
+2699 DFKNDATNILQIN

-2731 SADFH
+2731 RSDFL

-2788 LYGINVG
+2788 LYGINIG

-2865 SIINQSYRYNTWTT
+2865 SIINQSYKYDTWTT

-2898 KPQIGLAYY
+2898 KPQVGLAYY
-2907 YIGMSGLRGIMDDPI
+2907 YIGLSSLRGIMDDPI

>member
-1 MAFKKAGL
+1 MAFKKARL
-9 ISKFISKGSFKLN
+9 ISRFISKGSFKLS
-22 KISKKIFK
+22 KISKRIFK
-30 LNPILKRE
+30 LNQILKRE

-62 ASVLLIGALGGLPH
+62 ASILLIGALGGLSH
-76 LRASECRYWSWWSG
+76 LRANECRYWSWSSWS
-90 YHDKIESGSNSP
+90 YQDKIESGPNSP
-102 THNSYCLFSSTQGS
+102 THNSYCLFNSAQGS

-122 TLTTYSAGGASFTQK
+122 TLTTYSAGGANFTQK
-137 FNNGTLN
+137 FNGGTLN

-149 RFGGTGVNG
+149 RFGGTGING
-158 VNVGYITGTYDAQ
+158 GDVGYITGTYDAQ
-171 TINFNSSRITTGNS
+171 TINFNSSHLTTGNS
-185 LSDGGGA
+185 YSDGGGA
-192 TLNFNATNRITI
+192 TLNFNAANNITI

-210 NSDAGAQ
+210 NSDAGTQ
-217 HSYMNFKGSN
+217 KSYMNFKGSN
-227 INVSGS
+227 IKVSGS
-233 SFTDDTNGGFSF
+233 SFKDDTDGGFSF
-245 SGNNNNSAISF
+245 SGNSNNSTISF
-256 NKTKFNQG
+256 NQTNFNQG
-264 TYNFTNSANLSFNNS
+264 AYNFSNSANLSFNNS
-279 NFNQSTYNF
+279 NFNQGTYNF
-288 NSLQS
+288 NSAQS
-293 TFNNSTFNQ
+293 TFENSNFNQ
-302 GTYNFTDNTSF
+302 GTYNFNSAQSTFENSNFNQGTYNFNDNVSF

-321 TYNFNTSKVSFS
+321 SYSFNTSKVSFS
-333 GANTLN
+333 GTNTLN

-353 GSGAV
+353 GSDAI

-365 NANQTYDILTTNGT
+365 NSNQTYDILTTNGA

-401 SHVEVGNNT
+401 SHVGVGNNT

-415 DINGQDETLQETFSN
+415 DINGQDETLQETFN
-430 KSITTQF
+430 KQSIITQF
-437 LGDDLQAKA
+437 LGDDLQQQAQK
-446 KATYQ
+446 TYQ
-451 QDLNNSQS
+451 EDVANSQN
-459 ALSNAT
+459 ALNGAT
-465 NDNKIASA
+465 SDKTIASN
-473 DTGYTNNQNTT
+473 DTGYTQSKNATVA
-484 IKQDAQNLEHTSQQI
+484 KDAQGLENTNQKIQQ
-499 AKDEQALQGDLNKL
+499 DEQALEKDLAQI
-513 KQLANSSFNE
+513 KQLANSTTGFNE
-523 QAFNQAQSK
+523 QAFNQAQK
-532 EQQDEQTLQ
+532 QEQQDEQTLQ
-541 NEENTF
+541 NDEKTFNT
-547 SSEQEGLEKALA
+547 EQEGLEQAIQQA
-559 NAKEQ
+559 QAQE

-571 ATYQQDLN
+571 KTYQQDWS
-579 NSQSALSNATNDN
+579 NSQSALNNAANDN
-592 KIASADT
+592 KIANSDT
-599 DYTKNQNTAIKQDA
+599 DYTKSSNPTINKDA
-613 QNLENTSQQITQDQ
+613 QNLEHTNQQIAQD
-627 KDLEQDLDKLQQLAN
+627 EQALQGDLDKLQQLAN
-642 SKTGFNEQA
+642 STTGFNEQA

-657 TEQQDEQTLQNEEE
+657 TEQQDEQTLQNEEK
-671 TFSSEQEG
+671 TFNAEQEG
-679 LEKALANAKHTSP
+679 LEQAIANAKPTSPTPSPTP

-697 TAQNNPPNKVSPPT
+697 TV
-711 QNLPTTNVWNG
+711 
-722 VYNFQNQ
+722 
-729 TYSKK
+729 
-734 GIYYIDPN
+734 
-742 LSGQSGQSGN
+742 
-752 TLSTYG
+752 
-758 YLDWF
+758 
-763 TLKNKFS
+763 
-770 VNANNGTLIIGNN
+770 
-783 TESANTKGL
+783 
-792 IWIGDDKGL
+792 
-801 VYYNTGTFNAAN
+801 
-813 IYLTSNL
+813 
-820 KTGNGFS
+820 
-827 GEGATLNF
+827 
-835 NATNRITINQASF
+835 
-848 DNSDAGAQ
+848 
-856 HSYMNFKGSN
+856 
-866 INVSGS
+866 
-872 SFTDDT
+872 
-878 NGGFSFSGNNN
+878 
-889 NSAISFNKTKFNQ
+889 
-902 GTYNFT
+902 
-908 NSANLSFNNSNFNQ
+908 
-922 STYNFNS
+922 
-929 LQSTFNN
+929 
-936 STFNQGTYNFTDN
+936 
-949 TSFNN
+949 
-954 DTFNQGTYNFN
+954 
-965 TSKVSFSGA
+965 
-974 NTLNSS
+974 
-980 SPFASLKGSVSFGSG
+980 
-995 AVFNLNQTLNA
+995 
-1006 NQTYD
+1006 
-1011 ILTTNGTIQYGVYQ
+1011 
-1025 SYLWDLINYKG
+1025 
-1036 DKAISHVEVG
+1036 
-1046 NNTYDVTFDINGQD
+1046 
-1060 ETLQETFSNKS
+1060 
-1071 ITTQFLGDDLQAKAK
+1071 
-1086 ATYQQDLNNSQ
+1086 
-1097 SALSNATN
+1097 
-1105 DNKIAS
+1105 
-1111 ADTGYTNNQ
+1111 Q
-1120 NTTIKQDAQ
+1120 NTPP
-1129 NLEHTSQQIAKDEQA
+1129 SQ
-1144 LQGDLNKLKQL
+1144 
-1155 ANSSFNEQAFN
+1155 
-1166 QAQSKEQQ
+1166 
-1174 DEQTLQNE
+1174 
-1182 EETFS
+1182 
-1187 SEQEGLEKALAN
+1187 
-1199 AKPASPTPTPTP
+1199 
-1211 TPTPSPTPNPTPTK
+1211 
-1225 HTAPNKVPPTPP
+1225 VPPTPP

-1249 VYWLQNQT
+1249 VYNLQNQT
-1257 YSQKGVYYIDPN
+1257 YSNKGVYYIDPN
-1269 LSGQSGQSA
+1269 LSGQSGQSG
-1278 NTLSTYTAN
+1278 NTLNTYTAN
-1287 LLGRSFG
+1287 LFGRSFS

-1319 GHGGFGYIIGTF
+1319 GHGGFGYITGTF

-1345 EGVSGS
+1345 EGVSNS

-1388 QHSYATFDATNNIS
+1388 QHSYAAFDALNNIS

-1416 SFNAK
+1416 SFTAK

-1433 TNPGGSSVI
+1433 TNPGGSSAI
-1442 SANAANSLSFNNSRL
+1442 SANASNSLSFINSRL
-1457 NGGAVYNLW
+1457 NGGAVYNLQ

-1478 FNVLYSRGTSNFNA
+1478 FNVLHSRGTSNFNA

-1523 ITLGNKSQTAFKNS
+1523 ITLGNKSQAAFKNS

-1552 VLNASGASA
+1552 VLNANGASA

-1572 GSQATFNSLFFNG
+1572 GSQAVFSSLFFNG
-1585 ATLSL
+1585 GTLSL
-1590 NANSKLNASSASF
+1590 NASSKLNASSASF
-1603 SNNTTINLDDSVLSV
+1603 SNNTTINLDDSVLSAN
-1618 SNASSLNANINF
+1618 STSSLNANINF
-1630 QGASQATFGGNTTID
+1630 QGASQADFGGNTTID
-1645 AASFNFDSASSLSF
+1645 TASFNFDSASSLNF

-1664 NGALNFNGYAPSLS
+1664 NGALNFNGYAPSLA

-1688 VLGNNGDINL
+1688 ILGNNGDINL

-1742 NATYSDN
+1742 NATYSDS

-1860 NKGFSSGNL
+1860 NKGFSSENL

-1878 NSATLKEMIETNQ
+1878 NSAALKEMIESNQ

-1904 LDRIK
+1904 LDKIK
-1909 ITPAQKQALL
+1909 ITQTQKQALL

-1932 FSNGNLVIGATQDHV
+1932 YNNGNLIIGATQDNV

-2002 IYITGTLGSG
+2002 IYITGTIGSA
-2012 NAFESGGSADITF
+2012 NAFESGGSADVTF

-2049 LGQEGI
+2049 LGQKGI

-2066 VLSQM
+2066 VLSQV

-2082 GNFVEN
+2082 GNFIEN
-2088 ALIPLSKELPSS
+2088 ALSPLSKELPAS
-2100 LQNETLG
+2100 LQDETLG
-2107 QLIGQNNLDNLL
+2107 QLIGQNNLDDLL

-2134 KLSIFGNFVTPSI
+2134 KLNIFGNFVTPSI

-2173 MDASELSSI
+2173 IDASELSSI

-2202 VVANDLLDEFLG
+2202 VVANDLLNEFLG
-2214 QDVVKKLESQGLVSN
+2214 QDVIKKLESQGLVNN

-2240 SGIYNQGLGSVLP
+2240 SGVYNQGLGSVLP

-2324 SKYQGA
+2324 SKYQGT
-2330 LIFASNG
+2330 LIFASNDI
-2337 VSNINITTLNATNG
+2337 SNINITTLNATNG

-2367 ICINLANCPTTKN
+2367 ICVNLANCPTTKN
-2380 SSSTNSSVTPTNES
+2380 SSTSSSVTPTNES

-2423 VIGTLNLNENATLQA
+2423 VIGTLNLNENAVLQA

-2458 GDFTLNQ
+2458 GNFTLNQ

-2490 NLSHSVSHAI
+2490 NLSHSASHAI
-2500 INAQGIAT
+2500 INAQGSAT
-2508 IMTNYN
+2508 IMANNN
-2514 NPLIQFNTSSKET
+2514 NPLIQFNTSSKEAGT
-2527 GAYTLIDSA
+2527 YTLIDSA

-2546 ITGGSSLD
+2546 ITGDSSLD
-2554 NYLKLYTLINING
+2554 NYLKLYALIDING
-2567 KHMVMTD
+2567 KHMVMTG
-2574 NGLTYNGQAVSIKD
+2574 NGLTYNGQAVNIKD
-2588 GGLIVGFKDS
+2588 GGLVVGFKDS

-2612 KIAVSNA
+2612 KIAISND

-2624 QAPTLKQYIAQIQGI
+2624 QAPTLKQYIAQIQGT
-2639 QGVDSIEQ
+2639 QGVDSIDQ
-2647 AGGTQAI
+2647 VGGNQAI
-2654 NWLNKI
+2654 DWLNKI

-2731 SADFH
+2731 RSDFL

-2806 GYAAYGYSGFHANI
+2806 GYAAYGYSGFHGNI
-2820 TQSGSSNVNMGVYSR
+2820 TQSGSSNVNIGVYSR

-2865 SIINQSYRYNTWTT
+2865 SIINQSYRYDTWTT

-2907 YIGMSGLRGIMDDPI
+2907 YIGLSGLRGIMDDPI

>member
-1 MAFKKAGL
+1 MAFKKARL
-9 ISKFISKGSFKLN
+9 ISRFISKGSFKLN
-22 KISKKIFK
+22 KISKKIFT
-30 LNPILKRE
+30 LNQILKCK
-38 KPLKRH
+38 KPLKCH
-44 KKTKSI
+44 KKALKPI
-50 KKPFNKNKSFLK
+50 KKLSNRNKSFLK
-62 ASVLLIGALGGLPH
+62 ASVLLIGALGGLSH
-76 LRASECRYWSWWSG
+76 LRANECRYWSWSSWN
-90 YHDKIESGSNSP
+90 YQDNIESGPNSP
-102 THNSYCLFSSTQGS
+102 THNSYCLFSSAQGS

-137 FNNGTLN
+137 FNGGTLN

-149 RFGGTGVNG
+149 RFGGTGING
-158 VNVGYITGTYDAQ
+158 GDVGYITGTYDAQ
-171 TINFNSSRITTGNS
+171 TINFNSSHLTTGNS
-185 LSDGGGA
+185 YSDGGGA
-192 TLNFNATNRITI
+192 TLNFNAANNITI

-210 NSDAGAQ
+210 NSDAGTQ
-217 HSYMNFKGSN
+217 KSYMNFKGSN
-227 INVSGS
+227 IKVSGS
-233 SFTDDTNGGFSF
+233 SFNDDTDGGFSF
-245 SGNNNNSAISF
+245 SGNSNNSTISFNQTSFNQGTYHFNSTQSAFNNSA
-256 NKTKFNQG
+256 FNQG
-264 TYNFTNSANLSFNNS
+264 TYNFNGNA
-279 NFNQSTYNF
+279 
-288 NSLQS
+288 
-293 TFNNSTFNQ
+293 
-302 GTYNFTDNTSF
+302 SF

-365 NANQTYDILTTNGT
+365 NTNQTYDILTTNGT

-401 SHVEVGNNT
+401 SHVGVGNNT

-415 DINGQDETLQETFSN
+415 DINGQDETLQETFN
-430 KSITTQF
+430 NQSIITQF
-437 LGDDLQAKA
+437 LGDDLQQQAQQ
-446 KATYQ
+446 TYQ
-451 QDLNNSQS
+451 QDLSDSQS
-459 ALSNAT
+459 ALNNAAS
-465 NDNKIASA
+465 DNKIANS
-473 DTGYTNNQNTT
+473 DTDYTKNKNTAIAT
-484 IKQDAQNLEHTSQQI
+484 DAQNLENTNQQI
-499 AKDEQALQGDLNKL
+499 AQDEQALEKDLAQI
-513 KQLANSSFNE
+513 KQLANSTTGFSE
-523 QAFNQAQSK
+523 QAFNQVQSK

-541 NEENTF
+541 NDENAFNT
-547 SSEQEGLEKALA
+547 EQDSLNKAVQQA
-559 NAKEQ
+559 QAQKQ

-571 ATYQQDLN
+571 KTYQQDLS
-579 NSQSALSNATNDN
+579 NSQNALNNATSDN
-592 KIASADT
+592 KIANSDT
-599 DYTKNQNTAIKQDA
+599 GYTKNKNTTIATDA
-613 QNLENTSQQITQDQ
+613 QNLEHTNQKIQQDEQALE
-627 KDLEQDLDKLQQLAN
+627 KDLAQIKQLSN
-642 SKTGFNEQA
+642 STTGFNEQA
-651 FNQAQS
+651 FNQAQKQ
-657 TEQQDEQTLQNEEE
+657 EQQDEQTLQNDENAFN
-671 TFSSEQEG
+671 TEQEG
-679 LEKALANAKHTSP
+679 LKQAIANAKPASPTPSPTP

-697 TAQNNPPNKVSPPT
+697 TAQNTPPNKVSPTPTPPT

-722 VYNFQNQ
+722 VYNLQNQ
-729 TYSKK
+729 TYSNK
-734 GIYYIDPN
+734 GVYYIDPN

-752 TLSTYG
+752 TLSTY
-758 YLDWF
+758 
-763 TLKNKFS
+763 
-770 VNANNGTLIIGNN
+770 
-783 TESANTKGL
+783 
-792 IWIGDDKGL
+792 
-801 VYYNTGTFNAAN
+801 
-813 IYLTSNL
+813 
-820 KTGNGFS
+820 
-827 GEGATLNF
+827 
-835 NATNRITINQASF
+835 
-848 DNSDAGAQ
+848 
-856 HSYMNFKGSN
+856 
-866 INVSGS
+866 
-872 SFTDDT
+872 
-878 NGGFSFSGNNN
+878 
-889 NSAISFNKTKFNQ
+889 
-902 GTYNFT
+902 
-908 NSANLSFNNSNFNQ
+908 
-922 STYNFNS
+922 
-929 LQSTFNN
+929 
-936 STFNQGTYNFTDN
+936 
-949 TSFNN
+949 
-954 DTFNQGTYNFN
+954 
-965 TSKVSFSGA
+965 
-974 NTLNSS
+974 
-980 SPFASLKGSVSFGSG
+980 
-995 AVFNLNQTLNA
+995 
-1006 NQTYD
+1006 
-1011 ILTTNGTIQYGVYQ
+1011 
-1025 SYLWDLINYKG
+1025 
-1036 DKAISHVEVG
+1036 
-1046 NNTYDVTFDINGQD
+1046 
-1060 ETLQETFSNKS
+1060 
-1071 ITTQFLGDDLQAKAK
+1071 
-1086 ATYQQDLNNSQ
+1086 
-1097 SALSNATN
+1097 
-1105 DNKIAS
+1105 
-1111 ADTGYTNNQ
+1111 
-1120 NTTIKQDAQ
+1120 
-1129 NLEHTSQQIAKDEQA
+1129 
-1144 LQGDLNKLKQL
+1144 
-1155 ANSSFNEQAFN
+1155 
-1166 QAQSKEQQ
+1166 
-1174 DEQTLQNE
+1174 
-1182 EETFS
+1182 
-1187 SEQEGLEKALAN
+1187 
-1199 AKPASPTPTPTP
+1199 
-1211 TPTPSPTPNPTPTK
+1211 
-1225 HTAPNKVPPTPP
+1225 
-1237 TQNLPTTNVWNG
+1237 
-1249 VYWLQNQT
+1249 
-1257 YSQKGVYYIDPN
+1257 
-1269 LSGQSGQSA
+1269 
-1278 NTLSTYTAN
+1278 TAN
-1287 LLGRSFG
+1287 LFGRSFG

-1319 GHGGFGYIIGTF
+1319 GHGGFGYITGTF
-1331 NAANIYLTNNFKTG
+1331 SAANIYLTNNFKTG

-1388 QHSYATFDATNNIS
+1388 QHSYAAFDALNNIS

-1416 SFNAK
+1416 SFSAK

-1442 SANAANSLSFNNSRL
+1442 SANASNSLSFVNSRL
-1457 NGGAVYNLW
+1457 NGGAVYNLQ

-1492 TTQLLGNTSFTLS
+1492 TTQLLGNTNFTLS

-1523 ITLGNKSQTAFKNS
+1523 ITLGNKSQAAFKNS

-1552 VLNASGASA
+1552 VLNANGTSA

-1572 GSQATFNSLFFNG
+1572 GSQATFKSLFFNG
-1585 ATLSL
+1585 GTLSL

-1603 SNNTTINLDDSVLSV
+1603 SNNTTINLDDSVLSA
-1618 SNASSLNANINF
+1618 SNTSSLNANINF
-1630 QGASQATFGGNTTID
+1630 QGASQADFGGNTTID
-1645 AASFNFDSASSLSF
+1645 TASFNFDSASSLNF

-1664 NGALNFNGYAPSLS
+1664 NGALNFNGYAPSLT

-1742 NATYSDN
+1742 NATYSDS

-1825 TSNIKG
+1825 TSSIKG

-1848 PFNQPLNSLNIY
+1848 PFNQPLSSLNIY
-1860 NKGFSSGNL
+1860 NKGFSSENL

-1878 NSATLKEMIETNQ
+1878 NSATLKKMIESNQ
-1891 LDNITSINEVLQL
+1891 LDNITNINEVLQL
-1904 LDRIK
+1904 LDKIK
-1909 ITPAQKQALL
+1909 ITQVQKQALL

-1932 FSNGNLVIGATQDHV
+1932 FNNGNLVIGATQNNV

-2002 IYITGTLGSG
+2002 IYITGTIGSG

-2055 DKIFNQGNLAN
+2055 DEIFNQGNLAN
-2066 VLSQM
+2066 VLSQV

-2082 GNFVEN
+2082 GNFIEN
-2088 ALIPLSKELPSS
+2088 ALSPLSKELPAS

-2107 QLIGQNNLDNLL
+2107 QLIGQNNLDDLL

-2173 MDASELSSI
+2173 IDASELSSI
-2182 LSVILKDITNPPT
+2182 LSVVLKDITNPPT

-2202 VVANDLLDEFLG
+2202 VVANDLLNEFLG
-2214 QDVVKKLESQGLVSN
+2214 QDVVKKLESQDLVSN

-2240 SGIYNQGLGSVLP
+2240 SGVYNQGLGSVLP

-2330 LIFASNG
+2330 LIFASND

-2367 ICINLANCPTTKN
+2367 ICVNLANCPTTKN

-2406 VIASNG
+2406 AITSNG

-2443 ANAFNNASNSTANIN
+2443 TNAFNNASNSTANIN
-2458 GDFTLNQ
+2458 GNFTLNQ
-2465 QATLSTNASGL
+2465 QATLSTNANGL

-2490 NLSHSVSHAI
+2490 NLSHSASHAI
-2500 INAQGIAT
+2500 INAQGAAT
-2508 IMTNYN
+2508 IIANDN
-2514 NPLIQFNTSSKET
+2514 NPLIQFNTSSKEAGT
-2527 GAYTLIDSA
+2527 YTLIDSA

-2554 NYLKLYTLINING
+2554 NYLKLYTLIDING

-2574 NGLTYNGQAVSIKD
+2574 NGLTYNGQAVNIKD
-2588 GGLIVGFKDS
+2588 GGLVVGFKDS
-2598 QNQYIYTSILYNKV
+2598 QNQYIYTSVLYNKV
-2612 KIAVSNA
+2612 KIAVSND

-2624 QAPTLKQYIAQIQGI
+2624 QAPTLKQYIAQIQGT
-2639 QGVDSIEQ
+2639 QGVDSIDQ
-2647 AGGTQAI
+2647 AGGNQAI

-2699 NFKNDATNILQIN
+2699 DFKNDATNILQIN

-2865 SIINQSYRYNTWTT
+2865 SIINQSYKYDTWTT

-2898 KPQIGLAYY
+2898 KPQVGLAYY
-2907 YIGMSGLRGIMDDPI
+2907 YIGLSGLRGIMDDPI
-2922 YNQFRANADPNKK
+2922 YNQFRADADPNKK

>member
-1 MAFKKAGL
+1 MAFKKVGL

-30 LNPILKRE
+30 LNLILKRE
-38 KPLKRH
+38 KPLSH
-44 KKTKSI
+44 KKQNPY

-62 ASVLLIGALGGLPH
+62 ASVLLIGALGGLSH
-76 LRASECRYWSWWSG
+76 LRASECRYWSWSSWS
-90 YHDKIESGSNSP
+90 YHDNIESGSNSP
-102 THNSYCLFSSTQGS
+102 THNSYCLFSSAQGS

-137 FNNGTLN
+137 FNNGTLD

-149 RFGGTGVNG
+149 RFGGMGVNG
-158 VNVGYITGTYDAQ
+158 GNVGYITGTYDAQ

-185 LSDGGGA
+185 FSTGGGA
-192 TLNFNATNRITI
+192 TLNFNATNHITI

-210 NSDAGAQ
+210 NSDAGTQ
-217 HSYMNFKGSN
+217 HSYMNFSGSN
-227 INVSGS
+227 INVSSS

-245 SGNNNNSAISF
+245 SANGANSNLSFDKTSFNQGTYKFTNSANLNFNNSA
-256 NKTKFNQG
+256 FNQG
-264 TYNFTNSANLSFNNS
+264 TYNFNSAQSVFENS
-279 NFNQSTYNF
+279 NFNQ
-288 NSLQS
+288 
-293 TFNNSTFNQ
+293 
-302 GTYNFTDNTSF
+302 GTYSFTDNTGLNF

-321 TYNFNTSKVSFS
+321 TYNFNASKVSFS

-339 SSSPFASLKGSVSF
+339 SSSPFANLKGSVSF
-353 GSGAV
+353 GSGAI

-365 NANQTYDILTTNGT
+365 NSNQTYDILTTNKT

-415 DINGQDETLQETFSN
+415 DINGQDETLQETFN
-430 KSITTQF
+430 NQAITTQF

-446 KATYQ
+446 QATYQ
-451 QDLNNSQS
+451 QDLSNSQT
-459 ALSNAT
+459 ALNNAT
-465 NDNKIASA
+465 SDNKIASS
-473 DTGYTNNQNTT
+473 DTNYTNNQNTT
-484 IKQDAQNLEHTSQQI
+484 IKKDAQSLENTDQTIQQD
-499 AKDEQALQGDLNKL
+499 KQALEKDLANV
-513 KQLANSSFNE
+513 KQLANAPTGFNQ
-523 QAFNQAQSK
+523 QAFKNAQST
-532 EQQDEQTLQ
+532 EQQDLQTLQ
-541 NEENTF
+541 ENENTF
-547 SSEQEGLEKALA
+547 NSEQEGLEKAIA
-559 NAKEQ
+559 NAKP
-564 QEQQQAQ
+564 
-571 ATYQQDLN
+571 
-579 NSQSALSNATNDN
+579 
-592 KIASADT
+592 
-599 DYTKNQNTAIKQDA
+599 
-613 QNLENTSQQITQDQ
+613 TSPTP
-627 KDLEQDLDKLQQLAN
+627 
-642 SKTGFNEQA
+642 S
-651 FNQAQS
+651 S
-657 TEQQDEQTLQNEEE
+657 T
-671 TFSSEQEG
+671 
-679 LEKALANAKHTSP
+679 P

-697 TAQNNPPNKVSPPT
+697 TAPN
-711 QNLPTTNVWNG
+711 
-722 VYNFQNQ
+722 
-729 TYSKK
+729 
-734 GIYYIDPN
+734 
-742 LSGQSGQSGN
+742 
-752 TLSTYG
+752 
-758 YLDWF
+758 
-763 TLKNKFS
+763 
-770 VNANNGTLIIGNN
+770 
-783 TESANTKGL
+783 
-792 IWIGDDKGL
+792 
-801 VYYNTGTFNAAN
+801 
-813 IYLTSNL
+813 
-820 KTGNGFS
+820 
-827 GEGATLNF
+827 
-835 NATNRITINQASF
+835 
-848 DNSDAGAQ
+848 
-856 HSYMNFKGSN
+856 
-866 INVSGS
+866 
-872 SFTDDT
+872 
-878 NGGFSFSGNNN
+878 
-889 NSAISFNKTKFNQ
+889 
-902 GTYNFT
+902 
-908 NSANLSFNNSNFNQ
+908 
-922 STYNFNS
+922 
-929 LQSTFNN
+929 
-936 STFNQGTYNFTDN
+936 
-949 TSFNN
+949 
-954 DTFNQGTYNFN
+954 
-965 TSKVSFSGA
+965 
-974 NTLNSS
+974 
-980 SPFASLKGSVSFGSG
+980 
-995 AVFNLNQTLNA
+995 
-1006 NQTYD
+1006 
-1011 ILTTNGTIQYGVYQ
+1011 
-1025 SYLWDLINYKG
+1025 
-1036 DKAISHVEVG
+1036 
-1046 NNTYDVTFDINGQD
+1046 
-1060 ETLQETFSNKS
+1060 
-1071 ITTQFLGDDLQAKAK
+1071 
-1086 ATYQQDLNNSQ
+1086 
-1097 SALSNATN
+1097 
-1105 DNKIAS
+1105 
-1111 ADTGYTNNQ
+1111 
-1120 NTTIKQDAQ
+1120 
-1129 NLEHTSQQIAKDEQA
+1129 
-1144 LQGDLNKLKQL
+1144 
-1155 ANSSFNEQAFN
+1155 
-1166 QAQSKEQQ
+1166 
-1174 DEQTLQNE
+1174 
-1182 EETFS
+1182 
-1187 SEQEGLEKALAN
+1187 
-1199 AKPASPTPTPTP
+1199 TP
-1211 TPTPSPTPNPTPTK
+1211 
-1225 HTAPNKVPPTPP
+1225 PNKVPPTPP

-1257 YSQKGVYYIDPN
+1257 YSKQGVYYIDPN
-1269 LSGQSGQSA
+1269 LSGQSGQSG

-1319 GHGGFGYIIGTF
+1319 GHGGFGYITGNF

-1388 QHSYATFDATNNIS
+1388 QHSYAAFDATNNIS
-1402 VTNSSFSDMTWGKF
+1402 VTDSSFSDMTWGKF
-1416 SFNAK
+1416 SFSAK

-1442 SANAANSLSFNNSRL
+1442 SVNAANSLSFNNSRL

-1478 FNVLYSRGTSNFNA
+1478 FNVLYSRGASNFNA

-1523 ITLGNKSQTAFKNS
+1523 ITLGNKSQAAFKNS

-1552 VLNASGASA
+1552 VLNANGSSV

-1585 ATLSL
+1585 GIISL
-1590 NANSKLNASSASF
+1590 NANSKLNTSSASF
-1603 SNNTTINLDDSVLSV
+1603 SNNTTINLDDSVLSA
-1618 SNASSLNANINF
+1618 SNTSSLNANINF
-1630 QGASQATFGGNTTID
+1630 QGTSQANFGGNTTID
-1645 AASFNFDSASSLSF
+1645 TASFNFDSASSLGF

-1664 NGALNFNGYAPSLS
+1664 NGALNFNGYAPSLT

-1825 TSNIKG
+1825 TSSIKG

-1878 NSATLKEMIETNQ
+1878 NSATLKEMIESNQ

-1904 LDRIK
+1904 LDKIK

-1932 FSNGNLVIGATQDHV
+1932 FNNGNLIIGATQDNV

-1963 PCALDSATCSS
+1963 PCVLDSATCSS

-2012 NAFESGGSADITF
+2012 NAFESGGSADVTF

-2088 ALIPLSKELPSS
+2088 ALSPLSKELPAS

-2119 NNSGVMNAIQNIISK
+2119 NNSGVMNEIQNIISK

-2173 MDASELSSI
+2173 IDASELSSI

-2202 VVANDLLDEFLG
+2202 VVANDLLNEFLG

-2240 SGIYNQGLGSVLP
+2240 SGVYNQGLGSVLP
-2253 PSLQNALKENDLGAL
+2253 LSLQNALKENDLGAL

-2394 LSVRANNFTFLG
+2394 LSVRANDFTFLG
-2406 VIASNG
+2406 TIASNG

-2423 VIGTLNLNENATLQA
+2423 VIGTLNLNENAALQA

-2443 ANAFNNASNSTANIN
+2443 TNAFNNASNSTANIN

-2476 NVMGNFNSYGDLVF
+2476 NVIGNFNSYGDLVF
-2490 NLSHSVSHAI
+2490 NLSHSASHAI
-2500 INAQGIAT
+2500 INAQGTAT
-2508 IMTNYN
+2508 IMANNN

-2554 NYLKLYTLINING
+2554 NYLKLYTLIDING
-2567 KHMVMTD
+2567 KHMVMSN
-2574 NGLTYNGQAVSIKD
+2574 NGLTYNGQAVNIKD
-2588 GGLIVGFKDS
+2588 GGLVVGFKDS

-2612 KIAVSNA
+2612 KIAVSND

-2624 QAPTLKQYIAQIQGI
+2624 QAPTLKQYIAQIQGT
-2639 QGVDSIEQ
+2639 QGVDSIDQ

-2699 NFKNDATNILQIN
+2699 DFKNDATNILQIN

-2788 LYGINVG
+2788 LYGINIG

-2865 SIINQSYRYNTWTT
+2865 SIINQSYKYNTWTT

-2907 YIGMSGLRGIMDDPI
+2907 YIGLSGLRGIMDDPI

-3012 NAGIGARFGLDYK
+3012 NASIGARFGLDYK

>member
-9 ISKFISKGSFKLN
+9 ISKFILKGSFKLN

-30 LNPILKRE
+30 LNQILKRE
-38 KPLKRH
+38 KPLSH
-44 KKTKSI
+44 KKTKSVE
-50 KKPFNKNKSFLK
+50 KPFNKNKSFLK
-62 ASVLLIGALGGLPH
+62 ASVLLIGALGGLSH
-76 LRASECRYWSWWSG
+76 LRASECRYWSWSSWS
-90 YHDKIESGSNSP
+90 YHDNIESGSNSP
-102 THNSYCLFSSTQGS
+102 THNSYCLFNSAQGS

-158 VNVGYITGTYDAQ
+158 GNVGYIIGTYDAQ

-185 LSDGGGA
+185 FSTGGGA
-192 TLNFNATNRITI
+192 TLNFNATNHITI

-210 NSDAGAQ
+210 NGDAGTQ
-217 HSYMNFKGSN
+217 HSYMNFSGSN
-227 INVSGS
+227 INVSDS

-245 SGNNNNSAISF
+245 SGNGANSNLSF
-256 NKTKFNQG
+256 NKTNFNQG
-264 TYNFTNSANLSFNNS
+264 TYKFTNSANLNFNNS
-279 NFNQSTYNF
+279 NFNQ
-288 NSLQS
+288 
-293 TFNNSTFNQ
+293 
-302 GTYNFTDNTSF
+302 GTYSFTDNIGLNF
-313 NNDTFNQG
+313 DNDTFNQG
-321 TYNFNTSKVSFS
+321 TYSFNASKVSFS

-339 SSSPFASLKGSVSF
+339 SSSPFANLKGSVSF
-353 GSGAV
+353 GSDAI

-365 NANQTYDILTTNGT
+365 NSNQTYDILTTNGT

-401 SHVEVGNNT
+401 SHVEVGSNT

-430 KSITTQF
+430 QAITTQF
-437 LGDDLQAKA
+437 LGDDLQ
-446 KATYQ
+446 
-451 QDLNNSQS
+451 
-459 ALSNAT
+459 
-465 NDNKIASA
+465 
-473 DTGYTNNQNTT
+473 
-484 IKQDAQNLEHTSQQI
+484 
-499 AKDEQALQGDLNKL
+499 
-513 KQLANSSFNE
+513 
-523 QAFNQAQSK
+523 SK
-532 EQQDEQTLQ
+532 
-541 NEENTF
+541 
-547 SSEQEGLEKALA
+547 
-559 NAKEQ
+559 
-564 QEQQQAQ
+564 AQ
-571 ATYQQDLN
+571 ATYQQDLSS
-579 NSQSALSNATNDN
+579 SQTALNNATSDN
-592 KIASADT
+592 KIAGSDT
-599 DYTKNQNTAIKQDA
+599 SYTSNQNTTIKKDA
-613 QNLENTSQQITQDQ
+613 QSLENTSQQITQD
-627 KDLEQDLDKLQQLAN
+627 EQALKGDLDKLQQLAN
-642 SKTGFNEQA
+642 STTGFNQQA

-657 TEQQDEQTLQNEEE
+657 TEQQDLQTLQENE
-671 TFSSEQEG
+671 
-679 LEKALANAKHTSP
+679 K
-692 TPTKH
+692 
-697 TAQNNPPNKVSPPT
+697 
-711 QNLPTTNVWNG
+711 
-722 VYNFQNQ
+722 
-729 TYSKK
+729 
-734 GIYYIDPN
+734 
-742 LSGQSGQSGN
+742 
-752 TLSTYG
+752 
-758 YLDWF
+758 
-763 TLKNKFS
+763 
-770 VNANNGTLIIGNN
+770 
-783 TESANTKGL
+783 
-792 IWIGDDKGL
+792 
-801 VYYNTGTFNAAN
+801 TFN
-813 IYLTSNL
+813 
-820 KTGNGFS
+820 
-827 GEGATLNF
+827 
-835 NATNRITINQASF
+835 
-848 DNSDAGAQ
+848 
-856 HSYMNFKGSN
+856 
-866 INVSGS
+866 
-872 SFTDDT
+872 
-878 NGGFSFSGNNN
+878 
-889 NSAISFNKTKFNQ
+889 
-902 GTYNFT
+902 
-908 NSANLSFNNSNFNQ
+908 
-922 STYNFNS
+922 
-929 LQSTFNN
+929 
-936 STFNQGTYNFTDN
+936 
-949 TSFNN
+949 
-954 DTFNQGTYNFN
+954 
-965 TSKVSFSGA
+965 
-974 NTLNSS
+974 
-980 SPFASLKGSVSFGSG
+980 
-995 AVFNLNQTLNA
+995 
-1006 NQTYD
+1006 
-1011 ILTTNGTIQYGVYQ
+1011 
-1025 SYLWDLINYKG
+1025 
-1036 DKAISHVEVG
+1036 
-1046 NNTYDVTFDINGQD
+1046 
-1060 ETLQETFSNKS
+1060 
-1071 ITTQFLGDDLQAKAK
+1071 
-1086 ATYQQDLNNSQ
+1086 
-1097 SALSNATN
+1097 
-1105 DNKIAS
+1105 
-1111 ADTGYTNNQ
+1111 
-1120 NTTIKQDAQ
+1120 
-1129 NLEHTSQQIAKDEQA
+1129 
-1144 LQGDLNKLKQL
+1144 
-1155 ANSSFNEQAFN
+1155 
-1166 QAQSKEQQ
+1166 
-1174 DEQTLQNE
+1174 
-1182 EETFS
+1182 

-1199 AKPASPTPTPTP
+1199 AKPASPTP
-1211 TPTPSPTPNPTPTK
+1211 SPTPTPTK
-1225 HTAPNKVPPTPP
+1225 HTVPNTPP
-1237 TQNLPTTNVWNG
+1237 TQNLPTTNVWSG
-1249 VYWLQNQT
+1249 VYNLQNQT
-1257 YSQKGVYYIDPN
+1257 YSKQGVYYIDPN
-1269 LSGQSGQSA
+1269 LSGQSGQSG

-1319 GHGGFGYIIGTF
+1319 GHGGFGYITGTF

-1388 QHSYATFDATNNIS
+1388 QHSYAAFDATNNIS
-1402 VTNSSFSDMTWGKF
+1402 VTDSSFSDMTWGKF
-1416 SFNAK
+1416 SFSAK
-1421 NISFSNASFSGF
+1421 DISFSNASFSGF
-1433 TNPGGSSVI
+1433 TNPGGSSTI
-1442 SANAANSLSFNNSRL
+1442 SVDAANSLSFNNSRL

-1523 ITLGNKSQTAFKNS
+1523 ITLGNKSQAAFKNS

-1552 VLNASGASA
+1552 VLNANGSSA

-1585 ATLSL
+1585 GILSL
-1590 NANSKLNASSASF
+1590 NANSKLNASNASF
-1603 SNNTTINLDDSVLSV
+1603 SNNTTINLDDSVLSA
-1618 SNASSLNANINF
+1618 SNTSSLNANINF
-1630 QGASQATFGGNTTID
+1630 QGVSQANFGGNTTID
-1645 AASFNFDSASSLSF
+1645 TASFNFDSASSLSF

-1664 NGALNFNGYAPSLS
+1664 NGALNFNGYAPSLTN
-1678 KALMSVSGQF
+1678 ALMSVSGQF

-1716 NAQKGITGISGANG
+1716 NAQKGIAGISGANG
-1730 YEKILFYGMKIQ
+1730 YEKIFFYGMKIQ

-1841 QTPGTYS
+1841 ETPGTYS

-1878 NSATLKEMIETNQ
+1878 NSATLKEMIESNQ

-1904 LDRIK
+1904 LDKIK

-1932 FSNGNLVIGATQDHV
+1932 FSNGNLVIGATQDNV

-1963 PCALDSATCSS
+1963 PCTLDSATCSS

-2002 IYITGTLGSG
+2002 IYITGTVGSA
-2012 NAFESGGSADITF
+2012 NAFESGGSADVTF
-2025 QSANNLVLNKA
+2025 QSANNLVLDKA

-2088 ALIPLSKELPSS
+2088 ALSPLSKELPAS
-2100 LQNETLG
+2100 LQDETLG

-2119 NNSGVMNAIQNIISK
+2119 NNSGVMNEIQNIISK

-2173 MDASELSSI
+2173 IDASELSSI
-2182 LSVILKDITNPPT
+2182 LSVVLKDITNPPT

-2202 VVANDLLDEFLG
+2202 VVANDLLNEFLG
-2214 QDVVKKLESQGLVSN
+2214 QDVVKKLESQGLVNN

-2240 SGIYNQGLGSVLP
+2240 SGVYNQGLGSVLP
-2253 PSLQNALKENDLGAL
+2253 PSLQNALKENNLGAL

-2351 LSLNA
+2351 LNLNA

-2394 LSVRANNFTFLG
+2394 LSVHANNFTFLG
-2406 VIASNG
+2406 TIASNG

-2443 ANAFNNASNSTANIN
+2443 TNAFNNASNSTANIN
-2458 GDFTLNQ
+2458 GNFTLNQ

-2500 INAQGIAT
+2500 INAQGVAT
-2508 IMTNYN
+2508 IMANNN

-2527 GAYTLIDSA
+2527 GTYTLIDSA

-2546 ITGGSSLD
+2546 ITGGSSLAD
-2554 NYLKLYTLINING
+2554 YLKLYTLIDING

-2574 NGLTYNGQAVSIKD
+2574 NGLTYNGQAVNIKD
-2588 GGLIVGFKDS
+2588 GGLVVGFKDS

-2612 KIAVSNA
+2612 KIAVSND

-2624 QAPTLKQYIAQIQGI
+2624 QAPTLKQYIAQIQGV
-2639 QGVDSIEQ
+2639 QSVDSIDQ

-2699 NFKNDATNILQIN
+2699 DFKNDATNILQIN

-2788 LYGINVG
+2788 LYGINIG

-2806 GYAAYGYSGFHANI
+2806 GYVAYGYSGFHANI

-2865 SIINQSYRYNTWTT
+2865 SIINQSYKYNTWTT

-2898 KPQIGLAYY
+2898 KPQIGLSYY
-2907 YIGMSGLRGIMDDPI
+2907 YIGLSGLRGIMDDPI

-3025 DINITGNIGMR
+3025 DINITGNIGIR

>member
-1 MAFKKAGL
+1 MAFKKVGL
-9 ISKFISKGSFKLN
+9 ISKFILKGSFKLN

-30 LNPILKRE
+30 LNQILKRE
-38 KPLKRH
+38 KPLSH
-44 KKTKSI
+44 KKTKSV

-62 ASVLLIGALGGLPH
+62 ASVLLIGALGGLSH
-76 LRASECRYWSWWSG
+76 LRASECRYWSWSSWS
-90 YHDKIESGSNSP
+90 YHDNIESGSNSP

-149 RFGGTGVNG
+149 RFGGMGVNG
-158 VNVGYITGTYDAQ
+158 GNVGYITGTYDAQ

-185 LSDGGGA
+185 FSTGGGA
-192 TLNFNATNRITI
+192 TLNFNATNHITI

-210 NSDAGAQ
+210 NSDAGTQ

-227 INVSGS
+227 INVSSS

-245 SGNNNNSAISF
+245 SGNGTNSNLSF
-256 NKTKFNQG
+256 NKTNFNQGTYKFTNSTNLNFNNSNFNQG
-264 TYNFTNSANLSFNNS
+264 TYNFNSA
-279 NFNQSTYNF
+279 
-288 NSLQS
+288 QS
-293 TFNNSTFNQ
+293 TFNNSNFNQ
-302 GTYNFTDNTSF
+302 GTYNFTDNASF

-321 TYNFNTSKVSFS
+321 TYNFNASKVSFS

-353 GSGAV
+353 GSGAI

-401 SHVEVGNNT
+401 SHVEVGSNT

-415 DINGQDETLQETFSN
+415 DINGQDETLQETFN
-430 KSITTQF
+430 NQSITTQF

-451 QDLNNSQS
+451 QDLSNSQT
-459 ALSNAT
+459 ALNNAT
-465 NDNKIASA
+465 SDNKIASA

-484 IKQDAQNLEHTSQQI
+484 IKKDAQSLENTSQQI
-499 AKDEQALQGDLNKL
+499 AQDQKDLEQDLDNL
-513 KQLANSSFNE
+513 KQLANATTGFNE
-523 QAFNQAQSK
+523 QAFKNAQST
-532 EQQDEQTLQ
+532 EQQDLQTLQ
-541 NEENTF
+541 ENEKTF
-547 SSEQEGLEKALA
+547 SSEQEGLEKA
-559 NAKEQ
+559 
-564 QEQQQAQ
+564 
-571 ATYQQDLN
+571 
-579 NSQSALSNATNDN
+579 
-592 KIASADT
+592 I
-599 DYTKNQNTAIKQDA
+599 
-613 QNLENTSQQITQDQ
+613 
-627 KDLEQDLDKLQQLAN
+627 
-642 SKTGFNEQA
+642 
-651 FNQAQS
+651 
-657 TEQQDEQTLQNEEE
+657 
-671 TFSSEQEG
+671 
-679 LEKALANAKHTSP
+679 
-692 TPTKH
+692 
-697 TAQNNPPNKVSPPT
+697 
-711 QNLPTTNVWNG
+711 
-722 VYNFQNQ
+722 
-729 TYSKK
+729 
-734 GIYYIDPN
+734 
-742 LSGQSGQSGN
+742 
-752 TLSTYG
+752 
-758 YLDWF
+758 
-763 TLKNKFS
+763 
-770 VNANNGTLIIGNN
+770 
-783 TESANTKGL
+783 
-792 IWIGDDKGL
+792 
-801 VYYNTGTFNAAN
+801 
-813 IYLTSNL
+813 
-820 KTGNGFS
+820 
-827 GEGATLNF
+827 
-835 NATNRITINQASF
+835 
-848 DNSDAGAQ
+848 
-856 HSYMNFKGSN
+856 
-866 INVSGS
+866 
-872 SFTDDT
+872 
-878 NGGFSFSGNNN
+878 
-889 NSAISFNKTKFNQ
+889 
-902 GTYNFT
+902 
-908 NSANLSFNNSNFNQ
+908 
-922 STYNFNS
+922 
-929 LQSTFNN
+929 
-936 STFNQGTYNFTDN
+936 
-949 TSFNN
+949 
-954 DTFNQGTYNFN
+954 
-965 TSKVSFSGA
+965 
-974 NTLNSS
+974 
-980 SPFASLKGSVSFGSG
+980 
-995 AVFNLNQTLNA
+995 
-1006 NQTYD
+1006 
-1011 ILTTNGTIQYGVYQ
+1011 
-1025 SYLWDLINYKG
+1025 
-1036 DKAISHVEVG
+1036 
-1046 NNTYDVTFDINGQD
+1046 
-1060 ETLQETFSNKS
+1060 
-1071 ITTQFLGDDLQAKAK
+1071 
-1086 ATYQQDLNNSQ
+1086 
-1097 SALSNATN
+1097 
-1105 DNKIAS
+1105 
-1111 ADTGYTNNQ
+1111 
-1120 NTTIKQDAQ
+1120 
-1129 NLEHTSQQIAKDEQA
+1129 
-1144 LQGDLNKLKQL
+1144 
-1155 ANSSFNEQAFN
+1155 
-1166 QAQSKEQQ
+1166 
-1174 DEQTLQNE
+1174 
-1182 EETFS
+1182 
-1187 SEQEGLEKALAN
+1187 AN
-1199 AKPASPTPTPTP
+1199 AKPASPTP
-1211 TPTPSPTPNPTPTK
+1211 SPTPTPTK
-1225 HTAPNKVPPTPP
+1225 HTAPNTPPNKVPPTPP

-1249 VYWLQNQT
+1249 VYNLQNQT
-1257 YSQKGVYYIDPN
+1257 YSKQGIYYIDPN

-1287 LLGRSFG
+1287 LFGRSFG

-1319 GHGGFGYIIGTF
+1319 GHGGFGYITGTF

-1388 QHSYATFDATNNIS
+1388 QHSYAAFDATNNIS

-1416 SFNAK
+1416 SFSAK
-1421 NISFSNASFSGF
+1421 DISFSNASFSGF

-1523 ITLGNKSQTAFKNS
+1523 ITLGNKSQAAFKDS

-1552 VLNASGASA
+1552 VLNANGTSV

-1585 ATLSL
+1585 GIISL

-1603 SNNTTINLDDSVLSV
+1603 SNNTIINLDDSVLSA
-1618 SNASSLNANINF
+1618 SNTSSLNANINF
-1630 QGASQATFGGNTTID
+1630 QGASQANFGGNTTID
-1645 AASFNFDSASSLSF
+1645 TASFNFDSASSLGF

-1790 IFNIAPELYNYQA
+1790 IFNIAPELYNYQD

-1878 NSATLKEMIETNQ
+1878 NSATLKEMIESNQ

-1904 LDRIK
+1904 LDEIK

-1932 FSNGNLVIGATQDHV
+1932 FSNGNLVIGATQDNV

-2012 NAFESGGSADITF
+2012 NAFESGGSADVTF

-2036 NIEAQATDNIFNL
+2036 SIEAQATDNIFNL

-2066 VLSQM
+2066 VLSQV

-2088 ALIPLSKELPSS
+2088 ALSPLSKELPAS

-2119 NNSGVMNAIQNIISK
+2119 NNSGVMNEIQNIISK

-2173 MDASELSSI
+2173 IDASELSSI

-2202 VVANDLLDEFLG
+2202 VVANDLLNEFLG
-2214 QDVVKKLESQGLVSN
+2214 QDIVKKLEGQGLVSN

-2240 SGIYNQGLGSVLP
+2240 SGVYNQGLGSVLP

-2318 DNTIDF
+2318 DNAIDF

-2337 VSNINITTLNATNG
+2337 VSNINITILNATNG

-2406 VIASNG
+2406 TIASNG

-2443 ANAFNNASNSTANIN
+2443 TNAFNNDSNSTANIN
-2458 GDFTLNQ
+2458 GNFTLNQ

-2490 NLSHSVSHAI
+2490 NLSHSASHAI
-2500 INAQGIAT
+2500 INAQGTAT
-2508 IMTNYN
+2508 IMANNN
-2514 NPLIQFNTSSKET
+2514 NPLIQFNTSSKEAGT
-2527 GAYTLIDSA
+2527 YTLIDST

-2554 NYLKLYTLINING
+2554 NYLKLYTLIDING
-2567 KHMVMTD
+2567 KRMVMTG
-2574 NGLTYNGQAVSIKD
+2574 NGLTYNDQAVNIKD
-2588 GGLIVGFKDS
+2588 GGLVVGFKDS

-2612 KIAVSNA
+2612 KIAVSND

-2624 QAPTLKQYIAQIQGI
+2624 QAPTLKQYIAQIQGV

-2699 NFKNDATNILQIN
+2699 DFKNDATNILQIN

-2788 LYGINVG
+2788 LYGINIG

-2865 SIINQSYRYNTWTT
+2865 SIINQSYKYDTWTT

-2907 YIGMSGLRGIMDDPI
+2907 YIGLSGLRGIMDDPN

>member
-1 MAFKKAGL
+1 MAFKKARL
-9 ISKFISKGSFKLN
+9 ISRFVSKGSFKLN
-22 KISKKIFK
+22 KISKKFFT
-30 LNPILKRE
+30 LNQILKRE
-38 KPLKRH
+38 RSLKRH
-44 KKTKSI
+44 KKALKPI
-50 KKPFNKNKSFLK
+50 KKLSNRNKSFLK
-62 ASVLLIGALGGLPH
+62 ASVLLIGALGGLSH
-76 LRASECRYWSWWSG
+76 LRANECTYWSWSSWS
-90 YHDKIESGSNSP
+90 YQDNIESGPNSP

-149 RFGGTGVNG
+149 RFGGTGING
-158 VNVGYITGTYDAQ
+158 GDVGYITGTYDAQ
-171 TINFNSSRITTGNS
+171 TINFNSSHLTTGNS
-185 LSDGGGA
+185 YADGGGA
-192 TLNFNATNRITI
+192 TLNFNATNNITI

-210 NSDAGAQ
+210 NSDAGTQ

-233 SFTDDTNGGFSF
+233 SFTDDTDGGFSF
-245 SGNNNNSAISF
+245 SGSNNHSAISF
-256 NKTKFNQG
+256 NQTNFNQG
-264 TYNFTNSANLSFNNS
+264 TYHFNSAQSAFNNS
-279 NFNQSTYNF
+279 AFNQGSYNF
-288 NSLQS
+288 N
-293 TFNNSTFNQ
+293 
-302 GTYNFTDNTSF
+302 DNASF
-313 NNDTFNQG
+313 DNDTFNQG

-353 GSGAV
+353 NSGAI

-365 NANQTYDILTTNGT
+365 NSNQTYDILTTNGT

-401 SHVEVGNNT
+401 SHVGVGNNT

-415 DINGQDETLQETFSN
+415 DINGQDETLQETFN
-430 KSITTQF
+430 NQSIITQF

-446 KATYQ
+446 QKTYQ
-451 QDLNNSQS
+451 QDWSNSQS
-459 ALSNAT
+459 ALNNAAS
-465 NDNKIASA
+465 DNKIANS
-473 DTGYTNNQNTT
+473 DTGYTKNKNTT
-484 IKQDAQNLEHTSQQI
+484 IATDAQNLEHTNQQI
-499 AKDEQALQGDLNKL
+499 AQDEQALQGDLDKL
-513 KQLANSSFNE
+513 QQLANSTTGFNE
-523 QAFNQAQSK
+523 QAFNQAQDK

-541 NEENTF
+541 NEEKTF
-547 SSEQEGLEKALA
+547 NAEQEGLKQAI
-559 NAKEQ
+559 
-564 QEQQQAQ
+564 QQAQ
-571 ATYQQDLN
+571 AQAQEQKQEQAQAQKTYQEDVAHSQNALN
-579 NSQSALSNATNDN
+579 NVTSDNTIANNDTSYTQSKNTT
-592 KIASADT
+592 IA
-599 DYTKNQNTAIKQDA
+599 KDA
-613 QNLENTSQQITQDQ
+613 QGLENTNQKIQQDEQALE
-627 KDLEQDLDKLQQLAN
+627 KDLAQIKQLAN
-642 SKTGFNEQA
+642 SKTGFSEQA
-651 FNQAQS
+651 FNTAQKQ
-657 TEQQDEQTLQNEEE
+657 EQQDEQTLQNEEK
-671 TFSSEQEG
+671 TFSNEQEG
-679 LEKALANAKHTSP
+679 LK
-692 TPTKH
+692 
-697 TAQNNPPNKVSPPT
+697 
-711 QNLPTTNVWNG
+711 
-722 VYNFQNQ
+722 
-729 TYSKK
+729 
-734 GIYYIDPN
+734 
-742 LSGQSGQSGN
+742 
-752 TLSTYG
+752 
-758 YLDWF
+758 
-763 TLKNKFS
+763 
-770 VNANNGTLIIGNN
+770 
-783 TESANTKGL
+783 
-792 IWIGDDKGL
+792 
-801 VYYNTGTFNAAN
+801 
-813 IYLTSNL
+813 
-820 KTGNGFS
+820 
-827 GEGATLNF
+827 
-835 NATNRITINQASF
+835 QA
-848 DNSDAGAQ
+848 
-856 HSYMNFKGSN
+856 
-866 INVSGS
+866 I
-872 SFTDDT
+872 
-878 NGGFSFSGNNN
+878 
-889 NSAISFNKTKFNQ
+889 
-902 GTYNFT
+902 
-908 NSANLSFNNSNFNQ
+908 
-922 STYNFNS
+922 
-929 LQSTFNN
+929 
-936 STFNQGTYNFTDN
+936 
-949 TSFNN
+949 
-954 DTFNQGTYNFN
+954 
-965 TSKVSFSGA
+965 
-974 NTLNSS
+974 
-980 SPFASLKGSVSFGSG
+980 
-995 AVFNLNQTLNA
+995 
-1006 NQTYD
+1006 
-1011 ILTTNGTIQYGVYQ
+1011 
-1025 SYLWDLINYKG
+1025 
-1036 DKAISHVEVG
+1036 
-1046 NNTYDVTFDINGQD
+1046 
-1060 ETLQETFSNKS
+1060 
-1071 ITTQFLGDDLQAKAK
+1071 
-1086 ATYQQDLNNSQ
+1086 
-1097 SALSNATN
+1097 
-1105 DNKIAS
+1105 
-1111 ADTGYTNNQ
+1111 
-1120 NTTIKQDAQ
+1120 
-1129 NLEHTSQQIAKDEQA
+1129 
-1144 LQGDLNKLKQL
+1144 
-1155 ANSSFNEQAFN
+1155 
-1166 QAQSKEQQ
+1166 
-1174 DEQTLQNE
+1174 
-1182 EETFS
+1182 
-1187 SEQEGLEKALAN
+1187 AN
-1199 AKPASPTPTPTP
+1199 AKPASPTP
-1211 TPTPSPTPNPTPTK
+1211 SPTPTPTK
-1225 HTAPNKVPPTPP
+1225 HTEQNTPSNKVPPTPP

-1249 VYWLQNQT
+1249 VYNLQNQT
-1257 YSQKGVYYIDPN
+1257 YSNKGIYYIDPN

-1287 LLGRSFG
+1287 LFGRSFG

-1319 GHGGFGYIIGTF
+1319 GHGGFGYITGTF
-1331 NAANIYLTNNFKTG
+1331 SAANIYLTNNFKTG
-1345 EGVSGS
+1345 EGVSNS

-1381 MIQTGAS
+1381 MIQTGVS
-1388 QHSYATFDATNNIS
+1388 QHSYAAFDALNNIS

-1416 SFNAK
+1416 SFTAK

-1433 TNPGGSSVI
+1433 TNPGGSSTI
-1442 SANAANSLSFNNSRL
+1442 SANASNSLSFINSRL
-1457 NGGAVYNLW
+1457 NGGAIYNLQ

-1492 TTQLLGNTSFTLS
+1492 TTQLLGNTNFTLS

-1523 ITLGNKSQTAFKNS
+1523 ITLGNKSQAAFKNS

-1572 GSQATFNSLFFNG
+1572 GSQAAFKSLFFNSG
-1585 ATLSL
+1585 TLSL
-1590 NANSKLNASSASF
+1590 NASSKLNASSASF
-1603 SNNTTINLDDSVLSV
+1603 SNNTTINLDDSVL
-1618 SNASSLNANINF
+1618 NANNTSSLNANINF
-1630 QGASQATFGGNTTID
+1630 QGASQADFGGNTTID
-1645 AASFNFDSASSLSF
+1645 TASFNFDSASSLSF

-1664 NGALNFNGYAPSLS
+1664 NGALNFNGYAPSLA

-1817 NQAGTYYL
+1817 NQVGTYYL
-1825 TSNIKG
+1825 TSSIKG

-1860 NKGFSSGNL
+1860 NKGFSSENL

-1878 NSATLKEMIETNQ
+1878 NSATLKEMIESNQ
-1891 LDNITSINEVLQL
+1891 LDNITNINEVLQL
-1904 LDRIK
+1904 LDKIK
-1909 ITPAQKQALL
+1909 ITQVQKQALL
-1919 ETINHLTDNINQT
+1919 DIINHLTDNINQT
-1932 FSNGNLVIGATQDHV
+1932 FNNGNLVIGATQDNV

-2002 IYITGTLGSG
+2002 IYITGTIGSG
-2012 NAFESGGSADITF
+2012 NAFESGGSADVTF

-2082 GNFVEN
+2082 GNFIEN
-2088 ALIPLSKELPSS
+2088 ALSPLSKELPAS
-2100 LQNETLG
+2100 LQDETLG
-2107 QLIGQNNLDNLL
+2107 QLIGQNNLDDLL
-2119 NNSGVMNAIQNIISK
+2119 NNSGVMNEIQNIISQ

-2173 MDASELSSI
+2173 IDASELSSI
-2182 LSVILKDITNPPT
+2182 LGVILKDITNPPT

-2202 VVANDLLDEFLG
+2202 VVANDLLNEFLG

-2229 IINNIISQGGL
+2229 IINSIISQGGL
-2240 SGIYNQGLGSVLP
+2240 SGVYNQGLGSVLP
-2253 PSLQNALKENDLGAL
+2253 LSLQNALKENDLGAL

-2324 SKYQGA
+2324 SKYQGT

-2367 ICINLANCPTTKN
+2367 ICVNLANCPTTKN
-2380 SSSTNSSVTPTNES
+2380 SSSANSSVTPTNES

-2406 VIASNG
+2406 AIASNG
-2412 AIDLSQVKNNS
+2412 AIDLSQVTNNS

-2443 ANAFNNASNSTANIN
+2443 TNAFDNASNSTADIN
-2458 GDFTLNQ
+2458 GNFTLNQ

-2500 INAQGIAT
+2500 INAQGNAT
-2508 IMTNYN
+2508 IMANNN
-2514 NPLIQFNTSSKET
+2514 NPLIQFNTSSKEVGT
-2527 GAYTLIDSA
+2527 YTLIDSA
-2536 KAIYYGYNDQ
+2536 KAIYYGYNNQ

-2554 NYLKLYTLINING
+2554 NYLKLYALIDING

-2574 NGLTYNGQAVSIKD
+2574 NGLTYNGQAVSVKD
-2588 GGLIVGFKDS
+2588 GGLVVGFKDS

-2612 KIAVSNA
+2612 KIAVSND

-2624 QAPTLKQYIAQIQGI
+2624 QAPTLKQYIAQIQGV
-2639 QGVDSIEQ
+2639 QSVDSIDQ
-2647 AGGTQAI
+2647 AGGNQAI
-2654 NWLNKI
+2654 DWLNKI

-2731 SADFH
+2731 RSDFL

-2774 GVGGASFINGGTGT
+2774 GVGGASFISGGTGT

-2820 TQSGSSNVNMGVYSR
+2820 TQSGSSNVNVGVYSR

-2865 SIINQSYRYNTWTT
+2865 SIINQSYRYDTWTT

-2898 KPQIGLAYY
+2898 KPQVGLSYY
-2907 YIGMSGLRGIMDDPI
+2907 YIGLSGLRGIMDDPI

>member
-1 MAFKKAGL
+1 MAFKKARL
-9 ISKFISKGSFKLN
+9 ISRFISKGSFKLN

-30 LNPILKRE
+30 LNQILKRE
-38 KPLKRH
+38 KPLKHH
-44 KKTKSI
+44 KKALKPI
-50 KKPFNKNKSFLK
+50 KKLSDRNKSFLK
-62 ASVLLIGALGGLPH
+62 ASVLLIGALGGLSH
-76 LRASECRYWSWWSG
+76 LKANECRYWSWSSWS
-90 YHDKIESGSNSP
+90 YQDNIESGPNSP
-102 THNSYCLFSSTQGS
+102 THNSYCLFSNTQGS

-137 FNNGTLN
+137 FNGGTLDI
-144 VGGNI
+144 GGNI
-149 RFGGTGVNG
+149 RFGGTGING
-158 VNVGYITGTYDAQ
+158 GDVGYITGAYDAQ
-171 TINFNSSRITTGNS
+171 TINFNSSHITTGNS
-185 LSDGGGA
+185 YADGGGA
-192 TLNFNATNRITI
+192 TLNFNATNNITI

-210 NSDAGAQ
+210 NSDAGTQ
-217 HSYMNFKGSN
+217 NSYMNFKGSN
-227 INVSGS
+227 IKVSGS
-233 SFTDDTNGGFSF
+233 SFTDDTDGGFSF

-256 NKTKFNQG
+256 NQTNFNQGAYNFSNSASSSFDNSSFNQGTYHFNSAQSTFENSDFNQG
-264 TYNFTNSANLSFNNS
+264 TYNFN
-279 NFNQSTYNF
+279 
-288 NSLQS
+288 
-293 TFNNSTFNQ
+293 
-302 GTYNFTDNTSF
+302 DNTSF

-333 GANTLN
+333 GINTLN
-339 SSSPFASLKGSVSF
+339 SSSPFANLKGSVSF
-353 GSGAV
+353 NSGAI

-365 NANQTYDILTTNGT
+365 NNNQTYDILTTNGA

-415 DINGQDETLQETFSN
+415 DINGQDETLQETFN
-430 KSITTQF
+430 KQSIITQF
-437 LGDDLQAKA
+437 LGDNLQQQAQQ
-446 KATYQ
+446 TYQ
-451 QDLNNSQS
+451 KDVANSQN
-459 ALSNAT
+459 ALNGAT
-465 NDNKIASA
+465 SDNTIASN
-473 DTGYTNNQNTT
+473 DTGYTQNKNAT
-484 IKQDAQNLEHTSQQI
+484 I
-499 AKDEQALQGDLNKL
+499 AKDAQGLENTNQQIQQDEKALQGDLNNL
-513 KQLANSSFNE
+513 KQLANS
-523 QAFNQAQSK
+523 
-532 EQQDEQTLQ
+532 T
-541 NEENTF
+541 
-547 SSEQEGLEKALA
+547 
-559 NAKEQ
+559 
-564 QEQQQAQ
+564 
-571 ATYQQDLN
+571 
-579 NSQSALSNATNDN
+579 
-592 KIASADT
+592 
-599 DYTKNQNTAIKQDA
+599 
-613 QNLENTSQQITQDQ
+613 
-627 KDLEQDLDKLQQLAN
+627 
-642 SKTGFNEQA
+642 TGFNEQA
-651 FNQAQS
+651 FNQAQKQ
-657 TEQQDEQTLQNEEE
+657 EQQDEQTLQNNEN
-671 TFSSEQEG
+671 TFNTDQERLEQ
-679 LEKALANAKHTSP
+679 AIANAKHANPTPSPTP

-697 TAQNNPPNKVSPPT
+697 TAPNTPPSQVPPTPT
-711 QNLPTTNVWNG
+711 QNLPKTNVWSG
-722 VYNFQNQ
+722 VYWLQNQ
-729 TYSKK
+729 TYSKQ

-752 TLSTYG
+752 TLSTY
-758 YLDWF
+758 
-763 TLKNKFS
+763 
-770 VNANNGTLIIGNN
+770 
-783 TESANTKGL
+783 
-792 IWIGDDKGL
+792 
-801 VYYNTGTFNAAN
+801 
-813 IYLTSNL
+813 
-820 KTGNGFS
+820 
-827 GEGATLNF
+827 
-835 NATNRITINQASF
+835 
-848 DNSDAGAQ
+848 
-856 HSYMNFKGSN
+856 
-866 INVSGS
+866 
-872 SFTDDT
+872 
-878 NGGFSFSGNNN
+878 
-889 NSAISFNKTKFNQ
+889 
-902 GTYNFT
+902 
-908 NSANLSFNNSNFNQ
+908 
-922 STYNFNS
+922 
-929 LQSTFNN
+929 
-936 STFNQGTYNFTDN
+936 
-949 TSFNN
+949 
-954 DTFNQGTYNFN
+954 
-965 TSKVSFSGA
+965 
-974 NTLNSS
+974 
-980 SPFASLKGSVSFGSG
+980 
-995 AVFNLNQTLNA
+995 
-1006 NQTYD
+1006 
-1011 ILTTNGTIQYGVYQ
+1011 
-1025 SYLWDLINYKG
+1025 
-1036 DKAISHVEVG
+1036 
-1046 NNTYDVTFDINGQD
+1046 
-1060 ETLQETFSNKS
+1060 
-1071 ITTQFLGDDLQAKAK
+1071 
-1086 ATYQQDLNNSQ
+1086 
-1097 SALSNATN
+1097 
-1105 DNKIAS
+1105 
-1111 ADTGYTNNQ
+1111 
-1120 NTTIKQDAQ
+1120 
-1129 NLEHTSQQIAKDEQA
+1129 
-1144 LQGDLNKLKQL
+1144 
-1155 ANSSFNEQAFN
+1155 
-1166 QAQSKEQQ
+1166 
-1174 DEQTLQNE
+1174 
-1182 EETFS
+1182 
-1187 SEQEGLEKALAN
+1187 
-1199 AKPASPTPTPTP
+1199 
-1211 TPTPSPTPNPTPTK
+1211 
-1225 HTAPNKVPPTPP
+1225 
-1237 TQNLPTTNVWNG
+1237 
-1249 VYWLQNQT
+1249 
-1257 YSQKGVYYIDPN
+1257 
-1269 LSGQSGQSA
+1269 
-1278 NTLSTYTAN
+1278 TAN
-1287 LLGRSFG
+1287 LLGRSFS

-1308 ESVNDNGLIWI
+1308 ESVNSNGLIWI
-1319 GHGGFGYIIGTF
+1319 GHGGFGYITGTF
-1331 NAANIYLTNNFKTG
+1331 SAANIYLTNNFKTG
-1345 EGVSGS
+1345 EGVSNS

-1388 QHSYATFDATNNIS
+1388 QHSYAAFDALNNIS

-1416 SFNAK
+1416 SFSAK

-1433 TNPGGSSVI
+1433 TNPGGSSTI
-1442 SANAANSLSFNNSRL
+1442 STNASNSLSFIDSRL
-1457 NGGAVYNLW
+1457 NGGAVYNLQ

-1478 FNVLYSRGTSNFNA
+1478 FNILYSRGTSNFNA

-1523 ITLGNKSQTAFKNS
+1523 ITLGNKSQAAFKNS

-1552 VLNASGASA
+1552 ILNANGTST

-1572 GSQATFNSLFFNG
+1572 GSQAAFNSLFFNG
-1585 ATLSL
+1585 GTLSL
-1590 NANSKLNASSASF
+1590 NASSKLNASSASF
-1603 SNNTTINLDDSVLSV
+1603 SNNTTINLDDSVLSA
-1618 SNASSLNANINF
+1618 NNTSSLNANINF
-1630 QGASQATFGGNTTID
+1630 QGTSQADFGGNTTID
-1645 AASFNFDSASSLSF
+1645 TASFNFDSASSLNF

-1664 NGALNFNGYAPSLS
+1664 NGALNFNGYAPSLT

-1688 VLGNNGDINL
+1688 VLGSNGDINL

-1841 QTPGTYS
+1841 QAPGTYS
-1848 PFNQPLNSLNIY
+1848 PFNQPLSSLNIY
-1860 NKGFSSGNL
+1860 NKGFSSENL

-1878 NSATLKEMIETNQ
+1878 NSAALKEMIESNQ
-1891 LDNITSINEVLQL
+1891 LDNITNINEVLQL
-1904 LDRIK
+1904 LDKIK
-1909 ITPAQKQALL
+1909 ITQAQKQALL

-1932 FSNGNLVIGATQDHV
+1932 FNNGNLVIGATQDNV

-2002 IYITGTLGSG
+2002 IYITGTIGSG
-2012 NAFESGGSADITF
+2012 NAFESGGSADVTF

-2036 NIEAQATDNIFNL
+2036 NVEAQATDNIFNL

-2055 DKIFNQGNLAN
+2055 EKIFNQGNLAN
-2066 VLSQM
+2066 VLSQV

-2082 GNFVEN
+2082 GNFIEN
-2088 ALIPLSKELPSS
+2088 ALSPLSKELPAS
-2100 LQNETLG
+2100 LQDETLG
-2107 QLIGQNNLDNLL
+2107 QLIGQNNLDDLL
-2119 NNSGVMNAIQNIISK
+2119 NNSGVMNEIQNIISK

-2173 MDASELSSI
+2173 IDASELSSI
-2182 LSVILKDITNPPT
+2182 LGVILKDITNPPT

-2202 VVANDLLDEFLG
+2202 VVANDLLNEFLG
-2214 QDVVKKLESQGLVSN
+2214 QDVIKKLESQGLVSN

-2240 SGIYNQGLGSVLP
+2240 SGVYNQGLGSVLP

-2324 SKYQGA
+2324 SKYQGT

-2367 ICINLANCPTTKN
+2367 ICVNLANCPTTKN

-2406 VIASNG
+2406 AIASNG
-2412 AIDLSQVKNNS
+2412 AIDLSQVTNNS

-2443 ANAFNNASNSTANIN
+2443 TNAFNNASNSTANIDGN
-2458 GDFTLNQ
+2458 FTLNQ

-2490 NLSHSVSHAI
+2490 NISHSASHAI
-2500 INAQGIAT
+2500 INAQGAAT
-2508 IMTNYN
+2508 IMANDN
-2514 NPLIQFNTSSKET
+2514 NPLIQFNTSSKEVGT
-2527 GAYTLIDSA
+2527 YTLIDSA
-2536 KAIYYGYNDQ
+2536 KAIYYGYNNQ

-2554 NYLKLYTLINING
+2554 NYLKLYALIDING
-2567 KHMVMTD
+2567 KHMVMTG
-2574 NGLTYNGQAVSIKD
+2574 NGLTYNGQAVSVKD
-2588 GGLIVGFKDS
+2588 GGLVVGFKDS

-2612 KIAVSNA
+2612 KIAVSND

-2624 QAPTLKQYIAQIQGI
+2624 QAPTLKQYITQIQGV
-2639 QGVDSIEQ
+2639 QSVDSIDQ
-2647 AGGTQAI
+2647 AGGNQAI

-2674 ESHSTKDLTTI
+2674 ESHSIKDLTTI

-2699 NFKNDATNILQIN
+2699 DFKNDATNILQIN

-2731 SADFH
+2731 RSDFL

-2806 GYAAYGYSGFHANI
+2806 GYAAYGYSGFHGNI

-2865 SIINQSYRYNTWTT
+2865 SIINQSYRYDTWTT

-2898 KPQIGLAYY
+2898 KPQVGLAYY
-2907 YIGMSGLRGIMDDPI
+2907 YIGLSGLRGIMDDPI